1 MKAKNNELTVESMTQ
16 RYSLGHKAL
25 SVALSVVLMG
35 FGWPAVSPSQVYAG
49 DGEAADDAAAQ
60 VEGASSGAATSSADK
75 AADTVAS
82 SAASAASSAA
92 PAASE
97 QPASTTSQ
105 QQAAP
110 GAFES
115 AQPAATQQDESA
127 KEDADTADVELVLG
141 NASIT
146 YMNQVVSAPAHKV
159 TVPVKDDFKFTVSPD
174 NGYSLTK
181 AVLKVSGKEN
191 PISPDEQG
199 VYTVSAADVAAG
211 ATVTLETEAVSS
223 DSGKDNAAVS
233 IEDDAA
239 AEETQVSAVGAGAIS
254 GPTSVAQGDTITLT
268 YNGDMRIDN
277 WYGGDGLFSGWDV
290 SADKKSITLTAT
302 SNWAFTGSEKTTTI
316 YLGYI
321 DQSGT
326 WHNQGDDRLAFN
338 VTVKKRTFTVVQ
350 PEPVAEGQDHF
361 WIPQIKDDETGKV
374 FSLADA
380 PSGAFLPFEYY
391 RDGQRIENAS
401 QYWHDANEFS
411 KPGTY
416 TVIVKPNN
424 GWIYDFEAV
433 GQIEITIPTKKPDST
448 DFEKWI
454 YTGESVDLK
463 GDGSAWWGES
473 WTVSSGSENIELSES
488 SSGSRIAKG
497 LKVGDATVQREYYA
511 LGWHTETFIIH
522 VMKKPAATSLS
533 ISGDDTVEQFKNITL
548 TTDSDTNVTWTSSDP
563 SVATIDASGKVIGVK
578 AGKVTITA
586 TTVTAE
592 GKVLTATHE
601 VTVTKSKASAMSC
614 YLFFQNSPTAN
625 PDSNG
630 TASWFP
636 SGGNHA
642 LGVKVNLDG
651 LNLPGGKN
659 SYDNVANRVTQWPDG
674 STGSSWVLDRNGA
687 YNQYWNAVF
696 QAWKDTLSKEQGT
709 QITEDDVEEI
719 ALYPYKISNNTNV
732 GCGYHLDCKVVVKCS
747 KAINAVFYLQDAN
760 ASGFAQYDAATYK
773 LEKGIAQVAAPSKTP
788 ADEKTVN
795 GVKYKF
801 MGWYSDQACTQ
812 AVSFPMRTSENVNYY
827 GKYVACDQSIQVNYY
842 LKGTT
847 IQVAPSKTLS
857 GYMKGQKVVQSPI
870 SVEGYTPVSSE
881 SKSGVVGT
889 DSSIDFFYTANPVG
903 YRVEY
908 CWTGSD
914 TPFLTESDSD
924 RHDSDHHVGDTVA
937 GIEPKTFEGYTPVSD
952 NVKDLKLGVDESQNV
967 VKFYYR
973 QNVSLTANTD
983 SKTYN
988 GSEQSVE
995 GYKTNLP
1002 GGESTSF
1009 DGVTLE
1015 GGKGTNAGDYPYTFA
1030 DGTIGKVSSDN
1041 KYVVTGTTDGN
1052 LHISPVTDEVVVKI
1066 TGKTGTE
1073 KYNGKQQ
1080 AVSGWDV
1087 TEAPDGF
1094 DQSKIALAE
1103 SATAEAKGK
1112 DAGTYNMGLTA
1123 ASFVSSDGNYAKVK
1137 FEVVDGSLEITKRKV
1152 TLWSEDGH
1160 KNYDGRTLQRQTDI
1174 RVDGT
1179 KDVYDKDKD
1188 TTTQKTFEGDG
1199 FVEGEGVDNKNVK
1212 WFDENN
1218 IAPGCYDN
1226 KFECKPRSGTNFDN
1240 YEITYEYGKLYVNK
1254 RADNKK
1260 YEVTVKGASGT
1271 SGYDGQPHSATG
1283 LETTSY
1289 TNKEGVRFSIRAKT
1303 SGAESKVDAGTYENK
1318 VSDVVVTDP
1327 HGNDVT
1333 DQFKITTENGKLTI
1347 DTRPVTITAGS
1358 AEKEYDGSALT
1369 ADQANPKF
1377 TTKGFVD
1384 GQDISDVAVEG
1395 SQTQCGTSAS
1405 TIKDNSW
1412 KFQEGTNG
1420 NNYSVTTAQG
1430 TLTVKHRSDDKKY
1443 AITLMGKSDNGA
1455 TYDGKEHTVS
1465 GVEQD
1470 KWTFDG
1476 VEYTVFNYHA
1486 NVSGTDAGTYKNIVT
1501 SGEGGYKVTD
1511 PNGNDVTAE
1520 FSISVAPGTL
1530 TIKPAEVTVTAGSAT
1545 RAYNGSPLTAAEA
1558 EREFA
1563 AEGFVGE
1570 DDIASAKVDGSITD
1584 VGETASNV
1592 VQESVVLKSGTKA
1605 SNYSITY
1612 NPGKL
1617 EVTPNTDEVVVTIAK
1632 KSGTKDYS
1640 GFEQS
1645 VKGYELRDIS
1655 NREYAATDIEFVG
1668 SADDQVAKGTDAG
1681 TYEMNLKP
1689 EDFKNNSVNFT
1700 NVKFEILDGS
1710 LTITKRAVTLTSATP
1725 AEKTYDGNPLEDR
1738 TVSVT
1743 SGSLATGDKFIADVT
1758 GSQTD
1763 AGSSANAF
1771 TYKLVNAA
1779 GEELAQDAEGAY
1791 RNYNVTKAEG
1801 VLKVN
1806 PVSNEVVVTIVGK
1819 HAEGAYNGKP
1829 LTATGYT
1836 FASTNALYTSAKVA
1850 FSGENSVSRTDAGTT
1865 VMDLQGKFKN
1875 ADDVNFP
1882 NVRFEITNGFV
1893 AISKAEVKLQSADLE
1908 KEYDG
1913 TALTN
1918 KKGGEEQTPLA
1929 VESGWAEGEGAAYTF
1944 TGSQTLVGGS
1954 PNAFNYTLN
1963 DNTKA
1968 DNYEI
1973 SVIPGQLT
1981 VTNRQAKYQVT
1992 VEANSSTDNT
2002 YDGVEHAAAGLKTSE
2017 FTVEGQK
2024 YTVEGLKT
2032 SDPKAVNAGEYAN
2045 TISGTPV
2052 VKDADGN
2059 DVSSQFAVKL
2069 VPGELKIAKRSVTLT
2084 SASESRVYNGEA
2096 LTNDRVTVG
2105 GDGFVAGEGASY
2117 SVTGTITDAGTVT
2130 NSFTY
2135 ERNSNTNF
2143 DNYTITKAEGT
2154 LEVTPVTDKVTV
2166 TITGNSA
2173 TLQYSGSE
2181 QSVTGYSFAT
2191 SDNRYSEANVKFQG
2205 EAVAKGTNA
2214 GTYNMNLASGQFSN
2228 TSGNFTN
2235 VEFVVVDGSLEIT
2248 GGDLDADKV
2257 VWDVHDVQKVY
2268 DGTPLSAYAAKATD
2282 KFGNTLK
2289 VEYSTDGE
2297 QWTDDPSNITLTH
2310 FGYQEVKLR
2319 ATGANY
2325 AAGQYAENKDG
2336 EWVAITSRPVKL
2348 TSKGDNKKYD
2358 GKPLTNDTVTVE
2370 TKGEGTGFIDGEGVT
2385 IKVTGSQTDAG
2396 ESDNTFDYIF
2406 NEGTNAS
2413 DYWVTTKFGK
2423 LVVTAS
2429 DSEVVAK
2436 IAGHNKTVEYNGLE
2450 QSVEGYDF
2458 VEASNKLYGEG
2469 DFAFSGTAVAKGTN
2483 AGTYKMELTAEQF
2496 SNKSNNFSKVA
2507 FAVTDGT
2514 LTITPKSIV
2523 PDPENPKN
2531 TMSVDSPADVVYNG
2545 QDQTWTPIVKDGER
2559 TLEAGKDY
2567 TVEYSTADRTN
2578 VSGKITVAITGI
2590 GNYSGKVE
2598 RTYQITKRTVDLKS
2612 EGGSKPYDG
2621 TALTKPE
2628 VSGWQQQGDTGFVGG
2643 EVSNVRATSSVT
2655 TVAQG
2660 EVANSIAYDTNAGF
2674 NADNYAISKDEG
2686 KLSITALAAE
2696 DDIIITPN
2704 DATYIYDA
2712 SSRKASA
2719 ATASASVAG
2728 TDVNLE
2734 YRVKGSADTEWRS
2747 NPSAITAINAG
2758 TLTVEV
2764 RASAANYSGYKYAE
2778 QTLAIQ
2784 KRDVELTSASSS
2796 KVYDGMPLTK
2806 DWVDMGPNRP
2816 DTGFIW
2822 TDLAGD
2828 GQVHAT
2834 GSQTKV
2840 GSSENAISYKL
2851 KDGAEN
2857 NYNIIGEHVGTL
2869 TVTDQSIT
2877 PDPQNPDSYKG
2888 VAIDE
2893 PSDHVYDGTEHKW
2906 APEVTDKDG
2915 NKLVE
2920 GVDYTV
2926 TYDTNDFVNVK
2937 VVNVT
2942 IAGMGSYTG
2951 TCVKAYEITKA
2962 PLTVNAGS
2970 ASKVYDGEALTAGA
2984 TIEGLVGGE
2993 TATAQTQ
3000 GSQTEVGSSANTVSR
3015 ITWDTAKEGNYYI
3028 ATQNDGTLTVTP
3040 KGIAQ
3045 MTVGAL
3051 PDVAYNGESQQQTPV
3066 VKDGEKELVEGVDYE
3081 LTYSENTIDAGSVTV
3096 TVVGK
3101 GNYAGSVDVAY
3112 RIAPAALTVTTPSAS
3127 GVYNGKPLTA
3137 AGSMSGF
3144 VNGESAPFE
3153 TTGSQT
3159 EVGTSDNTYAIDWAA
3174 ADATAKQA
3182 NYTISETVGKLTVT
3196 ESADEVV
3203 VTTTGGT
3210 FTYDGTAHGAT
3221 VTVGAL
3227 PEGYTLEAAASSAT
3241 ATNVSDGEV
3250 AATAD
3255 VLVIKNA
3262 QGEDVTS
3269 KLNIKFVDG
3278 TIKVEPA
3285 KLTVTTPSVSKPYDG
3300 SALTAEGKASGFV
3313 NGEAATLKTT
3323 GSQTTVGTSVNGYE
3337 LVWDD
3342 NAKAENYTVEESLGT
3357 LEVTKSM
3364 AGIVVIPQGGTKV
3377 YDGTALESAG
3387 ANVIGVPAGFTLSA
3401 KTKGSITD
3409 AGYVTAEVVSYIIT
3423 NAAGQDVTD
3432 QFGNVAT
3439 GKASLVVTKRPVT
3452 LVSGDASKVYD
3463 GTALTEHKVSV
3474 EDGSLASGEEFG
3486 YDFFGF
3492 QTSVGSSKNT
3502 FAAKP
3507 GNGSAKVEN
3516 YDITYRYGALTVS
3529 AQSINPDDPIPGA
3542 YAGVKVN
3549 SPSDAVY
3556 DAREHKWIPV
3566 VTGKDGNALV
3576 EGRDY
3581 TVTYSTDDFT
3591 NVTGTIKVA
3600 ITGIGDYTGSVTR
3613 EYQITPASVKLAS
3626 NTREFVYNG
3635 AYQSDDAVTL
3645 QGAEAL
3651 FRSQVDDLKAVGKV
3665 MTVAEGKVPNT
3676 IAFTWKDGFKA
3687 SNFAIEKSE
3696 GELSVVAKD
3705 IVSSADMTVSS
3716 PSDLVYDGREHK
3728 WAPEVKDGEKVL
3740 TEGVDYTVSYGADD
3754 FTNVTGAI
3762 KVTVT
3767 GQGNYAGSV
3776 DRTYRI
3782 TPAPLTVS
3790 TPSASGV
3797 YNGNALTAAGSIS
3810 GFVNGE
3816 SAPFETTGSQTEVGT
3831 SDNTYAI
3838 DWAAADATAKQA
3850 NYTVSETVG
3859 KLTVT
3864 EFAGRVFA
3872 TPGSYSGT
3880 YDGQAHGV
3888 DVTVSGLPE
3897 GYSVKAARSNA
3908 TATDATDEAG
3918 VTASVDELVI
3928 INAQGEDVTDK
3939 LDIEKQTG
3947 AIKIAPAEYHV
3958 VTEGASKVYDG
3969 IALTA
3974 PGKIVGL
3981 VNGEEASLSV
3991 TGSQTDAGSSANT
4004 YAIAFDKSAKE
4015 GNYVHGA
4022 DTIGSLE
4029 VAAEKADGKISLSGS
4044 SASKVYDG
4052 KPLAAK
4058 AASAPIPTQDAVT
4071 IEYSLDGE
4079 NWTTDPGSLTATD
4092 VADSATVQLRASSLG
4107 NYEGYVYGSQQLSV
4121 TKRAVNLKSDS
4132 ASKVFD
4138 GTALTRPDVAGWKQL
4153 GDEGFVDGQ
4162 VSDVRATGSVTH
4174 VSDGKVA
4181 NAIAYVEGEGF
4192 NADNYAISKDEGV
4205 LSVTAKQIA
4214 AADMTVQAP
4223 ADVVYSGKAQQQKPV
4238 VKDGGKTLVD
4248 GVDYELTYSG
4258 NATDAGTVTVTVTGE
4273 GDYAGSVDVAY
4284 QIVPAP
4290 LTVATESANKV
4301 YDGKPLTAGGKV
4313 DGLVNGETVAFKL
4326 VGSQTKVGESDNAYR
4341 IEWSG
4346 TAKRANYRL
4355 EAETIGK
4362 LTVTES
4368 ADEVVV
4374 TTTGGTFT
4382 YDGSSHG
4389 ATVKVASL
4397 PEGYS
4402 LETAESV
4409 ASAKDVSDGEVAA
4422 TADVLV
4428 IKNAEGED
4436 VTSRLN
4442 IKFVDGTIK
4451 VEPAKLTVT
4460 TPSASKPYDGQA
4472 LTAEGRV
4479 SGFVNGET
4487 ATFKT
4492 TGSQTEVGSSVN
4504 GYELVWDG
4512 SAKAANYTVE
4522 ESLGTLTVSAQSI
4535 DPDDADAFGG
4545 VTVGYLSDTVY
4556 NGADQR
4562 FEPEVID
4569 KDGKALVKGRDYEL
4583 SFSGDVKNVGE
4594 ATVAVVG
4601 KGNYAGSVERTY
4613 RITPAPLTVTTGS
4626 DSKIYDG
4633 SELVNGEL
4641 TIEGLQGEDRVT
4653 AATTGSQTEVGSSEN
4668 TYRITWGDVDAANYV
4683 IDEHLGTLTVT
4694 PAPVPPTP
4702 EPTPEPEPT
4711 PTPEPEPTPTPT
4723 PTPEPTPTPGD
4734 GETPTPNPTPGDDV
4748 TPAPN
4753 PIPDGT
4759 TPSGGTTPG
4768 TTPGGTTPAPASTPD
4783 GATTAPAPTPAPAA
4797 AGPLDALADV
4807 LEGAYESVT
4816 GSPEADNPVEE
4827 ERIYDAENPL
4837 GRESVEDHCWVHWYM
4852 IAGMALTAV
4861 YGLAAALRRKNHE
4874 RKLRNDMNDVLGDGD
4889 GKDPSGSPAAKPA
4902 GMEA

>member
-1 MKAKNNELTVESMTQ
+1 MKAKSNQLTVESMTQ

-49 DGEAADDAAAQ
+49 DGAAADDAAVQ
-60 VEGASSGAATSSADK
+60 VEGASSAAATSAADK
-75 AADTVAS
+75 AADAAAS

-110 GAFES
+110 SASEP
-115 AQPAATQQDESA
+115 AQPAGTQQDESA

-159 TVPVKDDFKFTVSPD
+159 TVPVNDDFKFTVSPD

-199 VYTVSAADVAAG
+199 VYTVFAADVAAG

-233 IEDDAA
+233 IEDDAT
-239 AEETQVSAVGAGAIS
+239 EKTQASVSGAGAIS
-254 GPTSVAQGDTITLT
+254 GPTSVAQGNTITLT
-268 YNGDMRIDN
+268 YNGDMTPQN
-277 WYGGDGLFSGWDV
+277 WFSPEQGLFSEWNV
-290 SADKKSITLTAT
+290 SVDKKTLTLKAT
-302 SNWAFTGSEKTTTI
+302 DNWAFVGSKKTATI
-316 YLGYI
+316 CMEYT
-321 DQSGT
+321 DQSDQ
-326 WHNQGDDRLAFN
+326 WHTGVANSMTFD
-338 VTVKKRTFTVVQ
+338 VTVKKRSFTVVQ

-361 WIPQIKDDETGKV
+361 WIPQIKDNETGRV
-374 FSLADA
+374 FSISDA
-380 PSGAFLPFEYY
+380 PDGAFLPLEYY

-401 QYWHDANEFS
+401 QYRHDTNEFS

-416 TVIVKPNN
+416 TVVVKPDN
-424 GWIYDFEAV
+424 GWIYDFEGM
-433 GQIEITIPTKKPDST
+433 GQIEIAIPTKKPDNT

-454 YTGESVDLK
+454 YVGESVDLE
-463 GDGSAWWGES
+463 GDEDAWWGER
-473 WTVSSGSENIELSES
+473 WKVSSGSENVELSG
-488 SSGSRIAKG
+488 SGNVKG
-497 LKVGDATVQREYYA
+497 LKVGDATVVRGFYSP
-511 LGWHTETFIIH
+511 GWHTETFTIH

-533 ISGDDTVEQFKNITL
+533 ISGADTVEQFKNITL
-548 TTDSDTNVTWTSSDP
+548 TTDSDTDVTWTSSDP
-563 SVATIDASGKVIGVK
+563 SVATIDASGKVVGVK
-578 AGKVTITA
+578 PGKVTITA

-601 VTVTKSKASAMSC
+601 VTVKTSGVSPTSC

-687 YNQYWNAVF
+687 YSQYWNAVF
-696 QAWKDTLSKEQGT
+696 RAWKNTLSKEQGT

-747 KAINAVFYLQDAN
+747 KAINAVFYLQDAD
-760 ASGFAQYDAATYK
+760 ASGFAQYDAATYR
-773 LEKGIAQVAAPSKTP
+773 LEKGIAQVTAPSKTP

-847 IQVAPSKTLS
+847 TQVAPSKTLS
-857 GYMKGQKVVQSPI
+857 GYMKGQTVVQSPI
-870 SVEGYTPVSSE
+870 SIEGYKPVSDE
-881 SKSGVVGT
+881 TKSGVVGT
-889 DSSIDFFYTANPVG
+889 DSSIDFYYTANPAD
-903 YRVEY
+903 YSVEY
-908 CWTGSD
+908 YWTGSD
-914 TPFLTESDSD
+914 KPLSSEKRSG
-924 RHDSDHHVGDTVA
+924 HVGDQVT
-937 GIEPKTFEGYTPVSD
+937 GLEPKAIAGYTPVND
-952 NVKDLKLGVDESQNV
+952 NVQDLKLGADESKNV

-973 QNVSLTANTD
+973 QNVSLTANSD
-983 SKTYN
+983 SKTYD
-988 GSEQSVE
+988 GSEQSVD
-995 GYKTNLP
+995 GYTTNLP
-1002 GGESTSF
+1002 EGVSTSF

-1030 DGTIGKVSSDN
+1030 NGTIGKVSSDN
-1041 KYVVTGTTDGN
+1041 NYVVTQTMPGN
-1052 LHISPVTDEVVVKI
+1052 LHISPVADEVVVKI
-1066 TGKTGTE
+1066 AGKTGTE

-1080 AVSGWDV
+1080 TVSGWDV

-1094 DQSKIALAE
+1094 DQSKVTLAE
-1103 SATAEAKGK
+1103 GATAEAKGK
-1112 DAGTYNMGLTA
+1112 DAGTYYMGLTA
-1123 ASFVSSDGNYAKVK
+1123 ASFVSADGNYAKVK

-1160 KNYDGRTLQRQTDI
+1160 KNYDGSTLQRQTNI

-1179 KDVYDKDKD
+1179 KDVYDNDKD
-1188 TTTQKTFEGDG
+1188 TATQKTFEGDG
-1199 FVEGEGVDNKNVK
+1199 FVEGEGVNNKNVK

-1226 KFECKPRSGTNFDN
+1226 KFECEPRSGTNFDN

-1260 YEVTVKGASGT
+1260 YEVTVKGASGA
-1271 SGYDGQPHSATG
+1271 SVYDGQPHSATG

-1289 TNKEGVRFSIRAKT
+1289 TNKEGVQFSIRAKT
-1303 SGAESKVDAGTYENK
+1303 SGAENKADADTYVNK

-1333 DQFKITTENGKLTI
+1333 DQFKITTEDGKLTI
-1347 DTRPVTITAGS
+1347 DKRSVTITAGS

-1369 ADQANPKF
+1369 ADQADPKF

-1384 GQDISDVAVEG
+1384 GQGISDVTVEG

-1405 TIKDNSW
+1405 TIKDKSW
-1412 KFQEGTNG
+1412 KFQNGTNG
-1420 NNYSVTTAQG
+1420 NNYSIITEPG
-1430 TLTVKHRSDDKKY
+1430 TLTVKHRSNDKKY
-1443 AITLMGKSDNGA
+1443 AITLTGKSD
-1455 TYDGKEHTVS
+1455 TVSSYDGKEHMVS

-1476 VEYTVFNYHA
+1476 VEYTVSNYHA
-1486 NVSGTDAGTYKNIVT
+1486 NVSGVDAGTYGNIVT
-1501 SGEGGYKVTD
+1501 SGEDGYKVTD
-1511 PNGNDVTAE
+1511 PNGNDVTEE
-1520 FSISVAPGTL
+1520 FSISAAPGTL

-1545 RAYNGSPLTAAEA
+1545 RAYNGSALTAAEA
-1558 EREFA
+1558 EHEFT

-1570 DDIASAKVDGSITD
+1570 DGIASVTVEGSITN
-1584 VGETASNV
+1584 VGETESNV
-1592 VQESVVLKSGTKA
+1592 VQGSVVLKDGTKA

-1612 NPGKL
+1612 KPGKF
-1617 EVTPNTDEVVVTIAK
+1617 EVTPVADEVVVTIAE
-1632 KSGTKDYS
+1632 KSDAKEYNGS
-1640 GFEQS
+1640 EQS
-1645 VKGYELRDIS
+1645 VEGYELRSIS
-1655 NREYAATDIEFVG
+1655 NSNYAATDIEFVG

-1689 EDFKNNSVNFT
+1689 EDFKNNSANFT
-1700 NVKFEILDGS
+1700 NVKFQIVDGS
-1710 LTITKRAVTLTSATP
+1710 LAITKRTVMLTSATP

-1738 TVSVT
+1738 TVSIT
-1743 SGSLATGDKFIADVT
+1743 SGSLATGDKFVADVT
-1758 GSQTD
+1758 GSQTN

-1771 TYKLVNAA
+1771 TYKLENAA
-1779 GEELAQDAEGAY
+1779 GEELAKDAEGAY
-1791 RNYNVTKAEG
+1791 RNYDITKVEG

-1806 PVSNEVVVTIVGK
+1806 PVSDEVVVTIAGN

-1829 LTATGYT
+1829 LTATGYS
-1836 FASTNALYTSAKVA
+1836 FASSNALYTSAKVA
-1850 FSGENSVSRTDAGTT
+1850 FSGENSVSRTDAGAS
-1865 VMDLQGKFKN
+1865 VMDLQGKFTN
-1875 ADDVNFP
+1875 ADAVNFP
-1882 NVRFEITNGFV
+1882 NVRFDITNGSV
-1893 AISKAEVKLQSADLE
+1893 AISKAKVTLQSANLE

-1929 VESGWAEGEGAAYTF
+1929 VESGWAEGEGAAYAF

-1954 PNAFNYTLN
+1954 PNAFSYTLN
-1963 DNTKA
+1963 ENTKEG
-1968 DNYEI
+1968 NYDI

-1981 VTNRQAKYQVT
+1981 VTNRQAQYQVT
-1992 VEANSSTDNT
+1992 VEANSSTGNT
-2002 YDGVEHAAAGLKTSE
+2002 YDGVEHAATGLKTSE
-2017 FTVEGQK
+2017 FTVDGQK
-2024 YTVEGLKT
+2024 YTVEGLNT

-2052 VKDADGN
+2052 VKDANGN
-2059 DVSSQFAVKL
+2059 DVSSQFAVTL
-2069 VPGELKIAKRSVTLT
+2069 VPGKLEIAKRSVTLT
-2084 SASESRVYNGEA
+2084 SVSESRVYNGEA
-2096 LTNDRVTVG
+2096 LTNDGVTVG
-2105 GDGFVAGEGASY
+2105 GDGFVAGEGAVY
-2117 SVTGTITDAGTVT
+2117 NVTGTITDAGKVA

-2143 DNYTITKAEGT
+2143 DNYNISKEEGA
-2154 LEVTPVTDKVTV
+2154 LEVTPVADKVTV
-2166 TITGNSA
+2166 TITGKSA
-2173 TLQYSGSE
+2173 TLPYSGSE

-2191 SDNRYSEANVKFQG
+2191 SDGRYREANVKFQG

-2268 DGTPLSAYAAKATD
+2268 DGTPLSAYVAKATD
-2282 KFGNTLK
+2282 KFGNALK

-2297 QWTDDPSNITLTH
+2297 QWTDDPSSITLTH
-2310 FGYQEVKLR
+2310 FGAQLVMLR
-2319 ATGANY
+2319 VTSPNY
-2325 AAGQYAENKDG
+2325 AADQYAENG
-2336 EWVAITSRPVKL
+2336 EWVAITSRPVTL

-2358 GKPLTNDTVTVE
+2358 GEPLTNDTVTVE

-2396 ESDNTFDYIF
+2396 ESDNTFDYTF
-2406 NEGTNAS
+2406 NEGTNAN
-2413 DYWVTTKFGK
+2413 DYWVKTELGK

-2429 DSEVVAK
+2429 DSEVVAT
-2436 IAGHNKTVEYNGLE
+2436 IAGHNKSVEYNGLE

-2458 VEASNKLYGEG
+2458 VEASSKLYGEG
-2469 DFAFSGTAVAKGTN
+2469 DFAFSGTAVAKGTDV
-2483 AGTYKMELTAEQF
+2483 GTYKMNLASEQF
-2496 SNKSNNFSKVA
+2496 ANTSKNFSKVT

-2514 LTITPKSIV
+2514 LTITPKSII

-2531 TMSVDSPADVVYNG
+2531 TMSVDSPAVVVYNG
-2545 QDQTWTPIVKDGER
+2545 QDQTWTPVVKDGER
-2559 TLEAGKDY
+2559 KLEPGKDY

-2578 VSGKITVAITGI
+2578 VTGEITVTIKGI
-2590 GNYSGKVE
+2590 NNYSGEVK
-2598 RTYQITKRTVDLKS
+2598 RTYQITKRPVELKS

-2621 TALTKPE
+2621 TALVKPE
-2628 VSGWQQQGDTGFVGG
+2628 VSGWQQQGDTGFVMG
-2643 EVSNVRATSSVT
+2643 EVSNVRATGSVT

-2674 NADNYAISKDEG
+2674 NANNYAISKDEG

-2696 DDIIITPN
+2696 DGITITPN
-2704 DATYIYDA
+2704 NATYIYDA
-2712 SSRKASA
+2712 SSHEAGA

-2747 NPSAITAINAG
+2747 NASAITAINAG
-2758 TLTVEV
+2758 ALTVEV

-2778 QTLAIQ
+2778 QTLTIQ
-2784 KRDVELTSASSS
+2784 KRDVELTSASAS
-2796 KVYDGMPLTK
+2796 KVYDGAPLAK

-2828 GQVHAT
+2828 GQVHAK
-2834 GSQTKV
+2834 GSQTGV
-2840 GSSENAISYKL
+2840 GSSENAISYQL
-2851 KDGAEN
+2851 KPGAEN

-2869 TVTDQSIT
+2869 TVTAQSIA

-2893 PSDHVYDGTEHKW
+2893 PSDHVYDGAEHKW

-2920 GVDYTV
+2920 GSDYTV
-2926 TYDTNDFVNVK
+2926 TYDTDDFVNVK

-2970 ASKVYDGEALTAGA
+2970 ASKIYDGEALTAGA

-2993 TATAQTQ
+2993 NATAQTQ
-3000 GSQTEVGSSANTVSR
+3000 GSQTKVGSSANTVSG

-3028 ATQNDGTLTVTP
+3028 AAQNDGTLTVTP
-3040 KGIAQ
+3040 KGVAQ
-3045 MTVGAL
+3045 MTVGSL
-3051 PDVAYNGESQQQTPV
+3051 PDVTYNGESQQQKPV
-3066 VKDGEKELVEGVDYE
+3066 VKDGEKVLAEGVDYE
-3081 LTYSENTIDAGSVTV
+3081 LTYSGNTTDAGTVTV
-3096 TVVGK
+3096 TVTGK
-3101 GNYAGSVDVAY
+3101 GNYAGSVDVTY
-3112 RIAPAALTVTTPSAS
+3112 LIAPAPLTVTTPSAS
-3127 GVYNGKPLTA
+3127 GVYNGRPLTA
-3137 AGSMSGF
+3137 AGTISGF

-3159 EVGTSDNTYAIDWAA
+3159 EVGTSDNAYAIDWAA
-3174 ADATAKQA
+3174 AGATAKQA
-3182 NYTISETVGKLTVT
+3182 NYAVSESIGKLTVT

-3210 FTYDGTAHGAT
+3210 FAYDGASHGAA

-3241 ATNVSDGEV
+3241 ATSVSDGEV

-3269 KLNIKFVDG
+3269 KLNVKFVDG

-3285 KLTVTTPSVSKPYDG
+3285 KLTVTTPSASKPYDG
-3300 SALTAEGKASGFV
+3300 NALTAEGKASGFV
-3313 NGEAATLKTT
+3313 NGETATLKTT
-3323 GSQTTVGTSVNGYE
+3323 GGQTTVGTSENGYE
-3337 LVWDD
+3337 LVWDG
-3342 NAKAENYTVEESLGT
+3342 NAKAANYTVEENLGT

-3387 ANVIGVPAGFTLSA
+3387 VNVIGVPAGFTLSA
-3401 KTKGSITD
+3401 KTKGSVTD
-3409 AGYVTAEVVSYIIT
+3409 AGYAAAEVDSYVIT

-3507 GNGSAKVEN
+3507 GNDSTKVEN
-3516 YDITYRYGALTVS
+3516 YDIAYRYGTLTVS

-3549 SPSDAVY
+3549 APSDAVY

-3581 TVTYSTDDFT
+3581 TVAYSTDDFT
-3591 NVTGTIKVA
+3591 NVTGTIKVT

-3613 EYQITPASVKLAS
+3613 EYQIAPASVKLAS

-3635 AYQSDDAVTL
+3635 AYQSDDAVTV

-3651 FRSQVDDLKAVGKV
+3651 FRSQVDDLKAVGRV

-3676 IAFTWKDGFKA
+3676 IAYTWKDGFKA

-3728 WAPEVKDGEKVL
+3728 WAPEVKDGEKLL

-3754 FTNVTGAI
+3754 FTNVTGVI

-3776 DRTYRI
+3776 ERAYRI

-3797 YNGNALTAAGSIS
+3797 YNGKPLTAAGTIS

-3831 SDNTYAI
+3831 SDNAYAI
-3838 DWAAADATAKQA
+3838 DWAAAGATAKQA
-3850 NYTVSETVG
+3850 NYAVSESIG

-3864 EFAGRVFA
+3864 EFAGCVVA

-3908 TATDATDEAG
+3908 TAADATDEAG

-3928 INAQGEDVTDK
+3928 VNAQGEDVTGK

-3958 VTEGASKVYDG
+3958 VTEGAFKVYDG
-3969 IALTA
+3969 TALTA

-4004 YAIAFDKSAKE
+4004 YSIAFDKSAKE

-4022 DTIGSLE
+4022 DAIGSLE
-4029 VAAEKADGKISLSGS
+4029 VTAAKAEGKISLSGS

-4058 AASAPIPTQDAVT
+4058 AASAAVPTQDALI

-4079 NWTTDPGSLTATD
+4079 NWTTDPGSLAATD
-4092 VADSATVQLRASSLG
+4092 VADSATVQLRASSPG

-4121 TKRAVNLKSDS
+4121 AKRAVDLKSDS

-4138 GTALTRPDVAGWKQL
+4138 GIALTRPEVAGWKQL

-4162 VSDVRATGSVTH
+4162 VSAVRATGSATH

-4181 NAIAYVEGEGF
+4181 NTIVYTEGEGF

-4214 AADMTVQAP
+4214 AADMAVQAP

-4238 VKDGGKTLVD
+4238 VKNGDKTLVE
-4248 GVDYELTYSG
+4248 GVDYEPTYSG
-4258 NATDAGTVTVTVTGE
+4258 NATDAGTVTVTVTGK

-4284 QIVPAP
+4284 QITPAP
-4290 LTVATESANKV
+4290 LTVVTESANKV
-4301 YDGKPLTAGGKV
+4301 YDGKPLIAGGKV
-4313 DGLVNGETVAFKL
+4313 DGLVNGETVELKL
-4326 VGSQTKVGESDNAYR
+4326 VGSQIKVGSSDNAYK
-4341 IEWSG
+4341 IEWNG

-4355 EAETIGK
+4355 EAESIGK

-4374 TTTGGTFT
+4374 TTTGGTFA
-4382 YDGSSHG
+4382 YDGASHG
-4389 ATVKVASL
+4389 AAVTVGAL
-4397 PEGYS
+4397 PEGYT
-4402 LETAESV
+4402 LEAAASSATATS
-4409 ASAKDVSDGEVAA
+4409 VSDGEVAA

-4428 IKNAEGED
+4428 IKNAQGED
-4436 VTSRLN
+4436 VTSKLN
-4442 IKFVDGTIK
+4442 VKFVDGTIK

-4460 TPSASKPYDGQA
+4460 TPSASKPYDGNA
-4472 LTAEGRV
+4472 LTAEGKA

-4487 ATFKT
+4487 ATLKT
-4492 TGSQTEVGSSVN
+4492 TGGQTTVGTSEN

-4512 SAKAANYTVE
+4512 NAKAENYTVE
-4522 ESLGTLTVSAQSI
+4522 ENLGTLTVSAQSI
-4535 DPDDADAFGG
+4535 DPDDAGAFGG
-4545 VTVGYLSDTVY
+4545 VTVGYLTDTVY

-4562 FEPEVID
+4562 FEPEVVD
-4569 KDGKALVKGRDYEL
+4569 KDGKALVKGLDYEL

-4594 ATVAVVG
+4594 VTETVIG
-4601 KGNYAGSVERTY
+4601 KGNFAGSVERTY

-4633 SELVNGEL
+4633 SELTNSEL
-4641 TIEGLQGEDRVT
+4641 SIEGLQGEDRVT
-4653 AATTGSQTEVGSSEN
+4653 ATATGSQTEVGSSEN

-4702 EPTPEPEPT
+4702 NPDDGT
-4711 PTPEPEPTPTPT
+4711 T
-4723 PTPEPTPTPGD
+4723 PTPEPTPSPTPGD
-4734 GETPTPNPTPGDDV
+4734 GSTPGS
-4748 TPAPN
+4748 T
-4753 PIPDGT
+4753 PDGT
-4759 TPSGGTTPG
+4759 TPG
-4768 TTPGGTTPAPASTPD
+4768 STPN
-4783 GATTAPAPTPAPAA
+4783 PAPAA
-4797 AGPLDALADV
+4797 AGPLDALAGV

-4852 IAGMALTAV
+4852 IVGMVLTAV

-4874 RKLRNDMNDVLGDGD
+4874 RRLRNDMNDVLGDGN
-4889 GKDPSGSPAAKPA
+4889 GKDPSESPAVKPA

>member
-1 MKAKNNELTVESMTQ
+1 MKAKSNELTVDSMTQ

-49 DGEAADDAAAQ
+49 DGAAVEDTAAQ
-60 VEGASSGAATSSADK
+60 VEGTSSAAATSAADKSADT
-75 AADTVAS
+75 AAN
-82 SAASAASSAA
+82 SAASATSSAA

-97 QPASTTSQ
+97 QSASTTSQ

-110 GAFES
+110 SASEP
-115 AQPAATQQDESA
+115 AQPAGTQQDKSA

-191 PISPDEQG
+191 PISTDDQG

-211 ATVTLETEAVSS
+211 ATVTLETEAIPSE
-223 DSGKDNAAVS
+223 SGKDAAVS
-233 IEDDAA
+233 IEDEAAKNDAA
-239 AEETQVSAVGAGAIS
+239 KNDAAEGAQVSASDAGAIT
-254 GPTSVAQGDTITLT
+254 GPTSVAQDDEITLA
-268 YNGDMRIDN
+268 D
-277 WYGGDGLFSGWDV
+277 
-290 SADKKSITLTAT
+290 SA
-302 SNWAFTGSEKTTTI
+302 
-316 YLGYI
+316 
-321 DQSGT
+321 
-326 WHNQGDDRLAFN
+326 
-338 VTVKKRTFTVVQ
+338 
-350 PEPVAEGQDHF
+350 
-361 WIPQIKDDETGKV
+361 
-374 FSLADA
+374 
-380 PSGAFLPFEYY
+380 
-391 RDGQRIENAS
+391 
-401 QYWHDANEFS
+401 
-411 KPGTY
+411 
-416 TVIVKPNN
+416 
-424 GWIYDFEAV
+424 
-433 GQIEITIPTKKPDST
+433 KKPDNT
-448 DFEKWI
+448 DFEKWV
-454 YTGESVDLK
+454 YVGESVDLV
-463 GDGSAWWGES
+463 GDENAWWGEN
-473 WTVSSGSENIELSES
+473 WTVSSGSENVKLSGS
-488 SSGSRIAKG
+488 SSGLRTATG
-497 LKVGDATVQREYYA
+497 REVGDATVQREYYA
-511 LGWHTETFIIH
+511 LGWHTETFTIH

-533 ISGDDTVEQFKNITL
+533 IFGPETDTVEQFKNITL
-548 TTDSDTNVTWTSSDP
+548 TTDSDTDVTWTSSDP
-563 SVATIDASGKVIGVK
+563 SVATIDASGKVVGVK
-578 AGKVTITA
+578 AGRVTITA

-592 GKVLTATHE
+592 GKVLTATYE
-601 VTVTKSKASAMSC
+601 LTVAESKASATNC

-636 SGGNHA
+636 SGGRHA

-674 STGSSWVLDRNGA
+674 STGSSWALDRNGV
-687 YNQYWNAVF
+687 YSQYWNAVF

-747 KAINAVFYLQDAN
+747 KAINAVFYLQDAD

-788 ADEKTVN
+788 AAEKTVN
-795 GVKYKF
+795 DVKYKF

-812 AVSFPMRTSENVNYY
+812 AVSFPMRASENVNYY

-842 LKGTT
+842 LEETT

-857 GYMKGQKVVQSPI
+857 GYMKGQTVVQSPI
-870 SVEGYTPVSSE
+870 SVEGYTSRSGE
-881 SKSGVVGT
+881 KTGVVGT
-889 DSSIDFFYTANPVG
+889 DSSIDFFYAANEVG

-908 CWTGSD
+908 YWTGSD
-914 TPFLTESDSD
+914 TPLSTESY
-924 RHDSDHHVGDTVA
+924 RGHVGDQIT
-937 GIEPKTFEGYTPVSD
+937 GLEPKAIDGYTPVSD
-952 NVKDLKLGVDESQNV
+952 NVKDLKLGADESKNV

-973 QNVSLTANTD
+973 QNVSLTANFD
-983 SKTYN
+983 DNKTYN

-995 GYKTNLP
+995 GYTTNLP
-1002 GGESTSF
+1002 EGVSTSF

-1015 GGKGTNAGDYPYTFA
+1015 GGKGTNAGDYPYKFA
-1030 DGTIGKVSSDN
+1030 KDTIGKVSSDD
-1041 KYVVTGTTDGN
+1041 KYVVTKTTPGN
-1052 LHISPVTDEVVVKI
+1052 LHIRPVTDEVTITISGHNGGEKY
-1066 TGKTGTE
+1066 TGKE
-1073 KYNGKQQ
+1073 QV
-1080 AVSGWDV
+1080 VSGYDV
-1087 TEAPDGF
+1087 SGLPAGVGEGDISFTG
-1094 DQSKIALAE
+1094 K
-1103 SATAEAKGK
+1103 AEAKGT
-1112 DAGTYNMGLTA
+1112 DAGEYKMGLAETQFSLKGDA
-1123 ASFVSSDGNYAKVK
+1123 AKNYVNVKFRVESDGVLTI
-1137 FEVVDGSLEITKRKV
+1137 GKRTV
-1152 TLWSEDGH
+1152 ILTSEDGH
-1160 KNYDGRTLQRQTDI
+1160 KNYDGKALQRRTDI
-1174 RVDGT
+1174 G
-1179 KDVYDKDKD
+1179 
-1188 TTTQKTFEGDG
+1188 KTVGGDG
-1199 FVEGEGVDNKNVK
+1199 FVGEDGVLAKDKLT
-1212 WFDENN
+1212 WYDENN
-1218 IAPGCYDN
+1218 ILPNTYENRFDPAYTSSTNLNNYDVQLVFGKLVVN
-1226 KFECKPRSGTNFDN
+1226 ARTDNDKYAITVTACSSTVTYDGEEHTVSGVTGDTYTNDKKVTFTVEGLSASVSGT
-1240 YEITYEYGKLYVNK
+1240 
-1254 RADNKK
+1254 
-1260 YEVTVKGASGT
+1260 
-1271 SGYDGQPHSATG
+1271 
-1283 LETTSY
+1283 
-1289 TNKEGVRFSIRAKT
+1289 
-1303 SGAESKVDAGTYENK
+1303 DAGTYTNK
-1318 VSDVVVTDP
+1318 VVGTPVVKDAN
-1327 HGNDVT
+1327 GNNVT
-1333 DQFKITTENGKLTI
+1333 DQFKITTEDGKLTI
-1347 DTRPVTITAGS
+1347 DKRSVTIIAGS

-1377 TTKGFVD
+1377 TTDGFVG
-1384 GQDISDVAVEG
+1384 GQGVSDVTVEG

-1405 TIKDNSW
+1405 TIKDKSW
-1412 KFQEGTNG
+1412 KFQNGTNG
-1420 NNYSVTTAQG
+1420 NNYSVTVKPG

-1443 AITLMGKSDNGA
+1443 AITLTGKSDNGA

-1470 KWTFDG
+1470 KWTFND
-1476 VEYTVFNYHA
+1476 VEYTVSNYHA
-1486 NVSGTDAGTYKNIVT
+1486 NVSGTDADTYKNIVT
-1501 SGEGGYKVTD
+1501 SGKDGYRVTD
-1511 PNGNDVTAE
+1511 PNGNDVTEE
-1520 FSISVAPGTL
+1520 FSISVASGTL

-1545 RAYNGSPLTAAEA
+1545 RAYNGSPLTADAEH
-1558 EREFA
+1558 EFA

-1570 DDIASAKVDGSITD
+1570 DGIASAKVDGSITD
-1584 VGETASNV
+1584 VGKTESNV
-1592 VQESVVLKSGTKA
+1592 AQDSVVLKSGTKA
-1605 SNYSITY
+1605 SNYNITY
-1612 NPGKL
+1612 QPGTL
-1617 EVTPNTDEVVVTIAK
+1617 EVTPVTDEVVVTITGKSAK
-1632 KSGTKDYS
+1632 LPYNGS
-1640 GFEQS
+1640 EQS
-1645 VKGYELRDIS
+1645 VTGYDFEAS
-1655 NREYAATDIEFVG
+1655 NPLYKEGDFTFSG
-1668 SADDQVAKGTDAG
+1668 KADAKGTDAG
-1681 TYEMNLKP
+1681 TYEMKLKP
-1689 EDFKNNSVNFT
+1689 EDFKSNSANFT
-1700 NVKFEILDGS
+1700 NVRFEIVDGS

-1725 AEKTYDGNPLEDR
+1725 AEKTYDGNPLEDH

-1743 SGSLATGDKFIADVT
+1743 SGNLVAGDAFVADVT
-1758 GSQTD
+1758 GSQTN
-1763 AGSSANAF
+1763 AGSSANTF

-1779 GEELAQDAEGAY
+1779 GKELAKDAEGAY

-1806 PVSNEVVVTIVGK
+1806 PVSDEVVVTIVGD
-1819 HAEGAYNGKP
+1819 HAEGTYNGKP

-1836 FASTNALYTSAKVA
+1836 FASTNALYTSARVA

-1865 VMDLQGKFKN
+1865 VMDLQDKFAN
-1875 ADDVNFP
+1875 ADGVNFP

-1893 AISKAEVKLQSADLE
+1893 AVSKAEVKLQSADLE

-1918 KKGGEEQTPLA
+1918 KNGGEEQTPLA

-1954 PNAFNYTLN
+1954 PNAFSYTLN
-1963 DNTKA
+1963 ENTKA
-1968 DNYEI
+1968 ANYEI

-1981 VTNRQAKYQVT
+1981 VTNRQAQYQVM
-1992 VEANSSTDNT
+1992 VKANSSTGNT
-2002 YDGVEHAAAGLKTSE
+2002 YDGVEHAAMGLKTSE
-2017 FTVEGQK
+2017 FTVDGQK
-2024 YTVEGLKT
+2024 YTVEGLNT

-2052 VKDADGN
+2052 VKDVNGN

-2069 VPGELKIAKRSVTLT
+2069 VSGKLEIAKRSVKLT
-2084 SASESRVYNGEA
+2084 SASKSREYNGEA
-2096 LTNDRVTVG
+2096 LTNDGVTVD
-2105 GDGFVAGEGASY
+2105 GDGFVAGEGATY
-2117 SVTGTITDAGTVT
+2117 SVTGTITDAGKVA

-2135 ERNSNTNF
+2135 AANSSTNF
-2143 DNYTITKAEGT
+2143 DNYTITKEEGT

-2166 TITGNSA
+2166 TITGKSA
-2173 TLQYSGSE
+2173 TLPYSGSE
-2181 QSVTGYSFAT
+2181 QSVTGYDFAT
-2191 SDNRYSEANVKFQG
+2191 SDGRYCEANVKFQG

-2228 TSGNFTN
+2228 ISGNFTN
-2235 VEFVVVDGSLEIT
+2235 VEFVVNDGSLKIE
-2248 GGDLDADKV
+2248 GGRIDSDKV
-2257 VWDVHDVQKVY
+2257 VWDVHLVQKVY
-2268 DGTPLSAYAAKATD
+2268 DGTPLSAYVAKATD

-2289 VEYSTDGE
+2289 VEYSTDGK
-2297 QWTDDPSNITLTH
+2297 QWTDNPSEITLTH
-2310 FGYQEVKLR
+2310 VGYQEVKLR
-2319 ATGANY
+2319 ATSANY
-2325 AAGQYAENKDG
+2325 DAGQYAENA
-2336 EWVAITSRPVKL
+2336 EPIMITKRLVKL
-2348 TSKGDNKKYD
+2348 ASKGDSKKYD
-2358 GKPLTNDTVTVE
+2358 GKPLANHTVTV
-2370 TKGEGTGFIDGEGVT
+2370 TPKGEGIGFIDGEGVT

-2396 ESDNTFDYIF
+2396 DSDNTFNYTF

-2413 DYWVTTKFGK
+2413 DYLVTTELGK

-2429 DSEVVAK
+2429 DSEVVATIK
-2436 IAGHNKTVEYNGLE
+2436 GHNKTVEYNGSE

-2458 VEASNKLYGEG
+2458 DEEASSPLYKEG
-2469 DFAFSGTAVAKGTN
+2469 DFTFSGEAVAKGTDV
-2483 AGTYKMELTAEQF
+2483 GTYNMNLASKQF
-2496 SNKSNNFSKVA
+2496 TNKSGNFSKVT
-2507 FAVTDGT
+2507 FVVMDGA

-2523 PDPENPKN
+2523 PDSENPKN

-2545 QDQTWTPIVKDGER
+2545 QDQTWTPVVKDGER

-2567 TVEYSTADRTN
+2567 TVEYNTADRTN
-2578 VSGKITVAITGI
+2578 VIGEISVTITGI
-2590 GNYSGKVE
+2590 NNYSGKVE
-2598 RTYQITKRTVDLKS
+2598 RRYQIAKRPVELKS
-2612 EGGSKPYDG
+2612 EGDSKSYDG
-2621 TALTKPE
+2621 TALVKPE
-2628 VSGWQQQGDTGFVGG
+2628 VSGWQQQGDTGFVEG
-2643 EVSNVRATSSVT
+2643 EVSNVRATGSVT

-2660 EVANSIAYDTNAGF
+2660 EVTNSIAYDTNAGF
-2674 NADNYAISKDEG
+2674 KEGNYDISKTEG

-2696 DDIIITPN
+2696 DGITITPN
-2704 DATYIYDA
+2704 NATYIYNA
-2712 SSRKASA
+2712 SSHGARA
-2719 ATASASVAG
+2719 ATALASVAG
-2728 TDVNLE
+2728 TDVNLG

-2778 QTLAIQ
+2778 QTLTIQ
-2784 KRDVELTSASSS
+2784 KRDVELTSASAS
-2796 KVYDGMPLTK
+2796 KVYDGAPLTK

-2816 DTGFIW
+2816 GTGFIW

-2834 GSQTKV
+2834 GSQTGV
-2840 GSSENAISYKL
+2840 GFSDNAISYQL
-2851 KDGAEN
+2851 KPGAEN
-2857 NYNIIGEHVGTL
+2857 NYNIIGKHVGTL
-2869 TVTDQSIT
+2869 TVTAQSIA
-2877 PDPQNPDSYKG
+2877 PDSQNPDSYKG

-2893 PSDHVYDGTEHKW
+2893 PNDHVYDGTEHKW
-2906 APEVTDKDG
+2906 APVVTDKDG

-2926 TYDTNDFVNVK
+2926 AYDTDDFANVK

-2942 IAGMGSYTG
+2942 ITGKGNYTG

-2962 PLTVNAGS
+2962 PLTVNAES

-2984 TIEGLVGGE
+2984 TIEGLVDGE
-2993 TATAQTQ
+2993 TATAQTE
-3000 GSQTEVGSSANTVSR
+3000 GSQTEVGTSDNTVTGG

-3028 ATQNDGTLTVTP
+3028 AAQNDGTLTITP

-3045 MTVGAL
+3045 MTVGSL
-3051 PDVAYNGESQQQTPV
+3051 PDVTYNGESQQQKPV
-3066 VKDGEKELVEGVDYE
+3066 VKDGEKVLAEGVDYE
-3081 LTYSENTIDAGSVTV
+3081 LTYSENTTDAGMVTV
-3096 TVVGK
+3096 TVTGK

-3112 RIAPAALTVTTPSAS
+3112 RIAPAPLTVSTPSAS
-3127 GVYNGKPLTA
+3127 RVYNGKPLTA
-3137 AGSMSGF
+3137 AGSISGF

-3153 TTGSQT
+3153 TAGSQT

-3174 ADATAKQA
+3174 AGATAKQA
-3182 NYTISETVGKLTVT
+3182 NYTVSESIGKLTVT

-3210 FTYDGTAHGAT
+3210 FAYDGAAHGAT
-3221 VTVGAL
+3221 VTVGAM

-3241 ATNVSDGEV
+3241 ATNVFDGEV

-3269 KLNIKFVDG
+3269 KLNVKFVDG

-3285 KLTVTTPSVSKPYDG
+3285 KLTVTTPSASKPYDG

-3323 GSQTTVGTSVNGYE
+3323 GSQTTVGTSENGYE

-3342 NAKAENYTVEESLGT
+3342 NAKAENYTVEEDLGT

-3409 AGYVTAEVVSYIIT
+3409 AGYVTAEVDSYIIT

-3463 GTALTEHKVSV
+3463 GTALTEHEVSV
-3474 EDGSLASGEEFG
+3474 ADGSLASGEEFG

-3507 GNGSAKVEN
+3507 GNGATKVEN
-3516 YDITYRYGALTVS
+3516 YDITYRYGTLTVS

-3635 AYQSDDAVTL
+3635 AYQSDDAVTA

-3790 TPSASGV
+3790 TPSASRV

-3838 DWAAADATAKQA
+3838 DWAAANATAKQA

-3864 EFAGRVFA
+3864 EFAGRVVA

-3908 TATDATDEAG
+3908 TAIDATDEAG
-3918 VTASVDELVI
+3918 ATASVDELAIV
-3928 INAQGEDVTDK
+3928 NAQGEDVTGK
-3939 LDIEKQTG
+3939 LDIEKQVGT
-3947 AIKIAPAEYHV
+3947 IKIAPAEYYV
-3958 VTEGASKVYDG
+3958 VTEGAFKVYDG
-3969 IALTA
+3969 TALTA

-3981 VNGEEASLSV
+3981 VDGEEASLSV
-3991 TGSQTDAGSSANT
+3991 TGSQTDAGSSANA

-4022 DTIGSLE
+4022 DAIGSLE
-4029 VAAEKADGKISLSGS
+4029 VAAAKAEGKISLSGS

-4058 AASAPIPTQDAVT
+4058 AATAAVPTQDAVT
-4071 IEYSLDGE
+4071 VEYSLDGE
-4079 NWTTDPGSLTATD
+4079 NWTTDPGSLAATD

-4121 TKRAVNLKSDS
+4121 TKRAVDLKSDS

-4138 GTALTRPDVAGWKQL
+4138 GTALTRPEVAGWKQL

-4162 VSDVRATGSVTH
+4162 VSEVRATGSATH

-4181 NAIAYVEGEGF
+4181 NTIAYVEGEGF

-4223 ADVVYSGKAQQQKPV
+4223 VDVVYSGKAQQQKPV
-4238 VKDGGKTLVD
+4238 VKDGGKTLVE

-4389 ATVKVASL
+4389 ATVKVANL

-4472 LTAEGRV
+4472 LTAEGKV

-4487 ATFKT
+4487 ATLKT
-4492 TGSQTEVGSSVN
+4492 TGSQAEVGSSVN

-4522 ESLGTLTVSAQSI
+4522 ENLGMLTVSAQSI
-4535 DPDDADAFGG
+4535 NPDDVDAFGG
-4545 VTVGYLSDTVY
+4545 VTVGYLTDTMY
-4556 NGADQR
+4556 NGADQC
-4562 FEPEVID
+4562 FEPEVVD
-4569 KDGKALVKGRDYEL
+4569 KDGKALMKGIDYEL

-4702 EPTPEPEPT
+4702 EPTPGPEPT

-4723 PTPEPTPTPGD
+4723 PTPEPEPTPGD

-4748 TPAPN
+4748 TPVPN

>member
-1 MKAKNNELTVESMTQ
+1 MKAKSNQLTVESMTQ

-49 DGEAADDAAAQ
+49 DGAAADDTAVQ
-60 VEGASSGAATSSADK
+60 VEGASSAAATSAADK
-75 AADTVAS
+75 AADAAAS

-110 GAFES
+110 SASEP
-115 AQPAATQQDESA
+115 AQPAGTQQDESA

-159 TVPVKDDFKFTVSPD
+159 TVPVNDDFKFTVSPD

-199 VYTVSAADVAAG
+199 VYTVFAADVAAG

-233 IEDDAA
+233 IEDDAT
-239 AEETQVSAVGAGAIS
+239 EKTQASVSGAGAIS
-254 GPTSVAQGDTITLT
+254 GPTSVAQGNTITLT
-268 YNGDMRIDN
+268 YNGDMTPQN
-277 WYGGDGLFSGWDV
+277 WFSPEQGLFSEWNV
-290 SADKKSITLTAT
+290 SADKKTLTLKAT
-302 SNWAFTGSEKTTTI
+302 DNWAFVGSKKTATI
-316 YLGYI
+316 CMEYT
-321 DQSGT
+321 DQSDQ
-326 WHNQGDDRLAFN
+326 WHTGVANSMTFD
-338 VTVKKRTFTVVQ
+338 VTVKKRSFTVVQ

-361 WIPQIKDDETGKV
+361 WIPQIKDNETGRV
-374 FSLADA
+374 FSISDA
-380 PSGAFLPFEYY
+380 PDGAFLPLEYY

-401 QYWHDANEFS
+401 QYRHDTNEFS

-416 TVIVKPNN
+416 TVVVKPDN
-424 GWIYDFEAV
+424 GWIYDFEGM
-433 GQIEITIPTKKPDST
+433 GQIEIAIPTKKPDNT

-454 YTGESVDLK
+454 YVGESVDLE
-463 GDGSAWWGES
+463 GDEDAWWGER
-473 WTVSSGSENIELSES
+473 WKVSSGSENVELSG
-488 SSGSRIAKG
+488 SGNVKG
-497 LKVGDATVQREYYA
+497 LKVGDATVVRGFYSP
-511 LGWHTETFIIH
+511 GWHTETFTIH

-533 ISGDDTVEQFKNITL
+533 ISGADTVEQFKNITL
-548 TTDSDTNVTWTSSDP
+548 TTDSDTDVTWTSSDP
-563 SVATIDASGKVIGVK
+563 SVATIDASGKVVGVK
-578 AGKVTITA
+578 PGKVTITA

-601 VTVTKSKASAMSC
+601 VTVKTSGVSPTSC

-642 LGVKVNLDG
+642 LGVKINLDG

-687 YNQYWNAVF
+687 YSQYWNAVF
-696 QAWKDTLSKEQGT
+696 RAWKNTLSKEQGT

-747 KAINAVFYLQDAN
+747 KAINAVFYLQDAD
-760 ASGFAQYDAATYK
+760 ASGFAQYDAATYR
-773 LEKGIAQVAAPSKTP
+773 LEKGIAQVTAPSKTP

-847 IQVAPSKTLS
+847 TQVAPSKTLS
-857 GYMKGQKVVQSPI
+857 GYMKGQTVVQSPI
-870 SVEGYTPVSSE
+870 SIEGYKPVSDE
-881 SKSGVVGT
+881 TKSGVVGT
-889 DSSIDFFYTANPVG
+889 DSSIDFYYTANPAD
-903 YRVEY
+903 YSVEY
-908 CWTGSD
+908 YWTGSD
-914 TPFLTESDSD
+914 KPLSSEKRSG
-924 RHDSDHHVGDTVA
+924 HVGDQVT
-937 GIEPKTFEGYTPVSD
+937 GLEPKAIAGYTPVND
-952 NVKDLKLGVDESQNV
+952 NVQDLKLGADESKNV

-973 QNVSLTANTD
+973 QNVSLTANSD
-983 SKTYN
+983 SKTYD
-988 GSEQSVE
+988 GSEQSVD
-995 GYKTNLP
+995 GYTTNLP
-1002 GGESTSF
+1002 EGMSTSF

-1015 GGKGTNAGDYPYTFA
+1015 GGKGTNAGDYLYAFA

-1041 KYVVTGTTDGN
+1041 NYVVTQTMPGN
-1052 LHISPVTDEVVVKI
+1052 LHISPVADEVVVRI
-1066 TGKTGTE
+1066 AGKTGTE

-1080 AVSGWDV
+1080 TVSGWDV

-1094 DQSKIALAE
+1094 DQSKATLAE
-1103 SATAEAKGK
+1103 GATAEAKGK
-1112 DAGTYNMGLTA
+1112 DAGTYYMGLTA
-1123 ASFVSSDGNYAKVK
+1123 ASFVSADGNYAKVK

-1160 KNYDGRTLQRQTDI
+1160 KNYDGSTLQRQANI

-1179 KDVYDKDKD
+1179 KDVYDNDKD

-1199 FVEGEGVDNKNVK
+1199 FVEGEGVNNKNVK

-1226 KFECKPRSGTNFDN
+1226 KFECEPRSGTNFDN

-1271 SGYDGQPHSATG
+1271 SVYDGQPHSATG

-1289 TNKEGVRFSIRAKT
+1289 TNKEGVQFSIRAKT
-1303 SGAESKVDAGTYENK
+1303 SGAENKADADTYVNK

-1333 DQFKITTENGKLTI
+1333 DQFKITTEDGKLTI
-1347 DTRPVTITAGS
+1347 DKRSVTITAGS

-1369 ADQANPKF
+1369 ADQADPKF

-1384 GQDISDVAVEG
+1384 GQGISDVTVEG

-1405 TIKDNSW
+1405 TIKDKSW
-1412 KFQEGTNG
+1412 KFQNGTNG
-1420 NNYSVTTAQG
+1420 NNYSVITEPG
-1430 TLTVKHRSDDKKY
+1430 TLTVKHRSNDKKY
-1443 AITLMGKSDNGA
+1443 AITLTGKSD
-1455 TYDGKEHTVS
+1455 TVSSYDGKEHMVS

-1476 VEYTVFNYHA
+1476 VEYTVSNYHA
-1486 NVSGTDAGTYKNIVT
+1486 NVSGVDAGTYGNIVT
-1501 SGEGGYKVTD
+1501 SGEDGYKVTD
-1511 PNGNDVTAE
+1511 PNGNDVTEE
-1520 FSISVAPGTL
+1520 FSISAAPGTL

-1545 RAYNGSPLTAAEA
+1545 RAYNGSALTAAEA
-1558 EREFA
+1558 EHEFT

-1570 DDIASAKVDGSITD
+1570 DGIASVTVEGSITN
-1584 VGETASNV
+1584 VGETESNV
-1592 VQESVVLKSGTKA
+1592 VQGSVVLKDGTKA

-1612 NPGKL
+1612 KPGKF
-1617 EVTPNTDEVVVTIAK
+1617 EVTPVADEVVVAIAE
-1632 KSGTKDYS
+1632 KSDTKEYNGS
-1640 GFEQS
+1640 EQS
-1645 VKGYELRDIS
+1645 VEGYELRSIS
-1655 NREYAATDIEFVG
+1655 NSNYAATDIEFVG

-1689 EDFKNNSVNFT
+1689 EDFKNNSANFT
-1700 NVKFEILDGS
+1700 NVKFQIVDGS
-1710 LTITKRAVTLTSATP
+1710 LTITKRTVMLTSATP

-1738 TVSVT
+1738 TVSIT
-1743 SGSLATGDKFIADVT
+1743 SGSLATGDKFVADVT
-1758 GSQTD
+1758 GSQTN

-1771 TYKLVNAA
+1771 TYKLENAA
-1779 GEELAQDAEGAY
+1779 GEELAKDAEGAY
-1791 RNYNVTKAEG
+1791 RNYDITKVEG

-1806 PVSNEVVVTIVGK
+1806 PVSDEVVVTIAGN

-1829 LTATGYT
+1829 LTATGYS
-1836 FASTNALYTSAKVA
+1836 FASSNALYTSAKVA
-1850 FSGENSVSRTDAGTT
+1850 FSGENSVSRTDAGAS
-1865 VMDLQGKFKN
+1865 VMDLQGKFTN
-1875 ADDVNFP
+1875 ADAVNFP
-1882 NVRFEITNGFV
+1882 NVRFDITNGSV
-1893 AISKAEVKLQSADLE
+1893 AISKAKVTLQSANLE

-1963 DNTKA
+1963 ENTKEG
-1968 DNYEI
+1968 NYDI

-1981 VTNRQAKYQVT
+1981 VTNRQAQYQVT
-1992 VEANSSTDNT
+1992 VEANSSTGNT
-2002 YDGVEHAAAGLKTSE
+2002 YDGVEHAATGLKTSE
-2017 FTVEGQK
+2017 FTVDGQK
-2024 YTVEGLKT
+2024 YTVEGLNT

-2052 VKDADGN
+2052 VKDANGN
-2059 DVSSQFAVKL
+2059 DVSSQFALTL
-2069 VPGELKIAKRSVTLT
+2069 VPGKLEIAKRSVTLT
-2084 SASESRVYNGEA
+2084 SVSESRVYNGEA
-2096 LTNDRVTVG
+2096 LTNDGVTVG
-2105 GDGFVAGEGASY
+2105 GDGFVAGEGAVY
-2117 SVTGTITDAGTVT
+2117 NVTGTITDAGKVA

-2143 DNYTITKAEGT
+2143 DNYNISKEEGA
-2154 LEVTPVTDKVTV
+2154 LEVTPVADKVTV
-2166 TITGNSA
+2166 TITGKSV
-2173 TLQYSGSE
+2173 TLPYSGSE

-2191 SDNRYSEANVKFQG
+2191 SDGRYREANVKFQG

-2268 DGTPLSAYAAKATD
+2268 DGTPLSAYVAKATD
-2282 KFGNTLK
+2282 KFGNALK

-2297 QWTDDPSNITLTH
+2297 QWTDDPSSITLTH
-2310 FGYQEVKLR
+2310 FGAQLVMLR
-2319 ATGANY
+2319 VTSPNY
-2325 AAGQYAENKDG
+2325 AADQYAENG
-2336 EWVAITSRPVKL
+2336 EWVAITSRPVTL

-2358 GKPLTNDTVTVE
+2358 GEPLTNDTVTVE

-2396 ESDNTFDYIF
+2396 ESDNTFDYTF
-2406 NEGTNAS
+2406 NEGTNAN
-2413 DYWVTTKFGK
+2413 DYWVKTELGK

-2429 DSEVVAK
+2429 DSEVVAT
-2436 IAGHNKTVEYNGLE
+2436 IAGHNKSVEYNGLE
-2450 QSVEGYDF
+2450 QSIEGYDF
-2458 VEASNKLYGEG
+2458 VEASSKLYGEG
-2469 DFAFSGTAVAKGTN
+2469 DFAFSGTAVAKGTDV
-2483 AGTYKMELTAEQF
+2483 GTYKMNLASEQF
-2496 SNKSNNFSKVA
+2496 ANTSKNFSKVT

-2514 LTITPKSIV
+2514 LTITPKSII

-2531 TMSVDSPADVVYNG
+2531 TMSVDSPAVVVYNG
-2545 QDQTWTPIVKDGER
+2545 QDQTWTPVVKDGER
-2559 TLEAGKDY
+2559 KLEPGKDY

-2578 VSGKITVAITGI
+2578 VTGEITVTIKGI
-2590 GNYSGKVE
+2590 NNYSGEVK
-2598 RTYQITKRTVDLKS
+2598 RTYQITKRPVELKS

-2621 TALTKPE
+2621 TALVKPE
-2628 VSGWQQQGDTGFVGG
+2628 VSGWQQQGDTGFVMG
-2643 EVSNVRATSSVT
+2643 EVSNVRATGSVT

-2674 NADNYAISKDEG
+2674 NANNYAISKDEG

-2696 DDIIITPN
+2696 DGITITPN
-2704 DATYIYDA
+2704 NATYIYDA
-2712 SSRKASA
+2712 SSHEAGA

-2747 NPSAITAINAG
+2747 NASAITAINAG
-2758 TLTVEV
+2758 ALTVEV

-2778 QTLAIQ
+2778 QTLTIQ
-2784 KRDVELTSASSS
+2784 KRDVELTSASAS
-2796 KVYDGMPLTK
+2796 KVYDGAPLAK

-2828 GQVHAT
+2828 GQVHAK
-2834 GSQTKV
+2834 GSQTGV
-2840 GSSENAISYKL
+2840 GSSENAISYQL
-2851 KDGAEN
+2851 KPGAEN

-2869 TVTDQSIT
+2869 TVTAQSIA

-2893 PSDHVYDGTEHKW
+2893 PSDHVYDGAEHKW

-2920 GVDYTV
+2920 GSDYTV
-2926 TYDTNDFVNVK
+2926 TYDTDDFVNVK

-2970 ASKVYDGEALTAGA
+2970 ASKIYDGEALTAGA

-2993 TATAQTQ
+2993 NATAQTQ
-3000 GSQTEVGSSANTVSR
+3000 GSQTEVGSSANTVSG

-3028 ATQNDGTLTVTP
+3028 AAQNDGTLTVTP
-3040 KGIAQ
+3040 KGVAQ
-3045 MTVGAL
+3045 MTVGSL
-3051 PDVAYNGESQQQTPV
+3051 PDVTYNGESQQQKPV
-3066 VKDGEKELVEGVDYE
+3066 VKDGEKVLAEGVDYE
-3081 LTYSENTIDAGSVTV
+3081 LTYSGNTTDAGTVTV
-3096 TVVGK
+3096 TVTGK
-3101 GNYAGSVDVAY
+3101 GNYAGSVDVTY
-3112 RIAPAALTVTTPSAS
+3112 LIAPAPLTVTTPSAS
-3127 GVYNGKPLTA
+3127 GVYNGRPLTA
-3137 AGSMSGF
+3137 AGTISGF

-3159 EVGTSDNTYAIDWAA
+3159 EVGTSDNAYAIDWAA
-3174 ADATAKQA
+3174 AGATAKQA
-3182 NYTISETVGKLTVT
+3182 NYAVSESIGKLTVT

-3210 FTYDGTAHGAT
+3210 FAYDGASHGAA

-3241 ATNVSDGEV
+3241 ATSVSDGEV

-3269 KLNIKFVDG
+3269 KLNVKFVDG

-3285 KLTVTTPSVSKPYDG
+3285 KLTVTTPSASKPYDG
-3300 SALTAEGKASGFV
+3300 NALTAEGKASGFV
-3313 NGEAATLKTT
+3313 NGETATLKTT
-3323 GSQTTVGTSVNGYE
+3323 GGQTTVGTSENGYE
-3337 LVWDD
+3337 LVWDG
-3342 NAKAENYTVEESLGT
+3342 NAKAANYTVEENLGT

-3387 ANVIGVPAGFTLSA
+3387 VNVIGVPAGFTLSA
-3401 KTKGSITD
+3401 KTKGSVTD
-3409 AGYVTAEVVSYIIT
+3409 AGYAAAEVDSYVIT

-3507 GNGSAKVEN
+3507 GNDSTKVEN
-3516 YDITYRYGALTVS
+3516 YDIAYRYGTLTVS

-3549 SPSDAVY
+3549 APSDAVY

-3581 TVTYSTDDFT
+3581 TVAYSTDDFT
-3591 NVTGTIKVA
+3591 NVTGTIKVT

-3613 EYQITPASVKLAS
+3613 EYQIAPASVKLAS

-3635 AYQSDDAVTL
+3635 AYQSDDAVTV

-3651 FRSQVDDLKAVGKV
+3651 FRSQVDDLKAVGRV

-3676 IAFTWKDGFKA
+3676 IAYTWKDGFKA

-3728 WAPEVKDGEKVL
+3728 WAPEVKDGEKLL

-3754 FTNVTGAI
+3754 FTNVTGVI

-3776 DRTYRI
+3776 ERAYRI

-3797 YNGNALTAAGSIS
+3797 YNGKPLTAAGTIS

-3831 SDNTYAI
+3831 SDNAYAI
-3838 DWAAADATAKQA
+3838 DWAAAGATAKQA
-3850 NYTVSETVG
+3850 NYAVSESIG

-3864 EFAGRVFA
+3864 EFAGCVVA

-3908 TATDATDEAG
+3908 TAADATDEAG

-3928 INAQGEDVTDK
+3928 VNAQGEDVTGK

-3958 VTEGASKVYDG
+3958 VTEGAFKVYDG
-3969 IALTA
+3969 TALTA

-4004 YAIAFDKSAKE
+4004 YSIAFDKSAKE

-4022 DTIGSLE
+4022 DAIGSLE
-4029 VAAEKADGKISLSGS
+4029 VTAAKAEGKISLSGS

-4058 AASAPIPTQDAVT
+4058 AASAAVPTQDALI

-4079 NWTTDPGSLTATD
+4079 NWTTDPGSLSATD
-4092 VADSATVQLRASSLG
+4092 VADSATVQLRASSPG

-4121 TKRAVNLKSDS
+4121 TKRAVSLKSES
-4132 ASKVFD
+4132 TSKVFD
-4138 GTALTRPDVAGWKQL
+4138 GTALTRPEVAGWKQL

-4162 VSDVRATGSVTH
+4162 VSDVRATGSATH

-4181 NAIAYVEGEGF
+4181 NAIAYTEGEGF
-4192 NADNYAISKDEGV
+4192 NADNYAISKDEGA

-4238 VKDGGKTLVD
+4238 VKDGDKALAE

-4258 NATDAGTVTVTVTGE
+4258 NATDAGTVTVTVTGK

-4284 QIVPAP
+4284 QITPAP
-4290 LTVATESANKV
+4290 LTVVTESANKV
-4301 YDGKPLTAGGKV
+4301 YDGKPLTVGGKV
-4313 DGLVNGETVAFKL
+4313 DGLVNGETVEFKV
-4326 VGSQTKVGESDNAYR
+4326 VGSQTKVGESDNAYK
-4341 IEWSG
+4341 IEWNG

-4382 YDGSSHG
+4382 YDGASHG
-4389 ATVKVASL
+4389 ATVKVANL

-4402 LETAESV
+4402 LETAESA
-4409 ASAKDVSDGEVAA
+4409 ASAKDVSDGEVAT

-4428 IKNAEGED
+4428 IKNAQGED
-4436 VTSRLN
+4436 VTSKLN
-4442 IKFVDGTIK
+4442 VKFVDGTIK

-4460 TPSASKPYDGQA
+4460 TPSVTKVFDGDA
-4472 LTAEGRV
+4472 LAAEGRV

-4512 SAKAANYTVE
+4512 SAKAANYAVE
-4522 ESLGTLTVSAQSI
+4522 ENLGTLTVSAQSI
-4535 DPDDADAFGG
+4535 NPDDAGAFGG
-4545 VTVGYLSDTVY
+4545 VTVGYLADTVY

-4562 FEPEVID
+4562 FEPEVVD
-4569 KDGKALVKGRDYEL
+4569 KDGKALVKGLDYEL

-4594 ATVAVVG
+4594 VTATVIG
-4601 KGNYAGSVERTY
+4601 KGNFAGSVERTY

-4633 SELVNGEL
+4633 SELTNSEL
-4641 TIEGLQGEDRVT
+4641 SIEGLQGEDRVT
-4653 AATTGSQTEVGSSEN
+4653 AAATGSQTEVGSSEN

-4702 EPTPEPEPT
+4702 NPDDGTA
-4711 PTPEPEPTPTPT
+4711 
-4723 PTPEPTPTPGD
+4723 PTPEPTPSPTPGD
-4734 GETPTPNPTPGDDV
+4734 GSTPGS
-4748 TPAPN
+4748 T
-4753 PIPDGT
+4753 PDGT
-4759 TPSGGTTPG
+4759 TPGSTPN
-4768 TTPGGTTPAPASTPD
+4768 PGNGSTPASAS
-4783 GATTAPAPTPAPAA
+4783 TPAPAA

-4816 GSPEADNPVEE
+4816 GGPEADNPVEE

-4837 GRESVEDHCWVHWYM
+4837 GRESVEDRCWVHWYM
-4852 IAGMALTAV
+4852 IVGMVLTAV

-4889 GKDPSGSPAAKPA
+4889 DKDPSGSPAAKPA

>member
-1 MKAKNNELTVESMTQ
+1 MKAKSNELTVDSMTQ

-49 DGEAADDAAAQ
+49 DGAAVEDTAAQ
-60 VEGASSGAATSSADK
+60 VEGTSSAAATSAADKSADT
-75 AADTVAS
+75 AAN
-82 SAASAASSAA
+82 SAASATSSAA

-97 QPASTTSQ
+97 QSASTTSQ

-110 GAFES
+110 SASEP
-115 AQPAATQQDESA
+115 AQPAGTQQDKSA

-191 PISPDEQG
+191 PISTDDQG

-211 ATVTLETEAVSS
+211 ATVTLETEAIPSE
-223 DSGKDNAAVS
+223 SGKDAAVS
-233 IEDDAA
+233 IEDEAAKNDAA
-239 AEETQVSAVGAGAIS
+239 EGAQVSASDAGAIT
-254 GPTSVAQGDTITLT
+254 GPTSVAQDDEITLA
-268 YNGDMRIDN
+268 D
-277 WYGGDGLFSGWDV
+277 
-290 SADKKSITLTAT
+290 SA
-302 SNWAFTGSEKTTTI
+302 
-316 YLGYI
+316 
-321 DQSGT
+321 
-326 WHNQGDDRLAFN
+326 
-338 VTVKKRTFTVVQ
+338 
-350 PEPVAEGQDHF
+350 
-361 WIPQIKDDETGKV
+361 
-374 FSLADA
+374 
-380 PSGAFLPFEYY
+380 
-391 RDGQRIENAS
+391 
-401 QYWHDANEFS
+401 
-411 KPGTY
+411 
-416 TVIVKPNN
+416 
-424 GWIYDFEAV
+424 
-433 GQIEITIPTKKPDST
+433 KKPDNT
-448 DFEKWI
+448 DFEKWV
-454 YTGESVDLK
+454 YVGESVDLV
-463 GDGSAWWGES
+463 GDENAWWGEN
-473 WTVSSGSENIELSES
+473 WTVSSGSENVKLSGS
-488 SSGSRIAKG
+488 SSGLRTATG
-497 LKVGDATVQREYYA
+497 REVGDATVQREYYA
-511 LGWHTETFIIH
+511 LGWHTETFTIH

-533 ISGDDTVEQFKNITL
+533 IFGPETDTVEQFKNITL
-548 TTDSDTNVTWTSSDP
+548 TTDSDTDVTWTSSDP
-563 SVATIDASGKVIGVK
+563 SVATIDASGKVVGVK
-578 AGKVTITA
+578 AGRVTITA

-592 GKVLTATHE
+592 GKVLTATYE
-601 VTVTKSKASAMSC
+601 LTVAESKASATNC

-636 SGGNHA
+636 SGGKHA

-687 YNQYWNAVF
+687 YSQYWNAVF
-696 QAWKDTLSKEQGT
+696 RAWKDTLSKEQGT

-732 GCGYHLDCKVVVKCS
+732 GCGYHLDCKVVVKCN
-747 KAINAVFYLQDAN
+747 KAINAVFYLQDAD
-760 ASGFAQYDAATYK
+760 ASGFAQYDAATYR
-773 LEKGIAQVAAPSKTP
+773 LEKGIAQVTAPSKTP

-842 LKGTT
+842 LEGTT
-847 IQVAPSKTLS
+847 TQVAPSKTLS
-857 GYMKGQKVVQSPI
+857 GYMKGQTVVQSPI
-870 SVEGYTPVSSE
+870 SIEGYKPVSDE
-881 SKSGVVGT
+881 TKSGVVGT
-889 DSSIDFFYTANPVG
+889 DSSIDFYYTANPVD

-908 CWTGSD
+908 YWTGSD
-914 TPFLTESDSD
+914 TPLLTES
-924 RHDSDHHVGDTVA
+924 HTGHVGDQVT
-937 GIEPKTFEGYTPVSD
+937 GLQPKAFADYTPVND
-952 NVKDLKLGVDESQNV
+952 NVQDLKLGADESQNV

-973 QNVSLTANTD
+973 QNVSLKANSD

-988 GSEQSVE
+988 GSEQGVD
-995 GYKTNLP
+995 GYMTNLP
-1002 GGESTSF
+1002 EGVSASF

-1030 DGTIGKVSSDN
+1030 NGTIGKVSSDN
-1041 KYVVTGTTDGN
+1041 NYVVTQTTPGN
-1052 LHISPVTDEVVVKI
+1052 LHIGPVTDEVTITISGHNGGEKYSGEEQSVSGYDVSGLPAGVGEGDI
-1066 TGKTGTE
+1066 SFTGK
-1073 KYNGKQQ
+1073 
-1080 AVSGWDV
+1080 
-1087 TEAPDGF
+1087 
-1094 DQSKIALAE
+1094 
-1103 SATAEAKGK
+1103 AEAKGT
-1112 DAGTYNMGLTA
+1112 DAGEYKMGLAETQFSLKGDA
-1123 ASFVSSDGNYAKVK
+1123 AKNYVNVK
-1137 FEVVDGSLEITKRKV
+1137 FRVERDGVLTIGKRTV
-1152 TLWSEDGH
+1152 ILTSEGGH
-1160 KNYDGRTLQRQTDI
+1160 KNYDGKTLQRRTDI
-1174 RVDGT
+1174 SKNVG
-1179 KDVYDKDKD
+1179 
-1188 TTTQKTFEGDG
+1188 GDG
-1199 FVEGEGVDNKNVK
+1199 FVGEDGVLAKDKLT
-1212 WFDENN
+1212 WYDENN
-1218 IAPGCYDN
+1218 ILP
-1226 KFECKPRSGTNFDN
+1226 
-1240 YEITYEYGKLYVNK
+1240 
-1254 RADNKK
+1254 
-1260 YEVTVKGASGT
+1260 
-1271 SGYDGQPHSATG
+1271 
-1283 LETTSY
+1283 
-1289 TNKEGVRFSIRAKT
+1289 
-1303 SGAESKVDAGTYENK
+1303 GTYENK
-1318 VSDVVVTDP
+1318 FDPAYTPSTKLNNYDVQLVFGELVVDARTGKDKYAITVTACSNTVTYDGEEHAVSGVTGDTYTNDNKVTFTVEGMSASVSGTDAGTYTNKVVGTPVVKDP

-1333 DQFKITTENGKLTI
+1333 DQFKITTEDGKLTI
-1347 DTRPVTITAGS
+1347 DKRSVTITAGS

-1377 TTKGFVD
+1377 TPDGFVE
-1384 GQDISDVAVEG
+1384 GQGISDVTVEG
-1395 SQTQCGTSAS
+1395 SRTQCGTSAS
-1405 TIKDNSW
+1405 TIKDKSW
-1412 KFQEGTNG
+1412 KFQNGTNG
-1420 NNYSVTTAQG
+1420 NNYSVTTEPG

-1443 AITLMGKSDNGA
+1443 AITLTGKSD
-1455 TYDGKEHTVS
+1455 TVPSYDGKEHTVS
-1465 GVEQD
+1465 DVEQD
-1470 KWTFDG
+1470 TWTFDG
-1476 VEYTVFNYHA
+1476 VEYTVSNCNA
-1486 NVSGTDAGTYKNIVT
+1486 SVSGTDAGTYDNIVT
-1501 SGEGGYKVTD
+1501 SGEDGYRVTG
-1511 PNGNDVTAE
+1511 PNGDDVTEE

-1545 RAYNGSPLTAAEA
+1545 RAYNGFALTAAEA
-1558 EREFA
+1558 KHEFT

-1570 DDIASAKVDGSITD
+1570 DGIASAMVDGSITD
-1584 VGETASNV
+1584 VGETESNV
-1592 VQESVVLKSGTKA
+1592 AQNSVVLKDGTKA

-1612 NPGKL
+1612 KPGKL
-1617 EVTPNTDEVVVTIAK
+1617 EVTPVTDEVVVTIAEN
-1632 KSGTKDYS
+1632 SGNEEYNGS
-1640 GFEQS
+1640 EQS
-1645 VKGYELRDIS
+1645 VEGYELRNIS
-1655 NREYAATDIEFVG
+1655 NDSYAATDIEFVG
-1668 SADDQVAKGTDAG
+1668 SADHKVAKGTDAG

-1689 EDFKNNSVNFT
+1689 EDFKNNSANFT
-1700 NVKFEILDGS
+1700 NVKFQIVDGS

-1725 AEKTYDGNPLEDR
+1725 AEKTYDGNSLEGR
-1738 TVSVT
+1738 TVSIT
-1743 SGSLATGDKFIADVT
+1743 SGSLATGDKFVADVT
-1758 GSQTD
+1758 GSQTN

-1771 TYKLVNAA
+1771 TYKLENAA
-1779 GEELAQDAEGAY
+1779 GEELAKDAEGAY

-1806 PVSNEVVVTIVGK
+1806 PVSDAVVVTITGN
-1819 HAEGAYNGKP
+1819 HAEGTYSGKP
-1829 LTATGYT
+1829 LTATGYS
-1836 FASTNALYTSAKVA
+1836 FASSNALYTSAKVA

-1865 VMDLQGKFKN
+1865 VMDLQGKFTN
-1875 ADDVNFP
+1875 ADAVNFP
-1882 NVRFEITNGFV
+1882 NVRFDITNGSV
-1893 AISKAEVKLQSADLE
+1893 AISKAKVTLQSANLE

-1954 PNAFNYTLN
+1954 PNAFSYTLN
-1963 DNTKA
+1963 ENTKEG
-1968 DNYEI
+1968 NYDI

-1981 VTNRQAKYQVT
+1981 VTNRQAQYQVR
-1992 VEANSSTDNT
+1992 VEANSSTGNT
-2002 YDGVEHAAAGLKTSE
+2002 YDGVEHAATGLKTSE
-2017 FTVEGQK
+2017 FTVDGQK
-2024 YTVEGLKT
+2024 YTVEGLNT

-2052 VKDADGN
+2052 VKDANGN
-2059 DVSSQFAVKL
+2059 DVSSQFAVTL
-2069 VPGELKIAKRSVTLT
+2069 VPGKLEIAKRSVTLT
-2084 SASESRVYNGEA
+2084 SASDSRVYNGEA
-2096 LTNDRVTVG
+2096 LTNDDVTVG
-2105 GDGFVAGEGASY
+2105 GDGFVAGEGAVY
-2117 SVTGTITDAGTVT
+2117 NVTGTITDAGKVA

-2135 ERNSNTNF
+2135 ERDSNTNF
-2143 DNYTITKAEGT
+2143 DNYNISKKEGT
-2154 LEVTPVTDKVTV
+2154 LEVTPVADKVTV

-2181 QSVTGYSFAT
+2181 QSVAGYSFAT
-2191 SDNRYSEANVKFQG
+2191 SDNRYREANVKFQG

-2248 GGDLDADKV
+2248 GGDLDAGKV

-2268 DGTPLSAYAAKATD
+2268 DSTPLSAYVAKATD
-2282 KFGNTLK
+2282 KFGNALK
-2289 VEYSTDGE
+2289 VEYSTDGK
-2297 QWTDDPSNITLTH
+2297 QWTDDPSSITLTH
-2310 FGYQEVKLR
+2310 FGAQLVMLR
-2319 ATGANY
+2319 ATSPNY

-2336 EWVAITSRPVKL
+2336 EWAAITSRPVKL

-2429 DSEVVAK
+2429 DSEVVAT

-2458 VEASNKLYGEG
+2458 EASNPLYKNG
-2469 DFAFSGTAVAKGTN
+2469 DFAFSGTAVAKGTDV
-2483 AGTYKMELTAEQF
+2483 GTYKMNLASEQF
-2496 SNKSNNFSKVA
+2496 ANTSKNFSKVT

-2545 QDQTWTPIVKDGER
+2545 QDQTWTPVVKDGER
-2559 TLEAGKDY
+2559 TLEPGKDY

-2578 VSGKITVAITGI
+2578 ATGKITVTIKGI
-2590 GNYSGKVE
+2590 GNYTGKVE
-2598 RTYQITKRTVDLKS
+2598 RTYQITQRPVELKS
-2612 EGGSKPYDG
+2612 EGDSKPYDG
-2621 TALTKPE
+2621 TALVKPE
-2628 VSGWQQQGDTGFVGG
+2628 VSGWQQQGDTGFVTG
-2643 EVSNVRATSSVT
+2643 EVSGVRATGSVT

-2660 EVANSIAYDTNAGF
+2660 EVTNSIAYDTNAGF
-2674 NADNYAISKDEG
+2674 NENNYAISKDEG

-2696 DDIIITPN
+2696 DGIAITPN
-2704 DATYIYDA
+2704 NATYIYDA
-2712 SSRKASA
+2712 SSHEAGV

-2734 YRVKGSADTEWRS
+2734 YRAKGSADTEWRS

-2778 QTLAIQ
+2778 QTLTIQ
-2784 KRDVELTSASSS
+2784 KRDVELTSASAS
-2796 KVYDGMPLTK
+2796 KVYDGAPLAK

-2834 GSQTKV
+2834 GSQTEV
-2840 GSSENAISYKL
+2840 GSSENAISYQL
-2851 KDGAEN
+2851 KSGAEN

-2869 TVTDQSIT
+2869 TVTAQSIT

-2920 GVDYTV
+2920 GRDYTV
-2926 TYDTNDFVNVK
+2926 TYDTDDFVNVK

-2942 IAGMGSYTG
+2942 IAGMGSYMG

-2993 TATAQTQ
+2993 NATAQTQ
-3000 GSQTEVGSSANTVSR
+3000 GSQTEVGSSANTVSG
-3015 ITWDTAKEGNYYI
+3015 ITWDTAKKGNYYI
-3028 ATQNDGTLTVTP
+3028 AAQNDGMLTITP

-3045 MTVGAL
+3045 MTVGSL
-3051 PDVAYNGESQQQTPV
+3051 PDVTYNGESQRQKPV
-3066 VKDGEKELVEGVDYE
+3066 VKDGDKVLVEGVDYE
-3081 LTYSENTIDAGSVTV
+3081 LTYSGNTTDAGTATVTV
-3096 TVVGK
+3096 TGK
-3101 GNYAGSVDVAY
+3101 GKYAGSADVTY
-3112 RIAPAALTVTTPSAS
+3112 LIAPAPLTVTTPSAS

-3137 AGSMSGF
+3137 AGTISGF

-3174 ADATAKQA
+3174 AGATAKQA
-3182 NYTISETVGKLTVT
+3182 NYTVSESIGKLTVT

-3203 VTTTGGT
+3203 VTTTGGA

-3269 KLNIKFVDG
+3269 KLNVKFVDG
-3278 TIKVEPA
+3278 AIKVEPA
-3285 KLTVTTPSVSKPYDG
+3285 KLTVTTPSASKPYDG
-3300 SALTAEGKASGFV
+3300 NALTAEGKASGFV

-3323 GSQTTVGTSVNGYE
+3323 GSQTTVGTSENGYE

-3342 NAKAENYTVEESLGT
+3342 NAKAENYTIEENLGT

-3387 ANVIGVPAGFTLSA
+3387 VNVIGVPAGFTLSA
-3401 KTKGSITD
+3401 KTKGSVTD
-3409 AGYVTAEVVSYIIT
+3409 AGYVMAEVDSYIIT

-3432 QFGNVAT
+3432 QFGNVAI

-3452 LVSGDASKVYD
+3452 LASAGASKVYD
-3463 GTALTEHKVSV
+3463 GTALTERKVSV

-3507 GNGSAKVEN
+3507 GNGSTKVEN
-3516 YDITYRYGALTVS
+3516 YDIAYRYGTLTVS

-3549 SPSDAVY
+3549 TPSDAVY

-3581 TVTYSTDDFT
+3581 TVAYSTDDFT
-3591 NVTGTIKVA
+3591 NVTGTIKVTIA
-3600 ITGIGDYTGSVTR
+3600 GIGDYTGSVTR
-3613 EYQITPASVKLAS
+3613 EYQIAPASVKLAS

-3635 AYQSDDAVTL
+3635 AYQSDDAVTV

-3651 FRSQVDDLKAVGKV
+3651 FRSQVDDLKAVGRV

-3676 IAFTWKDGFKA
+3676 IAYTWKDGFKA
-3687 SNFAIEKSE
+3687 GNFAIEKSE

-3716 PSDLVYDGREHK
+3716 PSDLVYDGKEHK
-3728 WAPEVKDGEKVL
+3728 WAPEVKDGEKLL

-3754 FTNVTGAI
+3754 FTNVTGGI

-3776 DRTYRI
+3776 ERAYRI

-3790 TPSASGV
+3790 TPSASRV
-3797 YNGNALTAAGSIS
+3797 YNGNALTAAGSVS

-3838 DWAAADATAKQA
+3838 DWAAAGATAKQA
-3850 NYTVSETVG
+3850 NYTVSESIG

-3864 EFAGRVFA
+3864 EFAGRVVA
-3872 TPGSYSGT
+3872 TPGSYSGV

-3897 GYSVKAARSNA
+3897 GYSVKAAHSNA

-3928 INAQGEDVTDK
+3928 VNAQGEDVTGK

-3958 VTEGASKVYDG
+3958 VTEGAFKVYDG
-3969 IALTA
+3969 TALTA

-4022 DTIGSLE
+4022 DAIGSLE
-4029 VAAEKADGKISLSGS
+4029 VTAAKAEGKISLSGS

-4058 AASAPIPTQDAVT
+4058 AASAAVPTQDAVT

-4079 NWTTDPGSLTATD
+4079 NWTTDPGSLVATD
-4092 VADSATVQLRASSLG
+4092 VADSAMVQLRASSLG

-4138 GTALTRPDVAGWKQL
+4138 GTALTRPEVVGWKQL

-4162 VSDVRATGSVTH
+4162 VSAVRATGSATH

-4181 NAIAYVEGEGF
+4181 NTIVYTESEGF

-4214 AADMTVQAP
+4214 AADMTVRAP

-4238 VKDGGKTLVD
+4238 VKDGDKVLVE

-4258 NATDAGTVTVTVTGE
+4258 NATDAGTVTVTVTGK

-4284 QIVPAP
+4284 QIAPAP

-4301 YDGKPLTAGGKV
+4301 YDGKPLTADGKV
-4313 DGLVNGETVAFKL
+4313 DGLVNGETVAFKV
-4326 VGSQTKVGESDNAYR
+4326 VGSQTKVGESDNAYK

-4382 YDGSSHG
+4382 YDGASHG
-4389 ATVKVASL
+4389 ATVKVANL

-4402 LETAESV
+4402 LETAESA
-4409 ASAKDVSDGEVAA
+4409 ASVKDVSDGEVAA

-4428 IKNAEGED
+4428 IKNAQGED
-4436 VTSRLN
+4436 VTSKLN
-4442 IKFVDGTIK
+4442 VKFVDGTIK

-4460 TPSASKPYDGQA
+4460 TPSVTKVFDGDA
-4472 LTAEGRV
+4472 LAAEGRV
-4479 SGFVNGET
+4479 SGFVNGEA

-4512 SAKAANYTVE
+4512 SAQAANYTVE
-4522 ESLGTLTVSAQSI
+4522 ENLGTLTVSAQSI
-4535 DPDDADAFGG
+4535 NPDDAGAFGG
-4545 VTVGYLSDTVY
+4545 VTVGYLADTVY

-4562 FEPEVID
+4562 FEPEVVD
-4569 KDGKALVKGRDYEL
+4569 KDGKALVKGLDYEL

-4594 ATVAVVG
+4594 VTVTVIG
-4601 KGNYAGSVERTY
+4601 KGNFAGSVERTY
-4613 RITPAPLTVTTGS
+4613 RIAPAPLAVTTGS

-4633 SELVNGEL
+4633 SELTNSEL
-4641 TIEGLQGEDRVT
+4641 SIEGLQGEDRVT

-4702 EPTPEPEPT
+4702 NPDDGT
-4711 PTPEPEPTPTPT
+4711 T
-4723 PTPEPTPTPGD
+4723 PTPEPTPSPTPGD
-4734 GETPTPNPTPGDDV
+4734 GSTPG
-4748 TPAPN
+4748 TT
-4753 PIPDGT
+4753 PDGT
-4759 TPSGGTTPG
+4759 TP
-4768 TTPGGTTPAPASTPD
+4768 AS
-4783 GATTAPAPTPAPAA
+4783 ASTPAPAA
-4797 AGPLDALADV
+4797 AGPLDALAGV

-4852 IAGMALTAV
+4852 IVGMVLTAV

>member
-1 MKAKNNELTVESMTQ
+1 MKAKSNQLTVESMTQ

-49 DGEAADDAAAQ
+49 DGAAADDAAAQ
-60 VEGASSGAATSSADK
+60 VEGASSAAATSTADK
-75 AADTVAS
+75 AADAAAS

-110 GAFES
+110 SAS
-115 AQPAATQQDESA
+115 VPAQPAATQRDESA

-141 NASIT
+141 NASIA
-146 YMNQVVSAPAHKV
+146 YMNQVVSAPAHKL
-159 TVPVKDDFKFTVSPD
+159 TVPVNDDFKFTVSPD

-191 PISPDEQG
+191 PICPDEQG

-223 DSGKDNAAVS
+223 DSGKDNAAAS
-233 IEDDAA
+233 IEDDA
-239 AEETQVSAVGAGAIS
+239 EEDDATEKTQASVSGAGAIS
-254 GPTSVAQGDTITLT
+254 GPTSIAQGD
-268 YNGDMRIDN
+268 
-277 WYGGDGLFSGWDV
+277 
-290 SADKKSITLTAT
+290 
-302 SNWAFTGSEKTTTI
+302 E
-316 YLGYI
+316 
-321 DQSGT
+321 
-326 WHNQGDDRLAFN
+326 
-338 VTVKKRTFTVVQ
+338 VT
-350 PEPVAEGQDHF
+350 
-361 WIPQIKDDETGKV
+361 
-374 FSLADA
+374 LAD
-380 PSGAFLPFEYY
+380 S
-391 RDGQRIENAS
+391 
-401 QYWHDANEFS
+401 
-411 KPGTY
+411 
-416 TVIVKPNN
+416 
-424 GWIYDFEAV
+424 
-433 GQIEITIPTKKPDST
+433 TKKPDNT

-454 YTGESVDLK
+454 YVDESVDLV
-463 GDGSAWWGES
+463 GDENAWWGES
-473 WTVSSGSENIELSES
+473 WTVSSGSENVKLSGS
-488 SSGSRIAKG
+488 SSGLRTATG
-497 LKVGDATVQREYYA
+497 REVGDATVQREYYA
-511 LGWHTETFIIH
+511 LGWHTETFTIH

-533 ISGDDTVEQFKNITL
+533 IFGPETDTVEQFKNITL
-548 TTDSDTNVTWTSSDP
+548 TTDSDTDVTWTSSDP
-563 SVATIDASGKVIGVK
+563 SVATIDASGKVVGVK
-578 AGKVTITA
+578 AGRVTITA

-592 GKVLTATHE
+592 GKVLTATYE
-601 VTVTKSKASAMSC
+601 LTVAESKASATNC

-636 SGGNHA
+636 SGGKHA

-687 YNQYWNAVF
+687 YSQYWNAVF
-696 QAWKDTLSKEQGT
+696 RAWKDTLSKEQGT

-732 GCGYHLDCKVVVKCS
+732 GCGYHLDCKVVVKCN
-747 KAINAVFYLQDAN
+747 KAINAVFYLQDAD

-801 MGWYSDQACTQ
+801 MGWCSDQACTQ

-842 LKGTT
+842 LEGTT
-847 IQVAPSKTLS
+847 TQVAPSKTLS
-857 GYMKGQKVVQSPI
+857 GYMKGQTVVQSPI
-870 SVEGYTPVSSE
+870 SIEGYKPVSDE
-881 SKSGVVGT
+881 TKSGVVGN
-889 DSSIDFFYTANPVG
+889 DSSIDFYYTANPVN
-903 YRVEY
+903 YSIEY
-908 CWTGSD
+908 YWTGSD
-914 TPFLTESDSD
+914 TPISSEKRSG
-924 RHDSDHHVGDTVA
+924 HVGDQVTGLA
-937 GIEPKTFEGYTPVSD
+937 PKAIAGYTPVND
-952 NVKDLKLGVDESQNV
+952 NVQDLKLGADESKNV

-973 QNVSLTANTD
+973 QNVSLTANSD

-988 GSEQSVE
+988 GSEQGVD
-995 GYKTNLP
+995 GYTTNLP
-1002 GGESTSF
+1002 EGVSASF
-1009 DGVTLE
+1009 DGVMLE

-1030 DGTIGKVSSDN
+1030 NGTIGKVSSDN
-1041 KYVVTGTTDGN
+1041 NYVVTQTTPGN

-1066 TGKTGTE
+1066 AGKTGTE

-1080 AVSGWDV
+1080 TVSGWDV

-1094 DQSKIALAE
+1094 DQSKVALAE
-1103 SATAEAKGK
+1103 GATAEAKGK
-1112 DAGTYNMGLTA
+1112 DAGTYYMGLTA
-1123 ASFVSSDGNYAKVK
+1123 ASFVSADGNYAKVK

-1160 KNYDGRTLQRQTDI
+1160 KNYDGSTLQRQTNI

-1179 KDVYDKDKD
+1179 KDVYDNDKD

-1199 FVEGEGVDNKNVK
+1199 FVEGEGVNNKNVK

-1226 KFECKPRSGTNFDN
+1226 KFECEPRSGTNFDN

-1271 SGYDGQPHSATG
+1271 SVYDGQPHSATG
-1283 LETTSY
+1283 LEATSY
-1289 TNKEGVRFSIRAKT
+1289 TNKEGVQFSIRAKT
-1303 SGAESKVDAGTYENK
+1303 SGAENKADADTYVNK

-1333 DQFKITTENGKLTI
+1333 DQFKITTEDGKLTI
-1347 DTRPVTITAGS
+1347 DKRSVTITAGS

-1369 ADQANPKF
+1369 ADQADPKF

-1384 GQDISDVAVEG
+1384 GQGISDVTVEG

-1405 TIKDNSW
+1405 TIKDKSW
-1412 KFQEGTNG
+1412 KFQNGTNG
-1420 NNYSVTTAQG
+1420 NNYSVITEPG
-1430 TLTVKHRSDDKKY
+1430 TLTVKHRSNDKKY
-1443 AITLMGKSDNGA
+1443 AITLTGKSD
-1455 TYDGKEHTVS
+1455 TVSSYDGKEHMVS

-1476 VEYTVFNYHA
+1476 VEYTVSNYHA
-1486 NVSGTDAGTYKNIVT
+1486 NVSGVDAGTYGNIVT
-1501 SGEGGYKVTD
+1501 SGEDGYKVTD
-1511 PNGNDVTAE
+1511 PNGNDVTEE

-1530 TIKPAEVTVTAGSAT
+1530 AIKPAEVTVTAGSVT
-1545 RAYNGSPLTAAEA
+1545 RAYNGSALTAAEA
-1558 EREFA
+1558 EHEFT

-1570 DDIASAKVDGSITD
+1570 DGIASAMVDGSITD
-1584 VGETASNV
+1584 VGETESNV
-1592 VQESVVLKSGTKA
+1592 VQDSVVLKDGTKA

-1612 NPGKL
+1612 KPGKL
-1617 EVTPNTDEVVVTIAK
+1617 EVTPVADKVVVTIAE
-1632 KSGTKDYS
+1632 KSGTKEYNGS
-1640 GFEQS
+1640 EQS
-1645 VKGYELRDIS
+1645 VEGYELRSTSSS
-1655 NREYAATDIEFVG
+1655 NYAATDIEFVG

-1689 EDFKNNSVNFT
+1689 EDFKNNSANFT
-1700 NVKFEILDGS
+1700 NVKFQIVDGS
-1710 LTITKRAVTLTSATP
+1710 LTIMKRAVTLTSATP

-1738 TVSVT
+1738 TVSIT
-1743 SGSLATGDKFIADVT
+1743 SGSLATGDKFVAGVT
-1758 GSQTD
+1758 GSQTN

-1779 GEELAQDAEGAY
+1779 GEELAKDAEGAY
-1791 RNYNVTKAEG
+1791 RNYDITKVEG

-1806 PVSNEVVVTIVGK
+1806 PVSDEVVVTIAGN

-1829 LTATGYT
+1829 LTATGYS
-1836 FASTNALYTSAKVA
+1836 FASSNALYTSAKVA
-1850 FSGENSVSRTDAGTT
+1850 FSGENSVSRTDAGAS
-1865 VMDLQGKFKN
+1865 VMDLQGKFTN
-1875 ADDVNFP
+1875 ADAVNFP
-1882 NVRFEITNGFV
+1882 NVRFDITNGSV
-1893 AISKAEVKLQSADLE
+1893 AISKAKVTLQSANLE

-1929 VESGWAEGEGAAYTF
+1929 VESGWAEGEGATYTF

-1954 PNAFNYTLN
+1954 PNAFNYTPKE
-1963 DNTKA
+1963 NTKA
-1968 DNYEI
+1968 DNYDI
-1973 SVIPGQLT
+1973 NVILGQLT
-1981 VTNRQAKYQVT
+1981 VTNRQAQYQVT
-1992 VEANSSTDNT
+1992 VEANSSIGNT
-2002 YDGVEHAAAGLKTSE
+2002 YDGVEHAATGLKTSE
-2017 FTVEGQK
+2017 FTVNGQK
-2024 YTVEGLKT
+2024 YTVEGLNT
-2032 SDPKAVNAGEYAN
+2032 SDPKAVNTGEYAN
-2045 TISGTPV
+2045 TISGAPV
-2052 VKDADGN
+2052 VKDANGN
-2059 DVSSQFAVKL
+2059 DVSSQFAVTL

-2096 LTNDRVTVG
+2096 LTNNGVTVG
-2105 GDGFVAGEGASY
+2105 GDGFVAGEGAVY
-2117 SVTGTITDAGTVT
+2117 NVTGAITDAGKVA

-2135 ERNSNTNF
+2135 AANSNTNF
-2143 DNYTITKAEGT
+2143 DNYTITKEEGT
-2154 LEVTPVTDKVTV
+2154 LEVTPVADKVTV
-2166 TITGNSA
+2166 AITGNSA

-2181 QSVTGYSFAT
+2181 QSVAGYSFAT
-2191 SDNRYSEANVKFQG
+2191 SDNRYREANVKFQG

-2248 GGDLDADKV
+2248 GGDLDAGKV

-2268 DGTPLSAYAAKATD
+2268 DGTPLSAYVAKATD
-2282 KFGNTLK
+2282 KFGNALK
-2289 VEYSTDGE
+2289 VEYSTDGK
-2297 QWTDDPSNITLTH
+2297 QWTDDPSSITLTH
-2310 FGYQEVKLR
+2310 FGAQLVMLR

-2325 AAGQYAENKDG
+2325 AADQYAENG

-2396 ESDNTFDYIF
+2396 ESDNTFDYTF

-2413 DYWVTTKFGK
+2413 DYWVKTELGK

-2429 DSEVVAK
+2429 DSEVVAT
-2436 IAGHNKTVEYNGLE
+2436 IAGHNKSVEYNGLE

-2458 VEASNKLYGEG
+2458 VEASSKLYGEG
-2469 DFAFSGTAVAKGTN
+2469 DFAFSGTAVAKGTDV
-2483 AGTYKMELTAEQF
+2483 GTYKMNLASEQF
-2496 SNKSNNFSKVA
+2496 ANTSKNFSKVT

-2545 QDQTWTPIVKDGER
+2545 QDQTWTPVVKDGER
-2559 TLEAGKDY
+2559 TLEPGKDY

-2578 VSGKITVAITGI
+2578 ATGKKITVTIKGI
-2590 GNYSGKVE
+2590 NNYSGEVK
-2598 RTYQITKRTVDLKS
+2598 RTYQITKRPVELKS

-2621 TALTKPE
+2621 TALVKPE
-2628 VSGWQQQGDTGFVGG
+2628 VSGWQQQGDTGFVTG
-2643 EVSNVRATSSVT
+2643 EVSSVRATGSVT

-2660 EVANSIAYDTNAGF
+2660 EVTNSIAYDTNAGF
-2674 NADNYAISKDEG
+2674 NENNYATSKDEG

-2696 DDIIITPN
+2696 DGITITPN
-2704 DATYIYDA
+2704 NATYIYDA
-2712 SSRKASA
+2712 SSHEAGA

-2734 YRVKGSADTEWRS
+2734 YRAKGSADTEWRS

-2784 KRDVELTSASSS
+2784 KRDVELTSASAS
-2796 KVYDGMPLTK
+2796 KVYDGAPLAK

-2822 TDLAGD
+2822 TDLADD

-2834 GSQTKV
+2834 GSQTEV
-2840 GSSENAISYKL
+2840 GSSKNAISYQL
-2851 KDGAEN
+2851 KPGAEN

-2869 TVTDQSIT
+2869 TVTAQSIT

-2920 GVDYTV
+2920 GRDYTV
-2926 TYDTNDFVNVK
+2926 AYDTDDFMNVK

-2993 TATAQTQ
+2993 NATAQTQ
-3000 GSQTEVGSSANTVSR
+3000 GSQTEVGSSANTVSG

-3028 ATQNDGTLTVTP
+3028 AAQNDGTLTVTP
-3040 KGIAQ
+3040 KSVAQ
-3045 MTVGAL
+3045 MTVGSL
-3051 PDVAYNGESQQQTPV
+3051 PDVTYNGQSQQQKPV
-3066 VKDGEKELVEGVDYE
+3066 VKDGEKELTEGVDYE
-3081 LTYSENTIDAGSVTV
+3081 LAYSENATDAGGVTV
-3096 TVVGK
+3096 TVTGK
-3101 GNYAGSVDVAY
+3101 GNYAGSVDVTY
-3112 RIAPAALTVTTPSAS
+3112 RIAPAPLAVSTPSAS
-3127 GVYNGKPLTA
+3127 GVYNGNALTA
-3137 AGSMSGF
+3137 AGTISGF

-3174 ADATAKQA
+3174 AGATAKQA
-3182 NYTISETVGKLTVT
+3182 NYTVSESIGKLTVT

-3210 FTYDGTAHGAT
+3210 FTYDGSSHGAT

-3269 KLNIKFVDG
+3269 KLNVKFVDG

-3285 KLTVTTPSVSKPYDG
+3285 KLTVTTPSASKPYDG
-3300 SALTAEGKASGFV
+3300 NALTAEGKASGFV

-3323 GSQTTVGTSVNGYE
+3323 GSQTTVGTSENGCE

-3342 NAKAENYTVEESLGT
+3342 NAKAENYTIEEYLGT

-3387 ANVIGVPAGFTLSA
+3387 VNVIGVPAGFTLSA
-3401 KTKGSITD
+3401 KNKGSVTD
-3409 AGYVTAEVVSYIIT
+3409 AGYAAAEVDSYVIT

-3502 FAAKP
+3502 FAATP
-3507 GNGSAKVEN
+3507 GNGGTKVEN
-3516 YDITYRYGALTVS
+3516 YDIAYRYGTLTVS

-3549 SPSDAVY
+3549 APSDAVY

-3581 TVTYSTDDFT
+3581 TVAYSTDDFT
-3591 NVTGTIKVA
+3591 NVTGTIKVT
-3600 ITGIGDYTGSVTR
+3600 ITGIGDYAGSVTR
-3613 EYQITPASVKLAS
+3613 EYQIAPASVKLAS

-3635 AYQSDDAVTL
+3635 AYQSDDAVTV

-3651 FRSQVDDLKAVGKV
+3651 FRSQVDDLKAVGRV

-3676 IAFTWKDGFKA
+3676 IAYTWKDGFKA

-3728 WAPEVKDGEKVL
+3728 WAPEVKDGEKLL
-3740 TEGVDYTVSYGADD
+3740 TEGIDYTVSYGADD
-3754 FTNVTGAI
+3754 FTNVAGVI

-3776 DRTYRI
+3776 ERAYRI

-3790 TPSASGV
+3790 TPSASRV
-3797 YNGNALTAAGSIS
+3797 YNGNALTAAGSVS

-3864 EFAGRVFA
+3864 EFAGRVVA
-3872 TPGSYSGT
+3872 TPGSYSGV

-3897 GYSVKAARSNA
+3897 GYSVKAAHSNA
-3908 TATDATDEAG
+3908 AATDATDEAG

-3928 INAQGEDVTDK
+3928 VNAQGEDVTGK

-3958 VTEGASKVYDG
+3958 VTEGAFKVYDG
-3969 IALTA
+3969 TALTA

-4029 VAAEKADGKISLSGS
+4029 VTAAKAEGKISLSGS

-4058 AASAPIPTQDAVT
+4058 VASAAVPTQDAVT

-4079 NWTTDPGSLTATD
+4079 NWTTDSGSLAATD
-4092 VADSATVQLRASSLG
+4092 VADSATVQLRASSPG

-4121 TKRAVNLKSDS
+4121 TKRAVSLKSES

-4138 GTALTRPDVAGWKQL
+4138 GIALTRPEVAGWKQL

-4162 VSDVRATGSVTH
+4162 VSDVRATGSATH

-4181 NAIAYVEGEGF
+4181 NAIAYTEGEGF
-4192 NADNYAISKDEGV
+4192 NADNYAISKDEGA

-4214 AADMTVQAP
+4214 AADMAVQAP

-4238 VKDGGKTLVD
+4238 VKDGDKTLVE

-4258 NATDAGTVTVTVTGE
+4258 NATDAGTVTVTVAGK

-4284 QIVPAP
+4284 QIAPAP
-4290 LTVATESANKV
+4290 LTVTTESANKV

-4326 VGSQTKVGESDNAYR
+4326 VGSQTRVGSSDNSYR

-4346 TAKRANYRL
+4346 TAKRANYRF

-4374 TTTGGTFT
+4374 TTTGGTFN
-4382 YDGSSHG
+4382 YDGASHG
-4389 ATVKVASL
+4389 ATVTVGAL
-4397 PEGYS
+4397 PEGYT
-4402 LETAESV
+4402 LEAA
-4409 ASAKDVSDGEVAA
+4409 ASSATAKDVSDGEVAA

-4442 IKFVDGTIK
+4442 IKLVDGTIK
-4451 VEPAKLTVT
+4451 VEPAKLTVA
-4460 TPSASKPYDGQA
+4460 TPSASKPYDGDA
-4472 LTAEGRV
+4472 LTAEGKV
-4479 SGFVNGET
+4479 SGFVNGEA
-4487 ATFKT
+4487 ATLKT
-4492 TGSQTEVGSSVN
+4492 TGSQTEVGSSMN

-4522 ESLGTLTVSAQSI
+4522 ENLGTLTVSAQSI

-4594 ATVAVVG
+4594 VTVTVVG

-4633 SELVNGEL
+4633 SELVSGEL
-4641 TIEGLQGEDRVT
+4641 SIEGLQGEDRVT
-4653 AATTGSQTEVGSSEN
+4653 AATTGSQTEVGSSKN
-4668 TYRITWGDVDAANYV
+4668 TYRITWGETDAANYV
-4683 IDEHLGTLTVT
+4683 IDEYLGTLTVT

-4702 EPTPEPEPT
+4702 EPTPGPT
-4711 PTPEPEPTPTPT
+4711 
-4723 PTPEPTPTPGD
+4723 
-4734 GETPTPNPTPGDDV
+4734 PTPGDDV
-4748 TPAPN
+4748 TPAPT
-4753 PIPDGT
+4753 PTPDGT
-4759 TPSGGTTPG
+4759 TPG
-4768 TTPGGTTPAPASTPD
+4768 ST
-4783 GATTAPAPTPAPAA
+4783 PTPAPAA

-4807 LEGAYESVT
+4807 LEDAYESVT
-4816 GSPEADNPVEE
+4816 GGPEADNPVEE

-4852 IAGMALTAV
+4852 IVGMALTAV

>member
-1 MKAKNNELTVESMTQ
+1 MKAKSNQLTVESMTQ

-49 DGEAADDAAAQ
+49 DGAAADDAAVQ
-60 VEGASSGAATSSADK
+60 VEGASSAAATSAADK
-75 AADTVAS
+75 AADAAAS
-82 SAASAASSAA
+82 SAASSAA

-110 GAFES
+110 SASEP
-115 AQPAATQQDESA
+115 AQPAGTQQDESA

-159 TVPVKDDFKFTVSPD
+159 TVPVNDDFKFTVSPD

-199 VYTVSAADVAAG
+199 VYTVFAADVAAG

-233 IEDDAA
+233 IEDEA
-239 AEETQVSAVGAGAIS
+239 AEEAQVSVSGAGAIS
-254 GPTSVAQGDTITLT
+254 GPTSVAQGNTITLT
-268 YNGDMRIDN
+268 YNGDMTPQN
-277 WYGGDGLFSGWDV
+277 WFSPEQGLFSEWNV
-290 SADKKSITLTAT
+290 SADKKTLTLKAT
-302 SNWAFTGSEKTTTI
+302 DNWAFVGSKKTATI
-316 YLGYI
+316 CMEYT
-321 DQSGT
+321 DQSDQ
-326 WHNQGDDRLAFN
+326 WHTGVANSMTFD
-338 VTVKKRTFTVVQ
+338 VTVKKRSFTVVQ

-361 WIPQIKDDETGKV
+361 WIPQIKDNETGRV
-374 FSLADA
+374 FSISDA
-380 PSGAFLPFEYY
+380 PDGAFLPLEYY

-401 QYWHDANEFS
+401 QYRHDTNEFS

-416 TVIVKPNN
+416 TVVVKPDN
-424 GWIYDFEAV
+424 GWIYDFEGM
-433 GQIEITIPTKKPDST
+433 GQIEIAIPTKKPDNT

-454 YTGESVDLK
+454 YVGESVDLE
-463 GDGSAWWGES
+463 GDEDAWWGER
-473 WTVSSGSENIELSES
+473 WKVSSGSENVELSG
-488 SSGSRIAKG
+488 SGNVKG
-497 LKVGDATVQREYYA
+497 LKVGDATVVRGFYSP
-511 LGWHTETFIIH
+511 GWHTETFTIH

-533 ISGDDTVEQFKNITL
+533 ISGADTVEQFKNITL
-548 TTDSDTNVTWTSSDP
+548 TTDSDTDVTWTSSDP
-563 SVATIDASGKVIGVK
+563 SVATIDASGKVVGVK
-578 AGKVTITA
+578 PGKVTITA

-601 VTVTKSKASAMSC
+601 VTVKTSGVSPTSC

-642 LGVKVNLDG
+642 LGVKINLDG

-687 YNQYWNAVF
+687 YSQYWNAVF
-696 QAWKDTLSKEQGT
+696 RAWKNTLSKEQGT

-747 KAINAVFYLQDAN
+747 KAINAVFYLQDAD
-760 ASGFAQYDAATYK
+760 ASGFAQYDAATYR
-773 LEKGIAQVAAPSKTP
+773 LEKGIAQVTAPSKTP

-847 IQVAPSKTLS
+847 TQVAPSKTLS
-857 GYMKGQKVVQSPI
+857 GYMKGQTVVQSPI
-870 SVEGYTPVSSE
+870 SIEGYKPVSDE
-881 SKSGVVGT
+881 TKSGVVGT
-889 DSSIDFFYTANPVG
+889 DSSIDFYYTANPAD
-903 YRVEY
+903 YSVEY
-908 CWTGSD
+908 YWTGSD
-914 TPFLTESDSD
+914 KPLSSEKRSG
-924 RHDSDHHVGDTVA
+924 HVGDQVT
-937 GIEPKTFEGYTPVSD
+937 GLEPKAIAGYTPVND
-952 NVKDLKLGVDESQNV
+952 NVQDLKLGADESKNV

-973 QNVSLTANTD
+973 QNVSLTANSD

-988 GSEQSVE
+988 GSEQSVD
-995 GYKTNLP
+995 GYTTNLP
-1002 GGESTSF
+1002 EGVSTSF
-1009 DGVTLE
+1009 DGVTFE

-1030 DGTIGKVSSDN
+1030 NGTIGKVSSDN
-1041 KYVVTGTTDGN
+1041 NYVVTQTMPGN
-1052 LHISPVTDEVVVKI
+1052 LHISPVADEVVVKI
-1066 TGKTGTE
+1066 AGKTGTE

-1080 AVSGWDV
+1080 TVSGWDV

-1094 DQSKIALAE
+1094 DQSKVTLAE
-1103 SATAEAKGK
+1103 GATAEAKGK
-1112 DAGTYNMGLTA
+1112 DAGTYYMGLTA
-1123 ASFVSSDGNYAKVK
+1123 ASFVSADGNYAKVK

-1160 KNYDGRTLQRQTDI
+1160 KNYDGRTLQRQTNI
-1174 RVDGT
+1174 CVDGT
-1179 KDVYDKDKD
+1179 KDVYDNDKD

-1199 FVEGEGVDNKNVK
+1199 FVEGEGVNNKNVK

-1226 KFECKPRSGTNFDN
+1226 KFECEPRSGTNFDN

-1271 SGYDGQPHSATG
+1271 SVYDGQPHSATG

-1289 TNKEGVRFSIRAKT
+1289 TNKEGVQFSIRAKT
-1303 SGAESKVDAGTYENK
+1303 SGAENKADADTYVNK

-1333 DQFKITTENGKLTI
+1333 DQFKITTEDGKLTI
-1347 DTRPVTITAGS
+1347 DKCSVTITAGS

-1369 ADQANPKF
+1369 ADQADPKF

-1384 GQDISDVAVEG
+1384 GQGISDVTVEG

-1405 TIKDNSW
+1405 TIKDKSW
-1412 KFQEGTNG
+1412 KFQNGTNG
-1420 NNYSVTTAQG
+1420 NNYSVITEPG
-1430 TLTVKHRSDDKKY
+1430 TLTVKHRSNDKKY
-1443 AITLMGKSDNGA
+1443 AITLTGKSD
-1455 TYDGKEHTVS
+1455 TVSSYDGKEHMVS

-1476 VEYTVFNYHA
+1476 VEYTVSNYHA
-1486 NVSGTDAGTYKNIVT
+1486 NVSGVDAGTYGNIVT
-1501 SGEGGYKVTD
+1501 SGEDGYKVTD
-1511 PNGNDVTAE
+1511 PNGNDVTEE
-1520 FSISVAPGTL
+1520 FSISAAPGTL
-1530 TIKPAEVTVTAGSAT
+1530 TIMPAEVTVTAGSAT
-1545 RAYNGSPLTAAEA
+1545 RAYNGSALTAAEA
-1558 EREFA
+1558 EHEFT

-1570 DDIASAKVDGSITD
+1570 DGIASATVEGSITN
-1584 VGETASNV
+1584 VGETESNV
-1592 VQESVVLKSGTKA
+1592 VQGSVVLKDGTKA

-1612 NPGKL
+1612 KPGKF
-1617 EVTPNTDEVVVTIAK
+1617 EVTPVADEVVVTIAE
-1632 KSGTKDYS
+1632 KSDTKEYNGS
-1640 GFEQS
+1640 EQS
-1645 VKGYELRDIS
+1645 VEGYELRSIS
-1655 NREYAATDIEFVG
+1655 NSNYAATDIEFVG

-1689 EDFKNNSVNFT
+1689 EDFKNNSANFT
-1700 NVKFEILDGS
+1700 NVKFQIVDGS

-1738 TVSVT
+1738 TVSIT
-1743 SGSLATGDKFIADVT
+1743 SGSLATGDKFVADVT
-1758 GSQTD
+1758 GSQAN

-1771 TYKLVNAA
+1771 TYKLVNVA
-1779 GEELAQDAEGAY
+1779 GEELAKDAEGAY
-1791 RNYNVTKAEG
+1791 RNYDITKVEG

-1806 PVSNEVVVTIVGK
+1806 PVSAEVVVTIAGN

-1829 LTATGYT
+1829 LTATGYS
-1836 FASTNALYTSAKVA
+1836 FASSNALYTSAKVA
-1850 FSGENSVSRTDAGTT
+1850 FSGENSVSRTDAGAS
-1865 VMDLQGKFKN
+1865 VMDLQGKFTN
-1875 ADDVNFP
+1875 ADAVNFP
-1882 NVRFEITNGFV
+1882 NVRFDITNGSV
-1893 AISKAEVKLQSADLE
+1893 AISKAKVTLQSANLE

-1954 PNAFNYTLN
+1954 SNAFSYTLN
-1963 DNTKA
+1963 ENTKEG
-1968 DNYEI
+1968 NYDI

-1981 VTNRQAKYQVT
+1981 VTNRQAQYQVT
-1992 VEANSSTDNT
+1992 VEANSSTGNT
-2002 YDGVEHAAAGLKTSE
+2002 YDGVEHAATGLKTSE
-2017 FTVEGQK
+2017 FTVDGQK
-2024 YTVEGLKT
+2024 YTVEGLNT

-2052 VKDADGN
+2052 VKDANGN
-2059 DVSSQFAVKL
+2059 DVSSQFAVTL
-2069 VPGELKIAKRSVTLT
+2069 VPGKLEIAKRSVTLT

-2096 LTNDRVTVG
+2096 LTNDGVTVG
-2105 GDGFVAGEGASY
+2105 GDGFVAGEGAVY
-2117 SVTGTITDAGTVT
+2117 NVTGAITDAGKVA

-2135 ERNSNTNF
+2135 GRNSNTNF
-2143 DNYTITKAEGT
+2143 DNYTITKEEGT
-2154 LEVTPVTDKVTV
+2154 LEVTPVADKVTV
-2166 TITGNSA
+2166 TITGKSA
-2173 TLQYSGSE
+2173 TLPYSGSE
-2181 QSVTGYSFAT
+2181 QSVTGYDFKASNPLYKEGDFVFSGT
-2191 SDNRYSEANVKFQG
+2191 
-2205 EAVAKGTNA
+2205 AVAKGTNA
-2214 GTYNMNLASGQFSN
+2214 GTYHMNLASGQFSN
-2228 TSGNFTN
+2228 ISGNFTN
-2235 VEFVVVDGSLEIT
+2235 VEFVVVDGSLEIK

-2268 DGTPLSAYAAKATD
+2268 DGTPLSAYVAKATD
-2282 KFGNTLK
+2282 KFGNALK

-2297 QWTDDPSNITLTH
+2297 QWTDDPSSITLTH
-2310 FGYQEVKLR
+2310 FGAQLVMLR
-2319 ATGANY
+2319 ATSPNY
-2325 AAGQYAENKDG
+2325 AADQYAENG
-2336 EWVAITSRPVKL
+2336 EWVAITSRPVTL

-2358 GKPLTNDTVTVE
+2358 GEPLTNDTVTVE

-2396 ESDNTFDYIF
+2396 ESDNTFDYTF
-2406 NEGTNAS
+2406 NEGTNAN
-2413 DYWVTTKFGK
+2413 DYWVKTELGK

-2429 DSEVVAK
+2429 DSEVVAT
-2436 IAGHNKTVEYNGLE
+2436 IAGHNKSVEYNGLE

-2458 VEASNKLYGEG
+2458 VEASSKLYGEG
-2469 DFAFSGTAVAKGTN
+2469 DFAFSGTAVAKGTDV
-2483 AGTYKMELTAEQF
+2483 GTYKMNLASEQF
-2496 SNKSNNFSKVA
+2496 ANTSKNFSKVT

-2514 LTITPKSIV
+2514 LTITPKSII

-2531 TMSVDSPADVVYNG
+2531 TMSVDSPAVVVYNG
-2545 QDQTWTPIVKDGER
+2545 QDQTWTPVVKDGER
-2559 TLEAGKDY
+2559 KLEPGKDY

-2578 VSGKITVAITGI
+2578 VTGEITVTIKGI
-2590 GNYSGKVE
+2590 NNYSGEVK
-2598 RTYQITKRTVDLKS
+2598 RTYQITKRPVELKS

-2621 TALTKPE
+2621 TALVKPE
-2628 VSGWQQQGDTGFVGG
+2628 VSGWQQQGNTGFVMG
-2643 EVSNVRATSSVT
+2643 EVSNVRATGSVT

-2674 NADNYAISKDEG
+2674 NANNYAISKDEG

-2696 DDIIITPN
+2696 DGITITPN
-2704 DATYIYDA
+2704 NATYIYDA
-2712 SSRKASA
+2712 SSHEAGA

-2747 NPSAITAINAG
+2747 NASAITAINAG
-2758 TLTVEV
+2758 ALTVEV
-2764 RASAANYSGYKYAE
+2764 RASAANYSGHKYAE
-2778 QTLAIQ
+2778 QTLTIQ
-2784 KRDVELTSASSS
+2784 KRDVELTSASAS
-2796 KVYDGMPLTK
+2796 KVYDGAPLAK

-2828 GQVHAT
+2828 GQVHAK
-2834 GSQTKV
+2834 GSQTGV
-2840 GSSENAISYKL
+2840 GSSENAISYQL
-2851 KDGAEN
+2851 KPGAEN

-2869 TVTDQSIT
+2869 TVTAQSIA

-2893 PSDHVYDGTEHKW
+2893 PSDHVYDGAEHKW

-2920 GVDYTV
+2920 GSDYTV
-2926 TYDTNDFVNVK
+2926 TYDTDDFVNVK
-2937 VVNVT
+2937 VINVT
-2942 IAGMGSYTG
+2942 IAGMGSYMG

-2993 TATAQTQ
+2993 NATAQTQ

-3028 ATQNDGTLTVTP
+3028 AAQNDGTLTVTP
-3040 KGIAQ
+3040 KGVAQ
-3045 MTVGAL
+3045 MAVGSL
-3051 PDVAYNGESQQQTPV
+3051 PDVIYNGESQQQKPV
-3066 VKDGEKELVEGVDYE
+3066 VKDGEKALAEGVDYE
-3081 LTYSENTIDAGSVTV
+3081 LTYSGNTTDAGTVTV
-3096 TVVGK
+3096 TVTGQ
-3101 GNYAGSVDVAY
+3101 GNYAGSVERAY
-3112 RIAPAALTVTTPSAS
+3112 RITPAPLTVTTPSAS
-3127 GVYNGKPLTA
+3127 GVYNGKTLTA
-3137 AGSMSGF
+3137 AGSVSGF

-3174 ADATAKQA
+3174 AGATAKQA
-3182 NYTISETVGKLTVT
+3182 NYAVSESIGKLTVT

-3210 FTYDGTAHGAT
+3210 FAYDGASHGAA

-3241 ATNVSDGEV
+3241 ATSVSDGEV
-3250 AATAD
+3250 SATAD

-3269 KLNIKFVDG
+3269 KLNVKFVDG

-3285 KLTVTTPSVSKPYDG
+3285 KLTVTTPSASKPYDG
-3300 SALTAEGKASGFV
+3300 NALTAEGKASGFV
-3313 NGEAATLKTT
+3313 NGETATLKTT
-3323 GSQTTVGTSVNGYE
+3323 GGQTTVGTSENGYE
-3337 LVWDD
+3337 LVWDGS
-3342 NAKAENYTVEESLGT
+3342 AKAANYTVEENLGT

-3387 ANVIGVPAGFTLSA
+3387 VNVIGVPAGFTLSA
-3401 KTKGSITD
+3401 KTKGSVTD
-3409 AGYVTAEVVSYIIT
+3409 AGYAAAEVDSYVIT

-3507 GNGSAKVEN
+3507 GNDSTKVEN
-3516 YDITYRYGALTVS
+3516 YDIAYRYGTLTVS

-3549 SPSDAVY
+3549 APSDAVY

-3581 TVTYSTDDFT
+3581 TVAYSTDDFT
-3591 NVTGTIKVA
+3591 NVTGTIKVT

-3613 EYQITPASVKLAS
+3613 EYQIAPASVKLAS

-3635 AYQSDDAVTL
+3635 AYQSDDAVTV

-3651 FRSQVDDLKAVGKV
+3651 FRSQVDDLKAVGRV

-3676 IAFTWKDGFKA
+3676 IAYTWKDGFKA

-3728 WAPEVKDGEKVL
+3728 WAPEVKDGEKLL

-3754 FTNVTGAI
+3754 FTNVTGVI

-3776 DRTYRI
+3776 ERAYRI
-3782 TPAPLTVS
+3782 TPAPLTVT

-3797 YNGNALTAAGSIS
+3797 YNGKTLTAAGSVS

-3838 DWAAADATAKQA
+3838 DWAAAGATAKQA
-3850 NYTVSETVG
+3850 NYAVSESIG

-3864 EFAGRVFA
+3864 EFAGRVVA

-3908 TATDATDEAG
+3908 TAADATDEAG

-3928 INAQGEDVTDK
+3928 VNAQGEDVTGK

-3958 VTEGASKVYDG
+3958 VTEGAFKVYDG
-3969 IALTA
+3969 TALTA

-3981 VNGEEASLSV
+3981 VNGEEASLFV

-4004 YAIAFDKSAKE
+4004 YSIAFDKSAKE

-4029 VAAEKADGKISLSGS
+4029 VTAAKAEGKISLSGS
-4044 SASKVYDG
+4044 SAFKVYDG

-4058 AASAPIPTQDAVT
+4058 AATAAVPTQDAVT

-4079 NWTTDPGSLTATD
+4079 NWTTDPGSLAATD

-4121 TKRAVNLKSDS
+4121 TKRAVSLKSES

-4138 GTALTRPDVAGWKQL
+4138 GTALTRPEVAGWKQL

-4162 VSDVRATGSVTH
+4162 VSDVRATGSATH

-4181 NAIAYVEGEGF
+4181 NAIAYTEGEGF
-4192 NADNYAISKDEGV
+4192 NADNYAISKDEGA

-4238 VKDGGKTLVD
+4238 VKDGDKALAE

-4258 NATDAGTVTVTVTGE
+4258 NATDAGTVTVTVTGK

-4284 QIVPAP
+4284 QITPAP
-4290 LTVATESANKV
+4290 LTVVTESANKV
-4301 YDGKPLTAGGKV
+4301 YDGKPLIAGGKV
-4313 DGLVNGETVAFKL
+4313 DGLVNGETVELKL
-4326 VGSQTKVGESDNAYR
+4326 VGSQIKVGSSDNAYK
-4341 IEWSG
+4341 IEWNG
-4346 TAKRANYRL
+4346 TAKRANYAVS
-4355 EAETIGK
+4355 ESIGK

-4382 YDGSSHG
+4382 YDGASHG
-4389 ATVKVASL
+4389 ATVKVANL

-4402 LETAESV
+4402 LETAESA

-4428 IKNAEGED
+4428 IKNAQGED
-4436 VTSRLN
+4436 VTSKLN
-4442 IKFVDGTIK
+4442 VKFVDGTIK

-4460 TPSASKPYDGQA
+4460 TPSVTKVFDGDA
-4472 LTAEGRV
+4472 LAAEGRV

-4522 ESLGTLTVSAQSI
+4522 ENLGTLTVSAQSI
-4535 DPDDADAFGG
+4535 NPDDAGAFGG
-4545 VTVGYLSDTVY
+4545 VTVGYLADTVY

-4562 FEPEVID
+4562 FEPEVVD
-4569 KDGKALVKGRDYEL
+4569 KDGRALVKGLDYEL

-4594 ATVAVVG
+4594 VTATVIG
-4601 KGNYAGSVERTY
+4601 KGNFAGSVERTY

-4633 SELVNGEL
+4633 NELTNSELS
-4641 TIEGLQGEDRVT
+4641 IEGLQGEDRVT

-4683 IDEHLGTLTVT
+4683 IDEHLGTLAVT

-4702 EPTPEPEPT
+4702 NPDDGTN
-4711 PTPEPEPTPTPT
+4711 
-4723 PTPEPTPTPGD
+4723 PTPEPTPSPTPGD
-4734 GETPTPNPTPGDDV
+4734 GSTPG
-4748 TPAPN
+4748 TT
-4753 PIPDGT
+4753 PDGT
-4759 TPSGGTTPG
+4759 TPGSTPN
-4768 TTPGGTTPAPASTPD
+4768 PGNGSTPASAS
-4783 GATTAPAPTPAPAA
+4783 TPAPAA

-4816 GSPEADNPVEE
+4816 GGPEADNPVEE

-4837 GRESVEDHCWVHWYM
+4837 GRESVEDRCWVHWYM
-4852 IAGMALTAV
+4852 IVGMVLTAV

>member
-1 MKAKNNELTVESMTQ
+1 MKAKSNELTVDSMTQ

-49 DGEAADDAAAQ
+49 DGAAVEDASAQ

-75 AADTVAS
+75 AADTAAS
-82 SAASAASSAA
+82 SAASATSSAA

-97 QPASTTSQ
+97 QPTSTASQ
-105 QQAAP
+105 QQAAS
-110 GAFES
+110 GASEP
-115 AQPAATQQDESA
+115 AQPAAAQQDESA

-159 TVPVKDDFKFTVSPD
+159 TVPVNDDFKFTVSPD

-191 PISPDEQG
+191 PISPDDQG
-199 VYTVSAADVAAG
+199 VYTVSAADIAAG

-233 IEDDAA
+233 IGDDAT
-239 AEETQVSAVGAGAIS
+239 EETQVSVSGAGAIS
-254 GPTSVAQGDTITLT
+254 GPTSVAMGNTITLT
-268 YNGDMRIDN
+268 YNGEGTPQFWN
-277 WYGGDGLFSGWDV
+277 GGDGLFSGWQE
-290 SADKKSITLTAT
+290 SADHRSITLTAGA
-302 SNWAFTGSEKTTTI
+302 NWAFNGSSKTTTL
-316 YLGYI
+316 YCAYTDADG
-321 DQSGT
+321 
-326 WHNQGDDRLAFN
+326 WHTVGKGAAEYQ
-338 VTVKKRTFTVVQ
+338 VTVTKRSYVAVQ
-350 PEPVAEGQDHF
+350 PENTSAGTSCF
-361 WIPQIKDDETGKV
+361 WYPQIKDVENGTVYTIDQNLG
-374 FSLADA
+374 
-380 PSGAFLPFEYY
+380 GAFQELEYY
-391 RDGQRIENAS
+391 RDGVRIENAS
-401 QYWHDANEFS
+401 QYYHNDADFAI
-411 KPGTY
+411 PGKY
-416 TVIVKPNN
+416 TVVVKPNT
-424 GWIYDFEAV
+424 GWIYDLGTSMTFD
-433 GQIEITIPTKKPDST
+433 GPTVTRADKQ
-448 DFEKWI
+448 FEKWI
-454 YTGESVDLK
+454 YVGESVDLV
-463 GDGSAWWGES
+463 GDGSARWSES
-473 WTVSSGSENIELSES
+473 WAVSSGSENIKLSGS
-488 SSGSRIAKG
+488 SSGSRTAKG
-497 LKVGDATVQREYYA
+497 LKAGDATVVREYSPDWRHTY
-511 LGWHTETFIIH
+511 TETFTIH

-533 ISGDDTVEQFKNITL
+533 ISGSDTVEQFKNITL
-548 TTDSDTNVTWTSSDP
+548 TTDSDTGVTWTSSDP
-563 SVATIDASGKVIGVK
+563 SVATIDAAGKVVGVK

-601 VTVTKSKASAMSC
+601 VTVTESTAQQKNAK
-614 YLFFQNSPTAN
+614 LFFLKSPTNN
-625 PDSNG
+625 PDSNSAG
-630 TASWFP
+630 DWYPT
-636 SGGNHA
+636 GGKSD
-642 LGVKVNLDG
+642 LGVKVNVEG
-651 LNLPGGKN
+651 AAFSGKN
-659 SYDNVANRVTQWPDG
+659 TWDNVANRVVKWPDG
-674 STGSSWVLDRNGA
+674 SAGSSWTLPQANS
-687 YNQYWNAVF
+687 YWDKVF
-696 QAWKDTLSKEQGT
+696 DSYKSEIEDKLHVSISK
-709 QITEDDVEEI
+709 DDVEAI
-719 ALYPYKISNNTNV
+719 VLHPYKISNNSGT
-732 GCGYHLDCKVVVKCS
+732 YHLDCKVEIKVKKVVT
-747 KAINAVFYLQDAN
+747 ATFWLQSAG
-760 ASGFAQYDAATYK
+760 ATGFDKQYSVST
-773 LEKGIAQVAAPSKTP
+773 LEVKDGAAQVVAPAAPE
-788 ADEKTVN
+788 AEKTVD
-795 GVKYKF
+795 GVTYKF
-801 MGWYSDQACTQ
+801 MGWYSDSACTQ
-812 AVSFPMRTSENVNYY
+812 PATFPVATVENVFYY
-827 GKYVACDQSIQVNYY
+827 GKYVPCDQSIQVNYY
-842 LKGTT
+842 LNNTNT
-847 IQVAPSKTLS
+847 PVAPSQTLT
-857 GYMKGQKVVQSPI
+857 GYMKGQEVTQTPI
-870 SVEGYTPVSSE
+870 DIPGYTPVSTDA
-881 SKSGVVGT
+881 KKGVVGT
-889 DSSIDFFYTANPVG
+889 DSSIDFYYTANPVD
-903 YRVEY
+903 YSVEY
-908 CWTGSD
+908 YWTGSD
-914 TPFLTESDSD
+914 EPLSSEKHSG
-924 RHDSDHHVGDTVA
+924 HVVGDQVT
-937 GIEPKTFEGYTPVSD
+937 GLQPKAIAGYTPVNN
-952 NVKDLKLGVDESQNV
+952 NVKDLKLGADESQNV

-973 QNVSLTANTD
+973 QNVSLTANSD

-988 GSEQSVE
+988 GFEQSVD
-995 GYKTNLP
+995 GYTTNLP
-1002 GGESTSF
+1002 KGVSASF
-1009 DGVTLE
+1009 GGVTLK

-1030 DGTIGKVSSDN
+1030 DDTIGKVSSDD
-1041 KYVVTGTTDGN
+1041 KYVVTQTNPGN
-1052 LHISPVTDEVVVKI
+1052 LHISPVADEVTITISGHNGGDKYSGEEQVVSGYNVSGLPAGVGEGDI
-1066 TGKTGTE
+1066 SFTGK
-1073 KYNGKQQ
+1073 
-1080 AVSGWDV
+1080 
-1087 TEAPDGF
+1087 
-1094 DQSKIALAE
+1094 
-1103 SATAEAKGK
+1103 AEAKGT
-1112 DAGTYNMGLTA
+1112 DAGEYKMGLAETQFSLKGDA
-1123 ASFVSSDGNYAKVK
+1123 AKNYVNVK
-1137 FEVVDGSLEITKRKV
+1137 FRIERDGVLTIGKRTVILK
-1152 TLWSEDGH
+1152 SQDGH
-1160 KNYDGRTLQRQTDI
+1160 KNYDGKTLQRRTNI
-1174 RVDGT
+1174 GESVG
-1179 KDVYDKDKD
+1179 
-1188 TTTQKTFEGDG
+1188 GDG
-1199 FVEGEGVDNKNVK
+1199 FVGKDGVLAKDKLTWYDEDNILPGAYKNEFKPAYTPSTNLNNYEVQLVFGELVVNALTDKDKYAITVTACSGEATYDGKEHTVSGVTGDTYTNDKKATFTIEGLSASV
-1212 WFDENN
+1212 
-1218 IAPGCYDN
+1218 
-1226 KFECKPRSGTNFDN
+1226 SGT
-1240 YEITYEYGKLYVNK
+1240 
-1254 RADNKK
+1254 
-1260 YEVTVKGASGT
+1260 
-1271 SGYDGQPHSATG
+1271 
-1283 LETTSY
+1283 
-1289 TNKEGVRFSIRAKT
+1289 
-1303 SGAESKVDAGTYENK
+1303 DAGTYTNK
-1318 VSDVVVTDP
+1318 VVGTPVVKDAN
-1327 HGNDVT
+1327 GNDVT
-1333 DQFKITTENGKLTI
+1333 DQFKITTEDGKLTI
-1347 DTRPVTITAGS
+1347 DKRSVTITAGS

-1377 TTKGFVD
+1377 TTDGFVD
-1384 GQDISDVAVEG
+1384 GQGISDVTVEG

-1405 TIKDNSW
+1405 TIKNKSW
-1412 KFQEGTNG
+1412 KFQEGTDG
-1420 NNYSVTTAQG
+1420 NNYSVTVKPG

-1443 AITLMGKSDNGA
+1443 AITLTGKSDDGA

-1470 KWTFDG
+1470 RWTFDG
-1476 VEYTVFNYHA
+1476 VEYTVSNYRA
-1486 NVSGTDAGTYKNIVT
+1486 NASGTDAGTYSNIVT
-1501 SGEGGYKVTD
+1501 SGERGYKVTD
-1511 PNGNDVTAE
+1511 PNGNDVTEE
-1520 FSISVAPGTL
+1520 FSISVASGTL
-1530 TIKPAEVTVTAGSAT
+1530 DISPAKVTVTAGSASRT
-1545 RAYNGSPLTAAEA
+1545 YNGSPLTAAEA
-1558 EREFA
+1558 NPQFA
-1563 AEGFVGE
+1563 AEGFVG
-1570 DDIASAKVDGSITD
+1570 DDAIASAKVDGSITD
-1584 VGETASNV
+1584 VGETESNV
-1592 VQESVVLKSGTKA
+1592 VQDSVVLKDGTKA

-1612 NPGKL
+1612 KPGKL
-1617 EVTPNTDEVVVTIAK
+1617 EVTPVADEVVVAIAE
-1632 KSGTKDYS
+1632 KSDTKEYNGS
-1640 GFEQS
+1640 EQS
-1645 VKGYELRDIS
+1645 VEGYELRSIS
-1655 NREYAATDIEFVG
+1655 NSNYAATDIEFVG

-1689 EDFKNNSVNFT
+1689 EDFKNNSANFT
-1700 NVKFEILDGS
+1700 NVKFQIVDGS

-1738 TVSVT
+1738 TVSIT
-1743 SGSLATGDKFIADVT
+1743 SGSLATGDKFVADVT
-1758 GSQTD
+1758 GSQTN

-1771 TYKLVNAA
+1771 TYKLENAA
-1779 GEELAQDAEGAY
+1779 GEELAKDAEGAY

-1806 PVSNEVVVTIVGK
+1806 PVSNEVVVTIVGN
-1819 HAEGAYNGKP
+1819 HAEGTYSGKP
-1829 LTATGYT
+1829 LTATGYS
-1836 FASTNALYTSAKVA
+1836 FASSNALYTSAKVA
-1850 FSGENSVSRTDAGTT
+1850 FSGENSVSRTDAGTS
-1865 VMDLQGKFKN
+1865 VMDLQGKFTN
-1875 ADDVNFP
+1875 ADAVNFP
-1882 NVRFEITNGFV
+1882 NVRFKIANGSV
-1893 AISKAEVKLQSADLE
+1893 IVSKAKVTLQSANLE

-1918 KKGGEEQTPLA
+1918 KTGGEGQTPLA

-1954 PNAFNYTLN
+1954 PNAFDYALK

-1973 SVIPGQLT
+1973 SVIFGQLT
-1981 VTNRQAKYQVT
+1981 VTSRQAQYRVT
-1992 VEANSSTDNT
+1992 VEANSSIGNM
-2002 YDGVEHAAAGLKTSE
+2002 YDGVEHAATGLKTSE
-2017 FTVEGQK
+2017 FTVDGQK
-2024 YTVEGLKT
+2024 YTVEGLNT
-2032 SDPKAVNAGEYAN
+2032 SDPRAVNAGEYAN

-2052 VKDADGN
+2052 VKDANGN
-2059 DVSSQFAVKL
+2059 DVSSQFAVTL
-2069 VPGELKIAKRSVTLT
+2069 VPGKLEIAKRSVTLT
-2084 SASESRVYNGEA
+2084 SASDSRVYNGEA
-2096 LTNDRVTVG
+2096 LTNDGVTVG
-2105 GDGFVAGEGASY
+2105 GDGFVAGEGAVY
-2117 SVTGTITDAGTVT
+2117 NVTGTITDAGKVA

-2143 DNYTITKAEGT
+2143 DNYTITKEEGT
-2154 LEVTPVTDKVTV
+2154 LEVTPVADKVTV

-2173 TLQYSGSE
+2173 TLPYSGSE
-2181 QSVTGYSFAT
+2181 QSVTGYDFKASNPLYKEGDLAFSGT
-2191 SDNRYSEANVKFQG
+2191 
-2205 EAVAKGTNA
+2205 AVAKGTNA
-2214 GTYNMNLASGQFSN
+2214 GTYNMNLASGLFSN
-2228 TSGNFTN
+2228 ISGNFTN

-2248 GGDLDADKV
+2248 GGDLDAGKV

-2268 DGTPLSAYAAKATD
+2268 DGTPLSAYVAKATD
-2282 KFGNTLK
+2282 KFGNALK

-2297 QWTDDPSNITLTH
+2297 QWTDDPSSITLTH

-2336 EWVAITSRPVKL
+2336 EGVAITSRPVKL

-2385 IKVTGSQTDAG
+2385 INVTGSQTDAG
-2396 ESDNTFDYIF
+2396 ESDNTFDYTF
-2406 NEGTNAS
+2406 NEGTNAN
-2413 DYWVTTKFGK
+2413 DYWVTTEYGK

-2436 IAGHNKTVEYNGLE
+2436 IAGHNKTVEYNGSE

-2458 VEASNKLYGEG
+2458 VKASNKLYGEG
-2469 DFAFSGTAVAKGTN
+2469 DFAFSGTAVAKGTD
-2483 AGTYKMELTAEQF
+2483 AGTYEMNLASEQF
-2496 SNKSNNFSKVA
+2496 ANTSKNFSKVT
-2507 FAVTDGT
+2507 FAVTDGS

-2523 PDPENPKN
+2523 PDPENPDN

-2545 QDQTWTPIVKDGER
+2545 QDQTWTPVVKDGES
-2559 TLEAGKDY
+2559 TLELGKDY
-2567 TVEYSTADRTN
+2567 TVGYSTADRTN
-2578 VSGKITVAITGI
+2578 ATGKITVTISGI
-2590 GNYSGKVE
+2590 GNHSGKVE
-2598 RTYQITKRTVDLKS
+2598 RTYQITKRPVELKS

-2621 TALTKPE
+2621 TALVKPE
-2628 VSGWQQQGDTGFVGG
+2628 VSGWQQQGDTGFVTG
-2643 EVSNVRATSSVT
+2643 EVSNVRATGSVT

-2660 EVANSIAYDTNAGF
+2660 EVTNSIAYDTNAGF
-2674 NADNYAISKDEG
+2674 NESNYTISKDEG

-2696 DDIIITPN
+2696 DGITIAPN
-2704 DATYIYDA
+2704 NATYIYDA
-2712 SSRKASA
+2712 SSHEAGA

-2728 TDVNLE
+2728 TDVHLE

-2747 NPSAITAINAG
+2747 NASAITAINAG
-2758 TLTVEV
+2758 ALTVEV

-2778 QTLAIQ
+2778 QTLTIQ
-2784 KRDVELTSASSS
+2784 KRDVELTSASAS
-2796 KVYDGMPLTK
+2796 KVYNGAPLTK

-2834 GSQTKV
+2834 GSQTEV
-2840 GSSENAISYKL
+2840 GSSDNAISYQL
-2851 KDGAEN
+2851 KPGAEN

-2869 TVTDQSIT
+2869 TVTAQSIA

-2893 PSDHVYDGTEHKW
+2893 PNDHVYDGTEHKW
-2906 APEVTDKDG
+2906 APKVTDKDG

-2926 TYDTNDFVNVK
+2926 AYDTDDFVNVK

-2942 IAGMGSYTG
+2942 IAGTGNYTG

-2984 TIEGLVGGE
+2984 TIEGFVAGE
-2993 TATAQTQ
+2993 NATAQTQ
-3000 GSQTEVGSSANTVSR
+3000 GSQTEVGSSANTVSG

-3028 ATQNDGTLTVTP
+3028 AAQNDGTLTVTP

-3045 MTVGAL
+3045 MTVGSL
-3051 PDVAYNGESQQQTPV
+3051 PDVIYNGESQQQKPV
-3066 VKDGEKELVEGVDYE
+3066 VKDGDKVLAEGVDYE
-3081 LTYSENTIDAGSVTV
+3081 LTYSENTTDAGTVTV
-3096 TVVGK
+3096 TVTGK
-3101 GNYAGSVDVAY
+3101 GNYAGSVDVTY
-3112 RIAPAALTVTTPSAS
+3112 LIAPAPLTVSTPSAS
-3127 GVYNGKPLTA
+3127 GVYNGNALTA
-3137 AGSMSGF
+3137 AGSVSGF

-3153 TTGSQT
+3153 TTGSQV

-3174 ADATAKQA
+3174 AGATAKQA
-3182 NYTISETVGKLTVT
+3182 NYAVSETVGKLTVT

-3203 VTTTGGT
+3203 VTTTGGS

-3255 VLVIKNA
+3255 VLVIRNA

-3269 KLNIKFVDG
+3269 KLNVKFVDG
-3278 TIKVEPA
+3278 AIKVEPA
-3285 KLTVTTPSVSKPYDG
+3285 KLTVTTPNASKPYDG
-3300 SALTAEGKASGFV
+3300 NALTAEGKASGFV

-3323 GSQTTVGTSVNGYE
+3323 GSQTTVGTSENGYE

-3342 NAKAENYTVEESLGT
+3342 NAKAENYTVEENLGT

-3387 ANVIGVPAGFTLSA
+3387 VNVIGVPAGFALSA

-3409 AGYVTAEVVSYIIT
+3409 AGYVTAEVDSYIIT

-3507 GNGSAKVEN
+3507 GNGSTKVEN
-3516 YDITYRYGALTVS
+3516 YDITYRYGTLTVS

-3549 SPSDAVY
+3549 APSDAVY

-3591 NVTGTIKVA
+3591 NVTGAIKVT

-3613 EYQITPASVKLAS
+3613 EYQIAPASVKLAS

-3635 AYQSDDAVTL
+3635 AYQSDDAVTV

-3651 FRSQVDDLKAVGKV
+3651 FRSQVDDLKAVGRV

-3676 IAFTWKDGFKA
+3676 IAYTWKDGFKA

-3716 PSDLVYDGREHK
+3716 PNDLVYDGREHK
-3728 WAPEVKDGEKVL
+3728 WAPEVKDGEKLL

-3754 FTNVTGAI
+3754 FTNVTGGI

-3776 DRTYRI
+3776 ERAYRI

-3790 TPSASGV
+3790 TLSASRV
-3797 YNGNALTAAGSIS
+3797 YSGSALTAAGSVS

-3831 SDNTYAI
+3831 SDNSYVI

-3850 NYTVSETVG
+3850 NYTVSESIG

-3864 EFAGRVFA
+3864 EFAGRVVA
-3872 TPGSYSGT
+3872 TPGSYSGV

-3888 DVTVSGLPE
+3888 DVTVSGLSE

-3928 INAQGEDVTDK
+3928 VNAQGEDVTGK

-3958 VTEGASKVYDG
+3958 VTEGAFKVYDG
-3969 IALTA
+3969 TALTA

-3981 VNGEEASLSV
+3981 VNGEETSLSV

-4015 GNYVHGA
+4015 GNYVHGVDA
-4022 DTIGSLE
+4022 IGSLE
-4029 VAAEKADGKISLSGS
+4029 VTAAKAEGKISLSGS

-4058 AASAPIPTQDAVT
+4058 AASATIPTQDAVT

-4138 GTALTRPDVAGWKQL
+4138 GTALTRPEVAGWKQL

-4162 VSDVRATGSVTH
+4162 VSDVRATGSATH

-4181 NAIAYVEGEGF
+4181 NTIAYTEGEGF

-4214 AADMTVQAP
+4214 AVDMTVQAP

-4238 VKDGGKTLVD
+4238 VKDGDKVLVE
-4248 GVDYELTYSG
+4248 GIDYELTYSG
-4258 NATDAGTVTVTVTGE
+4258 NATDAGTVTVTVTGK

-4301 YDGKPLTAGGKV
+4301 YDGTPLTADGKV
-4313 DGLVNGETVAFKL
+4313 DGLVNGETVAFKV
-4326 VGSQTKVGESDNAYR
+4326 VGSQIKVGESENAYK

-4382 YDGSSHG
+4382 YDGASHG
-4389 ATVKVASL
+4389 ATVKVANL

-4402 LETAESV
+4402 LETAES
-4409 ASAKDVSDGEVAA
+4409 AANAKDVSDGEVAA

-4428 IKNAEGED
+4428 IKNAQGED
-4436 VTSRLN
+4436 VTSKLN
-4442 IKFVDGTIK
+4442 VKFVDGTIK

-4460 TPSASKPYDGQA
+4460 TPSVTRVFDGDA
-4472 LTAEGRV
+4472 LAAEGRV
-4479 SGFVNGET
+4479 SGFVNGEA

-4512 SAKAANYTVE
+4512 SAQAANYTVE
-4522 ESLGTLTVSAQSI
+4522 ENLGTLTVSAQSI
-4535 DPDDADAFGG
+4535 DPDDADTFGG
-4545 VTVGYLSDTVY
+4545 VTVGYLADTVY
-4556 NGADQR
+4556 DGADQR
-4562 FEPEVID
+4562 FEPEVVD

-4583 SFSGDVKNVGE
+4583 SFSGDTKNVGE
-4594 ATVAVVG
+4594 VTVTVIG
-4601 KGNYAGSVERTY
+4601 KGSYAGSVERTY

-4633 SELVNGEL
+4633 SALVNGEL
-4641 TIEGLQGEDRVT
+4641 AIEGLQGEDRVT

-4668 TYRITWGDVDAANYV
+4668 TYRITWGDVDAVNYV

-4702 EPTPEPEPT
+4702 NPDDGT
-4711 PTPEPEPTPTPT
+4711 T
-4723 PTPEPTPTPGD
+4723 PTPEPTPSPTPGD
-4734 GETPTPNPTPGDDV
+4734 G
-4748 TPAPN
+4748 
-4753 PIPDGT
+4753 
-4759 TPSGGTTPG
+4759 STPG
-4768 TTPGGTTPAPASTPD
+4768 TTSDGVTPTPAPSSSAS
-4783 GATTAPAPTPAPAA
+4783 TPAPAA

-4816 GSPEADNPVEE
+4816 GGPEADNPVEE

-4837 GRESVEDHCWVHWYM
+4837 GRESVEDRCWVHWYM
-4852 IAGMALTAV
+4852 IVGMVLTAV

-4889 GKDPSGSPAAKPA
+4889 GEDPSGSPAAKPA

>member
-1 MKAKNNELTVESMTQ
+1 MKAKSNQLTVESMTQ

-49 DGEAADDAAAQ
+49 DGAAADDAAAQ
-60 VEGASSGAATSSADK
+60 VEGASSAAATSTADK
-75 AADTVAS
+75 AADAAAS

-110 GAFES
+110 SAS
-115 AQPAATQQDESA
+115 VPAQPAATQRDESA

-181 AVLKVSGKEN
+181 VVLKVSGKEN
-191 PISPDEQG
+191 PISTDDQG

-211 ATVTLETEAVSS
+211 ATVTLETEAIPSE
-223 DSGKDNAAVS
+223 SGKDAAVS
-233 IEDDAA
+233 IEDEAAKNDAA
-239 AEETQVSAVGAGAIS
+239 KNDAAEGAQVSASDAGAIT
-254 GPTSVAQGDTITLT
+254 GPTSVAQDDEITLA
-268 YNGDMRIDN
+268 D
-277 WYGGDGLFSGWDV
+277 
-290 SADKKSITLTAT
+290 SA
-302 SNWAFTGSEKTTTI
+302 
-316 YLGYI
+316 
-321 DQSGT
+321 
-326 WHNQGDDRLAFN
+326 
-338 VTVKKRTFTVVQ
+338 
-350 PEPVAEGQDHF
+350 
-361 WIPQIKDDETGKV
+361 
-374 FSLADA
+374 
-380 PSGAFLPFEYY
+380 
-391 RDGQRIENAS
+391 
-401 QYWHDANEFS
+401 
-411 KPGTY
+411 
-416 TVIVKPNN
+416 
-424 GWIYDFEAV
+424 
-433 GQIEITIPTKKPDST
+433 KKPDNT
-448 DFEKWI
+448 DFEKWV
-454 YTGESVDLK
+454 YVGESVDLV
-463 GDGSAWWGES
+463 GDENAWWGEN
-473 WTVSSGSENIELSES
+473 WTVSSGSENVKLSGS
-488 SSGSRIAKG
+488 SSGLRTATG
-497 LKVGDATVQREYYA
+497 REVGDATVQREYYA
-511 LGWHTETFIIH
+511 LGWHTETFTIH

-533 ISGDDTVEQFKNITL
+533 ISGADTVKQFKNITL
-548 TTDSDTNVTWTSSDP
+548 TTDSDTDVTWTSSDP
-563 SVATIDASGKVIGVK
+563 SVATIDASGKVVGVK

-601 VTVTKSKASAMSC
+601 VTVEKSPVSATNC

-636 SGGNHA
+636 SGGKHA

-674 STGSSWVLDRNGA
+674 STGASWTLDKNA
-687 YNQYWNAVF
+687 YSQYWNAVF
-696 QAWKDTLSKEQGT
+696 QAWKDALSKEQGT

-747 KAINAVFYLQDAN
+747 KAINAVFYLQDAD
-760 ASGFAQYDAATYK
+760 ASGFAQYDAATYR
-773 LEKGIAQVAAPSKTP
+773 LEKGIAQVTAPSKTP

-870 SVEGYTPVSSE
+870 SVEGYKPVSDE
-881 SKSGVVGT
+881 TKSGVVGT
-889 DSSIDFFYTANPVG
+889 DSSIDFYYTANPVD
-903 YRVEY
+903 YSVEY
-908 CWTGSD
+908 YWTGSD
-914 TPFLTESDSD
+914 KPLSSEKRSG
-924 RHDSDHHVGDTVA
+924 HVGDQVT
-937 GIEPKTFEGYTPVSD
+937 GLQPKAIAGYTPVND
-952 NVKDLKLGVDESQNV
+952 NVKDLKLGANESQNV

-973 QNVSLTANTD
+973 QNVSLTANSD
-983 SKTYN
+983 FKIYN
-988 GSEQSVE
+988 GSEQSVG
-995 GYKTNLP
+995 GYMTNLP
-1002 GGESTSF
+1002 EGVSASF

-1015 GGKGTNAGDYPYTFA
+1015 GGKGTNAGDYPYTFTEGA
-1030 DGTIGKVSSDN
+1030 NGKVSSDN
-1041 KYVVTGTTDGN
+1041 KYVVTETTPGN
-1052 LHISPVTDEVVVKI
+1052 LYIRPVADEVVVKI
-1066 TGKTGTE
+1066 AGKTGTE

-1080 AVSGWDV
+1080 TVSGWDV

-1094 DQSKIALAE
+1094 DRSKIALAE
-1103 SATAEAKGK
+1103 GATAEAKGK
-1112 DAGTYNMGLTA
+1112 DAGIYDMGLTA
-1123 ASFVSSDGNYAKVK
+1123 ADFVSSDGNYAKVK
-1137 FEVVDGSLEITKRKV
+1137 FEVVDGLLEITKRKV

-1160 KNYDGRTLQRQTDI
+1160 KNYDGKTLQRQTDI

-1179 KDVYDKDKD
+1179 KDVYDNDKD

-1199 FVEGEGVDNKNVK
+1199 FVEGEGVNNKNVK
-1212 WFDENN
+1212 WFDEDN
-1218 IAPGCYDN
+1218 IAPGCYEN
-1226 KFECKPRSGTNFDN
+1226 RFECEPRSGTNFDN

-1254 RADNKK
+1254 RAGNKK

-1271 SGYDGQPHSATG
+1271 SVYDGQPHSATG
-1283 LETTSY
+1283 LETTTY
-1289 TNKEGVRFSIRAKT
+1289 TNKEGVQFSIQAKT
-1303 SGAESKVDAGTYENK
+1303 SGAENKVDAGTYENK

-1333 DQFKITTENGKLTI
+1333 DQFKITTEDGKLTI
-1347 DTRPVTITAGS
+1347 DKRSVTITAGS

-1377 TTKGFVD
+1377 TPDGFVE
-1384 GQDISDVAVEG
+1384 GQGISDVTVEG
-1395 SQTQCGTSAS
+1395 SRTQCGTSAS
-1405 TIKDNSW
+1405 TIKDKSW
-1412 KFQEGTNG
+1412 KFQNGTNG
-1420 NNYSVTTAQG
+1420 NNYSVTTEPG

-1443 AITLMGKSDNGA
+1443 AITLTGKSD
-1455 TYDGKEHTVS
+1455 TVPSYDGKEHTVS
-1465 GVEQD
+1465 DVEQD
-1470 KWTFDG
+1470 TWTFDG
-1476 VEYTVFNYHA
+1476 VEYTVSNYNA
-1486 NVSGTDAGTYKNIVT
+1486 SVSGTDAGTYDNIVT
-1501 SGEGGYKVTD
+1501 SGEDGYRVTG
-1511 PNGNDVTAE
+1511 PNGDDVTEE

-1545 RAYNGSPLTAAEA
+1545 RAYNGFALTAAEA
-1558 EREFA
+1558 KHEFT

-1570 DDIASAKVDGSITD
+1570 DGIASAMVDGSITD
-1584 VGETASNV
+1584 VGETESNV
-1592 VQESVVLKSGTKA
+1592 AQNSVVLKDGTKA

-1612 NPGKL
+1612 KPGKL
-1617 EVTPNTDEVVVTIAK
+1617 EVTPVTDEVVVTIAK
-1632 KSGTKDYS
+1632 NSGNEEYNGS
-1640 GFEQS
+1640 EQS
-1645 VKGYELRDIS
+1645 VEGYVLRNIS
-1655 NREYAATDIEFVG
+1655 NDSYAATDIEFVG
-1668 SADDQVAKGTDAG
+1668 SADHKVAKGTDAG

-1689 EDFKNNSVNFT
+1689 EDFKSNSANFT
-1700 NVKFEILDGS
+1700 NVRFEIVDGS

-1725 AEKTYDGNPLEDR
+1725 VEKTYDGNPLEDR
-1738 TVSVT
+1738 TVSIT
-1743 SGSLATGDKFIADVT
+1743 SGSLATGDKFVADVT
-1758 GSQTD
+1758 GSQTN
-1763 AGSSANAF
+1763 AGSSANTF
-1771 TYKLVNAA
+1771 TYTLVNAA
-1779 GEELAQDAEGAY
+1779 GKELTKDAEGAY

-1806 PVSNEVVVTIVGK
+1806 PVSDAVVVTITGN
-1819 HAEGAYNGKP
+1819 HAEGTYSGKP
-1829 LTATGYT
+1829 LTATGYS
-1836 FASTNALYTSAKVA
+1836 FASSNALYTSAKVA

-1865 VMDLQGKFKN
+1865 VMDLQGKFTN
-1875 ADDVNFP
+1875 ADAVNFP
-1882 NVRFEITNGFV
+1882 NVRFDITNGSV
-1893 AISKAEVKLQSADLE
+1893 AISKAKVTLQSANLE

-1954 PNAFNYTLN
+1954 PNAFSYTLN
-1963 DNTKA
+1963 ENTKEG
-1968 DNYEI
+1968 NYDI
-1973 SVIPGQLT
+1973 SVILGQLT
-1981 VTNRQAKYQVT
+1981 VTNRQAQYQVT
-1992 VEANSSTDNT
+1992 VEANSSTGNT
-2002 YDGVEHAAAGLKTSE
+2002 YDGVEHAATGLKTSE
-2017 FTVEGQK
+2017 FTVDGRK
-2024 YTVEGLKT
+2024 YTVEGLNT
-2032 SDPKAVNAGEYAN
+2032 ADPKAVNAGEYAN

-2173 TLQYSGSE
+2173 TLPYSGSE
-2181 QSVTGYSFAT
+2181 QSVTGYDFKASNPLYKEGDFVFSGT
-2191 SDNRYSEANVKFQG
+2191 
-2205 EAVAKGTNA
+2205 AVAKGTNA
-2214 GTYNMNLASGQFSN
+2214 GTYHMNLASGQFSN

-2235 VEFVVVDGSLEIT
+2235 VEFKVVDGSLEIK
-2248 GGDLDADKV
+2248 GGDIDAGKV

-2268 DGTPLSAYAAKATD
+2268 DDTPLSAYVASATD
-2282 KFGNTLK
+2282 KFGNPLK
-2289 VEYSTDGE
+2289 VEYSTDGK
-2297 QWTDDPSNITLTH
+2297 QWTDDPSTITLTH
-2310 FGYQEVKLR
+2310 FGGQPVMLR
-2319 ATGANY
+2319 ATSANY
-2325 AAGQYAENKDG
+2325 AAGQYAENG

-2348 TSKGDNKKYD
+2348 TSGSGNKKYD
-2358 GKPLTNDTVTVE
+2358 GEPLTNDSVTVG

-2396 ESDNTFDYIF
+2396 ESANTFDYTF
-2406 NEGTNAS
+2406 NEGTNAN
-2413 DYWVTTKFGK
+2413 DYWVTIELGK

-2429 DSEVVAK
+2429 DSEVVTT
-2436 IAGHNKTVEYNGLE
+2436 ITGHNETVEYNGSE

-2458 VEASNKLYGEG
+2458 ETSNPLYEKD
-2469 DFAFSGTAVAKGTN
+2469 DFAFSGTAVAKGTDV
-2483 AGTYKMELTAEQF
+2483 GTYKMNLTSEQF
-2496 SNKSNNFSKVA
+2496 SNTSKNFSKVA
-2507 FAVTDGT
+2507 FAVADGT

-2523 PDPENPKN
+2523 PDPENPDN
-2531 TMSVDSPADVVYNG
+2531 TMTVDLPADVVYNG
-2545 QDQTWTPIVKDGER
+2545 QDQTWAPVVKDGER
-2559 TLEAGKDY
+2559 TLQPGTDY

-2578 VSGKITVAITGI
+2578 VAGKITVTITGI
-2590 GNYSGKVE
+2590 GNYAGKVE
-2598 RTYQITKRTVDLKS
+2598 RTYQITKRPVELVS
-2612 EGGSKPYDG
+2612 QSGSKPYDG

-2628 VSGWQQQGDTGFVGG
+2628 VSGWQQQENTGFVEGQ
-2643 EVSNVRATSSVT
+2643 VSNVRATGSVT
-2655 TVAQG
+2655 TVAEG
-2660 EVANSIAYDTNAGF
+2660 EVVNSITYDAGVGF
-2674 NADNYAISKDEG
+2674 KADNYDISKDEG
-2686 KLSITALAAE
+2686 KLSIMALAAE
-2696 DDIIITPN
+2696 DGITFTPN
-2704 DATYIYDA
+2704 NATYIYDA
-2712 SSRKASA
+2712 SSHEAGA

-2778 QTLAIQ
+2778 QTLTIQ
-2784 KRDVELTSASSS
+2784 KRDVELTSASAS
-2796 KVYDGMPLTK
+2796 KVYDGAPLAK
-2806 DWVDMGPNRP
+2806 DWVDMGPNHP

-2828 GQVHAT
+2828 GQVHAV
-2834 GSQTKV
+2834 GSQTEV
-2840 GSSENAISYKL
+2840 GSSDNAISYQL
-2851 KDGAEN
+2851 KTGAEN

-2869 TVTDQSIT
+2869 AVTAQSIT

-2888 VAIDE
+2888 VTIDE

-2920 GVDYTV
+2920 DRDYTV
-2926 TYDTNDFVNVK
+2926 TYDTDDFVNVK

-2942 IAGMGSYTG
+2942 IAGMGSYMG

-2984 TIEGLVGGE
+2984 TIEGLVSGE
-2993 TATAQTQ
+2993 TATAQAQ
-3000 GSQTEVGSSANTVSR
+3000 GSQTEVGSSANTVSG
-3015 ITWDTAKEGNYYI
+3015 ITWETAKEGNYSI
-3028 ATQNDGTLTVTP
+3028 VAQNDGTLTVTP

-3045 MTVGAL
+3045 MTVDSL
-3051 PDVAYNGESQQQTPV
+3051 SDVTYNGKAQLQKPV
-3066 VKDGEKELVEGVDYE
+3066 VKDGEKVLAEGVDYE
-3081 LTYSENTIDAGSVTV
+3081 LTYSENTTDAGTVTV
-3096 TVVGK
+3096 TVTGQ

-3112 RIAPAALTVTTPSAS
+3112 RIVPAPLTVATPSAS
-3127 GVYNGKPLTA
+3127 GVYDGKPLTA
-3137 AGSMSGF
+3137 AGSVSGF

-3159 EVGTSDNTYAIDWAA
+3159 EVGTSDNSYAIDWAA
-3174 ADATAKQA
+3174 AGATAKQA
-3182 NYTISETVGKLTVT
+3182 NYTVSESIGKLTVI
-3196 ESADEVV
+3196 ESANEVV

-3210 FTYDGTAHGAT
+3210 FTYDGAAHGAT
-3221 VTVGAL
+3221 VAVGTL

-3241 ATNVSDGEV
+3241 ATNVSDDEV

-3255 VLVIKNA
+3255 VLVIRNA

-3285 KLTVTTPSVSKPYDG
+3285 KLTVTTPNASKPYDG
-3300 SALTAEGKASGFV
+3300 QALTAEGKASGFV

-3323 GSQTTVGTSVNGYE
+3323 GSQTTVGTSENGYE

-3342 NAKAENYTVEESLGT
+3342 NAKAENYTVEEDLGT

-3387 ANVIGVPAGFTLSA
+3387 VNVIGVPAGFSLSA
-3401 KTKGSITD
+3401 KTKGSVTD
-3409 AGYVTAEVVSYIIT
+3409 AGYVTAEIDSYIIT

-3432 QFGNVAT
+3432 QFGNVAI

-3452 LVSGDASKVYD
+3452 LASAGASKVYD
-3463 GTALTEHKVSV
+3463 GTALTERKVSV

-3507 GNGSAKVEN
+3507 GNGSTKVEN
-3516 YDITYRYGALTVS
+3516 YDIAYRYGTLTVS

-3556 DAREHKWIPV
+3556 DARDHKWIPV

-3581 TVTYSTDDFT
+3581 TVAYNTDDFT
-3591 NVTGTIKVA
+3591 NVTGTIKVT

-3613 EYQITPASVKLAS
+3613 EYQITPASVRLAS

-3635 AYQSDDAVTL
+3635 AYQSDDAVTV

-3762 KVTVT
+3762 TVTVT

-3790 TPSASGV
+3790 TPSASRV
-3797 YNGNALTAAGSIS
+3797 YNGEPLTAAGSIS

-3838 DWAAADATAKQA
+3838 DWAAANATAKQA

-3864 EFAGRVFA
+3864 EFAGRVVT

-3928 INAQGEDVTDK
+3928 VNAQGEDVTDK
-3939 LDIEKQTG
+3939 LDIEKQVG
-3947 AIKIAPAEYHV
+3947 AIKIAPAEYYV
-3958 VTEGASKVYDG
+3958 VTEGAFKVYDG
-3969 IALTA
+3969 TALTA

-3991 TGSQTDAGSSANT
+3991 TGSQTDAGSSANA

-4022 DTIGSLE
+4022 DAIGSLE
-4029 VAAEKADGKISLSGS
+4029 VAAAKAEGKISLSGS

-4058 AASAPIPTQDAVT
+4058 AATATIPTQDAVT

-4092 VADSATVQLRASSLG
+4092 AADSATVQLRASSLG

-4121 TKRAVNLKSDS
+4121 TKRTVNLKSDS

-4138 GTALTRPDVAGWKQL
+4138 GIALTRPEVAGWKQL

-4162 VSDVRATGSVTH
+4162 VSDVRATGSATH

-4181 NAIAYVEGEGF
+4181 NTIAYTEGEGF

-4238 VKDGGKTLVD
+4238 VKDGDKTLLE

-4326 VGSQTKVGESDNAYR
+4326 VGSQTKVGSSDNAYR

-4382 YDGSSHG
+4382 YDGSPHG
-4389 ATVKVASL
+4389 ATVKVANL

-4402 LETAESV
+4402 LETAESA

-4451 VEPAKLTVT
+4451 VEPAKLTVA
-4460 TPSASKPYDGQA
+4460 TPSASKPYDGSA
-4472 LTAEGRV
+4472 LTAEGKV
-4479 SGFVNGET
+4479 SGFVNGEA
-4487 ATFKT
+4487 ATLKT

-4535 DPDDADAFGG
+4535 DPDDAGAFGG

-4601 KGNYAGSVERTY
+4601 KGNYAGSVERAY

-4694 PAPVPPTP
+4694 PAPVPPT
-4702 EPTPEPEPT
+4702 PEPT

>member
-1 MKAKNNELTVESMTQ
+1 MKAKSNQLTVESMTQ

-49 DGEAADDAAAQ
+49 DGAAADDAAVQ
-60 VEGASSGAATSSADK
+60 VEGASSAAATSAADK
-75 AADTVAS
+75 AADAAAS
-82 SAASAASSAA
+82 SAASSAA

-110 GAFES
+110 SASEP
-115 AQPAATQQDESA
+115 AQPAGTQQDEST

-159 TVPVKDDFKFTVSPD
+159 TVPVNDDFKFTVSPD

-199 VYTVSAADVAAG
+199 VYTVFAADVAAG

-233 IEDDAA
+233 IEDEA
-239 AEETQVSAVGAGAIS
+239 AEEAQVSVSGAGAIS
-254 GPTSVAQGDTITLT
+254 GPTSVAQGNTITLT
-268 YNGDMRIDN
+268 YNGDMTPQN
-277 WYGGDGLFSGWDV
+277 WFSPEQGLFSEWNV
-290 SADKKSITLTAT
+290 SADKKTLTLKAT
-302 SNWAFTGSEKTTTI
+302 DNWAFVGSKKTATI
-316 YLGYI
+316 CMEYT
-321 DQSGT
+321 DQSDQ
-326 WHNQGDDRLAFN
+326 WHTGVANSMTFD
-338 VTVKKRTFTVVQ
+338 VTVKKRSFTVVQ

-361 WIPQIKDDETGKV
+361 WIPQIKDNETGRV
-374 FSLADA
+374 FSISDA
-380 PSGAFLPFEYY
+380 PDGAFLPLEYY

-401 QYWHDANEFS
+401 QYRHDTNEFS

-416 TVIVKPNN
+416 TVVVKPDN
-424 GWIYDFEAV
+424 GWIYDFEGM
-433 GQIEITIPTKKPDST
+433 GQIEIAIPTKKPDNT

-454 YTGESVDLK
+454 YVGESVDLE
-463 GDGSAWWGES
+463 GDEDAWWGER
-473 WTVSSGSENIELSES
+473 WKVSSGSENVELSG
-488 SSGSRIAKG
+488 SGNVKG
-497 LKVGDATVQREYYA
+497 LKVGDATVVRGFYSP
-511 LGWHTETFIIH
+511 GWHTETFTIH

-533 ISGDDTVEQFKNITL
+533 ISGADTVEQFKNITL
-548 TTDSDTNVTWTSSDP
+548 TTDSDTDVTWTSSDP
-563 SVATIDASGKVIGVK
+563 SVATIDASGKVVGVK
-578 AGKVTITA
+578 PGKVTITA

-601 VTVTKSKASAMSC
+601 VTVKTSGVSPTSC

-687 YNQYWNAVF
+687 YSQYWNAVF
-696 QAWKDTLSKEQGT
+696 RAWKNTLSKEQGT

-747 KAINAVFYLQDAN
+747 KAINAVFYLQDAD
-760 ASGFAQYDAATYK
+760 ASGFAQYDAATYR
-773 LEKGIAQVAAPSKTP
+773 LEKGIAQVTAPSKTP

-812 AVSFPMRTSENVNYY
+812 ALSFPMRTSENVNYY

-847 IQVAPSKTLS
+847 TQVAPSKTLS
-857 GYMKGQKVVQSPI
+857 GYMKGQTVVQSPI
-870 SVEGYTPVSSE
+870 SIEGYKPVSDE
-881 SKSGVVGT
+881 TKSGVVGT
-889 DSSIDFFYTANPVG
+889 DSSIDFYYTANPAD
-903 YRVEY
+903 YSVEY
-908 CWTGSD
+908 YWTGSD
-914 TPFLTESDSD
+914 KPLLSEKRSG
-924 RHDSDHHVGDTVA
+924 HVGDQVT
-937 GIEPKTFEGYTPVSD
+937 GLEPKAIAGYTPVND
-952 NVKDLKLGVDESQNV
+952 NVQDLKLGADESKNV

-973 QNVSLTANTD
+973 QNVSLTANSD
-983 SKTYN
+983 SKTYD
-988 GSEQSVE
+988 GSEQSVD
-995 GYKTNLP
+995 GYTTNLP
-1002 GGESTSF
+1002 EGMSTSF

-1015 GGKGTNAGDYPYTFA
+1015 GGKGTNAGDYLYAFA

-1041 KYVVTGTTDGN
+1041 NYVVTQTMPGN
-1052 LHISPVTDEVVVKI
+1052 LHISPVADEVVVKI
-1066 TGKTGTE
+1066 AGKTGTE

-1080 AVSGWDV
+1080 TVSGWDV

-1094 DQSKIALAE
+1094 DQSKATLAE
-1103 SATAEAKGK
+1103 GATAEAKGK
-1112 DAGTYNMGLTA
+1112 DAGTYYMGLTA
-1123 ASFVSSDGNYAKVK
+1123 ASFVSADGNYAKVK

-1160 KNYDGRTLQRQTDI
+1160 KNYDGSTLQRQANI

-1179 KDVYDKDKD
+1179 KDVYDNDKD

-1199 FVEGEGVDNKNVK
+1199 FVEGEGVNNKNVK

-1226 KFECKPRSGTNFDN
+1226 KFECEPRSGTNFDN

-1260 YEVTVKGASGT
+1260 YEVTVKGASGA
-1271 SGYDGQPHSATG
+1271 SVYDGQPHSATG

-1289 TNKEGVRFSIRAKT
+1289 TNKEGVQFSIRAKT
-1303 SGAESKVDAGTYENK
+1303 SGAENKADADTYVNK

-1333 DQFKITTENGKLTI
+1333 DQFKITTEDGKLTI
-1347 DTRPVTITAGS
+1347 DKRSVTITAGS

-1369 ADQANPKF
+1369 ADQADPKF

-1384 GQDISDVAVEG
+1384 GQGISDVTVEG

-1405 TIKDNSW
+1405 TIKDKSW
-1412 KFQEGTNG
+1412 KFQNGTNG
-1420 NNYSVTTAQG
+1420 NNYSVITEPG
-1430 TLTVKHRSDDKKY
+1430 TLTVKHRSNDKKY
-1443 AITLMGKSDNGA
+1443 AITLTGKSD
-1455 TYDGKEHTVS
+1455 TVSSYDGKEHMVS

-1476 VEYTVFNYHA
+1476 VEYTVSNYHA
-1486 NVSGTDAGTYKNIVT
+1486 NVSGVDAGTYGNIVT
-1501 SGEGGYKVTD
+1501 SGEDGYKVTD
-1511 PNGNDVTAE
+1511 PNGNDVTEE
-1520 FSISVAPGTL
+1520 FSISAAPGTL

-1545 RAYNGSPLTAAEA
+1545 RAYNGSALTAAEA
-1558 EREFA
+1558 EHEFT

-1570 DDIASAKVDGSITD
+1570 DGIASVTVEGSITN
-1584 VGETASNV
+1584 VGETESNV
-1592 VQESVVLKSGTKA
+1592 VQGSVVLKDGTKA

-1612 NPGKL
+1612 KPGKF
-1617 EVTPNTDEVVVTIAK
+1617 EVTPVADEVVVTIAE
-1632 KSGTKDYS
+1632 KSDTKEYNGS
-1640 GFEQS
+1640 EQS
-1645 VKGYELRDIS
+1645 VEGYELRSIS
-1655 NREYAATDIEFVG
+1655 NSNYAATDIEFVG

-1689 EDFKNNSVNFT
+1689 EDFKNNSANFT
-1700 NVKFEILDGS
+1700 NVKFQIVDGS

-1738 TVSVT
+1738 TVSIT
-1743 SGSLATGDKFIADVT
+1743 SGSLATGDKFVADVT
-1758 GSQTD
+1758 GSQAN

-1779 GEELAQDAEGAY
+1779 GEELAKDAEGAY
-1791 RNYNVTKAEG
+1791 RNYDITKVEG

-1806 PVSNEVVVTIVGK
+1806 PVSDEVVVTIAGN

-1829 LTATGYT
+1829 LTATGYS
-1836 FASTNALYTSAKVA
+1836 FASSNALYTSAKVA
-1850 FSGENSVSRTDAGTT
+1850 FSGENSVSRTDAGAS
-1865 VMDLQGKFKN
+1865 VMDLQGKFTN
-1875 ADDVNFP
+1875 ADAVNFP
-1882 NVRFEITNGFV
+1882 NVRFDITNGSV
-1893 AISKAEVKLQSADLE
+1893 AISKAKVTLQSANLE

-1954 PNAFNYTLN
+1954 PNAFSYTLN
-1963 DNTKA
+1963 ENTREG
-1968 DNYEI
+1968 NYDI

-1981 VTNRQAKYQVT
+1981 VTNRQAQYQVT
-1992 VEANSSTDNT
+1992 VEANSSTGNT
-2002 YDGVEHAAAGLKTSE
+2002 YDGVEHAATGLKTSE
-2017 FTVEGQK
+2017 FTVDGQK
-2024 YTVEGLKT
+2024 YTVEGLNT

-2052 VKDADGN
+2052 VKDANGN
-2059 DVSSQFAVKL
+2059 DVSSQFAVTL
-2069 VPGELKIAKRSVTLT
+2069 VPGKLEIAKRSVTLT
-2084 SASESRVYNGEA
+2084 SGSESRVYNGEA
-2096 LTNDRVTVG
+2096 LTNDGVTVG
-2105 GDGFVAGEGASY
+2105 GDGFVAGEGAVY
-2117 SVTGTITDAGTVT
+2117 NVTGAITDAGKVA

-2135 ERNSNTNF
+2135 GRNSNTNF
-2143 DNYTITKAEGT
+2143 DNYTITKEEGT
-2154 LEVTPVTDKVTV
+2154 LEVTPVADKVTV
-2166 TITGNSA
+2166 TITGKSA
-2173 TLQYSGSE
+2173 TLPYSGSE

-2191 SDNRYSEANVKFQG
+2191 SDGRYREANVKFQG

-2214 GTYNMNLASGQFSN
+2214 GTYHMNLASGQFSN
-2228 TSGNFTN
+2228 ISGNFTN
-2235 VEFVVVDGSLEIT
+2235 VEFVVVDGSLEIK

-2268 DGTPLSAYAAKATD
+2268 DGTPLSAYVAKATD
-2282 KFGNTLK
+2282 KFGNALK

-2297 QWTDDPSNITLTH
+2297 QWTDDPSSITLTH
-2310 FGYQEVKLR
+2310 FGAQLVMLR
-2319 ATGANY
+2319 ATSPNY
-2325 AAGQYAENKDG
+2325 AADQYAENG
-2336 EWVAITSRPVKL
+2336 EWVAITSRPVTL

-2358 GKPLTNDTVTVE
+2358 GEPLTNDTVTVE
-2370 TKGEGTGFIDGEGVT
+2370 TKGEGTGFIDGEGVA

-2396 ESDNTFDYIF
+2396 ESDNTFDYTF
-2406 NEGTNAS
+2406 NEGTNAN
-2413 DYWVTTKFGK
+2413 DYWVKTELGK

-2429 DSEVVAK
+2429 DSEVVAT
-2436 IAGHNKTVEYNGLE
+2436 IAGHNKSVEYNGLE

-2458 VEASNKLYGEG
+2458 VEASSKLYGEG
-2469 DFAFSGTAVAKGTN
+2469 DFAFSGTAVAKGTDV
-2483 AGTYKMELTAEQF
+2483 GTYKMNLASEQF
-2496 SNKSNNFSKVA
+2496 ANTSKNFSKVT

-2514 LTITPKSIV
+2514 LTITPKSII

-2531 TMSVDSPADVVYNG
+2531 TMSVDSPAVVVYNG
-2545 QDQTWTPIVKDGER
+2545 QDQTWTPVVKDGER
-2559 TLEAGKDY
+2559 KLEPGKDY

-2578 VSGKITVAITGI
+2578 VTGEITVTIKGI
-2590 GNYSGKVE
+2590 NNYSGEVK
-2598 RTYQITKRTVDLKS
+2598 RTYQITKRPVELKS

-2621 TALTKPE
+2621 TALVKPE
-2628 VSGWQQQGDTGFVGG
+2628 VSGWQQQGDTGFVMG
-2643 EVSNVRATSSVT
+2643 EVSNVRATGSVT

-2674 NADNYAISKDEG
+2674 NANNYAISKDEG

-2696 DDIIITPN
+2696 DGITITPN
-2704 DATYIYDA
+2704 NATYIYDA
-2712 SSRKASA
+2712 SSHEAGA

-2747 NPSAITAINAG
+2747 NASAITAINAG
-2758 TLTVEV
+2758 ALTVEV

-2778 QTLAIQ
+2778 QTLTIQ
-2784 KRDVELTSASSS
+2784 KRDVELTSASAS
-2796 KVYDGMPLTK
+2796 KVYDGAPLAK

-2828 GQVHAT
+2828 GQVHAK
-2834 GSQTKV
+2834 GSQTGV
-2840 GSSENAISYKL
+2840 GSSENAISYQL
-2851 KDGAEN
+2851 KPGAEN

-2869 TVTDQSIT
+2869 TVTAQSIA

-2893 PSDHVYDGTEHKW
+2893 PSDHVYDGAEHKW

-2920 GVDYTV
+2920 GSDYTV
-2926 TYDTNDFVNVK
+2926 TYDTDDFVNVK

-2942 IAGMGSYTG
+2942 IAGMGSYMG

-2993 TATAQTQ
+2993 NATAQTQ
-3000 GSQTEVGSSANTVSR
+3000 GSQTEVGSSANTVSG

-3028 ATQNDGTLTVTP
+3028 AAQNGGTLTVTP

-3045 MTVGAL
+3045 MTIDSL
-3051 PDVAYNGESQQQTPV
+3051 PDVTYNGESQQQKPV
-3066 VKDGEKELVEGVDYE
+3066 VKDGDKVLTEGIDYE
-3081 LTYSENTIDAGSVTV
+3081 LTYSENTTDAGMVTV
-3096 TVVGK
+3096 TVTGQ
-3101 GNYAGSVDVAY
+3101 GNYAGSVERAY
-3112 RIAPAALTVTTPSAS
+3112 RITPAPLTVATPSAS

-3137 AGSMSGF
+3137 AGTISGF

-3159 EVGTSDNTYAIDWAA
+3159 EVGTSDNAYAIDWAA
-3174 ADATAKQA
+3174 AGATAKQA
-3182 NYTISETVGKLTVT
+3182 NYAVSESIGKLTVT

-3210 FTYDGTAHGAT
+3210 FAYDGASHGAA

-3241 ATNVSDGEV
+3241 ATSVSDGEV

-3269 KLNIKFVDG
+3269 KLNVKFVDG

-3285 KLTVTTPSVSKPYDG
+3285 KLTVTTPSASKPYDG
-3300 SALTAEGKASGFV
+3300 NALTAEGKASGFV
-3313 NGEAATLKTT
+3313 NGETATLKTT
-3323 GSQTTVGTSVNGYE
+3323 GGQTTVGTSENGYE
-3337 LVWDD
+3337 LVWDG
-3342 NAKAENYTVEESLGT
+3342 NAKAANYTVEENLGT

-3387 ANVIGVPAGFTLSA
+3387 VNVIGVPAGFTLSA
-3401 KTKGSITD
+3401 KTKGSVTD
-3409 AGYVTAEVVSYIIT
+3409 AGYAAAEVDSYVIT

-3486 YDFFGF
+3486 CDFFGF

-3507 GNGSAKVEN
+3507 GNDSTKVEN
-3516 YDITYRYGALTVS
+3516 YDIAYRYGTLTVS

-3549 SPSDAVY
+3549 APSDAVY

-3581 TVTYSTDDFT
+3581 TVAYSTDDFT
-3591 NVTGTIKVA
+3591 NVTGTIKVT

-3613 EYQITPASVKLAS
+3613 EYQIAPASVKLAS

-3635 AYQSDDAVTL
+3635 AYQSDDAVTV

-3651 FRSQVDDLKAVGKV
+3651 FRSQVDDLKAVGRV

-3676 IAFTWKDGFKA
+3676 IAYTWKDGFKA

-3728 WAPEVKDGEKVL
+3728 WAPEVKDGEKLL
-3740 TEGVDYTVSYGADD
+3740 TEGIDYTVSYGADD
-3754 FTNVTGAI
+3754 FTNVAGVI

-3776 DRTYRI
+3776 ERAYRI
-3782 TPAPLTVS
+3782 TPAPLTVA

-3797 YNGNALTAAGSIS
+3797 YNGKPLTAAGTIS

-3831 SDNTYAI
+3831 SDNAYAI
-3838 DWAAADATAKQA
+3838 DWAAAGATAKQA
-3850 NYTVSETVG
+3850 NYAVSESIG

-3864 EFAGRVFA
+3864 EFAGCVVA

-3908 TATDATDEAG
+3908 TAADATDEAG

-3928 INAQGEDVTDK
+3928 VNAQGEDVTGK
-3939 LDIEKQTG
+3939 LDIERQAG

-3958 VTEGASKVYDG
+3958 VTEGAFKVYDG
-3969 IALTA
+3969 TALTA

-3991 TGSQTDAGSSANT
+3991 IGSQTDAGSSANT
-4004 YAIAFDKSAKE
+4004 YSIAFDKSAKE

-4029 VAAEKADGKISLSGS
+4029 VTAAKAEGKISLSGS

-4052 KPLAAK
+4052 KPFAAK
-4058 AASAPIPTQDAVT
+4058 AASAAVPTQDALI

-4079 NWTTDPGSLTATD
+4079 NWTTDPGSLSATD
-4092 VADSATVQLRASSLG
+4092 VADSATVQLRASSPG

-4121 TKRAVNLKSDS
+4121 TKRAVSLKSES

-4138 GTALTRPDVAGWKQL
+4138 GTALTRPEVAGWKQL

-4162 VSDVRATGSVTH
+4162 VSDVRATGSATH

-4181 NAIAYVEGEGF
+4181 NAIAYTEGEGF

-4223 ADVVYSGKAQQQKPV
+4223 ANVVYSGKAQQQKPV
-4238 VKDGGKTLVD
+4238 VKDGEKVLAE

-4258 NATDAGTVTVTVTGE
+4258 NATDAGTVTVTVTGK
-4273 GDYAGSVDVAY
+4273 GDYVGSIDVAY
-4284 QIVPAP
+4284 QITPAP
-4290 LTVATESANKV
+4290 LTVVTESANKV
-4301 YDGKPLTAGGKV
+4301 YDGKPLIAGGKV
-4313 DGLVNGETVAFKL
+4313 DGLVNGETVAFKV
-4326 VGSQTKVGESDNAYR
+4326 VGSQIKVGESDNAYK
-4341 IEWSG
+4341 IEWNG

-4382 YDGSSHG
+4382 YDGASHG
-4389 ATVKVASL
+4389 ATVKVANL

-4402 LETAESV
+4402 LETAESA

-4428 IKNAEGED
+4428 IKNAQGED
-4436 VTSRLN
+4436 VTSKLN
-4442 IKFVDGTIK
+4442 VKFVDGTIK

-4460 TPSASKPYDGQA
+4460 TPSVTKVFDGDA
-4472 LTAEGRV
+4472 LAAEGRV

-4522 ESLGTLTVSAQSI
+4522 ENLGTLTVSAQSI
-4535 DPDDADAFGG
+4535 NPDDAGAFGG
-4545 VTVGYLSDTVY
+4545 VTVGYLADTVY

-4562 FEPEVID
+4562 FEPEVVD
-4569 KDGKALVKGRDYEL
+4569 KDGRALVKGLDYEL

-4594 ATVAVVG
+4594 VTATVIG
-4601 KGNYAGSVERTY
+4601 KGNFAGSVERTY

-4633 SELVNGEL
+4633 SELTNSEL
-4641 TIEGLQGEDRVT
+4641 SIEGLQGEDRVT
-4653 AATTGSQTEVGSSEN
+4653 AAATGSQTEVGSSEN

-4702 EPTPEPEPT
+4702 NPDDGT
-4711 PTPEPEPTPTPT
+4711 T
-4723 PTPEPTPTPGD
+4723 PTPEPTPSPTPGD
-4734 GETPTPNPTPGDDV
+4734 GSTPGS
-4748 TPAPN
+4748 T
-4753 PIPDGT
+4753 PDGT
-4759 TPSGGTTPG
+4759 TPGSTPN
-4768 TTPGGTTPAPASTPD
+4768 PGNGSTPASAS
-4783 GATTAPAPTPAPAA
+4783 TPAPAA

-4816 GSPEADNPVEE
+4816 GGPEADNPVEE

-4852 IAGMALTAV
+4852 IVGMVLTAV

-4874 RKLRNDMNDVLGDGD
+4874 RRLRNDMNDVLGDGD
-4889 GKDPSGSPAAKPA
+4889 GKDPSGSPAVKPA

>member
-1 MKAKNNELTVESMTQ
+1 MKAKSNELTVDSMTQ

-49 DGEAADDAAAQ
+49 DGAAADDAAAQ
-60 VEGASSGAATSSADK
+60 VEGASSAAATSSADK
-75 AADTVAS
+75 AADTAAS
-82 SAASAASSAA
+82 SAAPASSSAA

-97 QPASTTSQ
+97 QPASTASQ
-105 QQAAP
+105 EQAAS
-110 GAFES
+110 GASVS
-115 AQPAATQQDESA
+115 AQPAATQQVESA

-159 TVPVKDDFKFTVSPD
+159 TVPVKDDFKFTVTPD

-199 VYTVSAADVAAG
+199 VYTVPAADVAAG

-223 DSGKDNAAVS
+223 ESGKDAAAVS

-239 AEETQVSAVGAGAIS
+239 EETQVSVSGAGAIS
-254 GPTSVAQGDTITLT
+254 GPTSVAQGNTITLT

-338 VTVKKRTFTVVQ
+338 VTVKKRAFTVVQ

-361 WIPQIKDDETGKV
+361 WIPQIKDNETGKV
-374 FSLADA
+374 FSISDA
-380 PSGAFLPFEYY
+380 PSGAFLPLEYY

-416 TVIVKPNN
+416 KVVVKPDK
-424 GWIYDFEAV
+424 GWIYDFEGM
-433 GQIEITIPTKKPDST
+433 GQIEITIPTKKPDNT
-448 DFEKWI
+448 NFEKWI
-454 YTGESVDLK
+454 YVGESVDLV
-463 GDGSAWWGES
+463 GDGSAWWDES
-473 WTVSSGSENIELSES
+473 WTVSSGSENIKLSGS
-488 SSGSRIAKG
+488 SSGSRTAKG
-497 LKVGDATVQREYYA
+497 LKVGDATVQRKYYA
-511 LGWHTETFIIH
+511 LGWHTETFTIH

-563 SVATIDASGKVIGVK
+563 SVATIDASGKVVGVK

-601 VTVTKSKASAMSC
+601 VTVTESKASATSC

-636 SGGNHA
+636 SSGRHD

-659 SYDNVANRVTQWPDG
+659 SYDNVANRVMQWPDG
-674 STGSSWVLDRNGA
+674 STGSSWVLDRNSA
-687 YNQYWNAVF
+687 YSQYWNAVF

-719 ALYPYKISNNTNV
+719 ALYPYKISNNTNF
-732 GCGYHLDCKVVVKCS
+732 GCGHHLDCKVVVKCS
-747 KAINAVFYLQDAN
+747 KAINAVFYLQDAD

-773 LEKGIAQVAAPSKTP
+773 LEKGIAQVAAPSVTP
-788 ADEKTVN
+788 AAEKTVN

-842 LKGTT
+842 LEGTT

-857 GYMKGQKVVQSPI
+857 GYMKGQTVVQSPI

-881 SKSGVVGT
+881 MKSGVVGT
-889 DSSIDFFYTANPVG
+889 DSSIDFYYTADEVG

-908 CWTGSD
+908 YWTGSD
-914 TPFLTESDSD
+914 TPLSTES
-924 RHDSDHHVGDTVA
+924 HIGHVGDRVT
-937 GIEPKTFEGYTPVSD
+937 GLEPKAIDGYTPVND
-952 NVKDLKLGVDESQNV
+952 NVKDLKLSADESQNV

-973 QNVSLTANTD
+973 QNVSLTANSD

-988 GSEQSVE
+988 GSEQSVD
-995 GYKTNLP
+995 GYTTNLP
-1002 GGESTSF
+1002 ESVSANF
-1009 DGVTLE
+1009 DDVTLE

-1041 KYVVTGTTDGN
+1041 KYIVTETTPGT
-1052 LHISPVTDEVVVKI
+1052 LRISPVDKEVVVKI
-1066 TGKTGTE
+1066 AGKTGTE
-1073 KYNGKQQ
+1073 KYNGKRQT
-1080 AVSGWDV
+1080 VSGWDV
-1087 TEAPDGF
+1087 AEAPDGF
-1094 DQSKIALAE
+1094 DQSKIALATG
-1103 SATAEAKGK
+1103 ATAEARGK

-1123 ASFVSSDGNYAKVK
+1123 ASFVSSDGNYAKVR

-1160 KNYDGRTLQRQTDI
+1160 KNYDGKTLQRQTDI

-1179 KDVYDKDKD
+1179 KDVYNNDKNI
-1188 TTTQKTFEGDG
+1188 TTRKTFEGDG
-1199 FVEGEGVDNKNVK
+1199 FVEGEGVNNKNVK

-1218 IAPGCYDN
+1218 IAPGRYDN
-1226 KFECKPRSGTNFDN
+1226 TFECEPRSGTNFDN

-1254 RADNKK
+1254 RADNKR
-1260 YEVTVKGASGT
+1260 YEVTVKGANGT
-1271 SGYDGQPHSATG
+1271 SVYDGQPHSATG
-1283 LETTSY
+1283 LETTAY
-1289 TNKEGVRFSIRAKT
+1289 TNKEGVKFTIQAKT
-1303 SGAESKVDAGTYENK
+1303 SGAENKVDAGTYANK

-1333 DQFKITTENGKLTI
+1333 DQFKITTEDGKLTI
-1347 DTRPVTITAGS
+1347 DKRSVTITAGS

-1377 TTKGFVD
+1377 TTDGFVN
-1384 GQDISDVAVEG
+1384 GQGISDVAVEG

-1412 KFQEGTNG
+1412 KFQKGTNES
-1420 NNYSVTTAQG
+1420 NYSVTVKSG

-1443 AITLMGKSDNGA
+1443 TITLTGKSDDAA
-1455 TYDGKEHTVS
+1455 TYDGNEHAVS
-1465 GVEQD
+1465 GVVQD

-1476 VEYTVFNYHA
+1476 VEYTVSNYHA
-1486 NVSGTDAGTYKNIVT
+1486 SVSGVDADTYNNIVT
-1501 SGEGGYKVTD
+1501 SGEGGYKVID
-1511 PNGNDVTAE
+1511 PNGNDVTEE

-1530 TIKPAEVTVTAGSAT
+1530 TISPAEVTVTAGSAT
-1545 RAYNGSPLTAAEA
+1545 RAYNGSALTAAEA
-1558 EREFA
+1558 NPQFA
-1563 AEGFVGE
+1563 AVGFVDG
-1570 DDIASAKVDGSITD
+1570 DGIASARVDGSITN

-1605 SNYSITY
+1605 SNYNITY
-1612 NPGKL
+1612 KPGKL
-1617 EVTPNTDEVVVTIAK
+1617 EVAPNTDEVVVAIAEKSDK
-1632 KSGTKDYS
+1632 KEYNGS
-1640 GFEQS
+1640 EQS
-1645 VKGYELRDIS
+1645 VEGYELRSIS

-1689 EDFKNNSVNFT
+1689 EDFKNNSANFT
-1700 NVKFEILDGS
+1700 NVKFEIVDGS

-1725 AEKTYDGNPLEDR
+1725 VEKTYDGNPLEDH
-1738 TVSVT
+1738 TVSV
-1743 SGSLATGDKFIADVT
+1743 GDSLATGDKFVADVT
-1758 GSQTD
+1758 GSQTN
-1763 AGSSANAF
+1763 AGSSANTF
-1771 TYKLVNAA
+1771 TYKLVNAK
-1779 GEELAQDAEGAY
+1779 GEELAKDAEGAY
-1791 RNYNVTKAEG
+1791 RNYDVTKVEG

-1806 PVSNEVVVTIVGK
+1806 PVSDEVVVTIAGN

-1836 FASTNALYTSAKVA
+1836 FASSNTLYTSAKVA
-1850 FSGENSVSRTDAGTT
+1850 FSGEDSVSRTDAGTT
-1865 VMDLQGKFKN
+1865 VMDLQGKFAN
-1875 ADDVNFP
+1875 ADATNFT
-1882 NVRFEITNGFV
+1882 NVRFEITNGSV
-1893 AISKAEVKLQSADLE
+1893 AISKAKVTLQSANLT

-1918 KKGGEEQTPLA
+1918 KNGGEEQTPLA
-1929 VESGWAEGEGAAYTF
+1929 VESGWAEGEGAAYVF

-1954 PNAFNYTLN
+1954 SNAFSYTLN
-1963 DNTKA
+1963 ENTKEG
-1968 DNYEI
+1968 NYDI

-1981 VTNRQAKYQVT
+1981 VTNRQAQYQIT
-1992 VEANSSTDNT
+1992 VEANSSTGNT
-2002 YDGVEHAAAGLKTSE
+2002 YDGVEHAATGLKTSE
-2017 FTVEGQK
+2017 FMVDGQK

-2052 VKDADGN
+2052 VKDASGN

-2069 VPGELKIAKRSVTLT
+2069 VSGELKIAKRSVTLT
-2084 SASESRVYNGEA
+2084 STSESREYTGEA
-2096 LTNDRVTVG
+2096 LTNDGVTVG
-2105 GDGFVAGEGASY
+2105 GDGFVAGEGAIY
-2117 SVTGTITDAGTVT
+2117 SVTGTITDAGTVA

-2135 ERNSNTNF
+2135 AANSNTNF

-2166 TITGNSA
+2166 TITGKSD
-2173 TLQYSGSE
+2173 TLPYNGSE
-2181 QSVTGYSFAT
+2181 QSVTGYDFAT
-2191 SDNRYSEANVKFQG
+2191 SDGRYREANVKFQG
-2205 EAVAKGTNA
+2205 EAVAKGTNV

-2228 TSGNFTN
+2228 ISGNFTN
-2235 VEFVVVDGSLEIT
+2235 VEFVVVDGSLEIK
-2248 GGDLDADKV
+2248 GGDLDAGKV

-2268 DGTPLSAYAAKATD
+2268 DGTPLSAYVAKAKD
-2282 KFGNTLK
+2282 KFGNALK

-2297 QWTDDPSNITLTH
+2297 QWTDDPSKITLTH
-2310 FGYQEVKLR
+2310 FGAQLVMLR
-2319 ATGANY
+2319 ATGTNY
-2325 AAGQYAENKDG
+2325 AADQHAENG
-2336 EWVAITSRPVKL
+2336 EWVAITKRPVKL
-2348 TSKGDNKKYD
+2348 TSKGGNKKYD
-2358 GKPLTNDTVTVE
+2358 GEPLTNDTVTVE
-2370 TKGEGTGFIDGEGVT
+2370 TKGKGTGFIDGEGVT
-2385 IKVTGSQTDAG
+2385 INVTGSQTDAG
-2396 ESDNTFDYIF
+2396 ESDNTFKYTF

-2429 DSEVVAK
+2429 DSEVVAT
-2436 IAGHNKTVEYNGLE
+2436 IAGHNKTVEYNGSE

-2458 VEASNKLYGEG
+2458 VEEASSKLYAEG
-2469 DFAFSGTAVAKGTN
+2469 DFAFSGKAVAKGTDV
-2483 AGTYKMELTAEQF
+2483 GTYNMNLASEQF
-2496 SNKSNNFSKVA
+2496 ANTSKNFSKVT

-2523 PDPENPKN
+2523 PDPENPDN
-2531 TMSVDSPADVVYNG
+2531 TMTVNSPANVVYNG
-2545 QDQTWTPIVKDGER
+2545 QDQTWTPVVKDGER
-2559 TLEAGKDY
+2559 TLEPGKDY
-2567 TVEYSTADRTN
+2567 AVEYSTADRTN
-2578 VSGKITVAITGI
+2578 ATGEITVTITGI
-2590 GNYSGKVE
+2590 GNYSGSVK
-2598 RTYQITKRTVDLKS
+2598 RTYQITKRPVELKS

-2621 TALTKPE
+2621 TPLAKPE
-2628 VSGWQQQGDTGFVGG
+2628 VSGWQQQGDTGFVEG
-2643 EVSNVRATSSVT
+2643 EVSNVRATGSVT
-2655 TVAQG
+2655 AVAEG
-2660 EVANSIAYDTNAGF
+2660 EVANSIAYDASAGF
-2674 NADNYAISKDEG
+2674 NADNYTISKDEG

-2696 DDIIITPN
+2696 DGITIMPN
-2704 DATYIYDA
+2704 NATYIYDA
-2712 SSRKASA
+2712 SSHEAGA
-2719 ATASASVAG
+2719 AAASASVAG

-2734 YRVKGSADTEWRS
+2734 YRVKDSADTEWRS

-2758 TLTVEV
+2758 ALTVEV

-2778 QTLAIQ
+2778 QTLTIQ
-2784 KRDVELTSASSS
+2784 KRDVELTSASAS
-2796 KVYDGMPLTK
+2796 KVYNGAPLTK

-2834 GSQTKV
+2834 GSQTEV
-2840 GSSENAISYKL
+2840 GSSENAISYQL
-2851 KDGAEN
+2851 KTGAEN
-2857 NYNIIGEHVGTL
+2857 NYNIIGQHVGTL
-2869 TVTDQSIT
+2869 TVTAQSIA

-2893 PSDHVYDGTEHKW
+2893 SSDHVYDGTEHKW

-2920 GVDYTV
+2920 GHDYTV
-2926 TYDTNDFVNVK
+2926 SYDTDDFVNVK

-2942 IAGMGSYTG
+2942 ITGMGGYTG

-2984 TIEGLVGGE
+2984 TIEGLVGDE

-3000 GSQTEVGSSANTVSR
+3000 GSQTEVGSSANTVSG

-3028 ATQNDGTLTVTP
+3028 AAQNDGTLTVTP

-3045 MTVGAL
+3045 MTVGSL
-3051 PDVAYNGESQQQTPV
+3051 PDVTYNGESQQQKPV
-3066 VKDGEKELVEGVDYE
+3066 VKDGEKVLTEGIDYE
-3081 LTYSENTIDAGSVTV
+3081 LTYSENTTDAGMVTV
-3096 TVVGK
+3096 TVIGK

-3112 RIAPAALTVTTPSAS
+3112 RIAPAPLTVSTPSAS
-3127 GVYNGKPLTA
+3127 RVYNGNALTA
-3137 AGSMSGF
+3137 AGAISGF

-3159 EVGTSDNTYAIDWAA
+3159 EVGTSDNTYVIDWAA

-3182 NYTISETVGKLTVT
+3182 NYTVSESIGKLTVT

-3210 FTYDGTAHGAT
+3210 FAYDGAAHGAT

-3255 VLVIKNA
+3255 MLVIKNA

-3269 KLNIKFVDG
+3269 KLNVKYVDD

-3285 KLTVTTPSVSKPYDG
+3285 KLTVTTPSASKPYDG
-3300 SALTAEGKASGFV
+3300 QALTAEGKVSGFV

-3323 GSQTTVGTSVNGYE
+3323 GSQTTVGTTENGYE

-3342 NAKAENYTVEESLGT
+3342 NAKAENYTIEENLGT

-3387 ANVIGVPAGFTLSA
+3387 VNVIGVPAGFTLSA

-3409 AGYVTAEVVSYIIT
+3409 AGYVTAEVDSYIIT

-3463 GTALTEHKVSV
+3463 GTALTEQKASV
-3474 EDGSLASGEEFG
+3474 EDSSLASGEEFG

-3507 GNGSAKVEN
+3507 GNGTTKVEN
-3516 YDITYRYGALTVS
+3516 YDITYRYGTLTVS
-3529 AQSINPDDPIPGA
+3529 AQSINPDDLIPGA

-3549 SPSDAVY
+3549 SPSDVVY

-3581 TVTYSTDDFT
+3581 TVAYSTDDFT
-3591 NVTGTIKVA
+3591 NVTGAIKVA

-3635 AYQSDDAVTL
+3635 AYQSDDAVTV

-3665 MTVAEGKVPNT
+3665 MTVAEDKVPNT
-3676 IAFTWKDGFKA
+3676 IAYTWKDGFKA

-3705 IVSSADMTVSS
+3705 IVSSADVTVSS
-3716 PSDLVYDGREHK
+3716 PSDLVYDGKEHK

-3740 TEGVDYTVSYGADD
+3740 TEGVDYTVSYGTDD

-3762 KVTVT
+3762 TVTVT

-3776 DRTYRI
+3776 ERAYRI
-3782 TPAPLTVS
+3782 TPAPLTVT
-3790 TPSASGV
+3790 TPSASRV
-3797 YNGNALTAAGSIS
+3797 YKGNALTAAGTIS

-3831 SDNTYAI
+3831 SDNAYAI

-3864 EFAGRVFA
+3864 EFAGRVVA
-3872 TPGSYSGT
+3872 TPGSYSGV

-3908 TATDATDEAG
+3908 TATDATGEAG

-3928 INAQGEDVTDK
+3928 VNAQGEDVTGK

-3947 AIKIAPAEYHV
+3947 AIQIAPAEYHV
-3958 VTEGASKVYDG
+3958 VTEGAFKVYDG
-3969 IALTA
+3969 TALTA

-3981 VNGEEASLSV
+3981 VNGEDASLSM
-3991 TGSQTDAGSSANT
+3991 TGSQTDAGSSENT

-4029 VAAEKADGKISLSGS
+4029 VTAAKAEGKISLSGS

-4058 AASAPIPTQDAVT
+4058 AATAAVPTQDAVT

-4107 NYEGYVYGSQQLSV
+4107 NYEGYVYGSQQLSI
-4121 TKRAVNLKSDS
+4121 TKRAVNLKSGS

-4138 GTALTRPDVAGWKQL
+4138 GIALTRPEVAGWKQL

-4162 VSDVRATGSVTH
+4162 VSDVRATGSATH

-4181 NAIAYVEGEGF
+4181 NAIAYTEGEGF

-4238 VKDGGKTLVD
+4238 VKDGDKVLAE

-4258 NATDAGTVTVTVTGE
+4258 NATDAGMVTVTVAGK

-4284 QIVPAP
+4284 QIAPAP

-4313 DGLVNGETVAFKL
+4313 DGPVNGETVAFKL
-4326 VGSQTKVGESDNAYR
+4326 VGSQTKVGSSDNAYG

-4382 YDGSSHG
+4382 YDGASHG
-4389 ATVKVASL
+4389 ATVKVANL

-4402 LETAESV
+4402 LETAESA

-4436 VTSRLN
+4436 VASKLN
-4442 IKFVDGTIK
+4442 IKFVDGIIK

-4460 TPSASKPYDGQA
+4460 TPSVTKVFDGNA

-4479 SGFVNGET
+4479 SGFANGEA

-4512 SAKAANYTVE
+4512 SAQAANYTVE

-4535 DPDDADAFGG
+4535 NPDDAGAFGG
-4545 VTVGYLSDTVY
+4545 VTVGYLIDAVY

-4562 FEPEVID
+4562 FEPEVVD
-4569 KDGKALVKGRDYEL
+4569 KDGKALMKGRDYEL

-4594 ATVAVVG
+4594 VTVTVVG

-4641 TIEGLQGEDRVT
+4641 TIEGLQGEDRVA

-4683 IDEHLGTLTVT
+4683 IDEHLGTLTVM

-4702 EPTPEPEPT
+4702 EPPT
-4711 PTPEPEPTPTPT
+4711 PEPTPTPT
-4723 PTPEPTPTPGD
+4723 PEPAP
-4734 GETPTPNPTPGDDV
+4734 TPTPNPD
-4748 TPAPN
+4748 
-4753 PIPDGT
+4753 
-4759 TPSGGTTPG
+4759 GGTTPG
-4768 TTPGGTTPAPASTPD
+4768 TTPTPGNGTTPDGTTPGSTPNPGNGTTPGDGLTPAATPDGTTPAPAPSPS
-4783 GATTAPAPTPAPAA
+4783 ASTPAPAA
-4797 AGPLDALADV
+4797 AGPLDALADA

-4852 IAGMALTAV
+4852 IVGMALTAI

>member
-1 MKAKNNELTVESMTQ
+1 MKAKSNQLTVESMTQ

-49 DGEAADDAAAQ
+49 DGAAADDAAVQ
-60 VEGASSGAATSSADK
+60 VEGTSFGAATSSADK
-75 AADTVAS
+75 VADTAAS

-97 QPASTTSQ
+97 QPASATSQ

-110 GAFES
+110 SASEP
-115 AQPAATQQDESA
+115 AQPAGTQQDESA

-159 TVPVKDDFKFTVSPD
+159 TVPVNDDFKFTVSPD

-199 VYTVSAADVAAG
+199 VYTVFAADVAAG

-233 IEDDAA
+233 IEDEA
-239 AEETQVSAVGAGAIS
+239 AEEAQVSVSGAGAIS
-254 GPTSVAQGDTITLT
+254 GPTSVAQ
-268 YNGDMRIDN
+268 
-277 WYGGDGLFSGWDV
+277 
-290 SADKKSITLTAT
+290 
-302 SNWAFTGSEKTTTI
+302 
-316 YLGYI
+316 
-321 DQSGT
+321 
-326 WHNQGDDRLAFN
+326 
-338 VTVKKRTFTVVQ
+338 
-350 PEPVAEGQDHF
+350 
-361 WIPQIKDDETGKV
+361 DDEIT
-374 FSLADA
+374 FAD
-380 PSGAFLPFEYY
+380 S
-391 RDGQRIENAS
+391 
-401 QYWHDANEFS
+401 
-411 KPGTY
+411 
-416 TVIVKPNN
+416 
-424 GWIYDFEAV
+424 
-433 GQIEITIPTKKPDST
+433 TKKPDNT

-454 YTGESVDLK
+454 YVGESVDLE
-463 GDGSAWWGES
+463 GDEDAWWGER
-473 WTVSSGSENIELSES
+473 WKVSSGSENVELSG
-488 SSGSRIAKG
+488 SGNVKG
-497 LKVGDATVQREYYA
+497 LKVGDATVVRGFYSP
-511 LGWHTETFIIH
+511 GWHTETFTIH

-533 ISGDDTVEQFKNITL
+533 ISGADTVEQFKNITL
-548 TTDSDTNVTWTSSDP
+548 TTDSDTDVTWTSSDP
-563 SVATIDASGKVIGVK
+563 SVATIDASGKVVGVK
-578 AGKVTITA
+578 PGKVTITA

-601 VTVTKSKASAMSC
+601 VTVKTSGVSPTSC

-642 LGVKVNLDG
+642 LGVKINLDG

-687 YNQYWNAVF
+687 YSQYWNAVF
-696 QAWKDTLSKEQGT
+696 RAWKNTLSKEQGT

-747 KAINAVFYLQDAN
+747 KAINAVFYLQDAD
-760 ASGFAQYDAATYK
+760 ASGFAQYDAATYR
-773 LEKGIAQVAAPSKTP
+773 LEKGIAQVTAPSKTP

-847 IQVAPSKTLS
+847 TQVAPSKTLS
-857 GYMKGQKVVQSPI
+857 GYMKGQTVVQSPI
-870 SVEGYTPVSSE
+870 SIEGYKPVSDE
-881 SKSGVVGT
+881 TKSGVVGT
-889 DSSIDFFYTANPVG
+889 DSSIDFYYTANPAD
-903 YRVEY
+903 YSVEY
-908 CWTGSD
+908 YWTGSD
-914 TPFLTESDSD
+914 KPLSSEKRSG
-924 RHDSDHHVGDTVA
+924 HVGDQVT
-937 GIEPKTFEGYTPVSD
+937 GLEPKAIAGYTPVND
-952 NVKDLKLGVDESQNV
+952 NVQDLKLGADESKNV

-973 QNVSLTANTD
+973 QNVSLTANSD

-988 GSEQSVE
+988 GSEQSVD
-995 GYKTNLP
+995 GYTTNLP
-1002 GGESTSF
+1002 EGVSTSF

-1030 DGTIGKVSSDN
+1030 NGTIGKVSSDN
-1041 KYVVTGTTDGN
+1041 NYVVTQTMPGN
-1052 LHISPVTDEVVVKI
+1052 LHISPVADEVVVKI
-1066 TGKTGTE
+1066 AGKTGTE

-1080 AVSGWDV
+1080 TVSGWDV

-1094 DQSKIALAE
+1094 DQSKVTLAE
-1103 SATAEAKGK
+1103 GATAEAKGK
-1112 DAGTYNMGLTA
+1112 DAGTYYMGLTA
-1123 ASFVSSDGNYAKVK
+1123 ASFVSADGNYAKVK

-1160 KNYDGRTLQRQTDI
+1160 KNYDGRTLQRQTNI

-1179 KDVYDKDKD
+1179 KDVYDNDKD
-1188 TTTQKTFEGDG
+1188 TATQKTFEGDG
-1199 FVEGEGVDNKNVK
+1199 FVEGEGVNNKNVK
-1212 WFDENN
+1212 WFDESN

-1226 KFECKPRSGTNFDN
+1226 KFECEPRSGTNFDN

-1260 YEVTVKGASGT
+1260 YEVTVKGASVT
-1271 SGYDGQPHSATG
+1271 SVYDGQPHSATG

-1289 TNKEGVRFSIRAKT
+1289 TNKEGVQFSIRAKT
-1303 SGAESKVDAGTYENK
+1303 SGAENKVDAGTYENK

-1333 DQFKITTENGKLTI
+1333 DQFKITTEDGKLTI
-1347 DTRPVTITAGS
+1347 DKRSVTITAGS

-1369 ADQANPKF
+1369 ADQADPKF
-1377 TTKGFVD
+1377 TTDGFVD
-1384 GQDISDVAVEG
+1384 GQGISNVTVEG

-1412 KFQEGTNG
+1412 KFQTGTNG
-1420 NNYSVTTAQG
+1420 DNYSVTVKPG

-1443 AITLMGKSDNGA
+1443 AITLTGKSDTA
-1455 TYDGKEHTVS
+1455 PIYDGKEHTVS

-1476 VEYTVFNYHA
+1476 VEYTVSNYNA
-1486 NVSGTDAGTYKNIVT
+1486 SVSGTDAGTYDNIVT
-1501 SGEGGYKVTD
+1501 SGEDGYKVTD
-1511 PNGNDVTAE
+1511 PNGNDVTEE
-1520 FSISVAPGTL
+1520 FSIGVAPGTL
-1530 TIKPAEVTVTAGSAT
+1530 TIKPAEVTVTAGSKT
-1545 RAYNGSPLTAAEA
+1545 RAYNGSALTAAEA
-1558 EREFA
+1558 EREFTA
-1563 AEGFVGE
+1563 DGFVG
-1570 DDIASAKVDGSITD
+1570 DDGIASARVDGSITN
-1584 VGETASNV
+1584 VGETDSNV
-1592 VQESVVLKSGTKA
+1592 VQDSVVLKDDAKA
-1605 SNYSITY
+1605 SNYNITY
-1612 NPGKL
+1612 KPGKL
-1617 EVTPNTDEVVVTIAK
+1617 EVTPNTDEVVVTIAE
-1632 KSGTKDYS
+1632 KSDTKEYNGS
-1640 GFEQS
+1640 EQS
-1645 VKGYELRDIS
+1645 VEGYELRSIS
-1655 NREYAATDIEFVG
+1655 NSNYAATDIEFVG

-1689 EDFKNNSVNFT
+1689 EDFKNNSANFT
-1700 NVKFEILDGS
+1700 NVKFQIVDGS
-1710 LTITKRAVTLTSATP
+1710 LTITKRTVMLTSATP

-1738 TVSVT
+1738 TVSIT
-1743 SGSLATGDKFIADVT
+1743 SGSLATGDKFVADVT
-1758 GSQTD
+1758 GSQTN

-1771 TYKLVNAA
+1771 TYKLENAA
-1779 GEELAQDAEGAY
+1779 GEELAKDAEGAY
-1791 RNYNVTKAEG
+1791 RNYDITKVEG

-1806 PVSNEVVVTIVGK
+1806 PVSDEVVVTIAGNHV
-1819 HAEGAYNGKP
+1819 EGAYNGKP
-1829 LTATGYT
+1829 LTATGYS
-1836 FASTNALYTSAKVA
+1836 FASSNALYTSAKVA
-1850 FSGENSVSRTDAGTT
+1850 FSGENSVSRTDAGAS
-1865 VMDLQGKFKN
+1865 VMDLQGKFTN
-1875 ADDVNFP
+1875 ADAVNFP
-1882 NVRFEITNGFV
+1882 NVRFDITNGSV
-1893 AISKAEVKLQSADLE
+1893 AISKAKVTLQSANLE

-1954 PNAFNYTLN
+1954 PNAFSYTLN
-1963 DNTKA
+1963 ENTKEG
-1968 DNYEI
+1968 NYDI

-1981 VTNRQAKYQVT
+1981 VTNRQAQYQVT
-1992 VEANSSTDNT
+1992 VEANSSTGNT
-2002 YDGVEHAAAGLKTSE
+2002 YDGVEHAATGLKTSE
-2017 FTVEGQK
+2017 FTVDGQK
-2024 YTVEGLKT
+2024 YTVEGLNT

-2052 VKDADGN
+2052 VKDANGN
-2059 DVSSQFAVKL
+2059 DVSSQFAVTL
-2069 VPGELKIAKRSVTLT
+2069 VPGKLEIAKRSVTLT

-2096 LTNDRVTVG
+2096 LTNDGVTVG
-2105 GDGFVAGEGASY
+2105 GDGFVAGEGAVY
-2117 SVTGTITDAGTVT
+2117 NVTGAITDAGKVA

-2135 ERNSNTNF
+2135 GRNSNTNF
-2143 DNYTITKAEGT
+2143 DNYTITKEEGT
-2154 LEVTPVTDKVTV
+2154 LEVTPVADKVTV
-2166 TITGNSA
+2166 TITGKSA
-2173 TLQYSGSE
+2173 TLPYSGSE
-2181 QSVTGYSFAT
+2181 QSVTGYDFKASNPLYKEGDFVFSGT
-2191 SDNRYSEANVKFQG
+2191 
-2205 EAVAKGTNA
+2205 AVAKGTNA
-2214 GTYNMNLASGQFSN
+2214 GTYHMNLASGQFSN
-2228 TSGNFTN
+2228 ISGNFTN
-2235 VEFVVVDGSLEIT
+2235 VEFVVVDGSLEIK

-2268 DGTPLSAYAAKATD
+2268 DGTPLSAYVAKATD
-2282 KFGNTLK
+2282 KFGNALK

-2297 QWTDDPSNITLTH
+2297 QWTDDPSSITLTH
-2310 FGYQEVKLR
+2310 FGAQLVMLR
-2319 ATGANY
+2319 ATSPNY
-2325 AAGQYAENKDG
+2325 AADQYAENG
-2336 EWVAITSRPVKL
+2336 EWVAITSRPVTL

-2358 GKPLTNDTVTVE
+2358 GEPLTNDTVTVE

-2396 ESDNTFDYIF
+2396 ESDNTFDYTF
-2406 NEGTNAS
+2406 NEGTNAN
-2413 DYWVTTKFGK
+2413 DYWVKTELGK

-2429 DSEVVAK
+2429 DSEVVAT
-2436 IAGHNKTVEYNGLE
+2436 IAGHNKSVEYNGLE

-2458 VEASNKLYGEG
+2458 VEASSKLYGEG
-2469 DFAFSGTAVAKGTN
+2469 DFAFSGTAVAKGTDV
-2483 AGTYKMELTAEQF
+2483 GTYKMNLASEQF
-2496 SNKSNNFSKVA
+2496 ANTSKNFSKVT

-2514 LTITPKSIV
+2514 LTITPKSII

-2531 TMSVDSPADVVYNG
+2531 TMSVDSPAVVVYNG
-2545 QDQTWTPIVKDGER
+2545 QDQTWTPVVKDGER
-2559 TLEAGKDY
+2559 KLEPGKDY

-2578 VSGKITVAITGI
+2578 VTGEITVTIKGI
-2590 GNYSGKVE
+2590 SNYSGEVK
-2598 RTYQITKRTVDLKS
+2598 RTYQITKRPVELKS

-2621 TALTKPE
+2621 TALVKPE
-2628 VSGWQQQGDTGFVGG
+2628 VSGWQQQGDTGFVMG
-2643 EVSNVRATSSVT
+2643 EVSNVRATGSVT

-2674 NADNYAISKDEG
+2674 NANNYAISKDEG

-2696 DDIIITPN
+2696 DGITITPN
-2704 DATYIYDA
+2704 NATYIYDA
-2712 SSRKASA
+2712 SSHEAGA

-2747 NPSAITAINAG
+2747 NASAITAINAG
-2758 TLTVEV
+2758 ALTVEV

-2778 QTLAIQ
+2778 QTLTIQ
-2784 KRDVELTSASSS
+2784 KRDVELTSASAS
-2796 KVYDGMPLTK
+2796 KVYDGAPLAK

-2828 GQVHAT
+2828 GQVHAK
-2834 GSQTKV
+2834 GSQTGV
-2840 GSSENAISYKL
+2840 GSSENAISYQL
-2851 KDGAEN
+2851 KPGAEN

-2869 TVTDQSIT
+2869 TVTAQSIA

-2893 PSDHVYDGTEHKW
+2893 PSDHVYDGAEHKW

-2920 GVDYTV
+2920 GSDYTV
-2926 TYDTNDFVNVK
+2926 TYDTDDFVNVK

-2970 ASKVYDGEALTAGA
+2970 ASKIYDGEALTAGA

-2993 TATAQTQ
+2993 NATAQTQ
-3000 GSQTEVGSSANTVSR
+3000 GSQTEVGSSANTVSG

-3028 ATQNDGTLTVTP
+3028 AAQNDGTLTVTP
-3040 KGIAQ
+3040 KGVAQ
-3045 MTVGAL
+3045 MTVGSL
-3051 PDVAYNGESQQQTPV
+3051 PDVTYNGESQQQKPV
-3066 VKDGEKELVEGVDYE
+3066 VKDGEKVLAEGVDYE
-3081 LTYSENTIDAGSVTV
+3081 LTYSGNTTDAGTVTV
-3096 TVVGK
+3096 TATGK
-3101 GNYAGSVDVAY
+3101 GNYAGSVDVTY
-3112 RIAPAALTVTTPSAS
+3112 LIAPAPLTVTTPSAS
-3127 GVYNGKPLTA
+3127 GVYNGRPLTA
-3137 AGSMSGF
+3137 AGTISGF

-3174 ADATAKQA
+3174 AGATAKQA
-3182 NYTISETVGKLTVT
+3182 NYAVSESIGKLTVT

-3203 VTTTGGT
+3203 VTTTGGA
-3210 FTYDGTAHGAT
+3210 FTYDGASHGAA

-3241 ATNVSDGEV
+3241 ATSVSDGEV

-3269 KLNIKFVDG
+3269 KLNVKFVDG

-3285 KLTVTTPSVSKPYDG
+3285 KLTVTTPSASKPYDG
-3300 SALTAEGKASGFV
+3300 NALTAEGKASGFV
-3313 NGEAATLKTT
+3313 NGETATLKTT
-3323 GSQTTVGTSVNGYE
+3323 GGQTTVGTSENGYE
-3337 LVWDD
+3337 LVWDG
-3342 NAKAENYTVEESLGT
+3342 NAKAANYTIEENLGT

-3387 ANVIGVPAGFTLSA
+3387 VNVIGVPAGFTLSA
-3401 KTKGSITD
+3401 KTKGSVTD
-3409 AGYVTAEVVSYIIT
+3409 AGYAAAEVDSYVIT

-3492 QTSVGSSKNT
+3492 QTPVGSSKNT

-3507 GNGSAKVEN
+3507 GNDSTKVEN
-3516 YDITYRYGALTVS
+3516 YDIAYRYGTLTVS

-3549 SPSDAVY
+3549 APSDAVY
-3556 DAREHKWIPV
+3556 DAHEHKWIPV
-3566 VTGKDGNALV
+3566 VTDKDGNALV

-3581 TVTYSTDDFT
+3581 TVAYSTDDFT
-3591 NVTGTIKVA
+3591 NVTGTIKVT

-3613 EYQITPASVKLAS
+3613 EYQIAPASVKLAS

-3635 AYQSDDAVTL
+3635 AYQSDDAVTV

-3651 FRSQVDDLKAVGKV
+3651 FRSQVDDLKAVGRV

-3676 IAFTWKDGFKA
+3676 IAYTWKDGFKA

-3716 PSDLVYDGREHK
+3716 PSDLVYDGKEHK
-3728 WAPEVKDGEKVL
+3728 WAPEVKDVEKLL

-3754 FTNVTGAI
+3754 FTNVAGVI

-3767 GQGNYAGSV
+3767 GKGNYAGSV
-3776 DRTYRI
+3776 ERAYRI

-3790 TPSASGV
+3790 TPSASRV
-3797 YNGNALTAAGSIS
+3797 YNGNALTAAGSVS

-3838 DWAAADATAKQA
+3838 DWAAAGATAKQA
-3850 NYTVSETVG
+3850 NYAVSESIG

-3864 EFAGRVFA
+3864 EFAGRVVV
-3872 TPGSYSGT
+3872 TPGSYSGV

-3897 GYSVKAARSNA
+3897 GYSVKAAHSNA

-3928 INAQGEDVTDK
+3928 VNAQGEDVTGK
-3939 LDIEKQTG
+3939 LDIEKQIG

-3958 VTEGASKVYDG
+3958 VTEGAFKVYDG
-3969 IALTA
+3969 TALTA

-4004 YAIAFDKSAKE
+4004 YSIAFDKSAKE

-4029 VAAEKADGKISLSGS
+4029 VTAAKAEGKISLSGS

-4058 AASAPIPTQDAVT
+4058 AATAAVPTQDAVT

-4079 NWTTDPGSLTATD
+4079 NWTTDPGSLAATD

-4121 TKRAVNLKSDS
+4121 TKRAVSLKSES

-4138 GTALTRPDVAGWKQL
+4138 GTALTRPEVAGWKQL

-4162 VSDVRATGSVTH
+4162 VSAVRATGSATH

-4181 NAIAYVEGEGF
+4181 NTIVYTEGEGF

-4238 VKDGGKTLVD
+4238 VKDGDKALAE

-4258 NATDAGTVTVTVTGE
+4258 NATDAGTVTVTVTGK
-4273 GDYAGSVDVAY
+4273 GDYAGSVDVSY
-4284 QIVPAP
+4284 QIAPAP

-4301 YDGKPLTAGGKV
+4301 YDGKSLTAGGKV
-4313 DGLVNGETVAFKL
+4313 DGLVNGETVEFKV
-4326 VGSQTKVGESDNAYR
+4326 VGSQTKVGESDNAYK
-4341 IEWSG
+4341 IEWNG

-4355 EAETIGK
+4355 EAESIGK

-4374 TTTGGTFT
+4374 TTTGGTFA
-4382 YDGSSHG
+4382 YDGASHG
-4389 ATVKVASL
+4389 AAVTVGAL
-4397 PEGYS
+4397 PEGYT
-4402 LETAESV
+4402 LEAAASSATATS
-4409 ASAKDVSDGEVAA
+4409 VSDGEVAA

-4428 IKNAEGED
+4428 IKNAQGED
-4436 VTSRLN
+4436 VTSKLN
-4442 IKFVDGTIK
+4442 VKFVDGTIK

-4460 TPSASKPYDGQA
+4460 TPSVTKVFDGDA
-4472 LTAEGRV
+4472 LAAEGRV

-4522 ESLGTLTVSAQSI
+4522 ENLGTLTVSAQSI
-4535 DPDDADAFGG
+4535 NPDDAGAFGG
-4545 VTVGYLSDTVY
+4545 VTVGYLADTVY

-4562 FEPEVID
+4562 FEPEVVD
-4569 KDGKALVKGRDYEL
+4569 KDGRALVKGLDYEL

-4594 ATVAVVG
+4594 VTATVIG
-4601 KGNYAGSVERTY
+4601 KGNFAGSVERTY

-4633 SELVNGEL
+4633 SELVNNEL
-4641 TIEGLQGEDRVT
+4641 SIEGLQGEDRVT
-4653 AATTGSQTEVGSSEN
+4653 AAATGSQTEVGSSEN

-4702 EPTPEPEPT
+4702 NPDDGT
-4711 PTPEPEPTPTPT
+4711 T
-4723 PTPEPTPTPGD
+4723 PTPEPTPSPTPGD
-4734 GETPTPNPTPGDDV
+4734 GSTPGS
-4748 TPAPN
+4748 TPDGSTPGST
-4753 PIPDGT
+4753 PDGT
-4759 TPSGGTTPG
+4759 TPG
-4768 TTPGGTTPAPASTPD
+4768 STPN
-4783 GATTAPAPTPAPAA
+4783 PAPAA
-4797 AGPLDALADV
+4797 AGPLDALAGV

-4852 IAGMALTAV
+4852 IVGMVLTAV

>member
-1 MKAKNNELTVESMTQ
+1 MKAKSNELTVDSMTQ

-49 DGEAADDAAAQ
+49 DGAAVEDTAAQ
-60 VEGASSGAATSSADK
+60 VEGTSSAAATSAADKSADT
-75 AADTVAS
+75 AAN
-82 SAASAASSAA
+82 SAASATSSAA

-97 QPASTTSQ
+97 QSASTTSQ

-110 GAFES
+110 SASEP
-115 AQPAATQQDESA
+115 AQPAGTQQDKSA

-159 TVPVKDDFKFTVSPD
+159 TVPVKDDFEFTVSPD

-191 PISPDEQG
+191 PISPDDQG

-223 DSGKDNAAVS
+223 DSGKDAAVS
-233 IEDDAA
+233 IEDEAAKNDAA
-239 AEETQVSAVGAGAIS
+239 KNDAAEGAQVSASDAGVIT
-254 GPTSVAQGDTITLT
+254 GPTSVAQDDEITLA
-268 YNGDMRIDN
+268 D
-277 WYGGDGLFSGWDV
+277 
-290 SADKKSITLTAT
+290 SA
-302 SNWAFTGSEKTTTI
+302 
-316 YLGYI
+316 
-321 DQSGT
+321 
-326 WHNQGDDRLAFN
+326 
-338 VTVKKRTFTVVQ
+338 
-350 PEPVAEGQDHF
+350 
-361 WIPQIKDDETGKV
+361 
-374 FSLADA
+374 
-380 PSGAFLPFEYY
+380 
-391 RDGQRIENAS
+391 
-401 QYWHDANEFS
+401 
-411 KPGTY
+411 
-416 TVIVKPNN
+416 
-424 GWIYDFEAV
+424 
-433 GQIEITIPTKKPDST
+433 KKPDNT
-448 DFEKWI
+448 DFEKWV
-454 YTGESVDLK
+454 YVGESVDLV
-463 GDGSAWWGES
+463 GDENAWWGEN
-473 WTVSSGSENIELSES
+473 WTVSSGSENVKLSGS
-488 SSGSRIAKG
+488 SSGLRTATG
-497 LKVGDATVQREYYA
+497 REVGDATVRREYYA
-511 LGWHTETFIIH
+511 LGWHTETFTIH

-533 ISGDDTVEQFKNITL
+533 IFGPETDTVEQFKNITL
-548 TTDSDTNVTWTSSDP
+548 TTDSDTDVTWTSSDP
-563 SVATIDASGKVIGVK
+563 SVATIDASGKVVGVK
-578 AGKVTITA
+578 AGRVTITA

-592 GKVLTATHE
+592 GKVLTATYE
-601 VTVTKSKASAMSC
+601 LTVAESKASATNC

-636 SGGNHA
+636 SGGKHA

-687 YNQYWNAVF
+687 YSQYWNAVF
-696 QAWKDTLSKEQGT
+696 RAWKDTLSKEQGT

-732 GCGYHLDCKVVVKCS
+732 GCGYHLDCKVVVKCN
-747 KAINAVFYLQDAN
+747 KAINAVFYLQDAD
-760 ASGFAQYDAATYK
+760 ASGFAQYVAATYR
-773 LEKGIAQVAAPSKTP
+773 LEKGIAQVTAPSKTP

-842 LKGTT
+842 LEGTT
-847 IQVAPSKTLS
+847 TQVAPSKTLS
-857 GYMKGQKVVQSPI
+857 GYMKGQTVVQSPI
-870 SVEGYTPVSSE
+870 SIEGYKPVSDE
-881 SKSGVVGT
+881 TKSGVVGT
-889 DSSIDFFYTANPVG
+889 DSSIDFYYTANPVD

-908 CWTGSD
+908 YWTGSD
-914 TPFLTESDSD
+914 TPLLTES
-924 RHDSDHHVGDTVA
+924 HTGHVGDQVT
-937 GIEPKTFEGYTPVSD
+937 GLQPKAFADYTPVND
-952 NVKDLKLGVDESQNV
+952 NVQDLKLGADESQNV

-973 QNVSLTANTD
+973 QNVSLKANSD

-988 GSEQSVE
+988 GSEQGVD
-995 GYKTNLP
+995 GYMTNLP
-1002 GGESTSF
+1002 EGVSASF

-1030 DGTIGKVSSDN
+1030 NGTIGKVSSDN
-1041 KYVVTGTTDGN
+1041 NYVVTQTTPGN
-1052 LHISPVTDEVVVKI
+1052 LHIGPVTDEVTITISGHNGGEKYSGEEQSVSGYDVSGLPAGVGEGDI
-1066 TGKTGTE
+1066 SFTGK
-1073 KYNGKQQ
+1073 
-1080 AVSGWDV
+1080 
-1087 TEAPDGF
+1087 
-1094 DQSKIALAE
+1094 
-1103 SATAEAKGK
+1103 AEAKGT
-1112 DAGTYNMGLTA
+1112 DAGEYKMGLAETQFSLKGDA
-1123 ASFVSSDGNYAKVK
+1123 AKNYVNVK
-1137 FEVVDGSLEITKRKV
+1137 FRVERDGVLTIGKRTV
-1152 TLWSEDGH
+1152 ILTSEGGH
-1160 KNYDGRTLQRQTDI
+1160 KNYDGKTLQRRTDI
-1174 RVDGT
+1174 SKNVG
-1179 KDVYDKDKD
+1179 
-1188 TTTQKTFEGDG
+1188 GDG
-1199 FVEGEGVDNKNVK
+1199 FVGEDGVLAKDKLT
-1212 WFDENN
+1212 WYDENN
-1218 IAPGCYDN
+1218 ILP
-1226 KFECKPRSGTNFDN
+1226 
-1240 YEITYEYGKLYVNK
+1240 
-1254 RADNKK
+1254 
-1260 YEVTVKGASGT
+1260 
-1271 SGYDGQPHSATG
+1271 
-1283 LETTSY
+1283 
-1289 TNKEGVRFSIRAKT
+1289 
-1303 SGAESKVDAGTYENK
+1303 GTYENK
-1318 VSDVVVTDP
+1318 FDPAYTPSTKLNNYDVQLVFGELVVDARTGKDKYAITVTACSNTVTYDGEEHAVSGVTGDTYTNDNKVTFTVEGMSASVSGTDAGTYTNKVVGTPVVKDP

-1333 DQFKITTENGKLTI
+1333 DQFKITTEDGKLTI
-1347 DTRPVTITAGS
+1347 DKRSVTITAGS

-1377 TTKGFVD
+1377 TPDGFVE
-1384 GQDISDVAVEG
+1384 GQGISDVTVEG
-1395 SQTQCGTSAS
+1395 SRTQCGTSAS
-1405 TIKDNSW
+1405 TIKDKSW
-1412 KFQEGTNG
+1412 KFQNGTNG
-1420 NNYSVTTAQG
+1420 NNYSVTTEPG

-1443 AITLMGKSDNGA
+1443 AITLTGKSD
-1455 TYDGKEHTVS
+1455 TVPSYDGKEHTVS
-1465 GVEQD
+1465 DVEQD
-1470 KWTFDG
+1470 TWTFDG
-1476 VEYTVFNYHA
+1476 VEYTVSNYNA
-1486 NVSGTDAGTYKNIVT
+1486 SVSGTDAGTYDNIVT
-1501 SGEGGYKVTD
+1501 SGEDGYRVTG
-1511 PNGNDVTAE
+1511 PNGDDVTEE

-1545 RAYNGSPLTAAEA
+1545 RAYNGFALTAAEA
-1558 EREFA
+1558 KHEFT

-1570 DDIASAKVDGSITD
+1570 DGIASAMVDGSITD
-1584 VGETASNV
+1584 VGETESNV
-1592 VQESVVLKSGTKA
+1592 AQNSVVLKDGTKA

-1612 NPGKL
+1612 KPGKL
-1617 EVTPNTDEVVVTIAK
+1617 EVTPVTDEVVVTIAEN
-1632 KSGTKDYS
+1632 SGNEEYNGS
-1640 GFEQS
+1640 EQS
-1645 VKGYELRDIS
+1645 VEGYELRNIS
-1655 NREYAATDIEFVG
+1655 NDSYAATDIEFVG
-1668 SADDQVAKGTDAG
+1668 SADHKVAKGTDAG

-1689 EDFKNNSVNFT
+1689 EDFKNNSANFT
-1700 NVKFEILDGS
+1700 NVKFQIVDGS

-1725 AEKTYDGNPLEDR
+1725 AEKTYDGNPLEGR
-1738 TVSVT
+1738 TVSIT
-1743 SGSLATGDKFIADVT
+1743 SGSLATGDKFVADVT
-1758 GSQTD
+1758 GSQTN

-1771 TYKLVNAA
+1771 TYKLENAA
-1779 GEELAQDAEGAY
+1779 GEELAKDAEGAY

-1806 PVSNEVVVTIVGK
+1806 PVSDAVVVTITGN
-1819 HAEGAYNGKP
+1819 HAEGTYSGKP
-1829 LTATGYT
+1829 LTATGYS
-1836 FASTNALYTSAKVA
+1836 FASSNALYTSAKVA

-1865 VMDLQGKFKN
+1865 VMDLQGKFTN
-1875 ADDVNFP
+1875 ADAVNFP
-1882 NVRFEITNGFV
+1882 NVRFDITNGSV
-1893 AISKAEVKLQSADLE
+1893 AISKAKVTLQSANLE

-1954 PNAFNYTLN
+1954 PNAFSYTLN
-1963 DNTKA
+1963 ENTKEG
-1968 DNYEI
+1968 NYDI

-1981 VTNRQAKYQVT
+1981 VTNRQAQYQVR
-1992 VEANSSTDNT
+1992 VEANSSTGNT
-2002 YDGVEHAAAGLKTSE
+2002 YDGVEHAATGLKTSE
-2017 FTVEGQK
+2017 FTVDGQK
-2024 YTVEGLKT
+2024 YTVEGLNT

-2052 VKDADGN
+2052 VKDANGN
-2059 DVSSQFAVKL
+2059 DVSSQFAVTL
-2069 VPGELKIAKRSVTLT
+2069 VPGKLEIAKRSVTLT
-2084 SASESRVYNGEA
+2084 SASDSRVYNGEA
-2096 LTNDRVTVG
+2096 LTNDDVTVG
-2105 GDGFVAGEGASY
+2105 GDGFVAGEGAVY
-2117 SVTGTITDAGTVT
+2117 NVTGTITDAGKVA

-2135 ERNSNTNF
+2135 ERDSNTNF
-2143 DNYTITKAEGT
+2143 DNYNISKKEGT
-2154 LEVTPVTDKVTV
+2154 LEVTPVADKVTV

-2181 QSVTGYSFAT
+2181 QSVAGYSFAT
-2191 SDNRYSEANVKFQG
+2191 SDNRYREANVKFQG

-2248 GGDLDADKV
+2248 GGDLDAGKV

-2268 DGTPLSAYAAKATD
+2268 DSTPLSAYVAKATD
-2282 KFGNTLK
+2282 KFGNALK
-2289 VEYSTDGE
+2289 VEYSTDGK
-2297 QWTDDPSNITLTH
+2297 QWTDDPSSITLTH
-2310 FGYQEVKLR
+2310 FGAQLVMLR
-2319 ATGANY
+2319 ATSPNY

-2336 EWVAITSRPVKL
+2336 EWAAITSRPVKL

-2429 DSEVVAK
+2429 DSEVVAT

-2458 VEASNKLYGEG
+2458 EASNPLYKNG
-2469 DFAFSGTAVAKGTN
+2469 DFAFSGTAVAKGTDV
-2483 AGTYKMELTAEQF
+2483 GTYKMNLASEQF
-2496 SNKSNNFSKVA
+2496 ANTSKNFSKVT

-2545 QDQTWTPIVKDGER
+2545 QDQTWTPVVKDGER
-2559 TLEAGKDY
+2559 TLEPGKDY

-2578 VSGKITVAITGI
+2578 ATGKITVTIKGI
-2590 GNYSGKVE
+2590 GNYTGKVE
-2598 RTYQITKRTVDLKS
+2598 RTYQITQRPVELKS
-2612 EGGSKPYDG
+2612 EGDSKPYDG
-2621 TALTKPE
+2621 TALVKPE
-2628 VSGWQQQGDTGFVGG
+2628 VSGWQQQGDTGFVTG
-2643 EVSNVRATSSVT
+2643 EVSNVRATGSVT

-2660 EVANSIAYDTNAGF
+2660 EVTNSIAYDTNAGF
-2674 NADNYAISKDEG
+2674 NESNYTISKDEG

-2696 DDIIITPN
+2696 DGITFTPN
-2704 DATYIYDA
+2704 NATYIYDA
-2712 SSRKASA
+2712 SSHEAGA

-2747 NPSAITAINAG
+2747 NASAITAINAG

-2778 QTLAIQ
+2778 QTLTIQ
-2784 KRDVELTSASSS
+2784 KRDVELTSASAS
-2796 KVYDGMPLTK
+2796 KVYDGAPLAK
-2806 DWVDMGPNRP
+2806 DWVDMGPNHP

-2828 GQVHAT
+2828 GQVHAV
-2834 GSQTKV
+2834 GSQTEV
-2840 GSSENAISYKL
+2840 GSSDNVISYQL
-2851 KDGAEN
+2851 KTGAEN
-2857 NYNIIGEHVGTL
+2857 NYNIIGKHVGTL
-2869 TVTDQSIT
+2869 AVTAQSIT

-2920 GVDYTV
+2920 DRDYTV
-2926 TYDTNDFVNVK
+2926 TYDTDDFVNVK

-2942 IAGMGSYTG
+2942 IAGMGSYMG

-2984 TIEGLVGGE
+2984 TIEGLVSGE
-2993 TATAQTQ
+2993 NATAQTQ
-3000 GSQTEVGSSANTVSR
+3000 GSQTEVGSSANTVSGV
-3015 ITWDTAKEGNYYI
+3015 TWDTAKKGNYYI
-3028 ATQNDGTLTVTP
+3028 AAQNDGTLTVTP

-3045 MTVGAL
+3045 MTVGSL
-3051 PDVAYNGESQQQTPV
+3051 PDVTYNGESQQQKPV
-3066 VKDGEKELVEGVDYE
+3066 VKDGEKVLTEGVDYE
-3081 LTYSENTIDAGSVTV
+3081 LTYSENTTDAGTV
-3096 TVVGK
+3096 TATVIGK
-3101 GNYAGSVDVAY
+3101 GNYAGSVDVEY
-3112 RIAPAALTVTTPSAS
+3112 RITPAPLAVATPSAS
-3127 GVYNGKPLTA
+3127 GVYNGNALTA
-3137 AGSMSGF
+3137 AGSVSGF

-3174 ADATAKQA
+3174 AGATAKQA
-3182 NYTISETVGKLTVT
+3182 NYTVSESIGKLTVT

-3203 VTTTGGT
+3203 VTTTGGS

-3241 ATNVSDGEV
+3241 ATNVSDDEV

-3255 VLVIKNA
+3255 VLVIRNA

-3285 KLTVTTPSVSKPYDG
+3285 KLTVTTPNASKPYDG
-3300 SALTAEGKASGFV
+3300 QALTAEGKASGFV

-3323 GSQTTVGTSVNGYE
+3323 GSQTTVGTSENGYE

-3342 NAKAENYTVEESLGT
+3342 NAKAENYTVEEDLGT

-3387 ANVIGVPAGFTLSA
+3387 VDVIGVPAGFSLSA
-3401 KTKGSITD
+3401 KTKGSVTD
-3409 AGYVTAEVVSYIIT
+3409 AGYVMAEVDSYIIT

-3432 QFGNVAT
+3432 QFGNVAI

-3452 LVSGDASKVYD
+3452 LASAGASKVYD
-3463 GTALTEHKVSV
+3463 GTALTERKVSV

-3507 GNGSAKVEN
+3507 GNGSTKVEN
-3516 YDITYRYGALTVS
+3516 YDIAYRYGTLTVS
-3529 AQSINPDDPIPGA
+3529 AQFINPDDSTPGA

-3549 SPSDAVY
+3549 TPSDAVY

-3581 TVTYSTDDFT
+3581 TVTYSTDDFV
-3591 NVTGTIKVA
+3591 NVTGAIKVTIA
-3600 ITGIGDYTGSVTR
+3600 GIGDYTGSVSR

-3635 AYQSDDAVTL
+3635 AYQSDDAVAV
-3645 QGAEAL
+3645 QGADAL

-3676 IAFTWKDGFKA
+3676 IAYTWKDGFKA
-3687 SNFAIEKSE
+3687 SNFAIEKRE

-3705 IVSSADMTVSS
+3705 IASSADMMVSS
-3716 PSDLVYDGREHK
+3716 PSDLVYDGKEHK

-3740 TEGVDYTVSYGADD
+3740 MEGADYTVSYGTDD
-3754 FTNVTGAI
+3754 FTNVTGVI
-3762 KVTVT
+3762 TVTVT

-3776 DRTYRI
+3776 ERTYRI
-3782 TPAPLTVS
+3782 APAPLTVA
-3790 TPSASGV
+3790 TPSASRV
-3797 YNGNALTAAGSIS
+3797 YNGNALTAAGSVS

-3838 DWAAADATAKQA
+3838 DWAAAGATAKQA
-3850 NYTVSETVG
+3850 NYTVSESIG

-3864 EFAGRVFA
+3864 EFAGRVVA
-3872 TPGSYSGT
+3872 TPGSYSGV

-3897 GYSVKAARSNA
+3897 GYSVKAAHSNA

-3928 INAQGEDVTDK
+3928 VNAQGEDVTDK
-3939 LDIEKQTG
+3939 LDIEKQAG
-3947 AIKIAPAEYHV
+3947 IIKIAPAEYHV
-3958 VTEGASKVYDG
+3958 VTEGAFKVYDG
-3969 IALTA
+3969 TALTA
-3974 PGKIVGL
+3974 PGKIIGL

-3991 TGSQTDAGSSANT
+3991 TGSQTDAGSSANA

-4015 GNYVHGA
+4015 GNYTHGA
-4022 DTIGSLE
+4022 DAIGSLE
-4029 VAAEKADGKISLSGS
+4029 VAAAKAEGKIALSGV
-4044 SASKVYDG
+4044 SAFKVYDG

-4058 AASAPIPTQDAVT
+4058 AASATVPTQDAVT
-4071 IEYSLDGE
+4071 IEYSLDGK
-4079 NWTTDPGSLTATD
+4079 NWMTDSGSLTATD
-4092 VADSATVQLRASSLG
+4092 VADSATVQLRASSPG

-4121 TKRAVNLKSDS
+4121 TKRAVELKSES

-4138 GTALTRPDVAGWKQL
+4138 GTALTRPEVVGWKQL

-4162 VSDVRATGSVTH
+4162 VSAVRATGSATH

-4181 NAIAYVEGEGF
+4181 NTIVYTEGEGF

-4214 AADMTVQAP
+4214 AADMTVRAP

-4238 VKDGGKTLVD
+4238 VKDGDKVLVE

-4258 NATDAGTVTVTVTGE
+4258 NATDAGTVTVTVTGK
-4273 GDYAGSVDVAY
+4273 GDYAGSVDVSY
-4284 QIVPAP
+4284 QIAPAP

-4301 YDGKPLTAGGKV
+4301 YDGKPLTADGKV
-4313 DGLVNGETVAFKL
+4313 DGLVNGETVAFKV
-4326 VGSQTKVGESDNAYR
+4326 VGSQTRVGESDNAYK

-4382 YDGSSHG
+4382 YDGASHG
-4389 ATVKVASL
+4389 ATVKVANL

-4402 LETAESV
+4402 LETAESA

-4428 IKNAEGED
+4428 IKNAQGED
-4436 VTSRLN
+4436 VTSKLN
-4442 IKFVDGTIK
+4442 VKFVDGTIK
-4451 VEPAKLTVT
+4451 VEPTKLTVT
-4460 TPSASKPYDGQA
+4460 TPSASKPYDGNA
-4472 LTAEGRV
+4472 LTAEGKA
-4479 SGFVNGET
+4479 SGFVNGEA

-4522 ESLGTLTVSAQSI
+4522 ENLGTLTVSAQSI
-4535 DPDDADAFGG
+4535 NPDDAGAFGG
-4545 VTVGYLSDTVY
+4545 VTVGYLADTVY

-4562 FEPEVID
+4562 FEPEVVD
-4569 KDGKALVKGRDYEL
+4569 KDGKALVKGLDYEL
-4583 SFSGDVKNVGE
+4583 SLSGDVKNVGE
-4594 ATVAVVG
+4594 VTVVVIG

-4613 RITPAPLTVTTGS
+4613 RITPASLAVTTGS

-4633 SELVNGEL
+4633 SELTNSEL
-4641 TIEGLQGEDRVT
+4641 SIEGLQGEDRVT

-4702 EPTPEPEPT
+4702 NPDDGT
-4711 PTPEPEPTPTPT
+4711 T
-4723 PTPEPTPTPGD
+4723 PTPEPTPS
-4734 GETPTPNPTPGDDV
+4734 PTPGGGS
-4748 TPAPN
+4748 TPGTT
-4753 PIPDGT
+4753 PDGT
-4759 TPSGGTTPG
+4759 TPGSTPN
-4768 TTPGGTTPAPASTPD
+4768 PGNGSTPAAAS
-4783 GATTAPAPTPAPAA
+4783 TPAPAA

-4816 GSPEADNPVEE
+4816 GGPEVDNPVEE

-4837 GRESVEDHCWVHWYM
+4837 GRESVEDRCWVHLYM
-4852 IAGMALTAV
+4852 IVGMFLTAV

-4874 RKLRNDMNDVLGDGD
+4874 RKLRNDMNDVMSDGD

>member
-1 MKAKNNELTVESMTQ
+1 MKAKSNQLTVESMTQ

-49 DGEAADDAAAQ
+49 DGAAADDAAVQ
-60 VEGASSGAATSSADK
+60 VEGASSAAATSAADK
-75 AADTVAS
+75 AADAAAS

-110 GAFES
+110 SASEP
-115 AQPAATQQDESA
+115 AQPAGTQQDESA

-159 TVPVKDDFKFTVSPD
+159 TVPVNDDFKFTVSPD

-199 VYTVSAADVAAG
+199 VYTVFAADVAAG

-233 IEDDAA
+233 IEDDAT
-239 AEETQVSAVGAGAIS
+239 EKTQASVSGAGAIS
-254 GPTSVAQGDTITLT
+254 GPTSVAQGNTITLT
-268 YNGDMRIDN
+268 YNGDMTPQN
-277 WYGGDGLFSGWDV
+277 WFSPEQGLFSEWNV
-290 SADKKSITLTAT
+290 SADKKTLTLKAT
-302 SNWAFTGSEKTTTI
+302 DNWAFVGSKKTATI
-316 YLGYI
+316 CMEYT
-321 DQSGT
+321 DQSDQ
-326 WHNQGDDRLAFN
+326 WHTGVANSMTFD
-338 VTVKKRTFTVVQ
+338 VTVKKRSFTVVQ

-361 WIPQIKDDETGKV
+361 WIPQIKDNETGRV
-374 FSLADA
+374 FSISDA
-380 PSGAFLPFEYY
+380 PDGAFLPLEYY

-401 QYWHDANEFS
+401 QYRHDTNEFS

-416 TVIVKPNN
+416 TVVVKPDN
-424 GWIYDFEAV
+424 GWIYDFEGM
-433 GQIEITIPTKKPDST
+433 GQIEIAIPTKKPDNT

-454 YTGESVDLK
+454 YVGESVDLE
-463 GDGSAWWGES
+463 GDEDAWWGER
-473 WTVSSGSENIELSES
+473 WKVSSGSENVELSG
-488 SSGSRIAKG
+488 SGNVKG
-497 LKVGDATVQREYYA
+497 LKVGDATVVRGFYSP
-511 LGWHTETFIIH
+511 GWHTETFTIH

-533 ISGDDTVEQFKNITL
+533 ISGADTVEQFKNITL
-548 TTDSDTNVTWTSSDP
+548 TTDSDTDVTWTSSDP
-563 SVATIDASGKVIGVK
+563 SVATIDASGKVVGVK
-578 AGKVTITA
+578 PGKVTITA

-601 VTVTKSKASAMSC
+601 VTVKTSGVSPTSC

-687 YNQYWNAVF
+687 YSQYWNAVF
-696 QAWKDTLSKEQGT
+696 RAWKNTLSKEQGT

-747 KAINAVFYLQDAN
+747 KAINTVFYLQDAD
-760 ASGFAQYDAATYK
+760 ASGFAQYDAATYR
-773 LEKGIAQVAAPSKTP
+773 LEKGIAQVTAPSKTP
-788 ADEKTVN
+788 ADEKAVN

-847 IQVAPSKTLS
+847 TQVAPSKTLS
-857 GYMKGQKVVQSPI
+857 GYMKGQTVVQSPI
-870 SVEGYTPVSSE
+870 SIEGYKPVSDE
-881 SKSGVVGT
+881 TKSGVVGT
-889 DSSIDFFYTANPVG
+889 DSSIDFYYTANPAD
-903 YRVEY
+903 YSVEY
-908 CWTGSD
+908 YWTGSD
-914 TPFLTESDSD
+914 KPLSSEKRSG
-924 RHDSDHHVGDTVA
+924 HVGDQVT
-937 GIEPKTFEGYTPVSD
+937 GLEPKAIAGYTPVND
-952 NVKDLKLGVDESQNV
+952 NVQDLKLGADESKNV

-973 QNVSLTANTD
+973 QNVSLTANSD
-983 SKTYN
+983 SKTYD
-988 GSEQSVE
+988 GSEQSVD
-995 GYKTNLP
+995 GYTTNLP
-1002 GGESTSF
+1002 EGMSTSF

-1015 GGKGTNAGDYPYTFA
+1015 GGKGTNAGDYLYAFA

-1041 KYVVTGTTDGN
+1041 NYVVTQTMPGN
-1052 LHISPVTDEVVVKI
+1052 LHISPVADEVVVRI
-1066 TGKTGTE
+1066 AGKTGTE

-1080 AVSGWDV
+1080 TVSGWDV

-1094 DQSKIALAE
+1094 DQSKVTLAE
-1103 SATAEAKGK
+1103 GATAEAKGK
-1112 DAGTYNMGLTA
+1112 DAGTYYMGLTA
-1123 ASFVSSDGNYAKVK
+1123 ASFVSADGNYAKVK

-1160 KNYDGRTLQRQTDI
+1160 KNYDGRTLQRQTNI
-1174 RVDGT
+1174 CVDGT
-1179 KDVYDKDKD
+1179 KDVYDNDKD
-1188 TTTQKTFEGDG
+1188 TTTQKAFEGDG
-1199 FVEGEGVDNKNVK
+1199 FVEDEGVNNKNVK

-1226 KFECKPRSGTNFDN
+1226 KFECEPRSGTNFDN

-1271 SGYDGQPHSATG
+1271 SVYDGQPHSATG

-1289 TNKEGVRFSIRAKT
+1289 TNKEGVQFSIRAKT
-1303 SGAESKVDAGTYENK
+1303 SGAENKADADTYVNK

-1333 DQFKITTENGKLTI
+1333 DQFKITTEDGKLTI
-1347 DTRPVTITAGS
+1347 DKCSVTITAGS

-1369 ADQANPKF
+1369 ADQADPKF

-1384 GQDISDVAVEG
+1384 GQGISDVTVEG

-1405 TIKDNSW
+1405 TIKDKSW
-1412 KFQEGTNG
+1412 KFQNGTNG
-1420 NNYSVTTAQG
+1420 NNYSVITEPG
-1430 TLTVKHRSDDKKY
+1430 TLTVKHRSNDKKY
-1443 AITLMGKSDNGA
+1443 AITLTGKSD
-1455 TYDGKEHTVS
+1455 TVSSYDGKEHMVS

-1476 VEYTVFNYHA
+1476 VEYTVSNYHA
-1486 NVSGTDAGTYKNIVT
+1486 NVSGVDAGTYGNIVT
-1501 SGEGGYKVTD
+1501 SGEDGYKVTD
-1511 PNGNDVTAE
+1511 PNGNDVTEE
-1520 FSISVAPGTL
+1520 FSISAAPGTL
-1530 TIKPAEVTVTAGSAT
+1530 TIMPAEVTVTAGSAT
-1545 RAYNGSPLTAAEA
+1545 RAYNGSALTAAEA
-1558 EREFA
+1558 EHEFT

-1570 DDIASAKVDGSITD
+1570 DGIASATVEGSITN
-1584 VGETASNV
+1584 VGETESNV
-1592 VQESVVLKSGTKA
+1592 VQGSVVLKDGTKA

-1612 NPGKL
+1612 KPGKF
-1617 EVTPNTDEVVVTIAK
+1617 EVTPVADEVVVTIAE
-1632 KSGTKDYS
+1632 KSDTKEYNGS
-1640 GFEQS
+1640 EQS
-1645 VKGYELRDIS
+1645 VEGYELRSIS
-1655 NREYAATDIEFVG
+1655 NSNYAATDIEFVG

-1689 EDFKNNSVNFT
+1689 EDFKNNSANFT
-1700 NVKFEILDGS
+1700 NVKFQIVDGS

-1738 TVSVT
+1738 TVSIT
-1743 SGSLATGDKFIADVT
+1743 SGSLATGDKFVADVT
-1758 GSQTD
+1758 GSQAN

-1779 GEELAQDAEGAY
+1779 GEELAKDAEGAY
-1791 RNYNVTKAEG
+1791 RNYDITKVEG

-1806 PVSNEVVVTIVGK
+1806 PVSDEVVVTIAGN

-1829 LTATGYT
+1829 LTATGYS
-1836 FASTNALYTSAKVA
+1836 FASSNALYTSAKVA
-1850 FSGENSVSRTDAGTT
+1850 FSGENSVSRTDAGAS
-1865 VMDLQGKFKN
+1865 VMDLQGKFTN
-1875 ADDVNFP
+1875 ADAVNFP
-1882 NVRFEITNGFV
+1882 NVRFDITNGSV
-1893 AISKAEVKLQSADLE
+1893 AISKAKVTLQSANLE

-1954 PNAFNYTLN
+1954 SNAFSYTLN
-1963 DNTKA
+1963 ENTKEG
-1968 DNYEI
+1968 NYDI

-1981 VTNRQAKYQVT
+1981 VTNRQAQYQVT
-1992 VEANSSTDNT
+1992 VEANSSTGNT
-2002 YDGVEHAAAGLKTSE
+2002 YDGVEHAATGLKTSE
-2017 FTVEGQK
+2017 FTVDGQK
-2024 YTVEGLKT
+2024 YTVEGLNT

-2052 VKDADGN
+2052 VKDANGN
-2059 DVSSQFAVKL
+2059 DVSSQFAVTL
-2069 VPGELKIAKRSVTLT
+2069 VPGKLEIAKRSVTLT

-2096 LTNDRVTVG
+2096 LTNDGVTVG
-2105 GDGFVAGEGASY
+2105 GDGFVAGEGAVY
-2117 SVTGTITDAGTVT
+2117 NVTGAITDAGKVA

-2135 ERNSNTNF
+2135 GRNLNTNF
-2143 DNYTITKAEGT
+2143 DNYTITKEEGT
-2154 LEVTPVTDKVTV
+2154 LEVTPVADKVTV
-2166 TITGNSA
+2166 TITGKSA
-2173 TLQYSGSE
+2173 TLPYSGSE
-2181 QSVTGYSFAT
+2181 QSVTGYDFKASNPLYKEGDFVFSGT
-2191 SDNRYSEANVKFQG
+2191 
-2205 EAVAKGTNA
+2205 AVAKGTNA
-2214 GTYNMNLASGQFSN
+2214 GTYHMNLASGQFSN
-2228 TSGNFTN
+2228 ISGNFTN
-2235 VEFVVVDGSLEIT
+2235 VEFVVVDGSLEIK

-2268 DGTPLSAYAAKATD
+2268 DGTPLSAYVAKATD
-2282 KFGNTLK
+2282 KFGNALK

-2297 QWTDDPSNITLTH
+2297 QWTDDPSSITLTH
-2310 FGYQEVKLR
+2310 FGAQLVMLR
-2319 ATGANY
+2319 ATSPNY
-2325 AAGQYAENKDG
+2325 AADQYAENG
-2336 EWVAITSRPVKL
+2336 EWVAITSRPVTL

-2358 GKPLTNDTVTVE
+2358 GEPLTNDTVTVE

-2396 ESDNTFDYIF
+2396 ESDNTFDYTF
-2406 NEGTNAS
+2406 NEGTNAN
-2413 DYWVTTKFGK
+2413 DYWVKTELGK

-2429 DSEVVAK
+2429 DSEVVAT
-2436 IAGHNKTVEYNGLE
+2436 IAGHNKSVEYNGLE

-2458 VEASNKLYGEG
+2458 VEASSKLYGEG
-2469 DFAFSGTAVAKGTN
+2469 DFAFSGTAVAKG
-2483 AGTYKMELTAEQF
+2483 ADVGTYKMNLASEQF
-2496 SNKSNNFSKVA
+2496 ANTSKNFSKVT

-2514 LTITPKSIV
+2514 LTITPKSII

-2531 TMSVDSPADVVYNG
+2531 TMSVDSPAVVVYNG
-2545 QDQTWTPIVKDGER
+2545 QDQTWTPVVKDGER
-2559 TLEAGKDY
+2559 KLEPGKDY

-2578 VSGKITVAITGI
+2578 VTGEITVTIKGI
-2590 GNYSGKVE
+2590 NNYSGEVK
-2598 RTYQITKRTVDLKS
+2598 RTYQITKRPVELKS

-2621 TALTKPE
+2621 TALVKPE
-2628 VSGWQQQGDTGFVGG
+2628 VSGWQQQGDAGFVMG
-2643 EVSNVRATSSVT
+2643 EVSNVRATGSVT

-2674 NADNYAISKDEG
+2674 NANNYAISKDEG

-2696 DDIIITPN
+2696 DGITITPN
-2704 DATYIYDA
+2704 NATYIYDA
-2712 SSRKASA
+2712 SSHEAGA

-2747 NPSAITAINAG
+2747 NASAITAINAG
-2758 TLTVEV
+2758 ALTVEV

-2778 QTLAIQ
+2778 QTLTIQ
-2784 KRDVELTSASSS
+2784 KRDVELTSASAS
-2796 KVYDGMPLTK
+2796 KVYDGAPLAK

-2828 GQVHAT
+2828 GQVHAK
-2834 GSQTKV
+2834 GSQTGV
-2840 GSSENAISYKL
+2840 GSSENAISYQL
-2851 KDGAEN
+2851 KPGAEN

-2869 TVTDQSIT
+2869 TVTAQSIA

-2893 PSDHVYDGTEHKW
+2893 PSDHVYDGAEHKW

-2920 GVDYTV
+2920 GSDYTV
-2926 TYDTNDFVNVK
+2926 TYDTDDFVNVK
-2937 VVNVT
+2937 VVNAT
-2942 IAGMGSYTG
+2942 IAGMGSYMG

-2993 TATAQTQ
+2993 NATAQTQ

-3028 ATQNDGTLTVTP
+3028 AAQNDGTLTVTP
-3040 KGIAQ
+3040 KGVAQ
-3045 MTVGAL
+3045 MAVGSL
-3051 PDVAYNGESQQQTPV
+3051 SDVIYNGESQQQKPV
-3066 VKDGEKELVEGVDYE
+3066 VKDGEKVLAEGVDYE
-3081 LTYSENTIDAGSVTV
+3081 LTYSGNTTDAGTVTV
-3096 TVVGK
+3096 TVTGQ
-3101 GNYAGSVDVAY
+3101 GDYAGSVERAY
-3112 RIAPAALTVTTPSAS
+3112 RITPAPLTVTTPSAS
-3127 GVYNGKPLTA
+3127 GVYNGKTLTA
-3137 AGSMSGF
+3137 AGTISGF

-3159 EVGTSDNTYAIDWAA
+3159 EVGTSDNAYAIDWAA
-3174 ADATAKQA
+3174 AGATAKQA
-3182 NYTISETVGKLTVT
+3182 NYAVSESIGKLTVT

-3210 FTYDGTAHGAT
+3210 FAYDGASHGAA

-3227 PEGYTLEAAASSAT
+3227 PEGYTLEAAASSAM
-3241 ATNVSDGEV
+3241 ATSVSDGEV

-3269 KLNIKFVDG
+3269 KLNVKFVDG

-3285 KLTVTTPSVSKPYDG
+3285 KLTVTTPSASKPYDG
-3300 SALTAEGKASGFV
+3300 NALTAEGKASGFV
-3313 NGEAATLKTT
+3313 NGETATLKTT
-3323 GSQTTVGTSVNGYE
+3323 GGQTTVGTSENGYE
-3337 LVWDD
+3337 LVWDG
-3342 NAKAENYTVEESLGT
+3342 NAKAANYTVEESLGT

-3387 ANVIGVPAGFTLSA
+3387 VNVIGVPAGFTLSA
-3401 KTKGSITD
+3401 KTKGSVTD
-3409 AGYVTAEVVSYIIT
+3409 AGYAAAEVDSYVIT

-3507 GNGSAKVEN
+3507 GNDSTKVEN
-3516 YDITYRYGALTVS
+3516 YDIAYRYGTLTVS

-3549 SPSDAVY
+3549 APSDAVY

-3581 TVTYSTDDFT
+3581 TVAYSTDDFT
-3591 NVTGTIKVA
+3591 NVTGTIKVT

-3613 EYQITPASVKLAS
+3613 EYQIAPASVKLAS

-3635 AYQSDDAVTL
+3635 AYQSDDAVTV

-3651 FRSQVDDLKAVGKV
+3651 FRSQVDDLKAVGRV

-3676 IAFTWKDGFKA
+3676 IAYTWKDGFKA

-3728 WAPEVKDGEKVL
+3728 WAPEVKDGEKLL

-3754 FTNVTGAI
+3754 FTNVTGVI

-3776 DRTYRI
+3776 ERAYRI
-3782 TPAPLTVS
+3782 TPAPLTVT

-3797 YNGNALTAAGSIS
+3797 YNGKTLTAAGTIS

-3831 SDNTYAI
+3831 SDNAYAI
-3838 DWAAADATAKQA
+3838 DWAAAGATAKQA
-3850 NYTVSETVG
+3850 NYAVSESIG

-3864 EFAGRVFA
+3864 EFAGRVVA

-3908 TATDATDEAG
+3908 TAADATDEAG

-3928 INAQGEDVTDK
+3928 VNAQGEDVTGK

-3958 VTEGASKVYDG
+3958 VTEGAFKVYDG
-3969 IALTA
+3969 TALTA

-3981 VNGEEASLSV
+3981 VNGEEASLFV

-4004 YAIAFDKSAKE
+4004 YSIAFDKSAKE

-4029 VAAEKADGKISLSGS
+4029 VTAAKAEGKISLSGS
-4044 SASKVYDG
+4044 SAFKVYDG

-4058 AASAPIPTQDAVT
+4058 AATAAVPTQDAVT

-4079 NWTTDPGSLTATD
+4079 NWTTDPGSLAATD

-4121 TKRAVNLKSDS
+4121 TKRAVSLKSES

-4138 GTALTRPDVAGWKQL
+4138 GTALTRPEVAGWKQL

-4162 VSDVRATGSVTH
+4162 VSDVRATGSATH

-4181 NAIAYVEGEGF
+4181 NAIAYTEGEGF

-4223 ADVVYSGKAQQQKPV
+4223 ANVVYSGKAQQQKSV
-4238 VKDGGKTLVD
+4238 VKDGDKALAE

-4258 NATDAGTVTVTVTGE
+4258 NATDAGTVTVTVTGK

-4284 QIVPAP
+4284 QITPAP
-4290 LTVATESANKV
+4290 LTVVTESANKV
-4301 YDGKPLTAGGKV
+4301 YDGKPLIAGGKV
-4313 DGLVNGETVAFKL
+4313 DGLVNGETVELKL
-4326 VGSQTKVGESDNAYR
+4326 VGSQIKVGSSDNAYK
-4341 IEWSG
+4341 IEWNG

-4355 EAETIGK
+4355 EAESIGK

-4374 TTTGGTFT
+4374 TTTGGTFA
-4382 YDGSSHG
+4382 YDGASHG
-4389 ATVKVASL
+4389 AAVTVGAL
-4397 PEGYS
+4397 PEGYT
-4402 LETAESV
+4402 LEAA
-4409 ASAKDVSDGEVAA
+4409 ASSAMATSVSDGEVAA

-4428 IKNAEGED
+4428 IKNAQGED
-4436 VTSRLN
+4436 VTSKLN
-4442 IKFVDGTIK
+4442 VKFVDGTIK

-4460 TPSASKPYDGQA
+4460 TPSVTKVFDGDA
-4472 LTAEGRV
+4472 LAAEGRV

-4535 DPDDADAFGG
+4535 NPDDAGAFGG
-4545 VTVGYLSDTVY
+4545 VTVGYLADTVY

-4562 FEPEVID
+4562 FEPEVVD
-4569 KDGKALVKGRDYEL
+4569 KDGKALVKGLDYEL

-4594 ATVAVVG
+4594 VTATVIG
-4601 KGNYAGSVERTY
+4601 KGNFAGSVERAY

-4633 SELVNGEL
+4633 SELTNSEL
-4641 TIEGLQGEDRVT
+4641 SIEGLQGEDRVT

-4694 PAPVPPTP
+4694 PVPVPPTPNPDDGTNPTP
-4702 EPTPEPEPT
+4702 EPTPS
-4711 PTPEPEPTPTPT
+4711 
-4723 PTPEPTPTPGD
+4723 PTPGD
-4734 GETPTPNPTPGDDV
+4734 G
-4748 TPAPN
+4748 
-4753 PIPDGT
+4753 
-4759 TPSGGTTPG
+4759 TTPG
-4768 TTPGGTTPAPASTPD
+4768 STPN
-4783 GATTAPAPTPAPAA
+4783 PAPAA
-4797 AGPLDALADV
+4797 AGPLDALAGV

-4852 IAGMALTAV
+4852 IVGMVLTAV
-4861 YGLAAALRRKNHE
+4861 YGLAAALRCKNHE
-4874 RKLRNDMNDVLGDGD
+4874 RRLRNDMNDVLGDGD
-4889 GKDPSGSPAAKPA
+4889 GKDPSGSPAVKPA

>member
-1 MKAKNNELTVESMTQ
+1 MKAKSNELTVDSMTQ

-35 FGWPAVSPSQVYAG
+35 LGWPAVSPSQVYAG
-49 DGEAADDAAAQ
+49 DGAAVEDTAAQ
-60 VEGASSGAATSSADK
+60 VEGTSSAAATSAADKSADT
-75 AADTVAS
+75 AAN
-82 SAASAASSAA
+82 SAASATSSAA

-97 QPASTTSQ
+97 QSASTTSQ

-110 GAFES
+110 SASEP
-115 AQPAATQQDESA
+115 AQPAGTQQDKSA

-191 PISPDEQG
+191 PISTDDQG

-211 ATVTLETEAVSS
+211 ATVTLETEAIPSE
-223 DSGKDNAAVS
+223 SGKDAAVS
-233 IEDDAA
+233 IEDEAAKNDAA
-239 AEETQVSAVGAGAIS
+239 KNDAAEGAQVSASDAGAIT
-254 GPTSVAQGDTITLT
+254 GPTSVAQDDEITLA
-268 YNGDMRIDN
+268 D
-277 WYGGDGLFSGWDV
+277 
-290 SADKKSITLTAT
+290 SA
-302 SNWAFTGSEKTTTI
+302 
-316 YLGYI
+316 
-321 DQSGT
+321 
-326 WHNQGDDRLAFN
+326 
-338 VTVKKRTFTVVQ
+338 
-350 PEPVAEGQDHF
+350 
-361 WIPQIKDDETGKV
+361 
-374 FSLADA
+374 
-380 PSGAFLPFEYY
+380 
-391 RDGQRIENAS
+391 
-401 QYWHDANEFS
+401 
-411 KPGTY
+411 
-416 TVIVKPNN
+416 
-424 GWIYDFEAV
+424 
-433 GQIEITIPTKKPDST
+433 KKPDNT
-448 DFEKWI
+448 DFEKWV
-454 YTGESVDLK
+454 YVGESVDLV
-463 GDGSAWWGES
+463 GDENAWWGEN
-473 WTVSSGSENIELSES
+473 WTVSSGSENVKLSGS
-488 SSGSRIAKG
+488 SSGLRTATG
-497 LKVGDATVQREYYA
+497 REVGDATVQREYYA
-511 LGWHTETFIIH
+511 LGWHTETFTIH

-533 ISGDDTVEQFKNITL
+533 IFGPETDTVEQFKNITL
-548 TTDSDTNVTWTSSDP
+548 TTDSDTDVTWTSSDP
-563 SVATIDASGKVIGVK
+563 SVATIDASGKVVGVK
-578 AGKVTITA
+578 AGRVTITA

-592 GKVLTATHE
+592 GKVLTATYE
-601 VTVTKSKASAMSC
+601 LTVAESKASATNC

-636 SGGNHA
+636 SGGKHA

-687 YNQYWNAVF
+687 YSQYWNAVF
-696 QAWKDTLSKEQGT
+696 RAWKDTLSKEQGT

-732 GCGYHLDCKVVVKCS
+732 GCGYHLDCKVVVKCN
-747 KAINAVFYLQDAN
+747 KAINAVFYLQDAD
-760 ASGFAQYDAATYK
+760 ASGFAQYDAATYR
-773 LEKGIAQVAAPSKTP
+773 LEKGIAQVTAPSKTP

-842 LKGTT
+842 LEGTT
-847 IQVAPSKTLS
+847 TQVAPSKTLS
-857 GYMKGQKVVQSPI
+857 GYMKGQTVVQSPI
-870 SVEGYTPVSSE
+870 SIEGYKPVSDE
-881 SKSGVVGT
+881 TKSGVVGT
-889 DSSIDFFYTANPVG
+889 DSSIDFYYTANPVD

-908 CWTGSD
+908 YWTGSD
-914 TPFLTESDSD
+914 TPLLTES
-924 RHDSDHHVGDTVA
+924 HTGHVGDQVT
-937 GIEPKTFEGYTPVSD
+937 GLQPKAFADYTPVND
-952 NVKDLKLGVDESQNV
+952 NVKDLKLGADESKNV

-973 QNVSLTANTD
+973 QNVWLTANFD
-983 SKTYN
+983 DKKIYN

-995 GYKTNLP
+995 GYTTNLP
-1002 GGESTSF
+1002 EGVSTSF

-1015 GGKGTNAGDYPYTFA
+1015 GGKGTNAGDYPYKFA
-1030 DGTIGKVSSDN
+1030 KDTIGKVSSDD
-1041 KYVVTGTTDGN
+1041 KYVVTQTTPGN
-1052 LHISPVTDEVVVKI
+1052 LHISPVTNEVTITISGHNGGEKY
-1066 TGKTGTE
+1066 TGKE
-1073 KYNGKQQ
+1073 QV
-1080 AVSGWDV
+1080 VSGYDV
-1087 TEAPDGF
+1087 SGLPAGVGEGDISFTG
-1094 DQSKIALAE
+1094 K
-1103 SATAEAKGK
+1103 AEAKGT
-1112 DAGTYNMGLTA
+1112 DAGEYKMGLAETQFSLKGDA
-1123 ASFVSSDGNYAKVK
+1123 AKNYVNVKFRVESDGVLTI
-1137 FEVVDGSLEITKRKV
+1137 GKRTV
-1152 TLWSEDGH
+1152 ILTSEDGH
-1160 KNYDGRTLQRQTDI
+1160 KNYDGKALQRRTDI
-1174 RVDGT
+1174 G
-1179 KDVYDKDKD
+1179 
-1188 TTTQKTFEGDG
+1188 KTVGGDG
-1199 FVEGEGVDNKNVK
+1199 FVGEDGVLAKDKLT
-1212 WFDENN
+1212 WYDENN
-1218 IAPGCYDN
+1218 ILPNTYENRFDPAYTSSTNLNNYDVQLVFGKLVVN
-1226 KFECKPRSGTNFDN
+1226 ARTDNDKYAITVTACSSTVTYDGEEHTVSGVTGDTYTNDKKVTFTVEGLSASVSGT
-1240 YEITYEYGKLYVNK
+1240 
-1254 RADNKK
+1254 
-1260 YEVTVKGASGT
+1260 
-1271 SGYDGQPHSATG
+1271 
-1283 LETTSY
+1283 
-1289 TNKEGVRFSIRAKT
+1289 
-1303 SGAESKVDAGTYENK
+1303 DAGTYTNK
-1318 VSDVVVTDP
+1318 VVGTPVVKDAN
-1327 HGNDVT
+1327 GNNVT
-1333 DQFKITTENGKLTI
+1333 DQFKITTEDGKLTI
-1347 DTRPVTITAGS
+1347 DKRSVTIIAGS

-1377 TTKGFVD
+1377 TTDGFVG
-1384 GQDISDVAVEG
+1384 GQGVSDVTVEG

-1405 TIKDNSW
+1405 TIKDKSW
-1412 KFQEGTNG
+1412 KFQNGTNG
-1420 NNYSVTTAQG
+1420 NNYSVTVKPG

-1443 AITLMGKSDNGA
+1443 AITLTGKSDNGA

-1470 KWTFDG
+1470 KWTFND
-1476 VEYTVFNYHA
+1476 VEYTVSNYHA
-1486 NVSGTDAGTYKNIVT
+1486 NVSGTDADTYKNIVT
-1501 SGEGGYKVTD
+1501 SGKDGYRVTD
-1511 PNGNDVTAE
+1511 PNGNDVTEE
-1520 FSISVAPGTL
+1520 FSISVASGTL

-1545 RAYNGSPLTAAEA
+1545 RAYNGSPLTADAEH
-1558 EREFA
+1558 EFA

-1570 DDIASAKVDGSITD
+1570 DGIASAKVDGSITD
-1584 VGETASNV
+1584 VGKTESNV
-1592 VQESVVLKSGTKA
+1592 AQDSVVLKSGTKA
-1605 SNYSITY
+1605 SNYNITY
-1612 NPGKL
+1612 QPGTL
-1617 EVTPNTDEVVVTIAK
+1617 EVTPVTDEVVVTITGKSAK
-1632 KSGTKDYS
+1632 LPYNGS
-1640 GFEQS
+1640 EQS
-1645 VKGYELRDIS
+1645 VTGYDFEAS
-1655 NREYAATDIEFVG
+1655 NPLYKEGDFTFSG
-1668 SADDQVAKGTDAG
+1668 KADAKGTDAG
-1681 TYEMNLKP
+1681 TYEMKLKP
-1689 EDFKNNSVNFT
+1689 EDFKSNSANFT
-1700 NVKFEILDGS
+1700 NVRFEIVDGS

-1725 AEKTYDGNPLEDR
+1725 AEKTYDGNPLEDH

-1743 SGSLATGDKFIADVT
+1743 SGNLVAGDAFVADVT
-1758 GSQTD
+1758 GSQTN
-1763 AGSSANAF
+1763 AGSSANTF

-1779 GEELAQDAEGAY
+1779 GKELAKDAEGAY

-1806 PVSNEVVVTIVGK
+1806 PVSDAVVVTITGN
-1819 HAEGAYNGKP
+1819 HAEGTYSGKP
-1829 LTATGYT
+1829 LTATGYS
-1836 FASTNALYTSAKVA
+1836 FASSNALYTSAKVA

-1865 VMDLQGKFKN
+1865 VMDLQGKFTN
-1875 ADDVNFP
+1875 ADAVNFP
-1882 NVRFEITNGFV
+1882 NVRFDITNGSV
-1893 AISKAEVKLQSADLE
+1893 AISKAKVTLQSANLE

-1954 PNAFNYTLN
+1954 PNAFSYTLN
-1963 DNTKA
+1963 ENTKEG
-1968 DNYEI
+1968 NYDI

-1981 VTNRQAKYQVT
+1981 VTNRQAQYQVR
-1992 VEANSSTDNT
+1992 VEANSSTGNT
-2002 YDGVEHAAAGLKTSE
+2002 YDGVEHAATGLKTSE
-2017 FTVEGQK
+2017 FTVDGQK
-2024 YTVEGLKT
+2024 YTVEGLIT
-2032 SDPKAVNAGEYAN
+2032 SDPKTVNAGEYAN

-2069 VPGELKIAKRSVTLT
+2069 VPGKLEIAKRSVTLT
-2084 SASESRVYNGEA
+2084 SASESRVYTGEA
-2096 LTNDRVTVG
+2096 LANHGVTVG
-2105 GDGFVAGEGASY
+2105 GDGFVAGEGAVY
-2117 SVTGTITDAGTVT
+2117 NVTGAITDAGKVV

-2143 DNYTITKAEGT
+2143 DNYNISKEEGT
-2154 LEVTPVTDKVTV
+2154 LEVTPVADKVTV

-2173 TLQYSGSE
+2173 TLPYSGSE
-2181 QSVTGYSFAT
+2181 QSVTGYDFKASNPLYKEDDFAFSGT
-2191 SDNRYSEANVKFQG
+2191 
-2205 EAVAKGTNA
+2205 AVAKGTNA
-2214 GTYNMNLASGQFSN
+2214 GTYSMNLASGQFSN

-2235 VEFVVVDGSLEIT
+2235 VEFKVVDGSLEIK
-2248 GGDLDADKV
+2248 GGDIDAGKV

-2268 DGTPLSAYAAKATD
+2268 DGTPLSAYVASATD
-2282 KFGNTLK
+2282 KFGNPLK
-2289 VEYSTDGE
+2289 VEYSTDGK
-2297 QWTDDPSNITLTH
+2297 QWTDDPSTITLTH
-2310 FGYQEVKLR
+2310 FGGQPVMLR
-2319 ATGANY
+2319 ATSANY
-2325 AAGQYAENKDG
+2325 AAGQYAENG

-2348 TSKGDNKKYD
+2348 TSGSGNKKYD
-2358 GKPLTNDTVTVE
+2358 GEPLTNDSVTVG

-2396 ESDNTFDYIF
+2396 ESDNTFDYTF
-2406 NEGTNAS
+2406 NEGTNAN
-2413 DYWVTTKFGK
+2413 DYWVTTEYGK

-2436 IAGHNKTVEYNGLE
+2436 IAGHNKTVEYNGSE

-2458 VEASNKLYGEG
+2458 KTSNPLYEKD
-2469 DFAFSGTAVAKGTN
+2469 DFAFSGTAVAKGTDV
-2483 AGTYKMELTAEQF
+2483 GTYKMNLTSEQF
-2496 SNKSNNFSKVA
+2496 SNTSKNFSKVA
-2507 FAVTDGT
+2507 FAVADGT

-2523 PDPENPKN
+2523 PDPENPDN
-2531 TMSVDSPADVVYNG
+2531 TMTVDLPADVVYNG
-2545 QDQTWTPIVKDGER
+2545 QDQTWAPVVKDGER
-2559 TLEAGKDY
+2559 TLQPGTDY

-2578 VSGKITVAITGI
+2578 VAGKITVTITGI
-2590 GNYSGKVE
+2590 GNYAGKVE
-2598 RTYQITKRTVDLKS
+2598 RTYQITKRPVELVS
-2612 EGGSKPYDG
+2612 QSGSKPYDG

-2628 VSGWQQQGDTGFVGG
+2628 VSGWQQQESTGFVEGQ
-2643 EVSNVRATSSVT
+2643 VSNVRATGSVT
-2655 TVAQG
+2655 TVAEG
-2660 EVANSIAYDTNAGF
+2660 EVVNSITYDAGVGF
-2674 NADNYAISKDEG
+2674 KADNYDISKDEG

-2696 DDIIITPN
+2696 DGITIAPN
-2704 DATYIYDA
+2704 NATYIYDA
-2712 SSRKASA
+2712 SSHEAGA
-2719 ATASASVAG
+2719 AAASASVKGAN
-2728 TDVNLE
+2728 VNLE

-2747 NPSAITAINAG
+2747 NASAIAAINAG
-2758 TLTVEV
+2758 VLIVEV

-2778 QTLAIQ
+2778 QTLTIQ
-2784 KRDVELTSASSS
+2784 KRDVELTSATAS
-2796 KVYDGMPLTK
+2796 KVYDGAPLSK

-2828 GQVHAT
+2828 GQVHAV
-2834 GSQTKV
+2834 GSQTEV
-2840 GSSENAISYKL
+2840 GSSENTISYQL

-2869 TVTDQSIT
+2869 TVTAQSIA
-2877 PDPQNPDSYKG
+2877 PDPQNPDSYK
-2888 VAIDE
+2888 VIAINE
-2893 PSDHVYDGTEHKW
+2893 PNDHVYDGAEHKW

-2920 GVDYTV
+2920 DRDYTV
-2926 TYDTNDFVNVK
+2926 TYDTDDFVNVK

-2942 IAGMGSYTG
+2942 IAGMGSYMG

-2984 TIEGLVGGE
+2984 TIEGLVSGE
-2993 TATAQTQ
+2993 NATAQTQ
-3000 GSQTEVGSSANTVSR
+3000 GSQTEVGSSANTVSG
-3015 ITWDTAKEGNYYI
+3015 ITWDTAKKGNYCI
-3028 ATQNDGTLTVTP
+3028 AAQNDGTLTVTP

-3045 MTVGAL
+3045 MTVGSL
-3051 PDVAYNGESQQQTPV
+3051 PDVTYNGESQQQKPV
-3066 VKDGEKELVEGVDYE
+3066 VKDGEKVLTEGVDYE
-3081 LTYSENTIDAGSVTV
+3081 LTYSENTTDAGTVTV
-3096 TVVGK
+3096 TATGQ

-3112 RIAPAALTVTTPSAS
+3112 RIVPAPLTVATPSAS
-3127 GVYNGKPLTA
+3127 GVYDGKPLTA
-3137 AGSMSGF
+3137 AGSVSGF

-3159 EVGTSDNTYAIDWAA
+3159 EVGTSDNSYAIDWAA
-3174 ADATAKQA
+3174 AGATAKQA
-3182 NYTISETVGKLTVT
+3182 NYTVSESIGKLTVT
-3196 ESADEVV
+3196 ESANEVV
-3203 VTTTGGT
+3203 VTTTGGS

-3241 ATNVSDGEV
+3241 ATNVSDDEV

-3255 VLVIKNA
+3255 VLVIRNA

-3278 TIKVEPA
+3278 AIKVEPA
-3285 KLTVTTPSVSKPYDG
+3285 KLTVTTPNASKPYDG
-3300 SALTAEGKASGFV
+3300 QALTAEGKASGFV

-3323 GSQTTVGTSVNGYE
+3323 GSQTTVGTSENGYE

-3342 NAKAENYTVEESLGT
+3342 NAKAENYTVEEDLGT

-3387 ANVIGVPAGFTLSA
+3387 VDVIGVPVGFSLSA
-3401 KTKGSITD
+3401 KTKGSVTD
-3409 AGYVTAEVVSYIIT
+3409 AGYVMAEVDSYIIT

-3432 QFGNVAT
+3432 QFGNVAI

-3452 LVSGDASKVYD
+3452 LASAGASKVYD
-3463 GTALTEHKVSV
+3463 GTALTERKVSV

-3507 GNGSAKVEN
+3507 GNGSTKVEN
-3516 YDITYRYGALTVS
+3516 YDIAYRYGTLTVS

-3549 SPSDAVY
+3549 TPSDAVY

-3581 TVTYSTDDFT
+3581 TVAYSTDDFT
-3591 NVTGTIKVA
+3591 NVTGTIKVTIA
-3600 ITGIGDYTGSVTR
+3600 GIGDYTGSVTR
-3613 EYQITPASVKLAS
+3613 EYQIAPASVKLAS

-3635 AYQSDDAVTL
+3635 AYQSDDAVTV

-3651 FRSQVDDLKAVGKV
+3651 FRSQVDDLKAVGRV

-3676 IAFTWKDGFKA
+3676 IAYTWKDGFKA
-3687 SNFAIEKSE
+3687 GNFAIEKSE

-3716 PSDLVYDGREHK
+3716 PSDLVYDGKEHK
-3728 WAPEVKDGEKVL
+3728 WAPEVKDGEKLL

-3754 FTNVTGAI
+3754 FTNVTGGI

-3776 DRTYRI
+3776 ERAYRI

-3790 TPSASGV
+3790 TPSASRV
-3797 YNGNALTAAGSIS
+3797 YNGNALTAAGSVS

-3838 DWAAADATAKQA
+3838 DWAAAGATAKQA
-3850 NYTVSETVG
+3850 NYTVSESIG

-3864 EFAGRVFA
+3864 EFAGRVVA
-3872 TPGSYSGT
+3872 TPGSYSGV

-3897 GYSVKAARSNA
+3897 GYSVKAAHSNA

-3928 INAQGEDVTDK
+3928 VNAQGEDVTGK

-3958 VTEGASKVYDG
+3958 VTEGAFKVYDG
-3969 IALTA
+3969 TALTA

-4022 DTIGSLE
+4022 DAIGSLE
-4029 VAAEKADGKISLSGS
+4029 VTAAKAEGKISLSGS

-4058 AASAPIPTQDAVT
+4058 AASAAVPTQDAVT

-4079 NWTTDPGSLTATD
+4079 NWTTDPGSLVATD
-4092 VADSATVQLRASSLG
+4092 VADSAMVQLRASSLG

-4138 GTALTRPDVAGWKQL
+4138 GTALTRPEVVGWKQL

-4162 VSDVRATGSVTH
+4162 VSAVRATGSATH

-4181 NAIAYVEGEGF
+4181 NTIVYTESEGF

-4214 AADMTVQAP
+4214 AADMTVRAP

-4238 VKDGGKTLVD
+4238 VKDGDKVLVE

-4258 NATDAGTVTVTVTGE
+4258 NATDAGTVTVTVTGK

-4284 QIVPAP
+4284 QIAPAP

-4301 YDGKPLTAGGKV
+4301 YDGKPLTADGKV
-4313 DGLVNGETVAFKL
+4313 DGLVNGETVAFKV
-4326 VGSQTKVGESDNAYR
+4326 VGSQTKVGESDNAYK

-4382 YDGSSHG
+4382 YDGASHG
-4389 ATVKVASL
+4389 ATVKVANL

-4402 LETAESV
+4402 LETAESA
-4409 ASAKDVSDGEVAA
+4409 ASVKDVSDGEVAA

-4428 IKNAEGED
+4428 IKNAQGED
-4436 VTSRLN
+4436 VTSKLN
-4442 IKFVDGTIK
+4442 VKFVDGTIK

-4460 TPSASKPYDGQA
+4460 TPSVTKVFDGDA
-4472 LTAEGRV
+4472 LAAEGRV
-4479 SGFVNGET
+4479 SGFVNGEA

-4512 SAKAANYTVE
+4512 SAQAANYTVE
-4522 ESLGTLTVSAQSI
+4522 ENLGTLTVSAQSI
-4535 DPDDADAFGG
+4535 NPDDAGAFGG
-4545 VTVGYLSDTVY
+4545 VTVGYLADTVY

-4562 FEPEVID
+4562 FEPEVVD
-4569 KDGKALVKGRDYEL
+4569 KDGKALVKGLDYEL

-4594 ATVAVVG
+4594 VTVTVIG
-4601 KGNYAGSVERTY
+4601 KGNFAGSVERTY
-4613 RITPAPLTVTTGS
+4613 RITPAPLAVTTGS

-4633 SELVNGEL
+4633 SELTNSEL
-4641 TIEGLQGEDRVT
+4641 SIEGLQGEDRVT

-4702 EPTPEPEPT
+4702 NPDDGT
-4711 PTPEPEPTPTPT
+4711 T
-4723 PTPEPTPTPGD
+4723 PTPEPTPSPTPGD
-4734 GETPTPNPTPGDDV
+4734 GSTPG
-4748 TPAPN
+4748 TT
-4753 PIPDGT
+4753 PDGT
-4759 TPSGGTTPG
+4759 TP
-4768 TTPGGTTPAPASTPD
+4768 AS
-4783 GATTAPAPTPAPAA
+4783 ASTPAPAA
-4797 AGPLDALADV
+4797 AGPLDALAGV

-4852 IAGMALTAV
+4852 IVGMVLTAV

>member
-1 MKAKNNELTVESMTQ
+1 MKAKSNQLTVESMTQ

-35 FGWPAVSPSQVYAG
+35 FGCPAVSPSQVYAG
-49 DGEAADDAAAQ
+49 DGAAADDAAAQ
-60 VEGASSGAATSSADK
+60 VEGASSAAATSTADK
-75 AADTVAS
+75 AADAAAS

-110 GAFES
+110 SAS
-115 AQPAATQQDESA
+115 VPAQPAATQRDESA

-141 NASIT
+141 NASIA
-146 YMNQVVSAPAHKV
+146 YMNQVVSAPAHKL
-159 TVPVKDDFKFTVSPD
+159 TMPVNDDFKFTVSPD

-191 PISPDEQG
+191 PICPDEQG

-233 IEDDAA
+233 IEDDA
-239 AEETQVSAVGAGAIS
+239 EEDDATEKTQASVSGAGAIS
-254 GPTSVAQGDTITLT
+254 GPTSIAQGD
-268 YNGDMRIDN
+268 
-277 WYGGDGLFSGWDV
+277 
-290 SADKKSITLTAT
+290 
-302 SNWAFTGSEKTTTI
+302 E
-316 YLGYI
+316 
-321 DQSGT
+321 
-326 WHNQGDDRLAFN
+326 
-338 VTVKKRTFTVVQ
+338 VT
-350 PEPVAEGQDHF
+350 
-361 WIPQIKDDETGKV
+361 
-374 FSLADA
+374 LAD
-380 PSGAFLPFEYY
+380 S
-391 RDGQRIENAS
+391 
-401 QYWHDANEFS
+401 
-411 KPGTY
+411 
-416 TVIVKPNN
+416 
-424 GWIYDFEAV
+424 
-433 GQIEITIPTKKPDST
+433 TKKPDNT

-454 YTGESVDLK
+454 YVDESVDLV
-463 GDGSAWWGES
+463 GDENAWWGEN
-473 WTVSSGSENIELSES
+473 WTVSSGSENVKLSGS
-488 SSGSRIAKG
+488 SSGLRTATG
-497 LKVGDATVQREYYA
+497 REVGDATVQREYYA
-511 LGWHTETFIIH
+511 LGWHTETFTIH

-533 ISGDDTVEQFKNITL
+533 IFGPETDTVEQFKNITL
-548 TTDSDTNVTWTSSDP
+548 TTDSDTDVTWTSSDP
-563 SVATIDASGKVIGVK
+563 SVATIDASGKVVGVK
-578 AGKVTITA
+578 AGRVTITA

-592 GKVLTATHE
+592 GKVLTATYE
-601 VTVTKSKASAMSC
+601 LTVAESKASATNC

-636 SGGNHA
+636 SGGKHA

-687 YNQYWNAVF
+687 YSQYWNAVF
-696 QAWKDTLSKEQGT
+696 RAWKDTLSKEQGT

-732 GCGYHLDCKVVVKCS
+732 GCGYHLDCKVVVKCN
-747 KAINAVFYLQDAN
+747 KAINAVFYLQDAD

-801 MGWYSDQACTQ
+801 MGWCSDQACTQ

-842 LKGTT
+842 LEGTT
-847 IQVAPSKTLS
+847 TQVAPSKTLS
-857 GYMKGQKVVQSPI
+857 GYMKGQTVVQSPI
-870 SVEGYTPVSSE
+870 SIEGYKPVSDE
-881 SKSGVVGT
+881 TKSGVVGN
-889 DSSIDFFYTANPVG
+889 DSSIDFYYTANPVN
-903 YRVEY
+903 YSIEY
-908 CWTGSD
+908 YWTGSD
-914 TPFLTESDSD
+914 TPISSEKRSG
-924 RHDSDHHVGDTVA
+924 HVGDQVTGLA
-937 GIEPKTFEGYTPVSD
+937 PKAIAGYTPVSD
-952 NVKDLKLGVDESQNV
+952 NVQDLKLGADESQNV

-973 QNVSLTANTD
+973 QNVSLKANSD

-988 GSEQSVE
+988 GSEQGVD
-995 GYKTNLP
+995 GYTTNLP
-1002 GGESTSF
+1002 EGVSASF
-1009 DGVTLE
+1009 DGVMLE

-1030 DGTIGKVSSDN
+1030 NGTIGKVSSDN
-1041 KYVVTGTTDGN
+1041 NYVVTQTTPGN
-1052 LHISPVTDEVVVKI
+1052 LHIGPVTDEVTITISGHNGGEKYSGEEQSVSGYDVSGLPAGVGEGDI
-1066 TGKTGTE
+1066 SFTGK
-1073 KYNGKQQ
+1073 
-1080 AVSGWDV
+1080 
-1087 TEAPDGF
+1087 
-1094 DQSKIALAE
+1094 
-1103 SATAEAKGK
+1103 AEAKGT
-1112 DAGTYNMGLTA
+1112 DAGEYKMGLAETQFSLKGDA
-1123 ASFVSSDGNYAKVK
+1123 AKNYVNVK
-1137 FEVVDGSLEITKRKV
+1137 FRVERDGVLTIGKRTV
-1152 TLWSEDGH
+1152 ILTSEGGH
-1160 KNYDGRTLQRQTDI
+1160 KNYDGKTLQRRTDI
-1174 RVDGT
+1174 SKNVG
-1179 KDVYDKDKD
+1179 
-1188 TTTQKTFEGDG
+1188 GDG
-1199 FVEGEGVDNKNVK
+1199 FVGEDGVLAKDKLT
-1212 WFDENN
+1212 WYDENN
-1218 IAPGCYDN
+1218 ILP
-1226 KFECKPRSGTNFDN
+1226 
-1240 YEITYEYGKLYVNK
+1240 
-1254 RADNKK
+1254 
-1260 YEVTVKGASGT
+1260 
-1271 SGYDGQPHSATG
+1271 
-1283 LETTSY
+1283 
-1289 TNKEGVRFSIRAKT
+1289 
-1303 SGAESKVDAGTYENK
+1303 GTYENK
-1318 VSDVVVTDP
+1318 FDPAYTPSTKLNNYDVQLVFGELVVNARAGKDKYAITVTACSNTVTYDGEEHTVSGVTGDTYTNENKVTFTVEGMSASVSGTDAGTYTNKVVGTPVVKDP

-1333 DQFKITTENGKLTI
+1333 DQFKITTEDGKLTI
-1347 DTRPVTITAGS
+1347 DKRSVTITAGS

-1369 ADQANPKF
+1369 ADQADPKF

-1384 GQDISDVAVEG
+1384 GQGISDVTVEG

-1405 TIKDNSW
+1405 TIKDKSW
-1412 KFQEGTNG
+1412 KFQNGTNG
-1420 NNYSVTTAQG
+1420 NNYSVTTEQG

-1443 AITLMGKSDNGA
+1443 AIALTGKSDCGA

-1476 VEYTVFNYHA
+1476 VEYTVSNYHA
-1486 NVSGTDAGTYKNIVT
+1486 SVSGVDAGTYGNIVT
-1501 SGEGGYKVTD
+1501 SGEGGYRVTD
-1511 PNGNDVTAE
+1511 PNGNDVTEE
-1520 FSISVAPGTL
+1520 FSISAVSGML
-1530 TIKPAEVTVTAGSAT
+1530 TIKPAEATVTAGSAT
-1545 RAYNGSPLTAAEA
+1545 RAYNGSALTAAEA
-1558 EREFA
+1558 EHEFTP
-1563 AEGFVGE
+1563 EGFVGE
-1570 DDIASAKVDGSITD
+1570 DGIASAMVDGSIID
-1584 VGETASNV
+1584 VGEIESNV
-1592 VQESVVLKSGTKA
+1592 AQNSVVLKNGTKA
-1605 SNYSITY
+1605 SNYNITY
-1612 NPGKL
+1612 KPGKL
-1617 EVTPNTDEVVVTIAK
+1617 EVTPVTDEVVVTIAEN
-1632 KSGTKDYS
+1632 SGNEEYNGS
-1640 GFEQS
+1640 EQS
-1645 VKGYELRDIS
+1645 VEGYKLRNIS
-1655 NREYAATDIEFVG
+1655 NDSYAATDIEFVG
-1668 SADDQVAKGTDAG
+1668 SADHKVAKGTDAG

-1689 EDFKNNSVNFT
+1689 EDFKNNSANFT
-1700 NVKFEILDGS
+1700 NVKFQIVDGS

-1738 TVSVT
+1738 TVSIT
-1743 SGSLATGDKFIADVT
+1743 SGSLATGGKFVADVT
-1758 GSQTD
+1758 GSQTN

-1771 TYKLVNAA
+1771 TYELVNAA
-1779 GEELAQDAEGAY
+1779 GKELAKDAEGAY
-1791 RNYNVTKAEG
+1791 RNYDVTKVEG

-1806 PVSNEVVVTIVGK
+1806 PVSDEVVVTIAGN

-1836 FASTNALYTSAKVA
+1836 FASSNALYTSAKVA

-1865 VMDLQGKFKN
+1865 VMDLQGKFTN
-1875 ADDVNFP
+1875 ADAVNFP
-1882 NVRFEITNGFV
+1882 NVRFDITNGSV
-1893 AISKAEVKLQSADLE
+1893 AISKAKVTLQSANLE

-1918 KKGGEEQTPLA
+1918 KNGGEGQTPLA
-1929 VESGWAEGEGAAYTF
+1929 KESGWAEGEGAAYTF

-1954 PNAFNYTLN
+1954 PNAFDYTLN
-1963 DNTKA
+1963 DNTKKG
-1968 DNYEI
+1968 NYDI

-1981 VTNRQAKYQVT
+1981 VTNRQAQYQVT
-1992 VEANSSTDNT
+1992 VEANSSIGNT
-2002 YDGVEHAAAGLKTSE
+2002 YDGVEHAATGLKTSE
-2017 FTVEGQK
+2017 FTVDGQK
-2024 YTVEGLKT
+2024 YTVEGLNT
-2032 SDPKAVNAGEYAN
+2032 SDPRAVNAGEYAN

-2052 VKDADGN
+2052 VKDTNGN
-2059 DVSSQFAVKL
+2059 DVSSQFAVTL
-2069 VPGELKIAKRSVTLT
+2069 VPGKLEIAKRSVTLT
-2084 SASESRVYNGEA
+2084 SASDSRVYNGEA
-2096 LTNDRVTVG
+2096 LTNDGVTVG
-2105 GDGFVAGEGASY
+2105 GDGFVAGEGAVY
-2117 SVTGTITDAGTVT
+2117 NVTGTITDAGKVA

-2135 ERNSNTNF
+2135 ERNSNTNLN
-2143 DNYTITKAEGT
+2143 NYNIKKEEGT
-2154 LEVTPVTDKVTV
+2154 LEVTPVADKVTV

-2191 SDNRYSEANVKFQG
+2191 SDGRYREANVKFEG

-2235 VEFVVVDGSLEIT
+2235 VEFVVVDGSLEIK

-2268 DGTPLSAYAAKATD
+2268 DGTPLSAYVAKATD
-2282 KFGNTLK
+2282 KFGHALK
-2289 VEYSTDGE
+2289 VEYSTDGK
-2297 QWTDDPSNITLTH
+2297 QWTDDPSSITLTH
-2310 FGYQEVKLR
+2310 FGVQLVMLR

-2325 AAGQYAENKDG
+2325 AAGQYAENG
-2336 EWVAITSRPVKL
+2336 EGVAITSRPVKL
-2348 TSKGDNKKYD
+2348 TSKGDSKKYD
-2358 GKPLTNDTVTVE
+2358 GEPLTNDTVTVE

-2385 IKVTGSQTDAG
+2385 INVTGSQTDAG
-2396 ESDNTFDYIF
+2396 ESDNTFNYTF
-2406 NEGTNAS
+2406 NKGTNAN
-2413 DYWVTTKFGK
+2413 DYWVKTELGK

-2429 DSEVVAK
+2429 DSEVVAT
-2436 IAGHNKTVEYNGLE
+2436 IAGHNKTVEYNGSE

-2469 DFAFSGTAVAKGTN
+2469 DFAFSGTAVATGMN
-2483 AGTYKMELTAEQF
+2483 VGTYKMELTAEQF
-2496 SNKSNNFSKVA
+2496 SNKSNNFSKVT

-2545 QDQTWTPIVKDGER
+2545 QDQTWTPVVKDGER
-2559 TLEAGKDY
+2559 KLEPGKDY

-2578 VSGKITVAITGI
+2578 ATGKITVTIKGI
-2590 GNYSGKVE
+2590 GNYTGEVK
-2598 RTYQITKRTVDLKS
+2598 RTYQITKRPVELKS

-2621 TALTKPE
+2621 TALVKPE
-2628 VSGWQQQGDTGFVGG
+2628 VSGWQQQGDTGFVTG
-2643 EVSNVRATSSVT
+2643 EVSSVRATGYVT

-2660 EVANSIAYDTNAGF
+2660 EVTNSIAYDTNAGF
-2674 NADNYAISKDEG
+2674 NENNYAISKDEG

-2696 DDIIITPN
+2696 DGITITPN
-2704 DATYIYDA
+2704 NATYIYDA
-2712 SSRKASA
+2712 SSHEAAA

-2747 NPSAITAINAG
+2747 NASAITAINAG
-2758 TLTVEV
+2758 ALTVEV

-2778 QTLAIQ
+2778 QTLTIQ
-2784 KRDVELTSASSS
+2784 KRDVELTSASAS
-2796 KVYDGMPLTK
+2796 KVYDGAPLAK

-2834 GSQTKV
+2834 GSQTEV
-2840 GSSENAISYKL
+2840 GSSENAISYQL
-2851 KDGAEN
+2851 KPGAEN
-2857 NYNIIGEHVGTL
+2857 NYNIIGKHVGTL

-2920 GVDYTV
+2920 GRDYAV
-2926 TYDTNDFVNVK
+2926 TYDTDDFVNVK

-2993 TATAQTQ
+2993 NATAQTQ
-3000 GSQTEVGSSANTVSR
+3000 GSQTEVGSSANTVLPR

-3028 ATQNDGTLTVTP
+3028 AAQNDGTLTVTP

-3045 MTVGAL
+3045 MTVGSL
-3051 PDVAYNGESQQQTPV
+3051 PDVTYNGESQQQKPV
-3066 VKDGEKELVEGVDYE
+3066 VKDGDKVLVEGVDYE
-3081 LTYSENTIDAGSVTV
+3081 LTYSGNTTDAGTVTV
-3096 TVVGK
+3096 TVTGK

-3112 RIAPAALTVTTPSAS
+3112 LIAPAPLTVTTPSAS

-3137 AGSMSGF
+3137 AGTISGF

-3174 ADATAKQA
+3174 AGATAKQA
-3182 NYTISETVGKLTVT
+3182 NYTVSESIGKLTVT

-3203 VTTTGGT
+3203 GTTTGGA
-3210 FTYDGTAHGAT
+3210 FNYDGAAHGAT

-3269 KLNIKFVDG
+3269 KLNVKFVDG

-3285 KLTVTTPSVSKPYDG
+3285 KLTVTTPSASKPYDG
-3300 SALTAEGKASGFV
+3300 QALTAEGKASGFV

-3323 GSQTTVGTSVNGYE
+3323 GSQTTVGTSENGYE

-3342 NAKAENYTVEESLGT
+3342 NAKAENYTIEENLGT

-3377 YDGTALESAG
+3377 YDGTALESAEV
-3387 ANVIGVPAGFTLSA
+3387 NVIGVPAGFTLSA
-3401 KTKGSITD
+3401 KTKGSVTD
-3409 AGYVTAEVVSYIIT
+3409 AGYAAAEVDSYVIT

-3507 GNGSAKVEN
+3507 GNDSTKVEN
-3516 YDITYRYGALTVS
+3516 YDIAYRYGTLTVS

-3549 SPSDAVY
+3549 APSDAVY

-3581 TVTYSTDDFT
+3581 TVAYSTDDFT
-3591 NVTGTIKVA
+3591 NVTGTIKVT

-3613 EYQITPASVKLAS
+3613 EYQIAPASVKLAS

-3635 AYQSDDAVTL
+3635 AYQSDDAVTV

-3651 FRSQVDDLKAVGKV
+3651 FHSQVDGLKAVGKV

-3676 IAFTWKDGFKA
+3676 IAYTWKGGFKA

-3716 PSDLVYDGREHK
+3716 PNDSVYDGREHK
-3728 WAPEVKDGEKVL
+3728 WAPEVKDGEKLL
-3740 TEGVDYTVSYGADD
+3740 TEGIDYTVSYGADD
-3754 FTNVTGAI
+3754 FTNVAGVI

-3776 DRTYRI
+3776 ERAYRI
-3782 TPAPLTVS
+3782 TPALLTVS
-3790 TPSASGV
+3790 TPSASRV
-3797 YNGNALTAAGSIS
+3797 YNGSALTAAGTIS

-3838 DWAAADATAKQA
+3838 DWAAAGATAKQA
-3850 NYTVSETVG
+3850 NYAVSETVG

-3864 EFAGRVFA
+3864 EFAGRVVA

-3897 GYSVKAARSNA
+3897 GYSVKVARSNA

-3928 INAQGEDVTDK
+3928 VNAQGEDVTGK

-3958 VTEGASKVYDG
+3958 VTEGAFKVYDG
-3969 IALTA
+3969 TALTA

-4015 GNYVHGA
+4015 GNYVHGS
-4022 DTIGSLE
+4022 DVIGSLE
-4029 VAAEKADGKISLSGS
+4029 VTAAKAEGKISLSGS

-4058 AASAPIPTQDAVT
+4058 AASAAVPTQDAVT

-4079 NWTTDPGSLTATD
+4079 NWTTDPGSLAATD

-4121 TKRAVNLKSDS
+4121 TKRAVDLKSES

-4138 GTALTRPDVAGWKQL
+4138 GTALTRPEVAGWKQL

-4162 VSDVRATGSVTH
+4162 VSDVRATGSATH

-4181 NAIAYVEGEGF
+4181 NVIAYTEGEGF
-4192 NADNYAISKDEGV
+4192 NADNYAISKDEGA

-4238 VKDGGKTLVD
+4238 VKDGDKVLVE
-4248 GVDYELTYSG
+4248 GVDYELTYPR
-4258 NATDAGTVTVTVTGE
+4258 NATDAGTVTVTVAGK

-4284 QIVPAP
+4284 QIAPAP

-4313 DGLVNGETVAFKL
+4313 DGLVNGETVEFKL
-4326 VGSQTKVGESDNAYR
+4326 VGSQTKVGSSDNAYR

-4382 YDGSSHG
+4382 YDGASHG
-4389 ATVKVASL
+4389 ATVKVANL

-4402 LETAESV
+4402 LETAESA

-4428 IKNAEGED
+4428 IKNAQGED
-4436 VTSRLN
+4436 VTSKLN
-4442 IKFVDGTIK
+4442 VKFVDGTIR

-4460 TPSASKPYDGQA
+4460 TPSASKPYDGDA
-4472 LTAEGRV
+4472 LTAEGKA
-4479 SGFVNGET
+4479 SGFVNGEA
-4487 ATFKT
+4487 ATLKT

-4504 GYELVWDG
+4504 GYELIWDG

-4522 ESLGTLTVSAQSI
+4522 ENLGTLTVSAQSI
-4535 DPDDADAFGG
+4535 NPDDADAFGG
-4545 VTVGYLSDTVY
+4545 VAVGYLTDTVY

-4562 FEPEVID
+4562 FEPEVVD

-4594 ATVAVVG
+4594 VTVTVVG
-4601 KGNYAGSVERTY
+4601 KGNYAGSVARAY
-4613 RITPAPLTVTTGS
+4613 RIVPAPLTVTTGS

-4653 AATTGSQTEVGSSEN
+4653 AATTGSQTEVGSSKN
-4668 TYRITWGDVDAANYV
+4668 TYRITWGETDAANYV
-4683 IDEHLGTLTVT
+4683 IDEYLGTLTVT

-4702 EPTPEPEPT
+4702 EPTPGPT
-4711 PTPEPEPTPTPT
+4711 
-4723 PTPEPTPTPGD
+4723 
-4734 GETPTPNPTPGDDV
+4734 PTPGDDV
-4748 TPAPN
+4748 TPAPT
-4753 PIPDGT
+4753 PTPDGT
-4759 TPSGGTTPG
+4759 TPG
-4768 TTPGGTTPAPASTPD
+4768 ST
-4783 GATTAPAPTPAPAA
+4783 PTPAPAA

-4807 LEGAYESVT
+4807 LEDAYESVT
-4816 GSPEADNPVEE
+4816 GGPEADNPVEE

-4852 IAGMALTAV
+4852 IVGMALTAV

>member
-1 MKAKNNELTVESMTQ
+1 MKAKSNQLTVESMTQ

-49 DGEAADDAAAQ
+49 DGAAADDAAVQ
-60 VEGASSGAATSSADK
+60 VEGASSAAATSAADK
-75 AADTVAS
+75 AADAAAS

-110 GAFES
+110 SASEP
-115 AQPAATQQDESA
+115 AQPAGTQQDESA

-146 YMNQVVSAPAHKV
+146 YMDQVVSAPAHKV
-159 TVPVKDDFKFTVSPD
+159 TVPVNDDFKFTVSPD

-199 VYTVSAADVAAG
+199 VYTVFAADVAAG

-233 IEDDAA
+233 IEDDAT
-239 AEETQVSAVGAGAIS
+239 EKTQASVSGAGAIS
-254 GPTSVAQGDTITLT
+254 GPTSVAQGNTITLT
-268 YNGDMRIDN
+268 YNGDMTPQN
-277 WYGGDGLFSGWDV
+277 WFSPEQGLFSEWNV
-290 SADKKSITLTAT
+290 SADKKTLTLKAT
-302 SNWAFTGSEKTTTI
+302 DNWAFVGSKKTATI
-316 YLGYI
+316 CMEYT
-321 DQSGT
+321 DQSDQ
-326 WHNQGDDRLAFN
+326 WHTGVANSMTFD
-338 VTVKKRTFTVVQ
+338 VTVKKRSFTVVQ

-361 WIPQIKDDETGKV
+361 WIPQIKDNETGRV
-374 FSLADA
+374 FSISDA
-380 PSGAFLPFEYY
+380 PDGAFLPLEYY

-401 QYWHDANEFS
+401 QYRHDTNEFS

-416 TVIVKPNN
+416 TVVVKPDN
-424 GWIYDFEAV
+424 GWIYDFEGM
-433 GQIEITIPTKKPDST
+433 GQIEIAIPTKKPDNT

-454 YTGESVDLK
+454 YVGESVDLE
-463 GDGSAWWGES
+463 GDEDAWWGER
-473 WTVSSGSENIELSES
+473 WKVSSGSENVELSG
-488 SSGSRIAKG
+488 SGNVKG
-497 LKVGDATVQREYYA
+497 LKVGDATVVRGFYSP
-511 LGWHTETFIIH
+511 GWHTETFTIH

-533 ISGDDTVEQFKNITL
+533 ISGADTVEQFKNITL
-548 TTDSDTNVTWTSSDP
+548 TTDSDTDVTWTSSDP
-563 SVATIDASGKVIGVK
+563 SVATIDASGKVVGVK
-578 AGKVTITA
+578 PGKVTITA

-601 VTVTKSKASAMSC
+601 VTVKTSGVSPTSC

-642 LGVKVNLDG
+642 LGVKINLDG

-687 YNQYWNAVF
+687 YSQYWNAVF
-696 QAWKDTLSKEQGT
+696 RAWKNTLSKEQGT

-747 KAINAVFYLQDAN
+747 KAINAVFYLQDAD
-760 ASGFAQYDAATYK
+760 ASGFAQYDAATYR
-773 LEKGIAQVAAPSKTP
+773 LEKGIAQVTAPSKTP

-847 IQVAPSKTLS
+847 TQVAPSKTLS
-857 GYMKGQKVVQSPI
+857 GYMKGQTVVQSPI
-870 SVEGYTPVSSE
+870 SIEGYKPVSDE
-881 SKSGVVGT
+881 TKSGVVGT
-889 DSSIDFFYTANPVG
+889 DSSIDFYYTANPAD
-903 YRVEY
+903 YSVEY
-908 CWTGSD
+908 YWTGSD
-914 TPFLTESDSD
+914 KPLSSEKRSG
-924 RHDSDHHVGDTVA
+924 HVGDQVT
-937 GIEPKTFEGYTPVSD
+937 GLEPKAIAGYTPVND
-952 NVKDLKLGVDESQNV
+952 NVQDLKLGADESKNV

-973 QNVSLTANTD
+973 QNVSLTANSD

-988 GSEQSVE
+988 GSEQSVD
-995 GYKTNLP
+995 GYTTNLP
-1002 GGESTSF
+1002 EGVSTSF

-1030 DGTIGKVSSDN
+1030 NGTIGKVSSDN
-1041 KYVVTGTTDGN
+1041 NYVVTRTMPGN
-1052 LHISPVTDEVVVKI
+1052 LHISPVADEVVVKI
-1066 TGKTGTE
+1066 AGKTGTE

-1080 AVSGWDV
+1080 TVSGWDV

-1094 DQSKIALAE
+1094 DQSKVTLAE
-1103 SATAEAKGK
+1103 GATAEAKGK
-1112 DAGTYNMGLTA
+1112 DAGTYYMGLTA
-1123 ASFVSSDGNYAKVK
+1123 ASFVSADGNYAKVK

-1160 KNYDGRTLQRQTDI
+1160 KNYDGSTLQRQANI

-1179 KDVYDKDKD
+1179 KDVYDNDKD

-1199 FVEGEGVDNKNVK
+1199 FVEGEGVNNKNVK

-1226 KFECKPRSGTNFDN
+1226 KFECEPRSGTNFDN

-1271 SGYDGQPHSATG
+1271 SVYDGQPHSATG

-1289 TNKEGVRFSIRAKT
+1289 TNKEGVQFSIRAKT
-1303 SGAESKVDAGTYENK
+1303 SGAENKADADTYVNK

-1333 DQFKITTENGKLTI
+1333 DQFKITTEDGKLTI
-1347 DTRPVTITAGS
+1347 DKRSVTITAGS

-1369 ADQANPKF
+1369 ADQADPKF

-1384 GQDISDVAVEG
+1384 GQGISDVTVEG

-1405 TIKDNSW
+1405 TIKDKSW
-1412 KFQEGTNG
+1412 KFQNGTNG
-1420 NNYSVTTAQG
+1420 NNYSVITEPG
-1430 TLTVKHRSDDKKY
+1430 TLTVKHRSNDKKY
-1443 AITLMGKSDNGA
+1443 AITLTGKSD
-1455 TYDGKEHTVS
+1455 TVSSYDGKEHMVS

-1476 VEYTVFNYHA
+1476 VEYTVSNYHA
-1486 NVSGTDAGTYKNIVT
+1486 NVSGVDAGTYGNIVT
-1501 SGEGGYKVTD
+1501 SGEDGYKVTD
-1511 PNGNDVTAE
+1511 PNGNDVTEE
-1520 FSISVAPGTL
+1520 FSISAAPGTL

-1545 RAYNGSPLTAAEA
+1545 RAYNGSALTAAEA
-1558 EREFA
+1558 EHEFT

-1570 DDIASAKVDGSITD
+1570 DGIASATVEGSITN
-1584 VGETASNV
+1584 VGETESNV
-1592 VQESVVLKSGTKA
+1592 VQGSVVLKDGTKA

-1612 NPGKL
+1612 KPGKF
-1617 EVTPNTDEVVVTIAK
+1617 EVTPVADEVVVTIAE
-1632 KSGTKDYS
+1632 KSDTKEYNGS
-1640 GFEQS
+1640 EQS
-1645 VKGYELRDIS
+1645 VEGYELRSIS
-1655 NREYAATDIEFVG
+1655 NSNYAATDIEFVG

-1689 EDFKNNSVNFT
+1689 EDFKNNSANFT
-1700 NVKFEILDGS
+1700 NVKFQIVDGL
-1710 LTITKRAVTLTSATP
+1710 LTITKRAVMLTSATP

-1738 TVSVT
+1738 TVSIT
-1743 SGSLATGDKFIADVT
+1743 SGSLATGDKFVADVT
-1758 GSQTD
+1758 GSQTN

-1779 GEELAQDAEGAY
+1779 GEELAKDAEGAY
-1791 RNYNVTKAEG
+1791 RNYDITKVEG

-1806 PVSNEVVVTIVGK
+1806 PVSDEVVVTIAGN

-1829 LTATGYT
+1829 LTATGYS
-1836 FASTNALYTSAKVA
+1836 FASSNALYTSAKVA
-1850 FSGENSVSRTDAGTT
+1850 FSGENSVSRTDAGAS
-1865 VMDLQGKFKN
+1865 VMDLQGKFTN
-1875 ADDVNFP
+1875 ADAVNFP
-1882 NVRFEITNGFV
+1882 NVRFDITNGSV
-1893 AISKAEVKLQSADLE
+1893 AISKAKVTLQSANLE

-1954 PNAFNYTLN
+1954 PNAFSYTLN
-1963 DNTKA
+1963 ENTKEG
-1968 DNYEI
+1968 NYDI

-1981 VTNRQAKYQVT
+1981 VTNRQAQYQVT
-1992 VEANSSTDNT
+1992 VEANSSTGNT
-2002 YDGVEHAAAGLKTSE
+2002 YDGVEHAATGLKTSE
-2017 FTVEGQK
+2017 FTVDGQK
-2024 YTVEGLKT
+2024 YTVEGLNT

-2052 VKDADGN
+2052 VKDANGN
-2059 DVSSQFAVKL
+2059 DVSSQFAVTL
-2069 VPGELKIAKRSVTLT
+2069 VPGKLEIAKRSVTLT

-2096 LTNDRVTVG
+2096 LTNDGVTVG
-2105 GDGFVAGEGASY
+2105 GDGFVAGEGAVY
-2117 SVTGTITDAGTVT
+2117 NVTGAITDAGKVA

-2135 ERNSNTNF
+2135 GRNSNTNF
-2143 DNYTITKAEGT
+2143 DNYTITKEEGT
-2154 LEVTPVTDKVTV
+2154 LEVTPVADKVTV

-2173 TLQYSGSE
+2173 TLPYSGSE

-2191 SDNRYSEANVKFQG
+2191 SDGRYREANVKFQG

-2268 DGTPLSAYAAKATD
+2268 DGTPLSAYVAKATD
-2282 KFGNTLK
+2282 KFGNALK

-2297 QWTDDPSNITLTH
+2297 QWTDDPSSITLTH
-2310 FGYQEVKLR
+2310 FGAQLVMLR
-2319 ATGANY
+2319 ATSPNY
-2325 AAGQYAENKDG
+2325 AADQYAENG
-2336 EWVAITSRPVKL
+2336 EWAAITSRPVTL

-2358 GKPLTNDTVTVE
+2358 GEPLTNDTVTVE

-2396 ESDNTFDYIF
+2396 ESDNTFDYTF
-2406 NEGTNAS
+2406 NEGTNAN
-2413 DYWVTTKFGK
+2413 DYWVKTELGK

-2429 DSEVVAK
+2429 DSEVVAT
-2436 IAGHNKTVEYNGLE
+2436 IAGHNKSVEYNGLE

-2458 VEASNKLYGEG
+2458 VEASSKLYGEG
-2469 DFAFSGTAVAKGTN
+2469 DFAFSGTAVAKGTDV
-2483 AGTYKMELTAEQF
+2483 GTYKMNLASEQF
-2496 SNKSNNFSKVA
+2496 ANTSKNFSKVT

-2514 LTITPKSIV
+2514 LTITPKSII

-2531 TMSVDSPADVVYNG
+2531 TMSVDSPAVVVYNG
-2545 QDQTWTPIVKDGER
+2545 QDQTWTPVVKDGER
-2559 TLEAGKDY
+2559 KLEPGKDY

-2578 VSGKITVAITGI
+2578 VTGEITVTIKGI
-2590 GNYSGKVE
+2590 NNYSGEVK
-2598 RTYQITKRTVDLKS
+2598 RTYQITKRPVELKS

-2621 TALTKPE
+2621 TALVKPE
-2628 VSGWQQQGDTGFVGG
+2628 VSGWQQQGDTGFVMG
-2643 EVSNVRATSSVT
+2643 EVSNVRATGSVT

-2674 NADNYAISKDEG
+2674 NANNYAISKDEG

-2696 DDIIITPN
+2696 DGITITPN
-2704 DATYIYDA
+2704 NATYIYDA
-2712 SSRKASA
+2712 SSHEAGA

-2747 NPSAITAINAG
+2747 NASAITAINAG
-2758 TLTVEV
+2758 ALTVEV

-2784 KRDVELTSASSS
+2784 KRDVELTSASAS
-2796 KVYDGMPLTK
+2796 KVYDGAPLAK

-2828 GQVHAT
+2828 GQVHAK
-2834 GSQTKV
+2834 GSQTGV
-2840 GSSENAISYKL
+2840 GSSENAISYQL
-2851 KDGAEN
+2851 KPGAEN

-2869 TVTDQSIT
+2869 TVTAQSIA

-2893 PSDHVYDGTEHKW
+2893 PSDHVYDGAEHKW

-2920 GVDYTV
+2920 GSDYTV
-2926 TYDTNDFVNVK
+2926 TYDTDDFVNVK

-2942 IAGMGSYTG
+2942 IAGMGSYMG

-2993 TATAQTQ
+2993 NATAQTQ

-3028 ATQNDGTLTVTP
+3028 AAQNDGTLTVTP
-3040 KGIAQ
+3040 KGVAQ
-3045 MTVGAL
+3045 MAVGSL
-3051 PDVAYNGESQQQTPV
+3051 SDVIYNGESQQQKPV
-3066 VKDGEKELVEGVDYE
+3066 VKDGEKVLAEGVDYE
-3081 LTYSENTIDAGSVTV
+3081 LTYSGNTTDAGTVTV
-3096 TVVGK
+3096 TVTGQ
-3101 GNYAGSVDVAY
+3101 GDYAGSVERAY
-3112 RIAPAALTVTTPSAS
+3112 RITPAPLTVTTPSAS
-3127 GVYNGKPLTA
+3127 GVYNGNALTA
-3137 AGSMSGF
+3137 AGTISGF

-3159 EVGTSDNTYAIDWAA
+3159 EVGTSDNAYAIDWAA
-3174 ADATAKQA
+3174 AGATAKRA
-3182 NYTISETVGKLTVT
+3182 NYAVSESIGKLTVT

-3210 FTYDGTAHGAT
+3210 FAYDGASHGAA

-3241 ATNVSDGEV
+3241 ATSVSDGEV

-3269 KLNIKFVDG
+3269 KLNVKFVDG

-3285 KLTVTTPSVSKPYDG
+3285 KLTVTTPSASKPYDG
-3300 SALTAEGKASGFV
+3300 NALTAEGKASGFV

-3323 GSQTTVGTSVNGYE
+3323 GGQTTVGTSENGYE
-3337 LVWDD
+3337 LVWDG
-3342 NAKAENYTVEESLGT
+3342 NAKAANYTVEENLGT

-3387 ANVIGVPAGFTLSA
+3387 VNVIGVPAGFTLSA
-3401 KTKGSITD
+3401 KTKGSVTD
-3409 AGYVTAEVVSYIIT
+3409 AGYAAAEVDSYVIT

-3452 LVSGDASKVYD
+3452 LVSGDASKIYD

-3507 GNGSAKVEN
+3507 GNDSTRVEN
-3516 YDITYRYGALTVS
+3516 YDIAYRYGTLTVS

-3549 SPSDAVY
+3549 APSDAVY

-3581 TVTYSTDDFT
+3581 TVAYSTDDFT
-3591 NVTGTIKVA
+3591 NVTGTIKVT

-3613 EYQITPASVKLAS
+3613 EYQIAPASVKLAS

-3635 AYQSDDAVTL
+3635 AYQSDDAVTV

-3651 FRSQVDDLKAVGKV
+3651 FRSQVDDLKAVGRV

-3676 IAFTWKDGFKA
+3676 IAYTWKDGFKA

-3728 WAPEVKDGEKVL
+3728 WAPEVKDGEKLL

-3754 FTNVTGAI
+3754 FTNVTGVI

-3776 DRTYRI
+3776 ERAYRI
-3782 TPAPLTVS
+3782 TPAPLTVT

-3797 YNGNALTAAGSIS
+3797 YNGNALTAAGTIS

-3838 DWAAADATAKQA
+3838 DWAAAGATAKQA
-3850 NYTVSETVG
+3850 NYAVSESIG

-3864 EFAGRVFA
+3864 EFAGRVVA
-3872 TPGSYSGT
+3872 TPGSYSGV

-3897 GYSVKAARSNA
+3897 GYSVKAAHSNA

-3918 VTASVDELVI
+3918 VTASVNELVI
-3928 INAQGEDVTDK
+3928 VNAQGEDVTGK
-3939 LDIEKQTG
+3939 LDIEKQIG

-3958 VTEGASKVYDG
+3958 VTEGAFKVYDG
-3969 IALTA
+3969 TALTA

-3991 TGSQTDAGSSANT
+3991 TGSQTDAGSSANI

-4022 DTIGSLE
+4022 DAIGSLE
-4029 VAAEKADGKISLSGS
+4029 VTAAKAEGKISLSGS

-4058 AASAPIPTQDAVT
+4058 AASAAVPTQDAVT

-4092 VADSATVQLRASSLG
+4092 VADSATVQLRASSPG

-4121 TKRAVNLKSDS
+4121 TKRAVSLKSES

-4138 GTALTRPDVAGWKQL
+4138 GTALTRPEVAGWKQL

-4162 VSDVRATGSVTH
+4162 VSDVRATGSATH

-4181 NAIAYVEGEGF
+4181 NAIAYTEGEGF
-4192 NADNYAISKDEGV
+4192 NADNYAISKDEGA

-4238 VKDGGKTLVD
+4238 VKDGDKALAE

-4258 NATDAGTVTVTVTGE
+4258 NATDAGTVTVTVTGK

-4284 QIVPAP
+4284 QITPAP
-4290 LTVATESANKV
+4290 LTVVTESANKV
-4301 YDGKPLTAGGKV
+4301 YDGKPLIAGGKV
-4313 DGLVNGETVAFKL
+4313 DGLVNGETVELKL
-4326 VGSQTKVGESDNAYR
+4326 VGSQIKVGSSDNAYK
-4341 IEWSG
+4341 IEWNG

-4355 EAETIGK
+4355 EAESIGK

-4374 TTTGGTFT
+4374 TTTGGTFA
-4382 YDGSSHG
+4382 YDGASHG
-4389 ATVKVASL
+4389 AAVTVGAL
-4397 PEGYS
+4397 PEGYT
-4402 LETAESV
+4402 LEAAASSATATS
-4409 ASAKDVSDGEVAA
+4409 VSDGEVAA

-4428 IKNAEGED
+4428 IKNAQGED
-4436 VTSRLN
+4436 VTSKLN
-4442 IKFVDGTIK
+4442 VKFVDGTIK

-4460 TPSASKPYDGQA
+4460 TPSASKPYDGNA
-4472 LTAEGRV
+4472 LTAEGKA
-4479 SGFVNGET
+4479 SGFVNGEA
-4487 ATFKT
+4487 ATLKT
-4492 TGSQTEVGSSVN
+4492 TGGQTTVGTSEN

-4512 SAKAANYTVE
+4512 NAKAENYTVE
-4522 ESLGTLTVSAQSI
+4522 ENLGTLTVSAQSI
-4535 DPDDADAFGG
+4535 DPDDAGAFGG
-4545 VTVGYLSDTVY
+4545 VTVGYLTDTVY

-4562 FEPEVID
+4562 FEPEVVD
-4569 KDGKALVKGRDYEL
+4569 KDGRALVKGRDYEL

-4594 ATVAVVG
+4594 VTVAVVG

-4613 RITPAPLTVTTGS
+4613 RIMPASLMVTTGS

-4633 SELVNGEL
+4633 SELVNNEL
-4641 TIEGLQGEDRVT
+4641 SIEGLQGEDRVT
-4653 AATTGSQTEVGSSEN
+4653 AAATGSQTEVGSSEN

-4683 IDEHLGTLTVT
+4683 IDEHLGTLTVA

-4702 EPTPEPEPT
+4702 NPDDGT
-4711 PTPEPEPTPTPT
+4711 T
-4723 PTPEPTPTPGD
+4723 PTPEPTPSPTPGD
-4734 GETPTPNPTPGDDV
+4734 GSTPGS
-4748 TPAPN
+4748 T
-4753 PIPDGT
+4753 PDGT
-4759 TPSGGTTPG
+4759 TPG
-4768 TTPGGTTPAPASTPD
+4768 STPN
-4783 GATTAPAPTPAPAA
+4783 PAPAA
-4797 AGPLDALADV
+4797 AGPLDALAGV

-4837 GRESVEDHCWVHWYM
+4837 GRESVEDHCWVHWCM
-4852 IAGMALTAV
+4852 IVGMVLTAV

-4874 RKLRNDMNDVLGDGD
+4874 RRLRNDMNDVLGDGD
-4889 GKDPSGSPAAKPA
+4889 GKDPSGSPAVKPA

>member
-1 MKAKNNELTVESMTQ
+1 MKAKSNELTVDSMAQ

-49 DGEAADDAAAQ
+49 DGAAADDAAAQ

-75 AADTVAS
+75 AADTAAS
-82 SAASAASSAA
+82 SAASAESSAA

-97 QPASTTSQ
+97 QPTSTASQ

-110 GAFES
+110 SASES
-115 AQPAATQQDESA
+115 AQPAATQEVESA
-127 KEDADTADVELVLG
+127 KQDAETADVELVLG

-191 PISPDEQG
+191 PISPDDQG

-211 ATVTLETEAVSS
+211 ATVTLKTEAVSS
-223 DSGKDNAAVS
+223 ESGKDAAVS
-233 IEDDAA
+233 IEDDAEDA
-239 AEETQVSAVGAGAIS
+239 AAGETQVSVSGAGAIS
-254 GPTSVAQGDTITLT
+254 GPTSVAQGD
-268 YNGDMRIDN
+268 
-277 WYGGDGLFSGWDV
+277 
-290 SADKKSITLTAT
+290 
-302 SNWAFTGSEKTTTI
+302 E
-316 YLGYI
+316 
-321 DQSGT
+321 
-326 WHNQGDDRLAFN
+326 
-338 VTVKKRTFTVVQ
+338 VT
-350 PEPVAEGQDHF
+350 
-361 WIPQIKDDETGKV
+361 
-374 FSLADA
+374 LAD
-380 PSGAFLPFEYY
+380 S
-391 RDGQRIENAS
+391 
-401 QYWHDANEFS
+401 
-411 KPGTY
+411 
-416 TVIVKPNN
+416 
-424 GWIYDFEAV
+424 
-433 GQIEITIPTKKPDST
+433 TKKPDNT
-448 DFEKWI
+448 AFEKWI
-454 YTGESVDLK
+454 YVDETATYQGTSGNKWSSSSNWWYSGKDEGFISFEKNGDSVTVTGQAK
-463 GDGSAWWGES
+463 GDVVLMHGYYNGS
-473 WTVSSGSENIELSES
+473 
-488 SSGSRIAKG
+488 
-497 LKVGDATVQREYYA
+497 
-511 LGWHTETFIIH
+511 WHWITEKLTIH
-522 VMKKPAATSLS
+522 VLPKAPITSLEITGS
-533 ISGDDTVEQFKNITL
+533 DTVEQFKSITL
-548 TTDSDTNVTWTSSDP
+548 NTDSHTDVTWTSSDP
-563 SVATIDASGKVIGVK
+563 SVATIDASGKVVGVK

-592 GKVLTATHE
+592 GKVLAATHE
-601 VTVTKSKASAMSC
+601 VTVTESTVSATSC
-614 YLFFQNSPTAN
+614 YLFFQNSPTAD
-625 PDSNG
+625 PDSNK
-630 TASWFP
+630 TSQWFP
-636 SGGNHA
+636 SGDV

-674 STGSSWVLDRNGA
+674 STGSSWVLDRDGA

-696 QAWKDTLSKEQGT
+696 QAWKDTLSKEQGA

-747 KAINAVFYLQDAN
+747 KAINAVFYLQDAD

-773 LEKGIAQVAAPSKTP
+773 LEKGIAQVTAPSKTP

-842 LKGTT
+842 LEGTT
-847 IQVAPSKTLS
+847 TQVAPSKTLS
-857 GYMKGQKVVQSPI
+857 GYMKGQTVVQSPI
-870 SVEGYTPVSSE
+870 FVEGYTPVSTDA
-881 SKSGVVGT
+881 KSGVVGT
-889 DSSIDFFYTANPVG
+889 DSSINFYYRANPVG
-903 YRVEY
+903 YSVEY
-908 CWTGSD
+908 YWTGSD
-914 TPFLTESDSD
+914 EPLSPSEKHSG
-924 RHDSDHHVGDTVA
+924 HVVGDQVT
-937 GIEPKTFEGYTPVSD
+937 GLEPKAIAGYTPVSD
-952 NVKDLKLGVDESQNV
+952 NVKDLKLGADESKNV

-973 QNVSLTANTD
+973 QNVSLTANSD
-983 SKTYN
+983 DNKTYN

-995 GYKTNLP
+995 GYTTNLP
-1002 GGESTSF
+1002 EGASTSF

-1015 GGKGTNAGDYPYTFA
+1015 GGKGTNAGDYPYKFA
-1030 DGTIGKVSSDN
+1030 DGTIGKVSSDD
-1041 KYVVTGTTDGN
+1041 KYVVTQTTPGN
-1052 LHISPVTDEVVVKI
+1052 LHISPVADEVVVKI
-1066 TGKTGTE
+1066 AGKTGTE

-1080 AVSGWDV
+1080 TVSGWDV

-1094 DQSKIALAE
+1094 DQSKIALATG
-1103 SATAEAKGK
+1103 AVAEAKGK

-1123 ASFVSSDGNYAKVK
+1123 ASFVSADGNYAKVK

-1160 KNYDGRTLQRQTDI
+1160 KNYDGEALQRQTDI

-1179 KDVYDKDKD
+1179 KDVYDNVKD

-1199 FVEGEGVDNKNVK
+1199 FVEGEGVNNKNVK

-1218 IAPGCYDN
+1218 IAPGCYEN
-1226 KFECKPRSGTNFDN
+1226 KFECEPRSGTNFGN

-1271 SGYDGQPHSATG
+1271 SVYDGQPHSATG
-1283 LETTSY
+1283 LETTAY
-1289 TNKEGVRFSIRAKT
+1289 TNKEGVQFSIQAKT

-1347 DTRPVTITAGS
+1347 DKRSVTITAGS
-1358 AEKEYDGSALT
+1358 AEKEYDGRALT
-1369 ADQANPKF
+1369 ADQADPKF
-1377 TTKGFVD
+1377 TTDGFVD
-1384 GQDISDVAVEG
+1384 GQGISNVTVEG

-1412 KFQEGTNG
+1412 KFQTGTNG
-1420 NNYSVTTAQG
+1420 DNYSVTVKPG

-1443 AITLMGKSDNGA
+1443 AITLTGKSDDGA

-1470 KWTFDG
+1470 RWTFDG
-1476 VEYTVFNYHA
+1476 VEYTVSNYRA
-1486 NVSGTDAGTYKNIVT
+1486 NASGTDAGTYSNIVT
-1501 SGEGGYKVTD
+1501 SGERGYKVTD
-1511 PNGNDVTAE
+1511 PNGNDVTEE
-1520 FSISVAPGTL
+1520 FSIGVAPGTL
-1530 TIKPAEVTVTAGSAT
+1530 TIKPAEVTVTAGSASRT
-1545 RAYNGSPLTAAEA
+1545 YNGSPLTAAEA
-1558 EREFA
+1558 EHEFT
-1563 AEGFVGE
+1563 AEGFVGDE
-1570 DDIASAKVDGSITD
+1570 GIASARVDGSITN

-1592 VQESVVLKSGTKA
+1592 VQDSVVLKDGTKA
-1605 SNYSITY
+1605 SNYNITY
-1612 NPGKL
+1612 EPGKL
-1617 EVTPNTDEVVVTIAK
+1617 EVTPNTDEVVITIAE
-1632 KSGTKDYS
+1632 KSGNEEYNGS
-1640 GFEQS
+1640 EQS
-1645 VKGYELRDIS
+1645 VEGYELRSIS
-1655 NREYAATDIEFVG
+1655 NSNYAATDIEFVG
-1668 SADDQVAKGTDAG
+1668 SADHQVAKGTDAG
-1681 TYEMNLKP
+1681 AYEMNLKP
-1689 EDFKNNSVNFT
+1689 EDFKNGSANFA
-1700 NVKFEILDGS
+1700 NVKFEIVDGS
-1710 LTITKRAVTLTSATP
+1710 LVIAKRAVTLTSATP

-1743 SGSLATGDKFIADVT
+1743 NGSLAAGDTFVANVT
-1758 GSQTD
+1758 GSQLN

-1791 RNYNVTKAEG
+1791 RNYDVTKVEG
-1801 VLKVN
+1801 ILKVN
-1806 PVSNEVVVTIVGK
+1806 PVSDEVVVTIAGN
-1819 HAEGAYNGKP
+1819 HAEGAYNGKL

-1836 FASTNALYTSAKVA
+1836 FASYNALYTSAKVA

-1865 VMDLQGKFKN
+1865 VMDLQGKFTN
-1875 ADDVNFP
+1875 ADAVNFP
-1882 NVRFEITNGFV
+1882 NVRFKITNGSV
-1893 AISKAEVKLQSADLE
+1893 AISKAKVRLQSSNLE

-1918 KKGGEEQTPLA
+1918 KNGGEDQTPLA

-1954 PNAFNYTLN
+1954 PNAFSYTLN
-1963 DNTKA
+1963 ENTKA

-1981 VTNRQAKYQVT
+1981 VTNRQAQYQVT
-1992 VEANSSTDNT
+1992 VEANSSIGNT
-2002 YDGVEHAAAGLKTSE
+2002 YDGVEHAATGLKTSE
-2017 FTVEGQK
+2017 FTVDGQK
-2024 YTVEGLKT
+2024 YTVEGLNT
-2032 SDPKAVNAGEYAN
+2032 SDPRTVNAGKYAN
-2045 TISGTPV
+2045 TISGAPV
-2052 VKDADGN
+2052 VKDANGN
-2059 DVSSQFAVKL
+2059 DVSSQFAVTL
-2069 VPGELKIAKRSVTLT
+2069 VPGKLEIAKRSVTLT
-2084 SASESRVYNGEA
+2084 SASDSRVYNGEA
-2096 LTNDRVTVG
+2096 LTNDGVTVA
-2105 GDGFVAGEGASY
+2105 GDGFVAGEGAVY
-2117 SVTGTITDAGTVT
+2117 NVTGTITDAGKVA

-2135 ERNSNTNF
+2135 ERYSNTNF
-2143 DNYTITKAEGT
+2143 DNYAITKEEGT
-2154 LEVTPVTDKVTV
+2154 LEVTPVADKVTV
-2166 TITGNSA
+2166 TITGKSA
-2173 TLQYSGSE
+2173 TLPYSGSE

-2191 SDNRYSEANVKFQG
+2191 SDDRYLEANVKFQG
-2205 EAVAKGTNA
+2205 EAIAKGTAA
-2214 GTYNMNLASGQFSN
+2214 GTYNMNLTPGQFSN
-2228 TSGNFTN
+2228 ISGNFTN

-2248 GGDLDADKV
+2248 GGDLDAGKV

-2268 DGTPLSAYAAKATD
+2268 DGTPLSAYVAKATD
-2282 KFGNTLK
+2282 KFGNALK

-2297 QWTDDPSNITLTH
+2297 QWTNDPSKITLTH
-2310 FGYQEVKLR
+2310 FGYQPVMLR

-2325 AAGQYAENKDG
+2325 ADGQYATNG
-2336 EWVAITSRPVKL
+2336 ESIAITKRLITL

-2358 GKPLTNDTVTVE
+2358 GEPLTNDTVTV
-2370 TKGEGTGFIDGEGVT
+2370 TPKGEGVGFIDGEGVT
-2385 IKVTGSQTDAG
+2385 INVTGSQTDAG
-2396 ESDNTFDYIF
+2396 ESDNAFDYTF
-2406 NEGTNAS
+2406 NESTNAG
-2413 DYWVTTKFGK
+2413 DYLVTTKFGK

-2429 DSEVVAK
+2429 DSEVVVT
-2436 IAGHNKTVEYNGLE
+2436 IAGNNETVEYSGSE

-2458 VEASNKLYGEG
+2458 VEASNPLYKEG
-2469 DFAFSGTAVAKGTN
+2469 DFTFSGEAVAKGTDV
-2483 AGTYKMELTAEQF
+2483 GTYNMSLASKQF
-2496 SNKSNNFSKVA
+2496 ANASNNFSKVT

-2514 LTITPKSIV
+2514 LTITQKSIV
-2523 PDPENPKN
+2523 PDPENPDN
-2531 TMSVDSPADVVYNG
+2531 TMTVDSPADVVYNG
-2545 QDQTWTPIVKDGER
+2545 QDQTWTPVVKDGER

-2567 TVEYSTADRTN
+2567 NVNYITADRTN
-2578 VSGKITVAITGI
+2578 VGEITVTITGA
-2590 GNYSGKVE
+2590 GNYSGSVE
-2598 RTYQITKRTVDLKS
+2598 RTYRITKRAVELKS
-2612 EGGSKPYDG
+2612 QSGSKPYDG
-2621 TALTKPE
+2621 TALVKPE
-2628 VSGWQQQGDTGFVGG
+2628 VSGWQQQGDTGFVTG
-2643 EVSNVRATSSVT
+2643 EVSNVRATGSVT
-2655 TVAQG
+2655 TVAEG

-2674 NADNYAISKDEG
+2674 NANNYAISKDEG

-2696 DDIIITPN
+2696 DGITITPN
-2704 DATYIYDA
+2704 NATYIYDA
-2712 SSRKASA
+2712 SSHEAGA
-2719 ATASASVAG
+2719 ATASASVTG

-2734 YRVKGSADTEWRS
+2734 YRVKDSADTEWRS

-2764 RASAANYSGYKYAE
+2764 RASAANYSGYKFAE
-2778 QTLAIQ
+2778 QTLTIE
-2784 KRDVELTSASSS
+2784 KRDVELTSASAS
-2796 KVYDGMPLTK
+2796 KVYDGAPLTK

-2834 GSQTKV
+2834 GSQTGV
-2840 GSSENAISYKL
+2840 GSSENAISYQL
-2851 KDGAEN
+2851 KPGAEN

-2869 TVTDQSIT
+2869 TVTAQSIA

-2893 PSDHVYDGTEHKW
+2893 PSDHVYDGGEHKW

-2920 GVDYTV
+2920 GRDYTV
-2926 TYDTNDFVNVK
+2926 AYDTEDFVNVK
-2937 VVNVT
+2937 VINVT
-2942 IAGMGSYTG
+2942 ITGMGSYTG

-3000 GSQTEVGSSANTVSR
+3000 GSQTEVGSSANTVSG
-3015 ITWDTAKEGNYYI
+3015 ITWDTAKKGNYYI
-3028 ATQNDGTLTVTP
+3028 AAQNDGTLTVTP

-3045 MTVGAL
+3045 MTVGSL
-3051 PDVAYNGESQQQTPV
+3051 PDVTYNGESQQQKPV
-3066 VKDGEKELVEGVDYE
+3066 VKDGDKVLAEGVDYE
-3081 LTYSENTIDAGSVTV
+3081 LTYSENTTDAGTVTV
-3096 TVVGK
+3096 TVTGK
-3101 GNYAGSVDVAY
+3101 GNYAGSVDVEY
-3112 RIAPAALTVTTPSAS
+3112 RITPAPLAVATPSAS

-3137 AGSMSGF
+3137 AGSVSGF

-3153 TTGSQT
+3153 TTGSQI

-3174 ADATAKQA
+3174 AGATAKQA
-3182 NYTISETVGKLTVT
+3182 NYTVSESIGKLTVT
-3196 ESADEVV
+3196 ESADQVV

-3227 PEGYTLEAAASSAT
+3227 PEGYTLEVAASSAT
-3241 ATNVSDGEV
+3241 AMNVSDGEV

-3255 VLVIKNA
+3255 VLVIRNA

-3269 KLNIKFVDG
+3269 RLNVKYVNG

-3285 KLTVTTPSVSKPYDG
+3285 KLTVTTPNASKPYDG
-3300 SALTAEGKASGFV
+3300 QALTAEGKASGFV

-3323 GSQTTVGTSVNGYE
+3323 GSQTTVGTSENGYE

-3342 NAKAENYTVEESLGT
+3342 NAKAENYTVEGNLGM

-3377 YDGTALESAG
+3377 YDGTAFESAG
-3387 ANVIGVPAGFTLSA
+3387 VNVIGVPAGFTLSA

-3409 AGYVTAEVVSYIIT
+3409 AGYVTAEVDSYVIT

-3492 QTSVGSSKNT
+3492 QVSVGSSKNT

-3507 GNGSAKVEN
+3507 GNGSTKVEN
-3516 YDITYRYGALTVS
+3516 YDITYRYGTLTVS

-3549 SPSDAVY
+3549 APSDAVY

-3591 NVTGTIKVA
+3591 NVTGAIKVA

-3635 AYQSDDAVTL
+3635 AYQSDDAVTVR
-3645 QGAEAL
+3645 GAEAL
-3651 FRSQVDDLKAVGKV
+3651 FRSQVDDLQAVGKV

-3676 IAFTWKDGFKA
+3676 IAYTWKDGFKA
-3687 SNFAIEKSE
+3687 SNFAIERAE
-3696 GELSVVAKD
+3696 GELSVIAKD

-3740 TEGVDYTVSYGADD
+3740 TEGIDYTVSYGTDD

-3762 KVTVT
+3762 TVTIT

-3776 DRTYRI
+3776 ERAYRI

-3790 TPSASGV
+3790 TPSASRV
-3797 YNGNALTAAGSIS
+3797 YNGEPLTAAGSIS

-3838 DWAAADATAKQA
+3838 DWAAAGATAKQA
-3850 NYTVSETVG
+3850 NYTVSESIG

-3864 EFAGRVFA
+3864 EFAGRVVA
-3872 TPGSYSGT
+3872 TPGSYSGV

-3928 INAQGEDVTDK
+3928 FNAQGEDVTAK

-3947 AIKIAPAEYHV
+3947 AIKIAPAEYYV
-3958 VTEGASKVYDG
+3958 VTEGAFKVYDG
-3969 IALTA
+3969 TALTA

-3991 TGSQTDAGSSANT
+3991 TGSQTDAGSSANA

-4022 DTIGSLE
+4022 DAIGSLE
-4029 VAAEKADGKISLSGS
+4029 VTAAKAEGKISLSGS

-4058 AASAPIPTQDAVT
+4058 AASATIPTQDAVT

-4121 TKRAVNLKSDS
+4121 TKRVVNLKSDS

-4138 GTALTRPDVAGWKQL
+4138 GTALTRPEVAGWKQL

-4162 VSDVRATGSVTH
+4162 VSDVRAMGSATH

-4181 NAIAYVEGEGF
+4181 NTIAYTEGEGF

-4214 AADMTVQAP
+4214 AVDMTVQAP

-4238 VKDGGKTLVD
+4238 VKDGDKVLVE
-4248 GVDYELTYSG
+4248 GIDYELTYSG
-4258 NATDAGTVTVTVTGE
+4258 NATDAGTVTVTVTGK

-4301 YDGKPLTAGGKV
+4301 YDGKPLTAGGEV

-4326 VGSQTKVGESDNAYR
+4326 VGSQTKVGSSDNAYR

-4382 YDGSSHG
+4382 YDGASHG
-4389 ATVKVASL
+4389 ATVKVANL

-4402 LETAESV
+4402 LETAESA

-4428 IKNAEGED
+4428 IKNAQGED
-4436 VTSRLN
+4436 VTSKLN
-4442 IKFVDGTIK
+4442 VKFVDGTIK

-4460 TPSASKPYDGQA
+4460 TPSVTKVFDGDA
-4472 LTAEGRV
+4472 LAAEGRV
-4479 SGFVNGET
+4479 SGFVNGEA

-4512 SAKAANYTVE
+4512 SAQAANYTVE
-4522 ESLGTLTVSAQSI
+4522 ENLGTLTVSAQSI
-4535 DPDDADAFGG
+4535 NPDDAGAFGG
-4545 VTVGYLSDTVY
+4545 VTVGYLADTVY

-4562 FEPEVID
+4562 FEPEVVD
-4569 KDGKALVKGRDYEL
+4569 KDGKALVKGLDYEL

-4594 ATVAVVG
+4594 VTATVIG
-4601 KGNYAGSVERTY
+4601 KGNFAGSVERTY

-4633 SELVNGEL
+4633 SELTNSEL
-4641 TIEGLQGEDRVT
+4641 SIEGLQGEDRVT

-4702 EPTPEPEPT
+4702 NPDDGTN
-4711 PTPEPEPTPTPT
+4711 
-4723 PTPEPTPTPGD
+4723 PTPEPTPSPTPGD
-4734 GETPTPNPTPGDDV
+4734 GSTPG
-4748 TPAPN
+4748 TT
-4753 PIPDGT
+4753 PDGT
-4759 TPSGGTTPG
+4759 TPGSTPN
-4768 TTPGGTTPAPASTPD
+4768 PGNGSTPASAS
-4783 GATTAPAPTPAPAA
+4783 TPAPAA

-4816 GSPEADNPVEE
+4816 GGPEADNPVEE

-4837 GRESVEDHCWVHWYM
+4837 GRESVEDRCWVHWYM
-4852 IAGMALTAV
+4852 IVGMVLTAV

-4889 GKDPSGSPAAKPA
+4889 GEDPSGSPAAKPA

>member
-1 MKAKNNELTVESMTQ
+1 M
-16 RYSLGHKAL
+16 
-25 SVALSVVLMG
+25 
-35 FGWPAVSPSQVYAG
+35 
-49 DGEAADDAAAQ
+49 Q
-60 VEGASSGAATSSADK
+60 VEGASSAAATSAADK
-75 AADTVAS
+75 AADAAAS

-110 GAFES
+110 SASEP
-115 AQPAATQQDESA
+115 AQPAGTQQDESA

-159 TVPVKDDFKFTVSPD
+159 TVPVNDDFKFTVSPD

-199 VYTVSAADVAAG
+199 VYTVFAVDVAAG

-233 IEDDAA
+233 IEDDAT
-239 AEETQVSAVGAGAIS
+239 EKTQASVSGAGAIS
-254 GPTSVAQGDTITLT
+254 GPTSVAQ
-268 YNGDMRIDN
+268 
-277 WYGGDGLFSGWDV
+277 
-290 SADKKSITLTAT
+290 
-302 SNWAFTGSEKTTTI
+302 
-316 YLGYI
+316 
-321 DQSGT
+321 
-326 WHNQGDDRLAFN
+326 
-338 VTVKKRTFTVVQ
+338 
-350 PEPVAEGQDHF
+350 
-361 WIPQIKDDETGKV
+361 DDE
-374 FSLADA
+374 
-380 PSGAFLPFEYY
+380 
-391 RDGQRIENAS
+391 
-401 QYWHDANEFS
+401 
-411 KPGTY
+411 
-416 TVIVKPNN
+416 
-424 GWIYDFEAV
+424 
-433 GQIEITIPTKKPDST
+433 ITFAGSTKKPDNT

-454 YTGESVDLK
+454 YVGESVDLE
-463 GDGSAWWGES
+463 GDEDAWWGER
-473 WTVSSGSENIELSES
+473 WKVSSGSENVELSG
-488 SSGSRIAKG
+488 SGNVKG
-497 LKVGDATVQREYYA
+497 LKVGDATVVRGFYSP
-511 LGWHTETFIIH
+511 GWHTETFTIH

-533 ISGDDTVEQFKNITL
+533 ISGADTVEQFKNITL
-548 TTDSDTNVTWTSSDP
+548 TTDSDTDVTWTSSDP
-563 SVATIDASGKVIGVK
+563 SVATIDASGKVVGVK
-578 AGKVTITA
+578 PGKVTITA

-601 VTVTKSKASAMSC
+601 VTVKTSGVSPTSC

-687 YNQYWNAVF
+687 YSQYWNAVF
-696 QAWKDTLSKEQGT
+696 RAWKDTLSKEQGT

-747 KAINAVFYLQDAN
+747 KAINAVFYLQDAD
-760 ASGFAQYDAATYK
+760 ASGFAQYDAATYR
-773 LEKGIAQVAAPSKTP
+773 LEKGIAQVTAPSKTP

-847 IQVAPSKTLS
+847 TQVAPSKTLS
-857 GYMKGQKVVQSPI
+857 GYMKGQTVVQSPI
-870 SVEGYTPVSSE
+870 SIEGYKPVSDE
-881 SKSGVVGT
+881 TKSGVVGT
-889 DSSIDFFYTANPVG
+889 DSSIDFYYTANPAD
-903 YRVEY
+903 YSVEY
-908 CWTGSD
+908 YWTGSD
-914 TPFLTESDSD
+914 KPLSSEKRSG
-924 RHDSDHHVGDTVA
+924 HVGDQVT
-937 GIEPKTFEGYTPVSD
+937 GLEPKAIAGYTPVND
-952 NVKDLKLGVDESQNV
+952 NVQDLKLGADESKNV

-973 QNVSLTANTD
+973 QNVSLTANSD

-988 GSEQSVE
+988 GSEQSVD
-995 GYKTNLP
+995 GYTTNLP
-1002 GGESTSF
+1002 EGVSTSF

-1030 DGTIGKVSSDN
+1030 NGTIGKVSSDN
-1041 KYVVTGTTDGN
+1041 NYVVTRTMPGN
-1052 LHISPVTDEVVVKI
+1052 LHISPVADEVVVKI
-1066 TGKTGTE
+1066 AGKTGTE

-1080 AVSGWDV
+1080 TVSGWDV

-1094 DQSKIALAE
+1094 DQSKVTLAE
-1103 SATAEAKGK
+1103 GATAEAKGK
-1112 DAGTYNMGLTA
+1112 DAGTYYMGLTA
-1123 ASFVSSDGNYAKVK
+1123 ASFVSADGNYAKVK
-1137 FEVVDGSLEITKRKV
+1137 FEIVDGSLEITKRKV

-1160 KNYDGRTLQRQTDI
+1160 KNYDGSTLQRQANI

-1179 KDVYDKDKD
+1179 KDVYDNDKD

-1199 FVEGEGVDNKNVK
+1199 FVEGEGVNNKNVK

-1226 KFECKPRSGTNFDN
+1226 KFECEPRSGTNFDN

-1271 SGYDGQPHSATG
+1271 SVYDGQPHSATG

-1289 TNKEGVRFSIRAKT
+1289 TNKEGVQFSIRAKT
-1303 SGAESKVDAGTYENK
+1303 SGAENKVDAGTYENK

-1333 DQFKITTENGKLTI
+1333 DQFKITTEDGKLTI
-1347 DTRPVTITAGS
+1347 DKRSVTITAGS

-1369 ADQANPKF
+1369 ADQADPKF
-1377 TTKGFVD
+1377 TTDGFVD
-1384 GQDISDVAVEG
+1384 GQGISNVTVEG

-1412 KFQEGTNG
+1412 KFQTGTNG
-1420 NNYSVTTAQG
+1420 DNYSVTVKPG
-1430 TLTVKHRSDDKKY
+1430 TLTVKHRSNDKKY
-1443 AITLMGKSDNGA
+1443 AITLTGKSD
-1455 TYDGKEHTVS
+1455 TVSSYDGKEHMVS

-1476 VEYTVFNYHA
+1476 VEYTVSNYHA
-1486 NVSGTDAGTYKNIVT
+1486 NVSGVDAGTYGNIVT
-1501 SGEGGYKVTD
+1501 SGKDGYKVTD
-1511 PNGNDVTAE
+1511 PNGNDVTEE
-1520 FSISVAPGTL
+1520 FSISAAPGTL

-1545 RAYNGSPLTAAEA
+1545 RAYNGSALTAAEA
-1558 EREFA
+1558 EHEFT

-1570 DDIASAKVDGSITD
+1570 DGIASVTVEGSITN
-1584 VGETASNV
+1584 VGETESNV
-1592 VQESVVLKSGTKA
+1592 VQGSVVLKDGTKA

-1612 NPGKL
+1612 KPGKF
-1617 EVTPNTDEVVVTIAK
+1617 EVTPVADEVVVAIAE
-1632 KSGTKDYS
+1632 KSDTKEYNGS
-1640 GFEQS
+1640 EQS
-1645 VKGYELRDIS
+1645 VEGYELRSIS
-1655 NREYAATDIEFVG
+1655 NSNYAATDIEFVG

-1689 EDFKNNSVNFT
+1689 EDFKNNSANFT
-1700 NVKFEILDGS
+1700 NVKFQIVDGS

-1738 TVSVT
+1738 TVSIT
-1743 SGSLATGDKFIADVT
+1743 SGSLATGDKFVADVT
-1758 GSQTD
+1758 GSQTN

-1771 TYKLVNAA
+1771 TYKLENAA
-1779 GEELAQDAEGAY
+1779 GEELAKDAEGAY
-1791 RNYNVTKAEG
+1791 RNYDITKVEG

-1806 PVSNEVVVTIVGK
+1806 PVSDEVVVTIAGN

-1829 LTATGYT
+1829 LTATGYS
-1836 FASTNALYTSAKVA
+1836 FASSNALYTSAKVA
-1850 FSGENSVSRTDAGTT
+1850 FSGENSVSRTDAGAS
-1865 VMDLQGKFKN
+1865 VMDLQGKFTN
-1875 ADDVNFP
+1875 ADAVNFP
-1882 NVRFEITNGFV
+1882 NVRFDITNGSV
-1893 AISKAEVKLQSADLE
+1893 AISKAKVTLQSANLE

-1954 PNAFNYTLN
+1954 PNAFSYTLN
-1963 DNTKA
+1963 ENTKEG
-1968 DNYEI
+1968 NYDI

-1981 VTNRQAKYQVT
+1981 VTNRQAQYQVT
-1992 VEANSSTDNT
+1992 VEANSSTGNT
-2002 YDGVEHAAAGLKTSE
+2002 YDGVEHAATGLKTSE
-2017 FTVEGQK
+2017 FTVDGQK
-2024 YTVEGLKT
+2024 YTVEGLNT

-2052 VKDADGN
+2052 VKDANGN
-2059 DVSSQFAVKL
+2059 DVSSQFAVTL
-2069 VPGELKIAKRSVTLT
+2069 VPGKLEIAKRSVTLT
-2084 SASESRVYNGEA
+2084 SVSESRVYNGEA
-2096 LTNDRVTVG
+2096 LTNDGVTVG
-2105 GDGFVAGEGASY
+2105 GDGFVAGEGAVY
-2117 SVTGTITDAGTVT
+2117 NVTGAITDAGKVA

-2143 DNYTITKAEGT
+2143 DNYNISKEEGT
-2154 LEVTPVTDKVTV
+2154 LEVTPVADKVTV
-2166 TITGNSA
+2166 TITGKSA
-2173 TLQYSGSE
+2173 TLPYSGSE
-2181 QSVTGYSFAT
+2181 QSVTGYDFKASNPLYKEGDFVFSGT
-2191 SDNRYSEANVKFQG
+2191 
-2205 EAVAKGTNA
+2205 AVAKGTNA
-2214 GTYNMNLASGQFSN
+2214 GTYYMNLASGQFSN
-2228 TSGNFTN
+2228 ISGNFTN
-2235 VEFVVVDGSLEIT
+2235 VEFVVVGGSLEIK

-2268 DGTPLSAYAAKATD
+2268 DGTPLSAYVAKATD
-2282 KFGNTLK
+2282 KFGNALK

-2297 QWTDDPSNITLTH
+2297 QWTDDPSSITLTH
-2310 FGYQEVKLR
+2310 FGAQLVMLR
-2319 ATGANY
+2319 ATSPNY
-2325 AAGQYAENKDG
+2325 AADQYAENG
-2336 EWVAITSRPVKL
+2336 EWVAITSRPVTL

-2358 GKPLTNDTVTVE
+2358 GEPLTNDTVTVE
-2370 TKGEGTGFIDGEGVT
+2370 TKGEGTGFIDGEGVA

-2396 ESDNTFDYIF
+2396 ESDNTFDYTF
-2406 NEGTNAS
+2406 NEGTNAN
-2413 DYWVTTKFGK
+2413 DYWVKTELGK

-2429 DSEVVAK
+2429 DSEVVAT
-2436 IAGHNKTVEYNGLE
+2436 IAGHNKSVEYNGLE

-2458 VEASNKLYGEG
+2458 VEASSKLYGEG
-2469 DFAFSGTAVAKGTN
+2469 DFAFSGTAVAKGTDV
-2483 AGTYKMELTAEQF
+2483 GTYKMNLASEQF
-2496 SNKSNNFSKVA
+2496 ANTSKNFSKVT
-2507 FAVTDGT
+2507 FAVKDGT
-2514 LTITPKSIV
+2514 LTITPKSII

-2531 TMSVDSPADVVYNG
+2531 TMSVDSPAVVVYNG
-2545 QDQTWTPIVKDGER
+2545 QDQTWTPVVKDGER
-2559 TLEAGKDY
+2559 KLEPGKDY

-2578 VSGKITVAITGI
+2578 VTGEITVTIKGI
-2590 GNYSGKVE
+2590 NNYSGEVK
-2598 RTYQITKRTVDLKS
+2598 RTYQITKRPVELKS

-2621 TALTKPE
+2621 TALVKPE
-2628 VSGWQQQGDTGFVGG
+2628 VSGWQQQGDTGFVMG
-2643 EVSNVRATSSVT
+2643 EVSNVRATGSVT

-2674 NADNYAISKDEG
+2674 NANNYAISKDEG

-2696 DDIIITPN
+2696 DGITITPN
-2704 DATYIYDA
+2704 NATYIYDA
-2712 SSRKASA
+2712 SSHEAGA

-2747 NPSAITAINAG
+2747 NASAITAINAG
-2758 TLTVEV
+2758 ALTVEV

-2778 QTLAIQ
+2778 QTLTIQ
-2784 KRDVELTSASSS
+2784 KRDVELTSASAS
-2796 KVYDGMPLTK
+2796 KVYDGAPLAK

-2828 GQVHAT
+2828 GQVHAK
-2834 GSQTKV
+2834 GSQTGV
-2840 GSSENAISYKL
+2840 GSSENAISYQL
-2851 KDGAEN
+2851 KPGAEN

-2869 TVTDQSIT
+2869 TVTAQSIT

-2893 PSDHVYDGTEHKW
+2893 PSDHVYDGAEHKW

-2915 NKLVE
+2915 NKLVKDR
-2920 GVDYTV
+2920 DYTV
-2926 TYDTNDFVNVK
+2926 TYDTDDFVNVK

-2993 TATAQTQ
+2993 NATAQTQ

-3028 ATQNDGTLTVTP
+3028 AAQNDGTLTVTP
-3040 KGIAQ
+3040 KGVAQ
-3045 MTVGAL
+3045 MAVGSL
-3051 PDVAYNGESQQQTPV
+3051 PDVTYNGESQQQKPV
-3066 VKDGEKELVEGVDYE
+3066 VKDGEKVLAEGVDYE
-3081 LTYSENTIDAGSVTV
+3081 LTYSGNTTDAGTVTV
-3096 TVVGK
+3096 TVTGK

-3112 RIAPAALTVTTPSAS
+3112 LIAPAPLTVTTPSAS
-3127 GVYNGKPLTA
+3127 GVYNGKTLTA
-3137 AGSMSGF
+3137 AGTISGF

-3174 ADATAKQA
+3174 AGATAKQA
-3182 NYTISETVGKLTVT
+3182 NYAVSESIGKLTVT

-3210 FTYDGTAHGAT
+3210 FAYDGASHGAA

-3241 ATNVSDGEV
+3241 ATSVSDGEV

-3269 KLNIKFVDG
+3269 KLNVKFVDG

-3285 KLTVTTPSVSKPYDG
+3285 KLTVTTPSASKPYDG
-3300 SALTAEGKASGFV
+3300 QALTAEGKASGLV
-3313 NGEAATLKTT
+3313 NGETATLKTT
-3323 GSQTTVGTSVNGYE
+3323 GGQTTVGTSENGYE
-3337 LVWDD
+3337 LVWDGS
-3342 NAKAENYTVEESLGT
+3342 AKAENYTVEENLGT

-3387 ANVIGVPAGFTLSA
+3387 VNVIGVPAGFTLSA
-3401 KTKGSITD
+3401 KTKGSVTD
-3409 AGYVTAEVVSYIIT
+3409 AGYAAAEVDSYVIT

-3507 GNGSAKVEN
+3507 GNDSTKVEN
-3516 YDITYRYGALTVS
+3516 YDIAYRYGTLTVS

-3549 SPSDAVY
+3549 APSDAVY

-3581 TVTYSTDDFT
+3581 TVAYSTDDFT
-3591 NVTGTIKVA
+3591 NVTGTIKVT

-3613 EYQITPASVKLAS
+3613 EYQIAPASVKLAS

-3635 AYQSDDAVTL
+3635 AYQSDDAVTV

-3651 FRSQVDDLKAVGKV
+3651 FRSQVYDLKAVGRV

-3676 IAFTWKDGFKA
+3676 IAYTWKDGFKA

-3728 WAPEVKDGEKVL
+3728 WAPEVKDGEKLL
-3740 TEGVDYTVSYGADD
+3740 TEGIDYTVSYGADD
-3754 FTNVTGAI
+3754 FTNVAGVI

-3776 DRTYRI
+3776 ERAYRI
-3782 TPAPLTVS
+3782 TPAPLTVT

-3797 YNGNALTAAGSIS
+3797 YNGKTLTAAGTIS

-3838 DWAAADATAKQA
+3838 DWAAAGATAKQA
-3850 NYTVSETVG
+3850 NYAVSESIG

-3864 EFAGRVFA
+3864 EFAGCVVA

-3908 TATDATDEAG
+3908 TAADATDEAG

-3928 INAQGEDVTDK
+3928 VNAQGEDVTGK
-3939 LDIEKQTG
+3939 LDIEKQIG

-3958 VTEGASKVYDG
+3958 VTEGAFKVYDG
-3969 IALTA
+3969 TALTA

-3991 TGSQTDAGSSANT
+3991 TGSQTDAGSSANI

-4022 DTIGSLE
+4022 DAIGSLE
-4029 VAAEKADGKISLSGS
+4029 VTAAKAEGKISLSGS

-4058 AASAPIPTQDAVT
+4058 AASAAVPTQDAVT

-4079 NWTTDPGSLTATD
+4079 NWTTDPGSLSATD
-4092 VADSATVQLRASSLG
+4092 VADSATVQLRASSPG

-4121 TKRAVNLKSDS
+4121 TKRAVSLKSES

-4138 GTALTRPDVAGWKQL
+4138 GTALTRPEVAGWKQL

-4162 VSDVRATGSVTH
+4162 VSDVRATGSATH

-4181 NAIAYVEGEGF
+4181 NAIAYTEGEGF
-4192 NADNYAISKDEGV
+4192 NADNYAISKDEGA

-4238 VKDGGKTLVD
+4238 VKDGDKALAE

-4258 NATDAGTVTVTVTGE
+4258 NATDAGTVTVTVTGK

-4284 QIVPAP
+4284 QITPAP
-4290 LTVATESANKV
+4290 LTVVTESANKV
-4301 YDGKPLTAGGKV
+4301 YDGKPLIAGGKV
-4313 DGLVNGETVAFKL
+4313 DGLVNGETVELKL
-4326 VGSQTKVGESDNAYR
+4326 VGSQIKVGSSDNAYK
-4341 IEWSG
+4341 IEWNG

-4355 EAETIGK
+4355 EAESIGK

-4374 TTTGGTFT
+4374 TTTGGTFA
-4382 YDGSSHG
+4382 YDGASHG
-4389 ATVKVASL
+4389 AAVTVGAL
-4397 PEGYS
+4397 PEGYT
-4402 LETAESV
+4402 LEAAASSATATS
-4409 ASAKDVSDGEVAA
+4409 VSDGEVAA

-4428 IKNAEGED
+4428 IKNAQGED
-4436 VTSRLN
+4436 VTSKLN
-4442 IKFVDGTIK
+4442 VKFVDGTIK

-4472 LTAEGRV
+4472 LTAEGKA
-4479 SGFVNGET
+4479 SGLVNGET
-4487 ATFKT
+4487 ATLKT
-4492 TGSQTEVGSSVN
+4492 TGGQTTVGTSEN

-4522 ESLGTLTVSAQSI
+4522 ENLGTLTVSAQSI
-4535 DPDDADAFGG
+4535 DPDDAGAFGG
-4545 VTVGYLSDTVY
+4545 VTVGYLTDTVY

-4562 FEPEVID
+4562 FEPEVVD
-4569 KDGKALVKGRDYEL
+4569 RDGRALVKGRDYEL

-4594 ATVAVVG
+4594 VTVAVVG

-4613 RITPAPLTVTTGS
+4613 RITPASLMVTTGS

-4633 SELVNGEL
+4633 SELVNNEL
-4641 TIEGLQGEDRVT
+4641 SIEGLQGEDRVT
-4653 AATTGSQTEVGSSEN
+4653 AAATGSQTEVGSSEN

-4702 EPTPEPEPT
+4702 NPDDGTN
-4711 PTPEPEPTPTPT
+4711 
-4723 PTPEPTPTPGD
+4723 PTPEPTPSPTPGD
-4734 GETPTPNPTPGDDV
+4734 GSTPG
-4748 TPAPN
+4748 TT
-4753 PIPDGT
+4753 PDGT
-4759 TPSGGTTPG
+4759 TPGSTPN
-4768 TTPGGTTPAPASTPD
+4768 PGNGSTPASASTL
-4783 GATTAPAPTPAPAA
+4783 APAA

-4816 GSPEADNPVEE
+4816 GGPEADNPVEE

-4837 GRESVEDHCWVHWYM
+4837 GRESVEDRCWVHWYM
-4852 IAGMALTAV
+4852 IVGMVLTAV

>member
-1 MKAKNNELTVESMTQ
+1 MKAKSNQLTVESMTQ

-49 DGEAADDAAAQ
+49 DGAAADDAAAQ
-60 VEGASSGAATSSADK
+60 VEGASSAAATSTADK
-75 AADTVAS
+75 AADAAAS
-82 SAASAASSAA
+82 SAASATSSAA

-110 GAFES
+110 SAS
-115 AQPAATQQDESA
+115 VPAQPAATQRDESA

-141 NASIT
+141 NASIA
-146 YMNQVVSAPAHKV
+146 YMNQVVSAPAHKL
-159 TVPVKDDFKFTVSPD
+159 TVPVNDDFKFTVSPD

-191 PISPDEQG
+191 PICPDEQG

-233 IEDDAA
+233 IEDDA
-239 AEETQVSAVGAGAIS
+239 EEDDATEKTQASVSGAGAIS
-254 GPTSVAQGDTITLT
+254 GPTSIAQGD
-268 YNGDMRIDN
+268 
-277 WYGGDGLFSGWDV
+277 
-290 SADKKSITLTAT
+290 
-302 SNWAFTGSEKTTTI
+302 E
-316 YLGYI
+316 
-321 DQSGT
+321 
-326 WHNQGDDRLAFN
+326 
-338 VTVKKRTFTVVQ
+338 VT
-350 PEPVAEGQDHF
+350 
-361 WIPQIKDDETGKV
+361 
-374 FSLADA
+374 LAD
-380 PSGAFLPFEYY
+380 S
-391 RDGQRIENAS
+391 
-401 QYWHDANEFS
+401 
-411 KPGTY
+411 
-416 TVIVKPNN
+416 
-424 GWIYDFEAV
+424 
-433 GQIEITIPTKKPDST
+433 TKKPDNT

-454 YTGESVDLK
+454 YVDESVDLV
-463 GDGSAWWGES
+463 GDENAWWGES
-473 WTVSSGSENIELSES
+473 WTVSSGSENVKLSGS
-488 SSGSRIAKG
+488 SSGLRTATG
-497 LKVGDATVQREYYA
+497 REVGDATVQREYYA
-511 LGWHTETFIIH
+511 LGWHTETFTIH

-533 ISGDDTVEQFKNITL
+533 IFGPETDTVEQFKNITL
-548 TTDSDTNVTWTSSDP
+548 TTDSDTDVTWTSSDP
-563 SVATIDASGKVIGVK
+563 SVATIDASGKVVGVK
-578 AGKVTITA
+578 AGRVTITA

-592 GKVLTATHE
+592 GKVLTATYE
-601 VTVTKSKASAMSC
+601 LTVAESKASATNC

-636 SGGNHA
+636 SGGKHA

-687 YNQYWNAVF
+687 YSQYWNAVF
-696 QAWKDTLSKEQGT
+696 RAWKDTLSKEQGT

-732 GCGYHLDCKVVVKCS
+732 GCGYHLDCKVVVKCN
-747 KAINAVFYLQDAN
+747 KAINAVFYLQDAD

-801 MGWYSDQACTQ
+801 MGWCSDQACTQ

-842 LKGTT
+842 LEGTT
-847 IQVAPSKTLS
+847 TQVAPSKTLS
-857 GYMKGQKVVQSPI
+857 GYMKGQTVVQSPI
-870 SVEGYTPVSSE
+870 SIEGYKPVSDE
-881 SKSGVVGT
+881 TKSGVVGN
-889 DSSIDFFYTANPVG
+889 DSSIDFYYTANPVN
-903 YRVEY
+903 YSIEY
-908 CWTGSD
+908 YWTGSD
-914 TPFLTESDSD
+914 TPISSEKRSG
-924 RHDSDHHVGDTVA
+924 HVGDQVTGLA
-937 GIEPKTFEGYTPVSD
+937 PKAIAGYTPVSD
-952 NVKDLKLGVDESQNV
+952 NVQDLKLGADESQNV

-973 QNVSLTANTD
+973 QNVSLKANSD

-988 GSEQSVE
+988 GSEQGVD
-995 GYKTNLP
+995 GYTTNLP
-1002 GGESTSF
+1002 EGVSASF
-1009 DGVTLE
+1009 DGVMLE

-1030 DGTIGKVSSDN
+1030 NGTIGKVSSDN
-1041 KYVVTGTTDGN
+1041 NYVVTQTTPGN
-1052 LHISPVTDEVVVKI
+1052 LHIGPVTDEVTITISGHNGGEKYSGEEQSVSGYDVSGLPAGVGEGDI
-1066 TGKTGTE
+1066 SFTGK
-1073 KYNGKQQ
+1073 
-1080 AVSGWDV
+1080 
-1087 TEAPDGF
+1087 
-1094 DQSKIALAE
+1094 
-1103 SATAEAKGK
+1103 AEAKGT
-1112 DAGTYNMGLTA
+1112 DAGEYKMGLAEMQFSLKGDA
-1123 ASFVSSDGNYAKVK
+1123 AKNYVNVK
-1137 FEVVDGSLEITKRKV
+1137 FRVERDGVLTIGKRTV
-1152 TLWSEDGH
+1152 ILTSEGGH
-1160 KNYDGRTLQRQTDI
+1160 KNYDGKTLQRRTDI
-1174 RVDGT
+1174 SKNVG
-1179 KDVYDKDKD
+1179 
-1188 TTTQKTFEGDG
+1188 GDG
-1199 FVEGEGVDNKNVK
+1199 FVGEDGVLAKDKLT
-1212 WFDENN
+1212 WYDENN
-1218 IAPGCYDN
+1218 ILP
-1226 KFECKPRSGTNFDN
+1226 
-1240 YEITYEYGKLYVNK
+1240 
-1254 RADNKK
+1254 
-1260 YEVTVKGASGT
+1260 
-1271 SGYDGQPHSATG
+1271 
-1283 LETTSY
+1283 
-1289 TNKEGVRFSIRAKT
+1289 
-1303 SGAESKVDAGTYENK
+1303 GTYENK
-1318 VSDVVVTDP
+1318 FDPAYTPSTKLNNYDVQLVFGELVVNARTGKDKYAITVTACSNTVTYDGEEHTVSGVTGDTYTNENKVTFTVEGMSASVSGTDAGTYTNKVVGTPVVKDP

-1333 DQFKITTENGKLTI
+1333 NQFKITTEDGKLTI
-1347 DTRPVTITAGS
+1347 DKRSVTITAGS

-1369 ADQANPKF
+1369 ADQADPKF
-1377 TTKGFVD
+1377 TTDGFVD
-1384 GQDISDVAVEG
+1384 GQDISDVTVEG

-1405 TIKDNSW
+1405 TIKDKSW
-1412 KFQEGTNG
+1412 KFQKGTNG
-1420 NNYSVTTAQG
+1420 NNYSVTTKQG

-1443 AITLMGKSDNGA
+1443 AITLTGKSD
-1455 TYDGKEHTVS
+1455 TVPSYDGEEHTVS

-1470 KWTFDG
+1470 RWTFDG
-1476 VEYTVFNYHA
+1476 VEYTVSNYRA
-1486 NVSGTDAGTYKNIVT
+1486 NASGTDAGTYSNIVT
-1501 SGEGGYKVTD
+1501 SDERGYKVTD
-1511 PNGNDVTAE
+1511 LNGNDVTKE

-1545 RAYNGSPLTAAEA
+1545 RAYNGSALTAAEA
-1558 EREFA
+1558 EHEFT

-1570 DDIASAKVDGSITD
+1570 DSIASAMVDGSITD
-1584 VGETASNV
+1584 VGEIESNV
-1592 VQESVVLKSGTKA
+1592 AQNSVVLKNGTKA
-1605 SNYSITY
+1605 SNYNITY
-1612 NPGKL
+1612 KPGKL
-1617 EVTPNTDEVVVTIAK
+1617 EVTPVTDEVVVTIAEN
-1632 KSGTKDYS
+1632 SGNEEYNGS
-1640 GFEQS
+1640 EQS
-1645 VKGYELRDIS
+1645 VEGYELPSIS
-1655 NREYAATDIEFVG
+1655 NSNYAATDIAFVG

-1689 EDFKNNSVNFT
+1689 EDFKNNSANFT
-1700 NVKFEILDGS
+1700 NVKFQIVDGS
-1710 LTITKRAVTLTSATP
+1710 LTITKCAVTLTSATP
-1725 AEKTYDGNPLEDR
+1725 AEKTYDGNPLEDHN
-1738 TVSVT
+1738 VSVT
-1743 SGSLATGDKFIADVT
+1743 SGNHLVAGDKFVADVT
-1758 GSQTD
+1758 GSQTN

-1771 TYKLVNAA
+1771 TYKLVDAA
-1779 GEELAQDAEGAY
+1779 GNELAKDAEGAY
-1791 RNYNVTKAEG
+1791 RNYNVTKVEG

-1806 PVSNEVVVTIVGK
+1806 PMSEEVVVTIAGN

-1836 FASTNALYTSAKVA
+1836 FASSNALYTSAKVA
-1850 FSGENSVSRTDAGTT
+1850 FSGENSVSRIDAGTT
-1865 VMDLQGKFKN
+1865 DMDLQGKFTN
-1875 ADDVNFP
+1875 ADAVNFP
-1882 NVRFEITNGFV
+1882 NVRFDITNGSV
-1893 AISKAEVKLQSADLE
+1893 AISKAKVTLQSANLE

-1918 KKGGEEQTPLA
+1918 KNGGEGQTPLA
-1929 VESGWAEGEGAAYTF
+1929 KESGWAEGEGAAYTF

-1954 PNAFNYTLN
+1954 PNAFDYALK

-1973 SVIPGQLT
+1973 SVIFGQLT
-1981 VTNRQAKYQVT
+1981 VTNRQAQYQVT
-1992 VEANSSTDNT
+1992 VEANSSTGNT
-2002 YDGVEHAAAGLKTSE
+2002 YDGVEHAATGLKTSE
-2017 FTVEGQK
+2017 FTVDGQK
-2024 YTVEGLKT
+2024 YTVEGLNT

-2052 VKDADGN
+2052 VKDANGN
-2059 DVSSQFAVKL
+2059 DVSSQFAVTL
-2069 VPGELKIAKRSVTLT
+2069 VPGKLEIAKRSVTLT
-2084 SASESRVYNGEA
+2084 SASDSRVYNGEA
-2096 LTNDRVTVG
+2096 LTNDDVTVG
-2105 GDGFVAGEGASY
+2105 GDGFVAGEGAVY
-2117 SVTGTITDAGTVT
+2117 NVTGTITDAGKVA

-2143 DNYTITKAEGT
+2143 DNYNISKKEGT
-2154 LEVTPVTDKVTV
+2154 LEVTPVADKVTV

-2181 QSVTGYSFAT
+2181 QSVAGYSFAT
-2191 SDNRYSEANVKFQG
+2191 SDNRYREANVKFQG

-2248 GGDLDADKV
+2248 GGDLDAGKV

-2268 DGTPLSAYAAKATD
+2268 DGTPLSAYVAKATD
-2282 KFGNTLK
+2282 KFGNALK
-2289 VEYSTDGE
+2289 VEYSTDGK
-2297 QWTDDPSNITLTH
+2297 QWTDDPSSITLTH
-2310 FGYQEVKLR
+2310 FGAQLVMLR

-2358 GKPLTNDTVTVE
+2358 GEPLTNDTVTVE

-2396 ESDNTFDYIF
+2396 ESDNTFDYTF

-2413 DYWVTTKFGK
+2413 DYWVTTRFGK

-2429 DSEVVAK
+2429 DSEVVAT

-2458 VEASNKLYGEG
+2458 VEASSKLYGEG
-2469 DFAFSGTAVAKGTN
+2469 DFAFSGTAVAKGTDV
-2483 AGTYKMELTAEQF
+2483 GTYKMNLASEQF
-2496 SNKSNNFSKVA
+2496 ANTSKNFSKVT

-2545 QDQTWTPIVKDGER
+2545 QDQTWTPVVKDGER

-2567 TVEYSTADRTN
+2567 TVEYNTADRTN
-2578 VSGKITVAITGI
+2578 VIGEISVTITGI
-2590 GNYSGKVE
+2590 NNYSGKVE

-2612 EGGSKPYDG
+2612 KGGSKPYDG
-2621 TALTKPE
+2621 TALVKPE
-2628 VSGWQQQGDTGFVGG
+2628 VSGWQQLGDTGFVEG
-2643 EVSNVRATSSVT
+2643 EVSNVRATGSVT

-2660 EVANSIAYDTNAGF
+2660 EVTNSIAYDTNAGF
-2674 NADNYAISKDEG
+2674 NANNYAISKEEG

-2696 DDIIITPN
+2696 GGITITPYN
-2704 DATYIYDA
+2704 ATYIYNA
-2712 SSRKASA
+2712 SSREAGA
-2719 ATASASVAG
+2719 AAASASVAG

-2778 QTLAIQ
+2778 QTLTIQ
-2784 KRDVELTSASSS
+2784 KRDVELTSASAS
-2796 KVYDGMPLTK
+2796 KVYDGAPLTK

-2834 GSQTKV
+2834 GSQTEV

-2857 NYNIIGEHVGTL
+2857 NYNIIGKHVGTL
-2869 TVTDQSIT
+2869 AVTAQSIA

-2893 PSDHVYDGTEHKW
+2893 PNDHVYDGEEHKW
-2906 APEVTDKDG
+2906 APVVTDKDG
-2915 NKLVE
+2915 NKLIE

-2926 TYDTNDFVNVK
+2926 AYDTDDFVNVK

-2942 IAGMGSYTG
+2942 ITGTGNYGKGNYTG

-2962 PLTVNAGS
+2962 PLTVNAES

-3000 GSQTEVGSSANTVSR
+3000 GSQTEVGTSDNTVTGD

-3028 ATQNDGTLTVTP
+3028 AAQNDGTLTITP

-3045 MTVGAL
+3045 MTVGSL
-3051 PDVAYNGESQQQTPV
+3051 PDVTYNGESQQQKPV
-3066 VKDGEKELVEGVDYE
+3066 VKDGEKVLVEGVDYE
-3081 LTYSENTIDAGSVTV
+3081 LTHSENTTDAGSVTV

-3112 RIAPAALTVTTPSAS
+3112 RIVPAPLMVTTPSAS
-3127 GVYNGKPLTA
+3127 RVYNGNALTA
-3137 AGSMSGF
+3137 AGSVSGF

-3174 ADATAKQA
+3174 A
-3182 NYTISETVGKLTVT
+3182 N
-3196 ESADEVV
+3196 
-3203 VTTTGGT
+3203 
-3210 FTYDGTAHGAT
+3210 
-3221 VTVGAL
+3221 
-3227 PEGYTLEAAASSAT
+3227 
-3241 ATNVSDGEV
+3241 
-3250 AATAD
+3250 
-3255 VLVIKNA
+3255 
-3262 QGEDVTS
+3262 
-3269 KLNIKFVDG
+3269 
-3278 TIKVEPA
+3278 
-3285 KLTVTTPSVSKPYDG
+3285 
-3300 SALTAEGKASGFV
+3300 
-3313 NGEAATLKTT
+3313 
-3323 GSQTTVGTSVNGYE
+3323 
-3337 LVWDD
+3337 
-3342 NAKAENYTVEESLGT
+3342 
-3357 LEVTKSM
+3357 
-3364 AGIVVIPQGGTKV
+3364 
-3377 YDGTALESAG
+3377 
-3387 ANVIGVPAGFTLSA
+3387 
-3401 KTKGSITD
+3401 
-3409 AGYVTAEVVSYIIT
+3409 
-3423 NAAGQDVTD
+3423 
-3432 QFGNVAT
+3432 
-3439 GKASLVVTKRPVT
+3439 
-3452 LVSGDASKVYD
+3452 
-3463 GTALTEHKVSV
+3463 
-3474 EDGSLASGEEFG
+3474 
-3486 YDFFGF
+3486 
-3492 QTSVGSSKNT
+3492 
-3502 FAAKP
+3502 
-3507 GNGSAKVEN
+3507 
-3516 YDITYRYGALTVS
+3516 
-3529 AQSINPDDPIPGA
+3529 
-3542 YAGVKVN
+3542 
-3549 SPSDAVY
+3549 
-3556 DAREHKWIPV
+3556 
-3566 VTGKDGNALV
+3566 
-3576 EGRDY
+3576 
-3581 TVTYSTDDFT
+3581 
-3591 NVTGTIKVA
+3591 
-3600 ITGIGDYTGSVTR
+3600 
-3613 EYQITPASVKLAS
+3613 
-3626 NTREFVYNG
+3626 
-3635 AYQSDDAVTL
+3635 
-3645 QGAEAL
+3645 
-3651 FRSQVDDLKAVGKV
+3651 
-3665 MTVAEGKVPNT
+3665 
-3676 IAFTWKDGFKA
+3676 
-3687 SNFAIEKSE
+3687 
-3696 GELSVVAKD
+3696 
-3705 IVSSADMTVSS
+3705 
-3716 PSDLVYDGREHK
+3716 
-3728 WAPEVKDGEKVL
+3728 
-3740 TEGVDYTVSYGADD
+3740 
-3754 FTNVTGAI
+3754 
-3762 KVTVT
+3762 
-3767 GQGNYAGSV
+3767 
-3776 DRTYRI
+3776 
-3782 TPAPLTVS
+3782 
-3790 TPSASGV
+3790 
-3797 YNGNALTAAGSIS
+3797 
-3810 GFVNGE
+3810 
-3816 SAPFETTGSQTEVGT
+3816 
-3831 SDNTYAI
+3831 
-3838 DWAAADATAKQA
+3838 ATAKQA

-3864 EFAGRVFA
+3864 EFAGRVVA

-3897 GYSVKAARSNA
+3897 GYSAKAARSNA

-3928 INAQGEDVTDK
+3928 VNAQGEDVTDK
-3939 LDIEKQTG
+3939 LDIEKQVG
-3947 AIKIAPAEYHV
+3947 AIKIAPAEYYV
-3958 VTEGASKVYDG
+3958 VTEGAFKVYDG
-3969 IALTA
+3969 TALTA

-3991 TGSQTDAGSSANT
+3991 TGSQTDAGSSANA

-4022 DTIGSLE
+4022 DAIGSLE
-4029 VAAEKADGKISLSGS
+4029 VAAAKAEGKISLSGS

-4058 AASAPIPTQDAVT
+4058 AATAAVPTQDAVT

-4079 NWTTDPGSLTATD
+4079 NWMTDPGSLVATD
-4092 VADSATVQLRASSLG
+4092 VADSAMVQLRASSLG

-4138 GTALTRPDVAGWKQL
+4138 GTALTRPEVVGWKQL

-4162 VSDVRATGSVTH
+4162 VSAVRATGSATH

-4181 NAIAYVEGEGF
+4181 NTIVYTESEGF

-4214 AADMTVQAP
+4214 AADMTVRAP

-4238 VKDGGKTLVD
+4238 VKDGDKVLVE
-4248 GVDYELTYSG
+4248 GVDYELTYPG
-4258 NATDAGTVTVTVTGE
+4258 NATDAGTVTVTVTGK

-4284 QIVPAP
+4284 QIAPAP

-4301 YDGKPLTAGGKV
+4301 YDGKPLTADGKV
-4313 DGLVNGETVAFKL
+4313 DGLVNGETVAFKV
-4326 VGSQTKVGESDNAYR
+4326 VGSQTKVGESDNAYK

-4382 YDGSSHG
+4382 YDGASHG
-4389 ATVKVASL
+4389 ATVKVANL

-4402 LETAESV
+4402 LETAESA
-4409 ASAKDVSDGEVAA
+4409 ASVKDVSDGEVAA

-4428 IKNAEGED
+4428 IKNAQGED
-4436 VTSRLN
+4436 VTSKLN
-4442 IKFVDGTIK
+4442 VKFVDGTIK

-4460 TPSASKPYDGQA
+4460 TPSVTKVFDGDA
-4472 LTAEGRV
+4472 LAAEGRV
-4479 SGFVNGET
+4479 SGFVNGEA

-4512 SAKAANYTVE
+4512 SAQAANYTVE
-4522 ESLGTLTVSAQSI
+4522 ENLGTLTVSAQSI
-4535 DPDDADAFGG
+4535 NPDDAGAFGG
-4545 VTVGYLSDTVY
+4545 VTVGYLADTVY

-4562 FEPEVID
+4562 FEPEVVD
-4569 KDGKALVKGRDYEL
+4569 KDGKALVKGLDYEL

-4594 ATVAVVG
+4594 VTVTVIG
-4601 KGNYAGSVERTY
+4601 KGNFAGSVERTY
-4613 RITPAPLTVTTGS
+4613 RITPAPLAVTTGS

-4633 SELVNGEL
+4633 SELTNSEL
-4641 TIEGLQGEDRVT
+4641 SIEGLQGEDRVT

-4668 TYRITWGDVDAANYV
+4668 TYRITSGDVDAANYV

-4702 EPTPEPEPT
+4702 NPDDGT
-4711 PTPEPEPTPTPT
+4711 T
-4723 PTPEPTPTPGD
+4723 PTPEPTPSPTPGD
-4734 GETPTPNPTPGDDV
+4734 GSTPG
-4748 TPAPN
+4748 TT
-4753 PIPDGT
+4753 PDGT
-4759 TPSGGTTPG
+4759 TP
-4768 TTPGGTTPAPASTPD
+4768 AS
-4783 GATTAPAPTPAPAA
+4783 ASTPAPAA
-4797 AGPLDALADV
+4797 AGPLDALAGV

-4852 IAGMALTAV
+4852 IVGMVLTAV

>member
-1 MKAKNNELTVESMTQ
+1 MKAKSNQLTAESMTQ

-49 DGEAADDAAAQ
+49 DGAAADDTAVQ
-60 VEGASSGAATSSADK
+60 VEGASSAAATSAADK
-75 AADTVAS
+75 AADAAAS

-105 QQAAP
+105 QQATPSASEP
-110 GAFES
+110 

-127 KEDADTADVELVLG
+127 KKDADTADVELVLG

-146 YMNQVVSAPAHKV
+146 YLNQVVSAPAHKV

-199 VYTVSAADVAAG
+199 VYTVFAADVAAG

-233 IEDDAA
+233 IEDDAT
-239 AEETQVSAVGAGAIS
+239 EKTQASVSGAGAIS
-254 GPTSVAQGDTITLT
+254 GPTSVAQGNTITLT
-268 YNGDMRIDN
+268 YNGDMTPQN
-277 WYGGDGLFSGWDV
+277 WFSPEQGLFSEWNV
-290 SADKKSITLTAT
+290 SADKKTLTLKAT
-302 SNWAFTGSEKTTTI
+302 DNWAFVGSKKTATI
-316 YLGYI
+316 CMEYT
-321 DQSGT
+321 DQSDQ
-326 WHNQGDDRLAFN
+326 WHTGVANSMTFD
-338 VTVKKRTFTVVQ
+338 VTVKKRSFTVVQ

-361 WIPQIKDDETGKV
+361 WIPQIKDNETGRV
-374 FSLADA
+374 FSISDA
-380 PSGAFLPFEYY
+380 PDGAFLPLEYY

-401 QYWHDANEFS
+401 QYRHDTNEFS

-416 TVIVKPNN
+416 TVVVKPDN
-424 GWIYDFEAV
+424 GWIYDFEGM
-433 GQIEITIPTKKPDST
+433 GQIEIAIPTKKPDNT

-454 YTGESVDLK
+454 YVGESVDLE
-463 GDGSAWWGES
+463 GDENAWWGER
-473 WTVSSGSENIELSES
+473 WKVSSGSENVELSG
-488 SSGSRIAKG
+488 SGNVKG
-497 LKVGDATVQREYYA
+497 LKVGDATVVRGFYSP
-511 LGWHTETFIIH
+511 GWHTETFTIH

-533 ISGDDTVEQFKNITL
+533 ISGADTVEQFKNITL
-548 TTDSDTNVTWTSSDP
+548 TTDSDTDVTWTSSDP
-563 SVATIDASGKVIGVK
+563 SVATIDASGKVVGVK
-578 AGKVTITA
+578 PGKVTITA

-601 VTVTKSKASAMSC
+601 VTVKTSGVSPTSC

-642 LGVKVNLDG
+642 LGVKINLDG

-687 YNQYWNAVF
+687 YSQYWNAVF
-696 QAWKDTLSKEQGT
+696 RAWKNTLSKEQGT

-747 KAINAVFYLQDAN
+747 KAINAVFYLQDAD
-760 ASGFAQYDAATYK
+760 ASGFAQYDAATYR
-773 LEKGIAQVAAPSKTP
+773 LEKGIAQVTAPSKTP

-847 IQVAPSKTLS
+847 TQVAPSKTLS
-857 GYMKGQKVVQSPI
+857 GYMKGQTVVQSPI
-870 SVEGYTPVSSE
+870 SIEGYKPVSDE
-881 SKSGVVGT
+881 TKSGVVGT
-889 DSSIDFFYTANPVG
+889 DSSIDFYYTANPAD
-903 YRVEY
+903 YSVEY
-908 CWTGSD
+908 YWTGSD
-914 TPFLTESDSD
+914 KPLSSEKRSG
-924 RHDSDHHVGDTVA
+924 HVGDQVT
-937 GIEPKTFEGYTPVSD
+937 GLEPKAIAGYTPVND
-952 NVKDLKLGVDESQNV
+952 NVQDLKLGADESKNV

-973 QNVSLTANTD
+973 QNVSLTANSD
-983 SKTYN
+983 SKTYD
-988 GSEQSVE
+988 GSEQSVD
-995 GYKTNLP
+995 GYTTNLP
-1002 GGESTSF
+1002 EGMSTSF

-1015 GGKGTNAGDYPYTFA
+1015 GGKGTNAGDYLYAFA

-1041 KYVVTGTTDGN
+1041 NYVVTQTMPGN
-1052 LHISPVTDEVVVKI
+1052 LHISPVADEVVVRI
-1066 TGKTGTE
+1066 AGKTGTE

-1080 AVSGWDV
+1080 TVSGWDV

-1094 DQSKIALAE
+1094 DQSKATLAE
-1103 SATAEAKGK
+1103 GATAEAKGK
-1112 DAGTYNMGLTA
+1112 DAGTYYMGLTA
-1123 ASFVSSDGNYAKVK
+1123 ASFVSADGNYAKVK

-1160 KNYDGRTLQRQTDI
+1160 KNYDGSTLQRQANI

-1179 KDVYDKDKD
+1179 KDVYDNDKD

-1199 FVEGEGVDNKNVK
+1199 FVEGEGVNNKNVK

-1226 KFECKPRSGTNFDN
+1226 KFECEPRSGTNFDN

-1271 SGYDGQPHSATG
+1271 SVYDGQPHSATG

-1289 TNKEGVRFSIRAKT
+1289 TNKEGVQFSIRAKT
-1303 SGAESKVDAGTYENK
+1303 SGAENKADADTYVNK

-1333 DQFKITTENGKLTI
+1333 DQFKITTEDGKLTI
-1347 DTRPVTITAGS
+1347 DKRSVTITAGS

-1369 ADQANPKF
+1369 ADQADPKF

-1384 GQDISDVAVEG
+1384 GQGISDVTVEG

-1405 TIKDNSW
+1405 TIKDKSW
-1412 KFQEGTNG
+1412 KFQNGTNG
-1420 NNYSVTTAQG
+1420 NNYSVITEPG
-1430 TLTVKHRSDDKKY
+1430 TLTVKHRSNDKKY
-1443 AITLMGKSDNGA
+1443 AITLTGKSD
-1455 TYDGKEHTVS
+1455 TVSSYDGKEHMVS

-1476 VEYTVFNYHA
+1476 VEYTVSNYHA
-1486 NVSGTDAGTYKNIVT
+1486 NVSGVDAGTYGNIVT
-1501 SGEGGYKVTD
+1501 SGEDGYKVTD
-1511 PNGNDVTAE
+1511 PNGNDVTEE
-1520 FSISVAPGTL
+1520 FSISAAPGTL
-1530 TIKPAEVTVTAGSAT
+1530 TIMPAEVTVTAGSAT
-1545 RAYNGSPLTAAEA
+1545 RAYNGSALTAAEA
-1558 EREFA
+1558 EHEFT

-1570 DDIASAKVDGSITD
+1570 DGIASATVEGSITN
-1584 VGETASNV
+1584 VGETESNV
-1592 VQESVVLKSGTKA
+1592 VQGSVVLKDGTKA

-1612 NPGKL
+1612 KPGKF
-1617 EVTPNTDEVVVTIAK
+1617 EVTPVADEVVVTIAE
-1632 KSGTKDYS
+1632 KSDTKEYNGS
-1640 GFEQS
+1640 EQS
-1645 VKGYELRDIS
+1645 VEGYELRSIS
-1655 NREYAATDIEFVG
+1655 NSNYAATDIEFVG

-1689 EDFKNNSVNFT
+1689 EDFKNNSANFT
-1700 NVKFEILDGS
+1700 NVKFQIVDGS

-1738 TVSVT
+1738 TVSIT
-1743 SGSLATGDKFIADVT
+1743 SGSLATGDKFVADVT
-1758 GSQTD
+1758 GSQAN

-1771 TYKLVNAA
+1771 MYKLVNAA
-1779 GEELAQDAEGAY
+1779 GEELAKDAEGAY
-1791 RNYNVTKAEG
+1791 RNYDITKVEG

-1806 PVSNEVVVTIVGK
+1806 PVSDEVVVTIAGN

-1829 LTATGYT
+1829 LTATGYS
-1836 FASTNALYTSAKVA
+1836 FASSNALYTSAKVA
-1850 FSGENSVSRTDAGTT
+1850 FSGENSVSRTDAGAS
-1865 VMDLQGKFKN
+1865 VMDLQGKFTN
-1875 ADDVNFP
+1875 ADAVNFP
-1882 NVRFEITNGFV
+1882 NVRFDITNGSV
-1893 AISKAEVKLQSADLE
+1893 AISKAKVTLQSANLE

-1954 PNAFNYTLN
+1954 PNAFSYTLN
-1963 DNTKA
+1963 ENTKEG
-1968 DNYEI
+1968 NYDI

-1981 VTNRQAKYQVT
+1981 VTNRQAQYQVT
-1992 VEANSSTDNT
+1992 VEANSSTGNT
-2002 YDGVEHAAAGLKTSE
+2002 YDGVEHAATGLKTSE
-2017 FTVEGQK
+2017 FTVDGQK
-2024 YTVEGLKT
+2024 YTVEGLNT

-2052 VKDADGN
+2052 VKDANGN
-2059 DVSSQFAVKL
+2059 DVSSQFAVTL
-2069 VPGELKIAKRSVTLT
+2069 VPGKLEIAKRSVTLT

-2096 LTNDRVTVG
+2096 LTNDGVTVG
-2105 GDGFVAGEGASY
+2105 GDGFVAGEGAVY
-2117 SVTGTITDAGTVT
+2117 NVTGAITDAGKVA

-2135 ERNSNTNF
+2135 GRNSNTNF
-2143 DNYTITKAEGT
+2143 DNYTITKEEGT
-2154 LEVTPVTDKVTV
+2154 LEVTPVADKVTV

-2173 TLQYSGSE
+2173 TLPYSGSE
-2181 QSVTGYSFAT
+2181 QNVTGYSFAT
-2191 SDNRYSEANVKFQG
+2191 SDGRYREANVKFQG

-2268 DGTPLSAYAAKATD
+2268 DGTPLSAYVAKATD
-2282 KFGNTLK
+2282 KFGNALK

-2297 QWTDDPSNITLTH
+2297 QWTDDPSSITLTH
-2310 FGYQEVKLR
+2310 FGAQLVMLR
-2319 ATGANY
+2319 VTSPNY
-2325 AAGQYAENKDG
+2325 AADQYAENG
-2336 EWVAITSRPVKL
+2336 EWVAITSRPVTL

-2358 GKPLTNDTVTVE
+2358 GEPLTNDTVTVE

-2396 ESDNTFDYIF
+2396 ESDNTFDYTF
-2406 NEGTNAS
+2406 NEGTNAN
-2413 DYWVTTKFGK
+2413 DYWVKTELGK

-2429 DSEVVAK
+2429 DSEVVAT
-2436 IAGHNKTVEYNGLE
+2436 IAGHNKSVEYNGLE

-2458 VEASNKLYGEG
+2458 VEASSKLYGEG
-2469 DFAFSGTAVAKGTN
+2469 DFAFSGTAVAKG
-2483 AGTYKMELTAEQF
+2483 ADVGTYKMNLASEQF
-2496 SNKSNNFSKVA
+2496 ANTSKNFSKVT

-2514 LTITPKSIV
+2514 LTITPKSII

-2531 TMSVDSPADVVYNG
+2531 TMSVDSPAVVVYNG
-2545 QDQTWTPIVKDGER
+2545 QDQTWTPVVKDGER
-2559 TLEAGKDY
+2559 KLEPGKDY

-2578 VSGKITVAITGI
+2578 VTGEITVTIKGI
-2590 GNYSGKVE
+2590 NNYSGEVK
-2598 RTYQITKRTVDLKS
+2598 RTYQITKRPVELKS

-2621 TALTKPE
+2621 TALVKPE
-2628 VSGWQQQGDTGFVGG
+2628 VSGWQQQGDTGFVMG
-2643 EVSNVRATSSVT
+2643 EVSNVRATGSVT

-2674 NADNYAISKDEG
+2674 NANNYAISKDEG

-2696 DDIIITPN
+2696 DGITITPN
-2704 DATYIYDA
+2704 NATYIYDA
-2712 SSRKASA
+2712 SSHEAGA

-2747 NPSAITAINAG
+2747 NASAITAINAG
-2758 TLTVEV
+2758 ALTVEV

-2778 QTLAIQ
+2778 QTLTIQ
-2784 KRDVELTSASSS
+2784 KRDVELTSASAS
-2796 KVYDGMPLTK
+2796 KVYDGAPLAK

-2828 GQVHAT
+2828 GQVHAK
-2834 GSQTKV
+2834 GSQTGV
-2840 GSSENAISYKL
+2840 GSSENAISYQL
-2851 KDGAEN
+2851 KPGAEN

-2869 TVTDQSIT
+2869 TVTAQSIA

-2893 PSDHVYDGTEHKW
+2893 PSDHVYDGAEHKW

-2920 GVDYTV
+2920 GSDYTV
-2926 TYDTNDFVNVK
+2926 TYDTDDFVNVK

-2942 IAGMGSYTG
+2942 IAGMGSYMG

-2993 TATAQTQ
+2993 NATAQTQ

-3028 ATQNDGTLTVTP
+3028 AAQNDGTLTVTP
-3040 KGIAQ
+3040 KGVAQ
-3045 MTVGAL
+3045 MAVGSL
-3051 PDVAYNGESQQQTPV
+3051 SDVIYNGESQQQKPV
-3066 VKDGEKELVEGVDYE
+3066 VKDGEKVLAEGVDYE
-3081 LTYSENTIDAGSVTV
+3081 LTYSGNTTDAGTVTV
-3096 TVVGK
+3096 TVTGQ
-3101 GNYAGSVDVAY
+3101 GDYAGSVERAY
-3112 RIAPAALTVTTPSAS
+3112 RITPAPLTVTTPSAS
-3127 GVYNGKPLTA
+3127 GVYNGKTLTA
-3137 AGSMSGF
+3137 AGTISGF

-3159 EVGTSDNTYAIDWAA
+3159 EVGTSDNAYAIDWAA
-3174 ADATAKQA
+3174 AGATAKQA
-3182 NYTISETVGKLTVT
+3182 NYAVSESIGKLTVT

-3210 FTYDGTAHGAT
+3210 FAYDGASHGAA

-3241 ATNVSDGEV
+3241 ATSVSDGEV

-3269 KLNIKFVDG
+3269 KLNVKFVDG

-3285 KLTVTTPSVSKPYDG
+3285 KLTVTTPSASKPYDG
-3300 SALTAEGKASGFV
+3300 NALTAEGKASGFV
-3313 NGEAATLKTT
+3313 NGETATLKTT
-3323 GSQTTVGTSVNGYE
+3323 GGQTTVGTSENGYE
-3337 LVWDD
+3337 LVWDG
-3342 NAKAENYTVEESLGT
+3342 NAKAANYTVEESLGT

-3387 ANVIGVPAGFTLSA
+3387 VNVIGVPAGFTLSA
-3401 KTKGSITD
+3401 KTKGSVTD
-3409 AGYVTAEVVSYIIT
+3409 AGYAAAEVDSYVIT

-3507 GNGSAKVEN
+3507 GNDSTKVEN
-3516 YDITYRYGALTVS
+3516 YDIAYRYGTLTVS

-3549 SPSDAVY
+3549 APSDAVY

-3581 TVTYSTDDFT
+3581 TVAYSTDDFT
-3591 NVTGTIKVA
+3591 NVTGTIKVT

-3613 EYQITPASVKLAS
+3613 EYQIAPASVKLAS

-3635 AYQSDDAVTL
+3635 AYQSDDAVTV

-3651 FRSQVDDLKAVGKV
+3651 FRSQVDDLKAVGRV

-3676 IAFTWKDGFKA
+3676 IAYTWKDGFKA

-3728 WAPEVKDGEKVL
+3728 WAPEVKDGEKLL
-3740 TEGVDYTVSYGADD
+3740 TEGIDYTVSYGADD
-3754 FTNVTGAI
+3754 FTNVAGVI

-3776 DRTYRI
+3776 ERAYRI
-3782 TPAPLTVS
+3782 TPAPLTVT

-3797 YNGNALTAAGSIS
+3797 YNGKTLTAAGTIS

-3831 SDNTYAI
+3831 SDNAYAI
-3838 DWAAADATAKQA
+3838 DWAAAGATAKQA
-3850 NYTVSETVG
+3850 NYAVSESIG

-3864 EFAGRVFA
+3864 EFAGRVVA

-3908 TATDATDEAG
+3908 TAADATDEAG

-3928 INAQGEDVTDK
+3928 VNAQGEDVTGK

-3958 VTEGASKVYDG
+3958 VTEGAFKVYDG
-3969 IALTA
+3969 TALTA

-3981 VNGEEASLSV
+3981 VNGEEASLFV

-4004 YAIAFDKSAKE
+4004 YSIAFDKSAKE

-4029 VAAEKADGKISLSGS
+4029 VTAAKAEGKISLSGS
-4044 SASKVYDG
+4044 SAFKVYDG

-4058 AASAPIPTQDAVT
+4058 AATAAVPTQDAVT

-4079 NWTTDPGSLTATD
+4079 NWTTDPGSLAATD

-4121 TKRAVNLKSDS
+4121 TKRAVSLKSES

-4138 GTALTRPDVAGWKQL
+4138 GTALTRPEVAGWKQL

-4162 VSDVRATGSVTH
+4162 VSDVRATGSATH

-4181 NAIAYVEGEGF
+4181 NAIAYTEGEGF

-4223 ADVVYSGKAQQQKPV
+4223 ANVVYSGKAQQQKSV
-4238 VKDGGKTLVD
+4238 VKDGDKALAE

-4258 NATDAGTVTVTVTGE
+4258 NATDAGTVTVTVTGK

-4284 QIVPAP
+4284 QITPAP
-4290 LTVATESANKV
+4290 LTVVTESANKV
-4301 YDGKPLTAGGKV
+4301 YDGKPLIAGGKV
-4313 DGLVNGETVAFKL
+4313 DGLVNGETVELKL
-4326 VGSQTKVGESDNAYR
+4326 VGSQIKVGSSDNAYK
-4341 IEWSG
+4341 IEWNG

-4355 EAETIGK
+4355 EAESIGK

-4374 TTTGGTFT
+4374 TTTGGTFA
-4382 YDGSSHG
+4382 YDGASHG
-4389 ATVKVASL
+4389 AAVTVGAL
-4397 PEGYS
+4397 PEGYT
-4402 LETAESV
+4402 LEAAASSATATS
-4409 ASAKDVSDGEVAA
+4409 VSDGEVAA

-4428 IKNAEGED
+4428 IKNAQGED
-4436 VTSRLN
+4436 VTSKLN
-4442 IKFVDGTIK
+4442 VKFVDGTIK

-4460 TPSASKPYDGQA
+4460 TPSVTKVFDGDA
-4472 LTAEGRV
+4472 LAAEGRV

-4535 DPDDADAFGG
+4535 NPDDAGAFGG
-4545 VTVGYLSDTVY
+4545 VTVGYLADTVY

-4562 FEPEVID
+4562 FEPEVVD
-4569 KDGKALVKGRDYEL
+4569 KDGKALVKGLDYEL

-4594 ATVAVVG
+4594 VTATVIG
-4601 KGNYAGSVERTY
+4601 KGNFAGSVERAY

-4633 SELVNGEL
+4633 SELTNSEL
-4641 TIEGLQGEDRVT
+4641 SIEGLQGEDRVT

-4694 PAPVPPTP
+4694 PVPVPPTPNPDDGTNPTP
-4702 EPTPEPEPT
+4702 EPTPS
-4711 PTPEPEPTPTPT
+4711 
-4723 PTPEPTPTPGD
+4723 PTPGD
-4734 GETPTPNPTPGDDV
+4734 GTTPGS
-4748 TPAPN
+4748 T
-4753 PIPDGT
+4753 PDGT
-4759 TPSGGTTPG
+4759 TPG
-4768 TTPGGTTPAPASTPD
+4768 STPN
-4783 GATTAPAPTPAPAA
+4783 PAPAA
-4797 AGPLDALADV
+4797 AGPLDALAGV

-4852 IAGMALTAV
+4852 IVGMVLTAV

-4874 RKLRNDMNDVLGDGD
+4874 RRLRNDMNDVLGDGD
-4889 GKDPSGSPAAKPA
+4889 GKDPSGSPAVKPA